1 MGKPFWR
8 SVEYFFTGNY
18 SADNGNNDIVA
29 IGFGGEIHAYGGDD
43 HVTVGSIGATVH
55 TGSGN
60 DTVVGG
66 SAYLR
71 VEDSTGHLSVKG
83 AAGYADI
90 NKSGDGNV
98 SFAGAAGGVSID
110 HLGHHG
116 DVSYGGAAAYNSVK
130 RKGLSGNVTFKGAG
144 GYNAL
149 WHETNHGNLSFA
161 GAGAGNKLDRTWFDQ
176 YQGSRGDVSFDG
188 AGAANSISSR
198 VETGN
203 ITFRGAG
210 ADNHL
215 VRKGKVGDITLQGAG
230 ASNRI
235 ERTRQAED
243 VYQQTHGNIRFEGVG
258 GYNSFY
264 SDVAHGDIHFS
275 GGGAYNTITR
285 KGSGSSFDAQGM
297 EYAKAEDIVL
307 TTAKMHGSW
316 IGSGTH
322 AVTAVKSE
330 REPNTYLFAIADGT
344 YTKINK
350 VRLSNDPKTGK
361 LKYYSE
367 AWYKQGNHLSGL
379 ARSDVSSAGG
389 FEVNPINGGY
399 TLSNIAVEHQQS
411 LTVHA
416 MEKDL
421 TEYEWVTYANGA
433 LIDAKDVVLSDA
445 KMGGHAISTDGTKV
459 DVQAIKSNR
468 KPNTYVY
475 AKVLGPYTKI
485 VVVELAN
492 DAETGVLKYQARSW
506 YKEGDHTANLA
517 NEDISSANGYHSMG
531 KGGYSL
537 SALNYSVNAIRS
549 MSETVADID
558 EYTDQTLFKP
568 ATDSGESS
576 GDVHFSGAGG
586 GNVIKSNVTRGNVY
600 FNGGGIANV
609 ILHSSQFGNTEFNGG
624 GAANVIVKSGEEGD
638 LTFRGAGLA
647 NVLVH
652 QSKQGKMDVYAG
664 GAVNV
669 LVRIGDGQYL
679 AHLLAYGNISV
690 HKGNGNSRV
699 AMLGGYNTHTQIG
712 SGHGLWLAA
721 GGFNVM
727 TQVGNGEVTSVL
739 AGGAN
744 VLTKVGEG
752 ELTAGMLGGANVMT
766 HISGDEQASNTT
778 AVALGGANILTKKG
792 KGDTLAVMGGGAN
805 VLTHVGDGS
814 TTGVM
819 VGGANILTKVGNGDT
834 TGIMLGVGNVLTH
847 VGDGQTLG
855 VMGAAGNIFT
865 KVGDGTSIAAMIG
878 AGNIFTHVGEGNAW
892 ALMGG
897 LGNVFTK
904 VGNGDALALMVA
916 EANVFTHIGD
926 GMSVALMLAKG
937 NVATKVGNGTT
948 LAAMVGNAN
957 IFTHIGNGSTFA
969 AMIGQANVMTKV
981 GNDLTA
987 ALMVGKANI
996 YTHVGDGTS
1005 LGLFAGEMNVMT
1017 KVGNGTT
1024 LAAMFGKANIM
1035 THVGDGLTGVLALG
1049 EANIVTKVGDD
1060 FMGVVAAAKAN
1071 VVTHVGD
1078 ATTAAVLAGK
1088 GNILTKVGEGTTV
1101 GLLISDIGNVMTH
1114 VGDGTTIGIAKGKA
1128 NIVTKVGDGL
1138 GINVAWGQAN
1148 VFTQV
1153 GDGDRYN
1160 FAKGEANILTKVGDG
1175 QEVSVV
1181 QGKAN
1186 IITHVGNGD
1195 DYTGAWGKANV
1206 ITKVGDGRNVV
1217 LAKGEANIVTQ
1228 VGDGDSFNALWSKGN
1243 VVTKVGDG
1251 MQVTA
1256 AKGKANITTT
1266 VGNGLS
1272 VTAAYGDANINTKV
1286 GNGVSVNVAWGKY
1299 NINTK
1304 VGDGLNVAVMKGK
1317 ANANIHIGDGLN
1329 INASYARN
1337 NVAIKVG
1344 NGDFYSLAVASSN
1357 TSSNKL
1363 SALFDNVKQTLLG
1376 VGGSQAI
1383 NYLVQ
1388 GDEASTSGTQKGRG
1402 AIATPEITK
1411 LDGFQ
1416 MDAIEEVGSDLG
1428 DSLTGSVTK
1437 VDTPDL
1443 NEMDNDLN
1451 IDGASDHAPNLI
1463 VNGDFEQG
1471 DRGWQST
1478 HGVEASYSGSV
1489 YGVNGEG
1496 HGTRVTE
1503 LDTHTNTSLYQ
1514 DLTDLTEG
1522 EVIAVSFDFAK
1533 RAGLSN
1539 NEGIEV
1545 LWNGEVV
1552 FSSSGD
1558 ASAWQQKT
1566 LKLTA
1571 HAGSNRIEFK
1581 GTGHNDGLGYILDNV
1596 VAKSESSPQAN
1607 AVSEH
1612 AKQNQA
1618 SQNALSDKERAE
1630 ADRQRL
1636 EQEKQKQLDAVA
1648 GSQSQLESTDQQ
1660 AIENNGQ
1667 AQRDAVKEE
1676 SEAVTAELTTLAQGL
1691 DVLDGQATHTGK
1703 SGEQWRN
1710 DFAGG
1715 LLDGVQSQ
1723 IDDAKQL
1730 ASDKM
1735 AAAKQTQSDN
1745 NSKVKDSIAK
1755 SEAGVAKGEQN
1766 RAGAEQ
1772 DIAEAKADAETRK
1785 ADAVAKS
1792 HDAKQAES
1800 DAHSAAN
1807 DAQSRGDRDAMNAE
1821 NKANQAQN
1829 DAQGAKQNEGDRPDR
1844 QGVAGSGLSG
1854 NAHRVEG
1861 AGETGSHVNTD
1872 SQTNADGRFS
1882 DGLTEQELEALEGA
1896 TNAVNRLQINAGIR
1910 SKNSGSTI
1918 TSMFMEANADS
1929 IVVDTTASQDVVRK
1943 EVRISGVNLVGLGE
1957 ASHDSAESLVAA
1969 RAEKVANLYR
1979 WLDTDNDVATDKY
1992 VPVPGFERV
2001 DADVSD
2007 EVKQRMIQ
2015 SMSGYIEH
2023 TDNQVPKDQAQALA
2037 TLFVESTLDYDWDK
2051 RVEFLTKLESYGYSF
2066 ETPHAEKSIVS
2077 FWSGKNFKQY
2087 RDVLDNAQTD
2097 GKKVVYDIDV
2107 KGNAFAIDLNKHLM
2121 RWGGLFLDPDNAE
2134 QNQLKSSID
2143 AATFSNTGFWSS
2155 VYATGAQHDVYV
2167 IAEGGVRLGNY
2178 FWHVELPALR
2188 QLQREGLVGEIRLLD
2203 KPVSEYKDLPADEI
2217 GRRLTDAGVG
2227 VKVRFDALSS
2237 ARQAELLADNPD
2249 DYRADTLVEL
2259 DVKLSAIDSMLRESL
2274 PFYSLRTERNLLV
2287 QEGDEGF
2294 EVRSWPGS
2302 DDKSKTI
2309 LLDNPEDAAQQKA
2322 IERFILANFD
2332 NFEQMP
2338 DELFLVDNKVL
2349 SHHDG
2354 RTRILAQKEDGAWTY
2369 NTNSELMSVTELLDA
2384 AHVSG
2389 KVRGESYQKVIDAL
2403 AEYHASTAEHADY
2416 ELESVEQLVNLRK
2429 KIEGYALGHPD
2440 SGRLEAMNSLLNQVN
2455 SRLEEVSVLAVSEQ
2469 SIKAHDSFSR
2479 LYDQLD
2485 NAHLKQ
2491 SKHLYLDGNG
2501 DFVTKGKGNLAK
2513 IDQLGGS
2520 DAVLEKVKASV
2531 NHEYGQ
2537 AIADTIFAGLS
2548 ANELAKDGKGIDITG
2563 LNRIHQA
2570 LEQHM
2575 SPVSATMYIWKPS
2588 DHSALGHAALQIGQ
2602 GRTQIDAQAAAD
2614 FNKQNYVSWW
2624 PLGSKSSNIRNIFN
2638 VATEYQPDLKLRWS
2652 DFSQPAHQNDTLEH
2666 DMASEENDG
2675 FGLND
2680 GETKLKRFIEKLN
2693 AAKGI
2698 DAAYKDASEGYAS
2711 VLLGN
2716 PDMLVST
2723 GIPAHVF
2730 QPFVDQWNDT
2740 SYDMMDVANRFA
2752 QELQKQA
2759 QASGD
2764 PALVAKR
2771 IDNVVRLFAERALEE
2786 IEAFKAS
2793 QADEGR
2799 VFRINLEGLD
2809 VAAMQA
2815 EWNRLSHD
2823 PDARYQLL
2831 TKNCSST
2838 VAKVLKAG
2846 GADKLIGHTWRPKFG
2861 VWTPTE
2867 LFNFGQALQEAQL
2880 EIAAKKQSHQ
2890 VNDDLDALSGSEKHK
2905 DKVAIENDG
2914 TPPRDKVPLSPL
2926 TRFLNNELY
2935 GERDARRKIGDITQ
2949 TLLDHAVE
2957 KGESQK
2963 VTLKGE
2969 AGRLTGY
2976 YHQGTASSDD
2986 ETSTTSGKVVLFLH
3000 GSGSSAEEQASAIR
3014 SHYQKQG
3021 IDMLAVNLRGYGESD
3036 GGPSEKGLYQDAR
3049 TMFNYLV
3056 NDKGI
3061 DPSNIIL
3068 HGYSMG
3074 GPIAADLARY
3084 AAQNGQAVSGLLLDR
3099 PMPSMTKAITAHEVA
3114 NPAGI
3119 VGTIAKAVNGQ
3130 FSVEKNL
3137 KGLPQETPILL
3148 LTDNEG
3154 LGEEG
3159 EKLRVKLSNSGFNVT
3174 GEQTFYG
3181 HEASN
3186 RLMSQYTGQI
3196 VSDLLNTQ
3204 HIKHNEAK
3212 LNLEPHGKNYESRD
3226 LILKP
3231 ISQPETVELGMPE
3244 VDQKVLA
3251 DIAERENVIIGVRP
3265 VDEKSKSL
3273 IASKMYSSKGLFV
3286 KAKSSDWGPMSGF
3299 IPVDQSFAKASARR
3313 DLETFN
3319 RHAEQSIQ
3327 SGNAVSADLY
3337 LNQVRV
3343 EELVSKYHSLT
3354 PLELDDQSGMYKT
3367 TATNGD
3373 QSVPFFLNRVTV
3385 DGNELWQVHY
3395 ITNGELAPF
3404 KVIGDPVSKQPMT
3417 ADYDLLTVMY
3427 SYGDLGPQDKVKQ
3440 PLTWQQWKDS
3450 VTYEDLT
3457 PKYKELYSNEDLY
3470 NKKDGAS
3477 LGNVSGRLK
3486 ELKDRINVDLGRTNG
3501 LEMVHHGADDAN
3513 PYAVMADNFPATFFV
3528 PKSLF
3533 AEDGLGEGKGSIQT
3547 YFNVNEQGA
3556 VVIRNPQEFSDFQQV
3571 TINAS
3576 FRASFNDKWN
3586 HGLDEPLFTTK
3597 RKLSH
3602 EFLNKRDQLLKKLSG
3617 GRLDAQDETLVAL
3630 GNPDDV
3636 SGNKAIVAVDVSQIF
3651 TRQELKERA
3660 NVFAKPI
3667 GASYQG
3673 ILDQLDLV
3681 HQTVSRDQIVASFE
3695 LNKKVN
3701 AYIAEHPTSGRNQ
3714 ALTQLKEQ
3722 ITSAL
3727 FIGKMQVAQV
3737 DIDAIAQ
3744 TRPELAARIFMVA
3757 IEEANGEH
3765 RGLTDMMVRWANED
3779 PYLAP
3784 KQGYKGETPNDLGF
3798 DAKYHVDLGDH
3809 YADFKQWLETSQSN
3823 GLLSKATL
3831 DESTKTVHLGY
3842 SYQELQDLTGVESV
3856 QMAFYFLKEAAKKVD
3871 PISGDSAEMI
3881 LLKKFADKSYLSQL
3895 DSDRM
3900 DQIEGIYRSS
3910 HETDVDAWDRRYSGA
3925 GYDELTNKLAG
3936 ATGVDE
3942 QLSVLLD
3949 DRKGLLIGEVHG
3961 SDVNGLRFVNEQMDA
3976 LKKQGVTV
3984 IGLEHLRSDLAQ
3996 PLIDRYLATGVMS
4009 SELSA
4014 MLKTKHLDA
4023 TLFENARANGMR
4035 IVALDANSSAR
4046 PNVQGTEHGLMYRA
4060 GAANN
4065 IAVEVLQSL
4074 PDDEKFVAIY
4084 GKAHLQSHK
4093 GIEGF
4098 VPGITHRLDLPALRV
4113 SDSNQFRVEQ
4123 DDMTLRVVYDDVAN
4137 KPKLT
4142 FKDSLSGA
4150 NTAIHNQNVN
4160 DWERVAVTPTADGG
4174 ETRFDGQII
4183 VQMENDSVV
4192 ANAAANLAGKHPES
4206 SVVVQLDSDGN
4217 YRVVY
4222 GDPSKLD
4229 GKLRWQLVGH
4239 GRDDSDSNNTHLS
4252 GYSAEDLAAKLAN
4265 FQQSFSQAENINNTP
4280 DHISIVGCSLVSD
4293 DKQKGFG
4300 HQFINA
4306 MDVNGLRVDV
4316 SARSSELAVDATGRK
4331 HTKDENGD
4339 WIQKA
4344 ETNKVSLSWNEQGEV
4359 IAKEERI
4366 RNGIAEGD
4374 IDLSRIGVSDVG
4386 EIARGAIG
4394 DNNDVF
4400 DAPEKRK
4407 VETETSS
4414 SAANNK
4420 LSYSGNI
4427 QVNVGDGEFTAV
4439 NWGTSNVGIKV
4450 GSGGFKSLAFGDN
4463 NVMVHIGNGES
4474 KHSVD
4479 MGGYQALEGA
4489 QMFIGNRNV
4498 SFNLGQS
4505 NDLLVMMD
4513 KSIPTP
4519 PLVNPFDGAAR
4530 ISGVLQS
4537 IATSGEDQDWLAAQE
4552 QQWTL
4557 SGAKKFVKDMSGL
4570 DQSSSVDYT
4579 CLVELDSHNERSSR
4593 GLKHDTEAALN
4604 KQYNQWLSGNS
4615 DSSAGK
4621 LSRADK
4627 LRQANEKLAFNF
4639 AVGGQ
4644 GADIQVTTGNWNFMF
4659 GDNIQSILDTNLGS
4673 LFGLMTQQFSATG
4686 QAKTTFTYTPEDLPR
4701 QLKNKLLGQM
4711 AGIGAETTL
4720 ADIFGVDYTT
4730 SGQIVS
4736 RNGEAVD
4743 GVAILTE
4750 MLEVIGEFSGDQLQ
4764 AFVDPA
4770 KLLDSLK
4777 SGIDMGAD
4785 GIQSFAETHGL
4796 KDKAPEEEENKSA
4809 VSVNG
4814 TSVNSAQ
4821 GATASDGNTETAE
4834 TQDRAFGF
4842 NSLNL
4847 PNLFA
4852 TIFSQDKQKE
4862 MKSLVE
4868 NLKEN
4873 LTADLLNMKEKTFD
4887 FLRNSGHLQGDG
4899 DINLSLGNYNF
4910 NWGGDG
4916 KDLGAYL
4923 GDNNN
4928 FWGGRGDD
4936 VFYATGTSNIF
4947 TGGEGSDMGVLMGR
4961 ENMMFGGDGNDTA
4974 VVAGRINH
4982 VFLGAGDDQSFVFGE
4997 GGEIDTGLGRDY
5009 VVTSGNFNRVDTGD
5023 GQDYSVTIGNNNQV
5037 ELGAG
5042 NDFANVFGN
5051 YNRINASAGNDV
5063 VKLMGYHAVLN
5074 GGEGEDH
5081 LIAAAISKFSQFNG
5095 EEGRDLMV
5103 LGGYQNTFKGGTD
5116 VDSFVVSGDV
5126 IDNLVEDI
5134 SSEDNIVFNG
5144 IDWQKL
5150 WFERSGYDLKLSILR
5165 DPVSETDQAK
5175 FEHIGSV
5182 TFNDYFDGKRAQMI
5196 IAMGEKDANG
5206 EREYTTLS
5214 ESSIDALVQAMS
5226 GFDPQA
5232 GDNGFIDNLD
5242 SKSRVAISTAWADVV
5257 HKKGIT
5263 V

>member
-18 SADNGNNDIVA
+18 SADDGNNNIVA
-29 IGFGGEIHAYGGDD
+29 IGFGGQIHAYGGDD
-43 HVTVGSIGATVH
+43 HVTVGSIGATVY

-66 SAYLR
+66 SAYLK
-71 VEDSTGHLSVKG
+71 VEDSTGHLTVKG

-110 HLGHHG
+110 HLGNHG
-116 DVSYGGAAAYNSVK
+116 DVSYGGAAAYNGIT
-130 RKGLSGNVTFKGAG
+130 RKGLSGNVTFAGAG

-149 WHETNHGNLSFA
+149 WHETNQGNLSFT
-161 GAGAGNKLDRTWFDQ
+161 GAGAGNKLDRTWFNR
-176 YQGSRGDVSFDG
+176 YQGSHGDVTFDG

-235 ERTRQAED
+235 ERTHQAED
-243 VYQQTHGNIRFEGVG
+243 VYTQTRGNIRFEGVG
-258 GYNSFY
+258 GYNSLY

-275 GGGAYNTITR
+275 GGGAYNTIIR
-285 KGSGSSFDAQGM
+285 KGSGNDFAKEGM
-297 EYAKAEDIVL
+297 TNAKADEIVL
-307 TTAKMHGSW
+307 TKAVMSGSW
-316 IGSGTH
+316 IGQDH
-322 AVTAVKSE
+322 HVTAVKSAS
-330 REPNTYLFAIADGT
+330 EPNTYLFAFADST

-350 VRLSNDPKTGK
+350 VQLRNDPQTGE
-361 LKYYSE
+361 LKYYST
-367 AWYKQGNHLSGL
+367 AWYKEGNHLSNL
-379 ARSDVSSAGG
+379 ANQDISDNGG
-389 FEVNPINGGY
+389 FTAVNINGAY
-399 TLSNIAVEHQQS
+399 TLSDLKVEHQQS
-411 LTVHA
+411 VTVHA
-416 MEKDL
+416 VEKSL

-433 LIDAKDVVLSDA
+433 VIDAKEVSLSDA
-445 KMGGHAISTDGTKV
+445 KMGGHAIYADGTKV
-459 DVQAIKSNR
+459 DVKAVKSNR
-468 KPNTYVY
+468 QPNTYIY

-492 DAETGVLKYQARSW
+492 DPETGALKYQARSW
-506 YKEGDHTANLA
+506 YKEGDHTANIA
-517 NEDISSANGYHSMG
+517 NQDISSATGYNPMG

-537 SALNYSVNAIRS
+537 SDLHYSVNAVRS
-549 MSETVADID
+549 TSETVADIE

-568 ATDSGESS
+568 ANDSGESS
-576 GDVHFSGAGG
+576 GDVRFNGAGG
-586 GNVIKSNVTRGNVY
+586 GNVIKSNVTRGNVH

-652 QSKQGKMDVYAG
+652 QSQQGKMDVYAG

-669 LVRIGDGQYL
+669 LVRLGDGQYL

-690 HKGNGNSRV
+690 QKGSGDSRV
-699 AMLGGYNTHTQIG
+699 VMLGGYNTHTQIG
-712 SGHGLWLAA
+712 SGNGLWLAA

-727 TQVGNGEVTSVL
+727 TQVGQGDVAAVL

-744 VLTKVGEG
+744 VLTKMGEG
-752 ELTAGMLGGANVMT
+752 ELTSGMLGGANVIT
-766 HISGDEQASNTT
+766 HISNDDQLSNTT

-792 KGDTLAVMGGGAN
+792 KGNTLAVVGGGAN
-805 VLTHVGDGS
+805 VLTHVGDGT

-865 KVGDGTSIAAMIG
+865 KVGDGTSIAVMIG

-948 LAAMVGNAN
+948 LAAMVGNVN
-957 IFTHIGNGSTFA
+957 IFTHIGHGSTFA
-969 AMIGQANVMTKV
+969 AMIGQANIMTKV

-996 YTHVGDGTS
+996 MTHVGDGTS
-1005 LGLFAGEMNVMT
+1005 LGLFAGEVNVMT

-1101 GLLISDIGNVMTH
+1101 GLLISDVGNVMTH

-1128 NIVTKVGDGL
+1128 NLITKVGDGL
-1138 GINVAWGQAN
+1138 GVNVAWGQAN

-1160 FAKGEANILTKVGDG
+1160 FAKGEANLITKVGDG

-1181 QGKAN
+1181 QGEAN

-1206 ITKVGDGRNVV
+1206 ITKVGHGQNVV

-1243 VVTKVGDG
+1243 IVTKVGDG

-1256 AKGKANITTT
+1256 AKGQANITTT
-1266 VGNGLS
+1266 VGNGLN

-1286 GNGVSVNVAWGKY
+1286 GDGVSVNVAWGKY

-1317 ANANIHIGDGLN
+1317 ANANIHVGDGLN
-1329 INASYARN
+1329 INASYAQN

-1363 SALFDNVKQTLLG
+1363 SALFDNIKQTVLG

-1388 GDEASTSGTQKGRG
+1388 GDEASSSGTHKGRG

-1416 MDAIEEVGSDLG
+1416 MDAIKEVSSDLG

-1443 NEMDNDLN
+1443 NKMQHALN
-1451 IDGASDHAPNLI
+1451 VDDSSVQAPNLI
-1463 VNGDFEQG
+1463 VNGDFELG
-1471 DRGWQST
+1471 EHGWQST
-1478 HGVEASYSGSV
+1478 HGVEASYAGSV
-1489 YGVNGEG
+1489 YGVEGEG
-1496 HGTRVTE
+1496 HGARVTE
-1503 LDTHTNTSLYQ
+1503 LDTYTNTSLYQ
-1514 DLTDLTEG
+1514 DLANLAQG

-1558 ASAWQQKT
+1558 ESTWQQKT

-1571 HAGSNRIEFK
+1571 QAGSNRIEFK

-1596 VAKSESSPQAN
+1596 VATSESSQQAN
-1607 AVSEH
+1607 AIREH
-1612 AKQNQA
+1612 ATQNPA
-1618 SQNALSDKERAE
+1618 AQNALSDKERAE

-1660 AIENNGQ
+1660 ALENNGQ
-1667 AQRDAVKEE
+1667 AQRDAVQEE
-1676 SEAVTAELTTLAQGL
+1676 SEAITAELTKLAQGL
-1691 DVLDGQATHTGK
+1691 DVLDSQATHTGE
-1703 SGEQWRN
+1703 SGDQWRN
-1710 DFAGG
+1710 EFASG
-1715 LLDGVQSQ
+1715 LLAGVQTQ
-1723 IDDAKQL
+1723 LDDAKQL
-1730 ASDKM
+1730 ANGKI
-1735 AAAKQTQSDN
+1735 AEAKQTHADN
-1745 NSKVKDSIAK
+1745 QNKVKDAVAK

-1772 DIAEAKADAETRK
+1772 DIADAQADAEKRK
-1785 ADAVAKS
+1785 ADALAKGK
-1792 HDAKQAES
+1792 DAQQAES
-1800 DAHSAAN
+1800 DAHHAVN
-1807 DAQSRGDRDAMNAE
+1807 NAQSRGDRDVQVAE
-1821 NKANQAQN
+1821 NKANQAQA

-1844 QGVAGSGLSG
+1844 QGVTGSGLSG
-1854 NAHRVEG
+1854 NAHSVEG
-1861 AGETGSHVNTD
+1861 AGETDSHVKTD

-1882 DGLTEQELEALEGA
+1882 EGLTEQEQEALEGA

-1910 SKNSGSTI
+1910 AKNSGSSM
-1918 TSMFMEANADS
+1918 TSMFSETNSKS
-1929 IVVDTTASQDVVRK
+1929 IVVPTKVSPEPDRQEVTRRD
-1943 EVRISGVNLVGLGE
+1943 VRISGVNL
-1957 ASHDSAESLVAA
+1957 ESLSAVQGSQPTGQLAS
-1969 RAEKVANLYR
+1969 KS
-1979 WLDTDNDVATDKY
+1979 
-1992 VPVPGFERV
+1992 VPGFKSHFASTSIGIENELSGLVVVLPKNSAQTFGYVHDSQGNPLFMLTKDMNQGGYSNPVGINDIQGVNNWQTHTIELVTYPSEISDTAAVESRKEAMLWLAKEFT
-2001 DADVSD
+2001 DHINQSNHQSLPHLVSD
-2007 EVKQRMIQ
+2007 DGRF
-2015 SMSGYIEH
+2015 
-2023 TDNQVPKDQAQALA
+2023 
-2037 TLFVESTLDYDWDK
+2037 TLVISN
-2051 RVEFLTKLESYGYSF
+2051 S
-2066 ETPHAEKSIVS
+2066 
-2077 FWSGKNFKQY
+2077 
-2087 RDVLDNAQTD
+2087 
-2097 GKKVVYDIDV
+2097 
-2107 KGNAFAIDLNKHLM
+2107 KHLIAA
-2121 RWGGLFLDPDNAE
+2121 GNGT
-2134 QNQLKSSID
+2134 SID
-2143 AATFSNTGFWSS
+2143 AEGKTIGMTPSGQQATMAISAKEFGTSSSSEVRLLESAPWYQAGLRDEFLANAKNTTLDDPATAQNVYAYLTS
-2155 VYATGAQHDVYV
+2155 VYSKTADLAKEYGIYINDWDPASEGFSPNAQGLTDPKVKNAWSILPRTKPVRMLELLSAEDSRYV
-2167 IAEGGVRLGNY
+2167 RQQIAEKLKGTYSESLAKNVFEYFQYGGEVAGHGINNATTGS
-2178 FWHVELPALR
+2178 VQQPEPAILFEFR
-2188 QLQREGLVGEIRLLD
+2188 SVPSALSDFVP
-2203 KPVSEYKDLPADEI
+2203 KTAS
-2217 GRRLTDAGVG
+2217 T
-2227 VKVRFDALSS
+2227 VKVDVKALDHFDSANRKAIITEVNALVSGSEDFDAWYQEYRASKGQPPVKNPKSS
-2237 ARQAELLADNPD
+2237 ASANHKAEWLMTQHAEQWAKITAPYTDNHETLTSTKLASNDKE
-2249 DYRADTLVEL
+2249 EL
-2259 DVKLSAIDSMLRESL
+2259 HALGETSNLENNKQQENVASIINTMLNDML
-2274 PFYSLRTERNLLV
+2274 PFYALRTERNLLV

-2294 EVRSWPGS
+2294 EVRAWPGTE
-2302 DDKSKTI
+2302 DKSKTI
-2309 LLDNPEDAAQQKA
+2309 ILEDPEDAAQHKA

-2338 DELFLVDNKVL
+2338 DELFLVDNKVI
-2349 SHHDG
+2349 SHHEG
-2354 RTRILAQKEDGAWTY
+2354 RTHVLAQKVDGAWQY
-2369 NTNSELMSVTELLDA
+2369 NATVELMSVTELLDA
-2384 AHVSG
+2384 ANVTG
-2389 KVRGESYQKVIDAL
+2389 KIRGESYQQVIDAL
-2403 AEYHASTAEHADY
+2403 TDYHASITEHADY
-2416 ELESVEQLVNLRK
+2416 EPESVEKLLNLRK
-2429 KIEGYALGHPD
+2429 KIEGYVLGHPD
-2440 SGRLEAMNSLLNQVN
+2440 SGRVEAMNSLLNQVN
-2455 SRLEEVSVLAVSEQ
+2455 TRLDEVSLLSVAEQ
-2469 SIKAHDSFSR
+2469 AIQAQDSFSR
-2479 LYDQLD
+2479 LYDQLEAA
-2485 NAHLKQ
+2485 NLKE
-2491 SKHLYLDGNG
+2491 SKHLYLDQNG
-2501 DFVTKGKGNLAK
+2501 DFVTKGKGNLAN
-2513 IDQLGGS
+2513 IDLLGS
-2520 DAVLEKVKASV
+2520 REAVLEKVKLTVS
-2531 NHEYGQ
+2531 NEYGQ
-2537 AIADTIFAGLS
+2537 TVADTIFAGLS
-2548 ANELAKDGKGIDITG
+2548 AKDLAKDGKGIDIAG
-2563 LNRIHQA
+2563 LNKVHQA
-2570 LEQHM
+2570 IEQHL
-2575 SPVSATMYIWKPS
+2575 SPVSATLYIWKPS

-2602 GRTQIDAQAAAD
+2602 GRTQLEGQAAAD
-2614 FNKQNYVSWW
+2614 FNQQNYVSWW
-2624 PLGSKSSNIRNIFN
+2624 PLGSKSSNISNILN
-2638 VATEYQPDLKLRWS
+2638 VATKDQPDLKLRWS

-2666 DMASEENDG
+2666 DVASEENDG
-2675 FGLND
+2675 FGLHD
-2680 GETKLKRFIEKLN
+2680 GDIKLKRFIEKLN

-2698 DAAYKDASEGYAS
+2698 DASFKEASEGYAS

-2716 PDMLVST
+2716 PDMLETT

-2730 QPFVDQWNDT
+2730 QPFVEQWNDT
-2740 SYDMMDVANRFA
+2740 SYDMMDVAHRFA
-2752 QELQKQA
+2752 QELRLQA
-2759 QASGD
+2759 QRSDD
-2764 PALVAKR
+2764 PELLEKR
-2771 IDNVVRLFAERALEE
+2771 IGNVVRQFAERALEE
-2786 IEAFKAS
+2786 IETFKAS
-2793 QADEGR
+2793 QADQGR

-2815 EWNRLSHD
+2815 EWHRLSND

-2846 GADKLIGHTWRPKFG
+2846 GADKLIGHTWLPKFG

-2890 VNDDLDALSGSEKHK
+2890 VTDVLDALSGNEKPK
-2905 DKVAIENDG
+2905 ENVAIENDG
-2914 TPPRDKVPLSPL
+2914 TPPRDKESLSPL

-2935 GERDARRKIGDITQ
+2935 GDKEARRKIGEITQ

-2963 VTLKGE
+2963 ITLQGE

-2976 YHQGTASSDD
+2976 YHQGTAPR
-2986 ETSTTSGKVVLFLH
+2986 EGEASTTSGKVVLFLH

-3014 SHYQKQG
+3014 NHYQKQG

-3061 DPSNIIL
+3061 DPSNIII

-3119 VGTIAKAVNGQ
+3119 VGAIAKAVNGQ

-3137 KGLPQETPILL
+3137 EGLPKETSILL

-3154 LGEEG
+3154 LGNEG
-3159 EKLRVKLSNSGFNVT
+3159 EKLRTKLTASGYNVT

-3186 RLMSQYTGQI
+3186 RLMSQYADQI
-3196 VSDLLNTQ
+3196 VSGLSSSASVDEDLDQQGLDTTSTKDQGVSNKDDHLQ
-3204 HIKHNEAK
+3204 VVDSKEA
-3212 LNLEPHGKNYESRD
+3212 
-3226 LILKP
+3226 
-3231 ISQPETVELGMPE
+3231 
-3244 VDQKVLA
+3244 LA
-3251 DIAERENVIIGVRP
+3251 DGKI
-3265 VDEKSKSL
+3265 L
-3273 IASKMYSSKGLFV
+3273 
-3286 KAKSSDWGPMSGF
+3286 
-3299 IPVDQSFAKASARR
+3299 
-3313 DLETFN
+3313 
-3319 RHAEQSIQ
+3319 H
-3327 SGNAVSADLY
+3327 
-3337 LNQVRV
+3337 NQ
-3343 EELVSKYHSLT
+3343 
-3354 PLELDDQSGMYKT
+3354 
-3367 TATNGD
+3367 
-3373 QSVPFFLNRVTV
+3373 
-3385 DGNELWQVHY
+3385 
-3395 ITNGELAPF
+3395 
-3404 KVIGDPVSKQPMT
+3404 
-3417 ADYDLLTVMY
+3417 
-3427 SYGDLGPQDKVKQ
+3427 
-3440 PLTWQQWKDS
+3440 
-3450 VTYEDLT
+3450 
-3457 PKYKELYSNEDLY
+3457 
-3470 NKKDGAS
+3470 
-3477 LGNVSGRLK
+3477 
-3486 ELKDRINVDLGRTNG
+3486 
-3501 LEMVHHGADDAN
+3501 
-3513 PYAVMADNFPATFFV
+3513 
-3528 PKSLF
+3528 
-3533 AEDGLGEGKGSIQT
+3533 
-3547 YFNVNEQGA
+3547 
-3556 VVIRNPQEFSDFQQV
+3556 
-3571 TINAS
+3571 
-3576 FRASFNDKWN
+3576 
-3586 HGLDEPLFTTK
+3586 
-3597 RKLSH
+3597 
-3602 EFLNKRDQLLKKLSG
+3602 
-3617 GRLDAQDETLVAL
+3617 
-3630 GNPDDV
+3630 
-3636 SGNKAIVAVDVSQIF
+3636 
-3651 TRQELKERA
+3651 
-3660 NVFAKPI
+3660 
-3667 GASYQG
+3667 
-3673 ILDQLDLV
+3673 
-3681 HQTVSRDQIVASFE
+3681 
-3695 LNKKVN
+3695 
-3701 AYIAEHPTSGRNQ
+3701 
-3714 ALTQLKEQ
+3714 
-3722 ITSAL
+3722 
-3727 FIGKMQVAQV
+3727 
-3737 DIDAIAQ
+3737 
-3744 TRPELAARIFMVA
+3744 
-3757 IEEANGEH
+3757 
-3765 RGLTDMMVRWANED
+3765 
-3779 PYLAP
+3779 
-3784 KQGYKGETPNDLGF
+3784 
-3798 DAKYHVDLGDH
+3798 
-3809 YADFKQWLETSQSN
+3809 
-3823 GLLSKATL
+3823 
-3831 DESTKTVHLGY
+3831 
-3842 SYQELQDLTGVESV
+3842 
-3856 QMAFYFLKEAAKKVD
+3856 
-3871 PISGDSAEMI
+3871 
-3881 LLKKFADKSYLSQL
+3881 
-3895 DSDRM
+3895 
-3900 DQIEGIYRSS
+3900 
-3910 HETDVDAWDRRYSGA
+3910 
-3925 GYDELTNKLAG
+3925 
-3936 ATGVDE
+3936 
-3942 QLSVLLD
+3942 
-3949 DRKGLLIGEVHG
+3949 
-3961 SDVNGLRFVNEQMDA
+3961 DVNGW
-3976 LKKQGVTV
+3976 G
-3984 IGLEHLRSDLAQ
+3984 
-3996 PLIDRYLATGVMS
+3996 P
-4009 SELSA
+4009 
-4014 MLKTKHLDA
+4014 
-4023 TLFENARANGMR
+4023 
-4035 IVALDANSSAR
+4035 
-4046 PNVQGTEHGLMYRA
+4046 
-4060 GAANN
+4060 
-4065 IAVEVLQSL
+4065 
-4074 PDDEKFVAIY
+4074 
-4084 GKAHLQSHK
+4084 
-4093 GIEGF
+4093 
-4098 VPGITHRLDLPALRV
+4098 IT
-4113 SDSNQFRVEQ
+4113 
-4123 DDMTLRVVYDDVAN
+4123 
-4137 KPKLT
+4137 
-4142 FKDSLSGA
+4142 
-4150 NTAIHNQNVN
+4150 
-4160 DWERVAVTPTADGG
+4160 VTPTTDGG

-4183 VQMENDSVV
+4183 VQMENDDVV
-4192 ANAAANLAGKHPES
+4192 AKAAANLAGKHPES

-4239 GRDDSDSNNTHLS
+4239 GRDHSESNNTRLS
-4252 GYSAEDLAAKLAN
+4252 GYSADELAVKLAK
-4265 FQQSFSQAENINNTP
+4265 FQQSFNQAENINNKP

-4306 MDVNGLRVDV
+4306 MDANGLRVDV
-4316 SARSSELAVDATGRK
+4316 SVRSSELAVDEAGRK
-4331 HTKDENGD
+4331 HTKDANGD
-4339 WIQKA
+4339 WVQKA
-4344 ETNKVSLSWNEQGEV
+4344 ENNKVSLSWDAQGEV
-4359 IAKEERI
+4359 VAKDERI

-4374 IDLSRIGVSDVG
+4374 IDLSRIGVNNVD
-4386 EIARGAIG
+4386 EPARGAIG
-4394 DNNDVF
+4394 DNSDVF

-4407 VETETSS
+4407 PETEVIANSS
-4414 SAANNK
+4414 SSNQ

-4427 QVNVGDGEFTAV
+4427 QVNVGEGEFTAV

-4450 GSGGFKSLAFGDN
+4450 GTGGFKSLAFGDN
-4463 NVMVHIGNGES
+4463 NVMVHIGDGES

-4479 MGGYQALEGA
+4479 IGGYQALEGA
-4489 QMFIGNRNV
+4489 QMFLGNRNV
-4498 SFNLGQS
+4498 SFNFGHS
-4505 NDLLVMMD
+4505 NDLILMMD

-4537 IATSGEDQDWLAAQE
+4537 IATSGEGEDWLAAQE

-4557 SGAKKFVKDMSGL
+4557 SSAKKFVKDMSGL

-4579 CLVELDSHNERSSR
+4579 TLVELDSQNERDSR
-4593 GLKHDTEAALN
+4593 GLKHDAEATLN
-4604 KQYNQWLSGNS
+4604 KQYNQWLSGNGNS
-4615 DSSAGK
+4615 GMSQ

-4673 LFGLMTQQFSATG
+4673 LFGLMTQQFTATG
-4686 QAKTTFTYTPEDLPR
+4686 QAKTTFTYTPQDLPR
-4701 QLKNKLLGQM
+4701 QLKNKLLGQL
-4711 AGIGAETTL
+4711 AGVGAETTL
-4720 ADIFGVDYTT
+4720 ADIFGVDYTA

-4736 RNGEAVD
+4736 RNGQAVD
-4743 GVAILTE
+4743 GVAILKE

-4777 SGIDMGAD
+4777 AGIDMGAD
-4785 GIQSFAETHGL
+4785 GIKSFAETHGL
-4796 KDKAPEEEENKSA
+4796 KEKAPEEEKDNSS

-4814 TSVNSAQ
+4814 ANVNSAQ
-4821 GATASDGNTETAE
+4821 GATVADGNTETAE

-4868 NLKEN
+4868 NLKQN

-4899 DINLSLGNYNF
+4899 DINISLGNYNF

-4947 TGGEGSDMGVLMGR
+4947 TGGEGNDMGVLMGR

-4997 GGEIDTGLGRDY
+4997 GGEIDTGSGRDY
-5009 VVTSGNFNRVDTGD
+5009 VVTTGNFNRVDTGD
-5023 GQDYSVTIGNNNQV
+5023 DQDYSVTIGNNNQV

-5051 YNRINASAGNDV
+5051 YNRINAGAGNDV

-5074 GGEGEDH
+5074 GGDGDDH

-5095 EEGRDLMV
+5095 GEGRDLMV

-5134 SSEDNIVFNG
+5134 RSEDNIVFNG

-5165 DPVSETDQAK
+5165 DPSNDSDQSK

-5182 TFNDYFDGKRAQMI
+5182 TFSDYFNGNRAQVVIGMS
-5196 IAMGEKDANG
+5196 EKDLSG
-5206 EREYTTLS
+5206 EREYTMLS
-5214 ESSIDALVQAMS
+5214 DSAIDALVQAMS
-5226 GFDPQA
+5226 GFEPQA
-5232 GDNGFIDNLD
+5232 GDNGFIDSLE
-5242 SKSRVAISTAWADVV
+5242 SKSQAAISMAWSDVV
-5257 HKKGIT
+5257 HKKGLM

>member
-18 SADNGNNDIVA
+18 SADDGNNNIVA
-29 IGFGGEIHAYGGDD
+29 IGFGGQIHAYGGDD
-43 HVTVGSIGATVH
+43 HVTVGSIGATVY

-66 SAYLR
+66 SAYLK
-71 VEDSTGHLSVKG
+71 VEDSTGHLTVKG
-83 AAGYADI
+83 AAGYANI

-110 HLGHHG
+110 HLGNHG
-116 DVSYGGAAAYNSVK
+116 DVSYGGAAAYNGIT
-130 RKGLSGNVTFKGAG
+130 RKGLSGNVTFAGAG

-149 WHETNHGNLSFA
+149 WHETNQGNLSFT
-161 GAGAGNKLDRTWFDQ
+161 GAGAGNKLDRTWFNR
-176 YQGSRGDVSFDG
+176 YQGSHGDVTFDG
-188 AGAANSISSR
+188 AGAANSIRSR

-235 ERTRQAED
+235 ERTHQAED
-243 VYQQTHGNIRFEGVG
+243 VYTQTRGNIRFEGVG
-258 GYNSFY
+258 GYNSLY

-275 GGGAYNTITR
+275 GGGAYNTIIR
-285 KGSGSSFDAQGM
+285 KGSGNDFAKEGM
-297 EYAKAEDIVL
+297 TNAKADEIVL
-307 TTAKMHGSW
+307 TKAVMSGSW
-316 IGSGTH
+316 IGQDH
-322 AVTAVKSE
+322 HVTAVKSAS
-330 REPNTYLFAIADGT
+330 EPNTYLFAFADST

-350 VRLSNDPKTGK
+350 VQLRNDPQTGE
-361 LKYYSE
+361 LKYYST
-367 AWYKQGNHLSGL
+367 AWYKEGNHLSNL
-379 ARSDVSSAGG
+379 ANQDISDNGG
-389 FEVNPINGGY
+389 FTAVNINGAY
-399 TLSNIAVEHQQS
+399 TLSDLKVEHQQS
-411 LTVHA
+411 VTVHA
-416 MEKDL
+416 VEKSL

-433 LIDAKDVVLSDA
+433 VIDAKEVSLSDA
-445 KMGGHAISTDGTKV
+445 KMGGHAIYADGTKV
-459 DVQAIKSNR
+459 DVKAVKSNR
-468 KPNTYVY
+468 QPNTYIY

-492 DAETGVLKYQARSW
+492 DPETGALKYQARSW
-506 YKEGDHTANLA
+506 YKEGDHTANIA
-517 NEDISSANGYHSMG
+517 NQDISSATGYNPMG

-537 SALNYSVNAIRS
+537 SDLHYSVNAVRS
-549 MSETVADID
+549 TSETVADIE

-568 ATDSGESS
+568 ANDSGESS
-576 GDVHFSGAGG
+576 GDVRFNGAGG
-586 GNVIKSNVTRGNVY
+586 GNVIKSNVTRGNVH

-652 QSKQGKMDVYAG
+652 QSQQGKMDVYAG

-669 LVRIGDGQYL
+669 LVRLGDGQYL

-690 HKGNGNSRV
+690 QKGSGDSRV
-699 AMLGGYNTHTQIG
+699 VMLGGYNTHTQIG
-712 SGHGLWLAA
+712 SGNGLWLAA

-727 TQVGNGEVTSVL
+727 TQVGKGDVAAVL

-744 VLTKVGEG
+744 VLTKMGEG
-752 ELTAGMLGGANVMT
+752 ELTSGMLGGANVIT
-766 HISGDEQASNTT
+766 HISNDDQLSNTT

-792 KGDTLAVMGGGAN
+792 KGNTLAVMGGGAN
-805 VLTHVGDGS
+805 VLTHVGDGT

-819 VGGANILTKVGNGDT
+819 VGAANILTKVGNGDT

-865 KVGDGTSIAAMIG
+865 KVGDGASIAVMIG

-948 LAAMVGNAN
+948 LAAMVGNVN
-957 IFTHIGNGSTFA
+957 IFTHIGHGSTFA
-969 AMIGQANVMTKV
+969 AMIGQANIMTKV

-996 YTHVGDGTS
+996 MTHVGDGTS
-1005 LGLFAGEMNVMT
+1005 LGLFAGEVNVMT

-1101 GLLISDIGNVMTH
+1101 GLLISDVGNVMTH

-1128 NIVTKVGDGL
+1128 NLITKVGDGL
-1138 GINVAWGQAN
+1138 GVNVAWGQAN
-1148 VFTQV
+1148 VLTQV

-1160 FAKGEANILTKVGDG
+1160 FAKGEANLITKVGDG

-1181 QGKAN
+1181 QGEAN

-1206 ITKVGDGRNVV
+1206 ITKVGHGQNVV

-1243 VVTKVGDG
+1243 IVTKVGDG

-1256 AKGKANITTT
+1256 AKGQANITTT
-1266 VGNGLS
+1266 VGNGLN

-1286 GNGVSVNVAWGKY
+1286 GDGVSVNVAWGKY

-1317 ANANIHIGDGLN
+1317 ANANIHVGDGLN
-1329 INASYARN
+1329 INASYAQN

-1363 SALFDNVKQTLLG
+1363 SALFDNIKQTVLG

-1388 GDEASTSGTQKGRG
+1388 GDEASSSGTHKGRG

-1416 MDAIEEVGSDLG
+1416 MDAIKEVSSDLG

-1437 VDTPDL
+1437 IDTPDL
-1443 NEMDNDLN
+1443 NKMQHALN
-1451 IDGASDHAPNLI
+1451 VDDSSVQAPNLI
-1463 VNGDFEQG
+1463 VNGDFELG
-1471 DRGWQST
+1471 EHGWQST
-1478 HGVEASYSGSV
+1478 HGVEASYAGSV
-1489 YGVNGEG
+1489 YGVEGEG
-1496 HGTRVTE
+1496 HGARVTE
-1503 LDTHTNTSLYQ
+1503 LDTYTNTSLYQ
-1514 DLTDLTEG
+1514 DLANLAQG

-1558 ASAWQQKT
+1558 ESAWQQKT

-1571 HAGSNRIEFK
+1571 QAGSNRIEFK

-1596 VAKSESSPQAN
+1596 VATSESSQQAN
-1607 AVSEH
+1607 AIREH
-1612 AKQNQA
+1612 ATQNPA
-1618 SQNALSDKERAE
+1618 TQNALSDKERAE

-1660 AIENNGQ
+1660 ALGNNGQ
-1667 AQRDAVKEE
+1667 AQRDAVQEE
-1676 SEAVTAELTTLAQGL
+1676 SEAITAELTKLAQGL
-1691 DVLDGQATHTGK
+1691 DVLDGQATHTGE
-1703 SGEQWRN
+1703 SGDQWRN
-1710 DFAGG
+1710 EFASG
-1715 LLDGVQSQ
+1715 LLAGVQTQ
-1723 IDDAKQL
+1723 LDDAKQL
-1730 ASDKM
+1730 ANDKI
-1735 AAAKQTQSDN
+1735 AEAKQTHADN
-1745 NSKVKDSIAK
+1745 QNKVKDAVAK

-1772 DIAEAKADAETRK
+1772 DIADAQADAEKRK
-1785 ADAVAKS
+1785 ADALAKGK
-1792 HDAKQAES
+1792 DAQQAES
-1800 DAHSAAN
+1800 DAHHAVN
-1807 DAQSRGDRDAMNAE
+1807 NAQSRGDRDVQVAE
-1821 NKANQAQN
+1821 NKANQAQA

-1844 QGVAGSGLSG
+1844 QGVTGSGLSG
-1854 NAHRVEG
+1854 NAHSVEG
-1861 AGETGSHVNTD
+1861 AGETDSHVKTD

-1882 DGLTEQELEALEGA
+1882 EGLTEQEQEALEGA

-1910 SKNSGSTI
+1910 AKNSGSTI
-1918 TSMFMEANADS
+1918 TTMFTEANTDS
-1929 IVVDTTASQDVVRK
+1929 IVVPTTKPQDVVRK
-1943 EVRISGVNLVGLGE
+1943 EIRISGMNLEGLGE
-1957 ASHDSAESLVAA
+1957 ASHDSAVSLVAA

-1979 WLDTDNDVATDKY
+1979 WLDSDHPRATEQY
-1992 VPVPGFERV
+1992 IPVPGFERV
-2001 DADVSD
+2001 DVNVSD
-2007 EVKQRMIQ
+2007 ETKQRLTQ
-2015 SMSGYIEH
+2015 FVSGYIEH

-2037 TLFVESTLDYDWDK
+2037 TLFVEATLNYDWDK

-2066 ETPHAEKSIVS
+2066 EAPHGENSLVS
-2077 FWSGKNFKQY
+2077 FWSGRNFKEY
-2087 RDVLDNAQTD
+2087 RNVLDNAQPD

-2107 KGNAFAIDLNKHLM
+2107 QGNAFAIKLNKQLM
-2121 RWGGLFLDPDNAE
+2121 RWGDMFLDLENAD
-2134 QNQLKSSID
+2134 QNHLQSSIE
-2143 AATFSNTGFWSS
+2143 AAAYSNTGFWSS
-2155 VYATGAQHDVYV
+2155 VYATGAKDDVYV
-2167 IAEGGVRLGNY
+2167 IAEGGMRLGNY
-2178 FWHVELPALR
+2178 FWNVELPLLR

-2203 KPVSEYKDLPADEI
+2203 KPISEYKDVPVNEI
-2217 GRRLTDAGVG
+2217 GHKLTDAGVG
-2227 VKVRFDALSS
+2227 VKVRFDALS
-2237 ARQAELLADNPD
+2237 AAQQAELLAINPKG
-2249 DYRADTLVEL
+2249 YKADSLVEL
-2259 DVKLSAIDSMLRESL
+2259 DVKLSAIDSMLRDAL

-2294 EVRSWPGS
+2294 KVRAWPGS
-2302 DDKSKTI
+2302 DGKSKTI
-2309 LLDNPEDAAQQKA
+2309 VLDNPEDATQQKT
-2322 IERFILANFD
+2322 IERFILANFQ

-2338 DELFLVDNKVL
+2338 DELFLVDNKVI
-2349 SHHDG
+2349 SHDKGITH
-2354 RTRILAQKEDGAWTY
+2354 ILAQKVDGAWLY
-2369 NTNSELMSVTELLDA
+2369 NAKVDLMSVTELLDA
-2384 AHVSG
+2384 ANVTG
-2389 KVRGESYQKVIDAL
+2389 KIRGESYQQVIDAL
-2403 AEYHASTAEHADY
+2403 SEYHSSVTEFSDY
-2416 ELESVEQLVNLRK
+2416 EQESIEKLLSLRK
-2429 KIEGYALGHPD
+2429 KIEGYVLGHPD
-2440 SGRLEAMNSLLNQVN
+2440 SGRIAAMNSLLNQVN
-2455 SRLEEVSVLAVSEQ
+2455 TRLEEVSVLAVSEPN
-2469 SIKAHDSFSR
+2469 IKAQDSFSR
-2479 LYDQLD
+2479 LYDQLETA
-2485 NAHLKQ
+2485 NLKGT
-2491 SKHLYLDGNG
+2491 KHLYLDQNG
-2501 DFVTKGKGNLAK
+2501 EFVTKGKGHLAN
-2513 IDQLGGS
+2513 IDLLGS
-2520 DAVLEKVKASV
+2520 REAVLEKVKLTVS
-2531 NHEYGQ
+2531 NEYGQ
-2537 AIADTIFAGLS
+2537 TVADTIFAGLS
-2548 ANELAKDGKGIDITG
+2548 AKDLAKDGKGIDIAG
-2563 LNRIHQA
+2563 LNKVHQA
-2570 LEQHM
+2570 IEQHL
-2575 SPVSATMYIWKPS
+2575 SPVSATLYIWKPS

-2602 GRTQIDAQAAAD
+2602 GRNQINTDQALAY
-2614 FNKQNYVSWW
+2614 NQSNYVSWW
-2624 PLGSKSSNIRNIFN
+2624 PMGSKSSSLNRLFD
-2638 VATEYQPDLKLRWS
+2638 VSSEAMPDLKLRWK
-2652 DFSQPAHQNDTLEH
+2652 DFSQPAAQGESLAF
-2666 DMASEENDG
+2666 DMQSEENDD
-2675 FGLND
+2675 FGLKSAED
-2680 GETKLKRFIEKLN
+2680 KLKDFIKQVASASGVDEKF
-2693 AAKGI
+2693 
-2698 DAAYKDASEGYAS
+2698 KDISQAFTMMA
-2711 VLLGN
+2711 LMN
-2716 PDMLVST
+2716 PDILESAN
-2723 GIPAHVF
+2723 IPEHISK
-2730 QPFVDQWNDT
+2730 PFVDQWNDT
-2740 SYDMMDVANRFA
+2740 SYDMQDVAQRFAKELQEQAKVAVNSEQMEQQISEVVRRFA
-2752 QELQKQA
+2752 QDELDKIQT
-2759 QASGD
+2759 
-2764 PALVAKR
+2764 
-2771 IDNVVRLFAERALEE
+2771 
-2786 IEAFKAS
+2786 FKET
-2793 QADEGR
+2793 QADQGR

-2815 EWNRLSHD
+2815 EWHRLSND

-2846 GADKLIGHTWRPKFG
+2846 GADKLIGHTWLPKFG

-2890 VNDDLDALSGSEKHK
+2890 VTDVLDALSGNEKPK
-2905 DKVAIENDG
+2905 ENVAIENDG
-2914 TPPRDKVPLSPL
+2914 TPPRDKESLSPL

-2935 GERDARRKIGDITQ
+2935 GDKEARRKIGEITQ

-2963 VTLKGE
+2963 ITLQGE

-2976 YHQGTASSDD
+2976 YHQGTAPREG
-2986 ETSTTSGKVVLFLH
+2986 ETSTPSGKVVLFLH

-3014 SHYQKQG
+3014 NHYQKQG

-3061 DPSNIIL
+3061 DPSNIII

-3074 GPIAADLARY
+3074 GPIAADLARF

-3119 VGTIAKAVNGQ
+3119 VGAIAKAVNGQ

-3137 KGLPQETPILL
+3137 EGLPKETSILL

-3154 LGEEG
+3154 LGNEG
-3159 EKLRVKLSNSGFNVT
+3159 EKLRTKLTASGYNVT

-3186 RLMSQYTGQI
+3186 RLMSQYADQI
-3196 VSDLLNTQ
+3196 VSGLSSSASVDEDLDQQGLDTTSTKDQGISNKNDHLQ
-3204 HIKHNEAK
+3204 VVDSKEA
-3212 LNLEPHGKNYESRD
+3212 
-3226 LILKP
+3226 
-3231 ISQPETVELGMPE
+3231 
-3244 VDQKVLA
+3244 LA
-3251 DIAERENVIIGVRP
+3251 DGKI
-3265 VDEKSKSL
+3265 L
-3273 IASKMYSSKGLFV
+3273 
-3286 KAKSSDWGPMSGF
+3286 
-3299 IPVDQSFAKASARR
+3299 
-3313 DLETFN
+3313 
-3319 RHAEQSIQ
+3319 H
-3327 SGNAVSADLY
+3327 
-3337 LNQVRV
+3337 NQ
-3343 EELVSKYHSLT
+3343 
-3354 PLELDDQSGMYKT
+3354 
-3367 TATNGD
+3367 
-3373 QSVPFFLNRVTV
+3373 
-3385 DGNELWQVHY
+3385 
-3395 ITNGELAPF
+3395 
-3404 KVIGDPVSKQPMT
+3404 
-3417 ADYDLLTVMY
+3417 
-3427 SYGDLGPQDKVKQ
+3427 
-3440 PLTWQQWKDS
+3440 
-3450 VTYEDLT
+3450 
-3457 PKYKELYSNEDLY
+3457 
-3470 NKKDGAS
+3470 
-3477 LGNVSGRLK
+3477 
-3486 ELKDRINVDLGRTNG
+3486 
-3501 LEMVHHGADDAN
+3501 
-3513 PYAVMADNFPATFFV
+3513 
-3528 PKSLF
+3528 
-3533 AEDGLGEGKGSIQT
+3533 
-3547 YFNVNEQGA
+3547 
-3556 VVIRNPQEFSDFQQV
+3556 
-3571 TINAS
+3571 
-3576 FRASFNDKWN
+3576 
-3586 HGLDEPLFTTK
+3586 
-3597 RKLSH
+3597 
-3602 EFLNKRDQLLKKLSG
+3602 
-3617 GRLDAQDETLVAL
+3617 
-3630 GNPDDV
+3630 
-3636 SGNKAIVAVDVSQIF
+3636 
-3651 TRQELKERA
+3651 
-3660 NVFAKPI
+3660 
-3667 GASYQG
+3667 
-3673 ILDQLDLV
+3673 
-3681 HQTVSRDQIVASFE
+3681 
-3695 LNKKVN
+3695 
-3701 AYIAEHPTSGRNQ
+3701 
-3714 ALTQLKEQ
+3714 
-3722 ITSAL
+3722 
-3727 FIGKMQVAQV
+3727 
-3737 DIDAIAQ
+3737 
-3744 TRPELAARIFMVA
+3744 
-3757 IEEANGEH
+3757 
-3765 RGLTDMMVRWANED
+3765 
-3779 PYLAP
+3779 
-3784 KQGYKGETPNDLGF
+3784 
-3798 DAKYHVDLGDH
+3798 
-3809 YADFKQWLETSQSN
+3809 
-3823 GLLSKATL
+3823 
-3831 DESTKTVHLGY
+3831 
-3842 SYQELQDLTGVESV
+3842 
-3856 QMAFYFLKEAAKKVD
+3856 
-3871 PISGDSAEMI
+3871 
-3881 LLKKFADKSYLSQL
+3881 
-3895 DSDRM
+3895 
-3900 DQIEGIYRSS
+3900 
-3910 HETDVDAWDRRYSGA
+3910 
-3925 GYDELTNKLAG
+3925 
-3936 ATGVDE
+3936 
-3942 QLSVLLD
+3942 
-3949 DRKGLLIGEVHG
+3949 
-3961 SDVNGLRFVNEQMDA
+3961 DVNGW
-3976 LKKQGVTV
+3976 G
-3984 IGLEHLRSDLAQ
+3984 
-3996 PLIDRYLATGVMS
+3996 P
-4009 SELSA
+4009 
-4014 MLKTKHLDA
+4014 
-4023 TLFENARANGMR
+4023 
-4035 IVALDANSSAR
+4035 
-4046 PNVQGTEHGLMYRA
+4046 
-4060 GAANN
+4060 
-4065 IAVEVLQSL
+4065 
-4074 PDDEKFVAIY
+4074 
-4084 GKAHLQSHK
+4084 
-4093 GIEGF
+4093 
-4098 VPGITHRLDLPALRV
+4098 IT
-4113 SDSNQFRVEQ
+4113 
-4123 DDMTLRVVYDDVAN
+4123 
-4137 KPKLT
+4137 
-4142 FKDSLSGA
+4142 
-4150 NTAIHNQNVN
+4150 
-4160 DWERVAVTPTADGG
+4160 VTPTTDGG

-4183 VQMENDSVV
+4183 VQMENDDVV
-4192 ANAAANLAGKHPES
+4192 AKAAANLAGKHPES

-4217 YRVVY
+4217 YRLVY

-4239 GRDDSDSNNTHLS
+4239 GRDHSESNNTRLS
-4252 GYSAEDLAAKLAN
+4252 GYSADELAVKLAK
-4265 FQQSFSQAENINNTP
+4265 FQQSFNQAENINNKP
-4280 DHISIVGCSLVSD
+4280 GHISIVGCSLVSD

-4306 MDVNGLRVDV
+4306 MDANGLRVDV
-4316 SARSSELAVDATGRK
+4316 SVRSSELAVDEAGRK
-4331 HTKDENGD
+4331 HTKDANGD
-4339 WIQKA
+4339 WVQKA
-4344 ETNKVSLSWNEQGEV
+4344 ENNKVSLSWDAQGEV
-4359 IAKEERI
+4359 VAKDERI

-4374 IDLSRIGVSDVG
+4374 IDLSRIGVSDVD
-4386 EIARGAIG
+4386 EPARGAIG

-4407 VETETSS
+4407 PETEVIANSS
-4414 SAANNK
+4414 SSNQ

-4427 QVNVGDGEFTAV
+4427 QVNVGEGEFTAV

-4450 GSGGFKSLAFGDN
+4450 GTGGFKSLAFGDN
-4463 NVMVHIGNGES
+4463 NVMVHIGDGES

-4479 MGGYQALEGA
+4479 IGGYQALEGA
-4489 QMFIGNRNV
+4489 QMFLGNRNV
-4498 SFNLGQS
+4498 SFNFGHS
-4505 NDLLVMMD
+4505 NDLILMMD

-4530 ISGVLQS
+4530 ISGVLQG
-4537 IATSGEDQDWLAAQE
+4537 IATSGEGEDWLAAQE

-4579 CLVELDSHNERSSR
+4579 TLVELDSQNERDSR
-4593 GLKHDTEAALN
+4593 GLKHDAEVTLN
-4604 KQYNQWLSGNS
+4604 KQYNQWLSGNGNS
-4615 DSSAGK
+4615 GTSQ

-4673 LFGLMTQQFSATG
+4673 LFGLMTQQFTATG
-4686 QAKTTFTYTPEDLPR
+4686 QAKTTFTYTPQDLPR
-4701 QLKNKLLGQM
+4701 QLKNKLLGQF
-4711 AGIGAETTL
+4711 AGVGAETTL
-4720 ADIFGVDYTT
+4720 ADIFGVDYTA

-4736 RNGEAVD
+4736 RNGQAVD
-4743 GVAILTE
+4743 GVAILKE

-4764 AFVDPA
+4764 AFVDLA

-4777 SGIDMGAD
+4777 AGIDMGAD
-4785 GIQSFAETHGL
+4785 GIKSFAETHGL
-4796 KDKAPEEEENKSA
+4796 KEKAPEEEKDNSS

-4814 TSVNSAQ
+4814 ANVNSAQ
-4821 GATASDGNTETAE
+4821 GATVADGNTETAE

-4868 NLKEN
+4868 NLKQN

-4899 DINLSLGNYNF
+4899 DINISLGNYNF

-4947 TGGEGSDMGVLMGR
+4947 TGGEGNDMGVLMGR

-4997 GGEIDTGLGRDY
+4997 GGEIDTGSGRDY

-5023 GQDYSVTIGNNNQV
+5023 DQDYSVTIGNNNQV

-5051 YNRINASAGNDV
+5051 YNRINAGAGNDV

-5074 GGEGEDH
+5074 GGNGDDH

-5095 EEGRDLMV
+5095 GEGRDLMV

-5134 SSEDNIVFNG
+5134 RSEDNIVFNG

-5165 DPVSETDQAK
+5165 DPSNDSDQSK

-5182 TFNDYFDGKRAQMI
+5182 TFSDYFNGNRAQVVIGMSD
-5196 IAMGEKDANG
+5196 KDLSG
-5206 EREYTTLS
+5206 EREYTMLS
-5214 ESSIDALVQAMS
+5214 DSAIDALVQAMS
-5226 GFDPQA
+5226 GFEPQA
-5232 GDNGFIDNLD
+5232 GDNGFIDSLE
-5242 SKSRVAISTAWADVV
+5242 SKSQATISMAWSDVV
-5257 HKKGIT
+5257 HKKGLM

>member
-18 SADNGNNDIVA
+18 SADDGNNNIVA
-29 IGFGGEIHAYGGDD
+29 IGFGGQIHAYGGDD
-43 HVTVGSIGATVH
+43 HVTVGSIGATVY

-66 SAYLR
+66 SAYLK
-71 VEDSTGHLSVKG
+71 VEDSTGHLTVKG

-110 HLGHHG
+110 HLGNHG
-116 DVSYGGAAAYNSVK
+116 DVSYGGAAAYNGIT
-130 RKGLSGNVTFKGAG
+130 RKGLSGNVTFAGAG

-149 WHETNHGNLSFA
+149 WHETNQGNLSFT
-161 GAGAGNKLDRTWFDQ
+161 GAGAGNKLDRTWFNR
-176 YQGSRGDVSFDG
+176 YQGSHGDVTFDG

-235 ERTRQAED
+235 ERTHQAED
-243 VYQQTHGNIRFEGVG
+243 VYTQTRGNIRFEGVG
-258 GYNSFY
+258 GYNSLY

-275 GGGAYNTITR
+275 GGGAYNTIIR
-285 KGSGSSFDAQGM
+285 KGSGNDFAKEGM
-297 EYAKAEDIVL
+297 TNAKADEIVL
-307 TTAKMHGSW
+307 TKAVMSGSW
-316 IGSGTH
+316 IGQDH
-322 AVTAVKSE
+322 HVTAVKSAS
-330 REPNTYLFAIADGT
+330 EPNTYLFAFADST

-350 VRLSNDPKTGK
+350 VQLRNDPQTGE
-361 LKYYSE
+361 LKYYST
-367 AWYKQGNHLSGL
+367 AWYKEGNHLSNL
-379 ARSDVSSAGG
+379 ANQDISDNGG
-389 FEVNPINGGY
+389 FTAVNINGAY
-399 TLSNIAVEHQQS
+399 TLSDLKVEHQQS
-411 LTVHA
+411 VTVHA
-416 MEKDL
+416 VEKSL

-433 LIDAKDVVLSDA
+433 VIDAKEVSLSDA
-445 KMGGHAISTDGTKV
+445 KMGGHAIYADGTKV
-459 DVQAIKSNR
+459 DVKAVKSNR
-468 KPNTYVY
+468 QPNTYIY

-492 DAETGVLKYQARSW
+492 DPETGALKYQARSW
-506 YKEGDHTANLA
+506 YKEGDHTANIA
-517 NEDISSANGYHSMG
+517 NQDISSATGYNPMG

-537 SALNYSVNAIRS
+537 SDLHYSVNAVRS
-549 MSETVADID
+549 TSETVADIE

-568 ATDSGESS
+568 ANDSGESS
-576 GDVHFSGAGG
+576 GDVRFNGAGG
-586 GNVIKSNVTRGNVY
+586 GNVIKSNVTRGNVH

-652 QSKQGKMDVYAG
+652 QSQQGKMDVYAG

-669 LVRIGDGQYL
+669 LVRLGDGQYL

-690 HKGNGNSRV
+690 QKGSGDSRV
-699 AMLGGYNTHTQIG
+699 VMLGGYNTHTQIG
-712 SGHGLWLAA
+712 SGNGLWLAA

-727 TQVGNGEVTSVL
+727 TQVGQGDVAAVL

-744 VLTKVGEG
+744 VLTKMGEG
-752 ELTAGMLGGANVMT
+752 ELTSGMLGGANVIT
-766 HISGDEQASNTT
+766 HISGDNETSNTT

-792 KGDTLAVMGGGAN
+792 KGNTLAMMGGGAN
-805 VLTHVGDGS
+805 VLTHVGDGT

-865 KVGDGTSIAAMIG
+865 KVGDGTSIAVMIG

-957 IFTHIGNGSTFA
+957 IFTHIGHGSTFA
-969 AMIGQANVMTKV
+969 AMIGQANIMTKV

-996 YTHVGDGTS
+996 MTHVGDGTS
-1005 LGLFAGEMNVMT
+1005 LGLFAGEVNVMT

-1101 GLLISDIGNVMTH
+1101 GLLISDVGNVMTH
-1114 VGDGTTIGIAKGKA
+1114 VGEGTTIGIAKGKA
-1128 NIVTKVGDGL
+1128 NLITKVGDGL
-1138 GINVAWGQAN
+1138 GVNVAWGQAN

-1160 FAKGEANILTKVGDG
+1160 FAKGEANLITKVGDG

-1181 QGKAN
+1181 QGEAN
-1186 IITHVGNGD
+1186 IITHVGNGE

-1206 ITKVGDGRNVV
+1206 ITKVGHGQNVV

-1243 VVTKVGDG
+1243 IVTKVGDG

-1256 AKGKANITTT
+1256 AKGQANITTT
-1266 VGNGLS
+1266 VGNGLN

-1286 GNGVSVNVAWGKY
+1286 GDGVSVNVAWGKY

-1317 ANANIHIGDGLN
+1317 ANANIHVGDGLN
-1329 INASYARN
+1329 INASYAQN

-1363 SALFDNVKQTLLG
+1363 SALFDNIKQTVLG

-1388 GDEASTSGTQKGRG
+1388 GDEASSSGTHKGRG

-1416 MDAIEEVGSDLG
+1416 MDAIKEVGSDLG

-1443 NEMDNDLN
+1443 NKMQHALN
-1451 IDGASDHAPNLI
+1451 VDDSSVQAPNLI
-1463 VNGDFEQG
+1463 VNGDFELG
-1471 DRGWQST
+1471 EHGWQST
-1478 HGVEASYSGSV
+1478 HGVEASYAGSV
-1489 YGVNGEG
+1489 YGVEGEG
-1496 HGTRVTE
+1496 HGARVTE
-1503 LDTHTNTSLYQ
+1503 LDTYTNTSLYQ
-1514 DLTDLTEG
+1514 DLANLAQG
-1522 EVIAVSFDFAK
+1522 EIIAVSFDFAK

-1558 ASAWQQKT
+1558 ESAWQQKT

-1571 HAGSNRIEFK
+1571 QAGSNRIEFK

-1596 VAKSESSPQAN
+1596 VATSESSQQAN
-1607 AVSEH
+1607 AIREH
-1612 AKQNQA
+1612 ATQNPA
-1618 SQNALSDKERAE
+1618 AQNALSDKERAE

-1660 AIENNGQ
+1660 ALENNGQ
-1667 AQRDAVKEE
+1667 AQRDAVQEE
-1676 SEAVTAELTTLAQGL
+1676 SEAITAELKKLAQGL
-1691 DVLDGQATHTGK
+1691 DVLDSQATHTGE
-1703 SGEQWRN
+1703 SGDQWRN
-1710 DFAGG
+1710 EFASG
-1715 LLDGVQSQ
+1715 LLAGVQTQ
-1723 IDDAKQL
+1723 LDDAKQL
-1730 ASDKM
+1730 ANDKI
-1735 AAAKQTQSDN
+1735 AEAKQTHADN
-1745 NSKVKDSIAK
+1745 QNKVKDAVAK

-1772 DIAEAKADAETRK
+1772 DIADAQADAEKRK
-1785 ADAVAKS
+1785 ADALAKGK
-1792 HDAKQAES
+1792 DAQQAES
-1800 DAHSAAN
+1800 DAHHAVN
-1807 DAQSRGDRDAMNAE
+1807 NAQSRGDRDVQVAE
-1821 NKANQAQN
+1821 NKANQAQA

-1844 QGVAGSGLSG
+1844 QGVTGSGLSG
-1854 NAHRVEG
+1854 NAHSVEG
-1861 AGETGSHVNTD
+1861 AGETDSHVNTD

-1882 DGLTEQELEALEGA
+1882 EGLTEQEQEALEGA

-1910 SKNSGSTI
+1910 AKNSVSSM
-1918 TSMFMEANADS
+1918 TSMFSETNSKS
-1929 IVVDTTASQDVVRK
+1929 IVVPTKVSPEPVRQ
-1943 EVRISGVNLVGLGE
+1943 EVTRRDVRISGVNL
-1957 ASHDSAESLVAA
+1957 ESLSAVQGNQPTGQLAS
-1969 RAEKVANLYR
+1969 KS
-1979 WLDTDNDVATDKY
+1979 
-1992 VPVPGFERV
+1992 VPGFKSHFASTSIGIENELSGLVVVLPKNSAQTFGYVHDSQGNPLFMLTKDMNQGGYSNPVGINDIQGVNNWQTHTIELVTYPSEISDTAAVESRKEAMLWLAKEFT
-2001 DADVSD
+2001 DHINQSNHQSLPHLVSD
-2007 EVKQRMIQ
+2007 DGRF
-2015 SMSGYIEH
+2015 
-2023 TDNQVPKDQAQALA
+2023 
-2037 TLFVESTLDYDWDK
+2037 TLVISN
-2051 RVEFLTKLESYGYSF
+2051 S
-2066 ETPHAEKSIVS
+2066 
-2077 FWSGKNFKQY
+2077 
-2087 RDVLDNAQTD
+2087 
-2097 GKKVVYDIDV
+2097 
-2107 KGNAFAIDLNKHLM
+2107 KHLIAA
-2121 RWGGLFLDPDNAE
+2121 GNGT
-2134 QNQLKSSID
+2134 SID
-2143 AATFSNTGFWSS
+2143 AQGKTIGMTPSGQQATMAISAKEFGTSSSSEVRLLESAPWYQAGLRDEFLANAKNTTLDDPATAQNVYAYLTS
-2155 VYATGAQHDVYV
+2155 VYSKTADLAKEYGIYINDWDPASEGFSPNAQGLTDPKVKNAWSILPRTKPVRMLELLSAEDSRYV
-2167 IAEGGVRLGNY
+2167 RQQIAEKLKGTYSESLAKNVFEYFQYGGEVAGHGINNATTGS
-2178 FWHVELPALR
+2178 VQQPEPAILFEFR
-2188 QLQREGLVGEIRLLD
+2188 SVPSALSDFVP
-2203 KPVSEYKDLPADEI
+2203 KTAS
-2217 GRRLTDAGVG
+2217 T
-2227 VKVRFDALSS
+2227 VKVDVKALDHFDSASRKAIITEVNALVSGSEDFDAWYQEYRASKGQPPVKNPKSS
-2237 ARQAELLADNPD
+2237 ASANHKAEWLMTQLAEQWAKITAPYTDNHE
-2249 DYRADTLVEL
+2249 TLTSTKLASNDKEEL
-2259 DVKLSAIDSMLRESL
+2259 HALGETSNLEHNKQQENVASIINTMLNDML
-2274 PFYSLRTERNLLV
+2274 PFYALRTERNLLV

-2294 EVRSWPGS
+2294 EVRAWPGTE
-2302 DDKSKTI
+2302 DKSKTI
-2309 LLDNPEDAAQQKA
+2309 ILENPEDAAQHKA

-2338 DELFLVDNKVL
+2338 DELFLVDNKVI
-2349 SHHDG
+2349 SHHEG
-2354 RTRILAQKEDGAWTY
+2354 RTHVLAQKVDGAWQY
-2369 NTNSELMSVTELLDA
+2369 NATVELMSVTELLDA
-2384 AHVSG
+2384 ANVTG
-2389 KVRGESYQKVIDAL
+2389 KIRGESYQQVIDAL
-2403 AEYHASTAEHADY
+2403 TDYHASITEHADD
-2416 ELESVEQLVNLRK
+2416 EPEPVEKLLNLRK
-2429 KIEGYALGHPD
+2429 KIEGYVLGHPD
-2440 SGRLEAMNSLLNQVN
+2440 SGRVEAMNSLLNQVN
-2455 SRLEEVSVLAVSEQ
+2455 KRLGEVSLLSVAEQ
-2469 SIKAHDSFSR
+2469 TIQAQDSFSR
-2479 LYDQLD
+2479 LYDQLEAA
-2485 NAHLKQ
+2485 NLKER
-2491 SKHLYLDGNG
+2491 KHLYLDQNG
-2501 DFVTKGKGNLAK
+2501 DFVTKGKGNLAN
-2513 IDQLGGS
+2513 IDLLGS
-2520 DAVLEKVKASV
+2520 REAVLEKVKLTVS
-2531 NHEYGQ
+2531 NEYGQ
-2537 AIADTIFAGLS
+2537 TVADTIFAGLS
-2548 ANELAKDGKGIDITG
+2548 AKDLAKDGKGIDIAG
-2563 LNRIHQA
+2563 LNKVHQA
-2570 LEQHM
+2570 IEQHL
-2575 SPVSATMYIWKPS
+2575 SPVSATLYIWKPS

-2602 GRTQIDAQAAAD
+2602 GRTQLEGQAAAD
-2614 FNKQNYVSWW
+2614 FNQQNYVSWW
-2624 PLGSKSSNIRNIFN
+2624 PLGSKSSNISNILN
-2638 VATEYQPDLKLRWS
+2638 VATKDQPDLKLRWS

-2666 DMASEENDG
+2666 DVASEENDG
-2675 FGLND
+2675 FGLHD
-2680 GETKLKRFIEKLN
+2680 GDIKLKRFIEKLN

-2698 DAAYKDASEGYAS
+2698 DASFKEASEGYAS

-2716 PDMLVST
+2716 PDMLETT

-2730 QPFVDQWNDT
+2730 QPFVEQWNDT

-2752 QELQKQA
+2752 QELRLQA
-2759 QASGD
+2759 QRSDD
-2764 PALVAKR
+2764 PELLEKR
-2771 IDNVVRLFAERALEE
+2771 IGNVVRQFAERALEE
-2786 IEAFKAS
+2786 IETFKAS
-2793 QADEGR
+2793 QADQGR

-2815 EWNRLSHD
+2815 EWHRLSND

-2846 GADKLIGHTWRPKFG
+2846 GADKLIGHTWLPKFG

-2890 VNDDLDALSGSEKHK
+2890 VTDVLDALSGNEKPK
-2905 DKVAIENDG
+2905 ENVAIENDG
-2914 TPPRDKVPLSPL
+2914 TPPRDKESLSPL

-2935 GERDARRKIGDITQ
+2935 GDKEARRKIGEITQ

-2963 VTLKGE
+2963 ITLEGE

-2976 YHQGTASSDD
+2976 YHQGTAPSEG
-2986 ETSTTSGKVVLFLH
+2986 ETSSPSGKVVLFLH

-3014 SHYQKQG
+3014 NHYQKQG

-3061 DPSNIIL
+3061 DPSNIII

-3119 VGTIAKAVNGQ
+3119 VGAIAKAVNGQ

-3137 KGLPQETPILL
+3137 EGLPKETSILL

-3154 LGEEG
+3154 LGNEG
-3159 EKLRVKLSNSGFNVT
+3159 EKLRTKLTASGYNVT

-3186 RLMSQYTGQI
+3186 RLMSQYADQI
-3196 VSDLLNTQ
+3196 VSGLSSSASVDEDLDQQGLDTTSTKDQGVSNKDDHLQ
-3204 HIKHNEAK
+3204 VVDSKEA
-3212 LNLEPHGKNYESRD
+3212 
-3226 LILKP
+3226 
-3231 ISQPETVELGMPE
+3231 
-3244 VDQKVLA
+3244 LA
-3251 DIAERENVIIGVRP
+3251 DGKI
-3265 VDEKSKSL
+3265 L
-3273 IASKMYSSKGLFV
+3273 
-3286 KAKSSDWGPMSGF
+3286 
-3299 IPVDQSFAKASARR
+3299 
-3313 DLETFN
+3313 
-3319 RHAEQSIQ
+3319 H
-3327 SGNAVSADLY
+3327 
-3337 LNQVRV
+3337 NQ
-3343 EELVSKYHSLT
+3343 
-3354 PLELDDQSGMYKT
+3354 
-3367 TATNGD
+3367 
-3373 QSVPFFLNRVTV
+3373 
-3385 DGNELWQVHY
+3385 
-3395 ITNGELAPF
+3395 
-3404 KVIGDPVSKQPMT
+3404 
-3417 ADYDLLTVMY
+3417 
-3427 SYGDLGPQDKVKQ
+3427 
-3440 PLTWQQWKDS
+3440 
-3450 VTYEDLT
+3450 
-3457 PKYKELYSNEDLY
+3457 
-3470 NKKDGAS
+3470 
-3477 LGNVSGRLK
+3477 
-3486 ELKDRINVDLGRTNG
+3486 
-3501 LEMVHHGADDAN
+3501 
-3513 PYAVMADNFPATFFV
+3513 
-3528 PKSLF
+3528 
-3533 AEDGLGEGKGSIQT
+3533 
-3547 YFNVNEQGA
+3547 
-3556 VVIRNPQEFSDFQQV
+3556 
-3571 TINAS
+3571 
-3576 FRASFNDKWN
+3576 
-3586 HGLDEPLFTTK
+3586 
-3597 RKLSH
+3597 
-3602 EFLNKRDQLLKKLSG
+3602 
-3617 GRLDAQDETLVAL
+3617 
-3630 GNPDDV
+3630 
-3636 SGNKAIVAVDVSQIF
+3636 
-3651 TRQELKERA
+3651 
-3660 NVFAKPI
+3660 
-3667 GASYQG
+3667 
-3673 ILDQLDLV
+3673 
-3681 HQTVSRDQIVASFE
+3681 
-3695 LNKKVN
+3695 
-3701 AYIAEHPTSGRNQ
+3701 
-3714 ALTQLKEQ
+3714 
-3722 ITSAL
+3722 
-3727 FIGKMQVAQV
+3727 
-3737 DIDAIAQ
+3737 
-3744 TRPELAARIFMVA
+3744 
-3757 IEEANGEH
+3757 
-3765 RGLTDMMVRWANED
+3765 
-3779 PYLAP
+3779 
-3784 KQGYKGETPNDLGF
+3784 
-3798 DAKYHVDLGDH
+3798 
-3809 YADFKQWLETSQSN
+3809 
-3823 GLLSKATL
+3823 
-3831 DESTKTVHLGY
+3831 
-3842 SYQELQDLTGVESV
+3842 
-3856 QMAFYFLKEAAKKVD
+3856 
-3871 PISGDSAEMI
+3871 
-3881 LLKKFADKSYLSQL
+3881 
-3895 DSDRM
+3895 
-3900 DQIEGIYRSS
+3900 
-3910 HETDVDAWDRRYSGA
+3910 
-3925 GYDELTNKLAG
+3925 
-3936 ATGVDE
+3936 
-3942 QLSVLLD
+3942 
-3949 DRKGLLIGEVHG
+3949 
-3961 SDVNGLRFVNEQMDA
+3961 DVNGW
-3976 LKKQGVTV
+3976 G
-3984 IGLEHLRSDLAQ
+3984 
-3996 PLIDRYLATGVMS
+3996 P
-4009 SELSA
+4009 
-4014 MLKTKHLDA
+4014 
-4023 TLFENARANGMR
+4023 
-4035 IVALDANSSAR
+4035 
-4046 PNVQGTEHGLMYRA
+4046 
-4060 GAANN
+4060 
-4065 IAVEVLQSL
+4065 
-4074 PDDEKFVAIY
+4074 
-4084 GKAHLQSHK
+4084 
-4093 GIEGF
+4093 
-4098 VPGITHRLDLPALRV
+4098 IT
-4113 SDSNQFRVEQ
+4113 
-4123 DDMTLRVVYDDVAN
+4123 
-4137 KPKLT
+4137 
-4142 FKDSLSGA
+4142 
-4150 NTAIHNQNVN
+4150 
-4160 DWERVAVTPTADGG
+4160 VTPTTDGG

-4183 VQMENDSVV
+4183 VQMENDDVV
-4192 ANAAANLAGKHPES
+4192 AKAAANLAGKHPES

-4239 GRDDSDSNNTHLS
+4239 GRDHSESNNTRLS
-4252 GYSAEDLAAKLAN
+4252 GYSADELAVKLTK
-4265 FQQSFSQAENINNTP
+4265 FQQSFNQAENINNKP

-4306 MDVNGLRVDV
+4306 MDANGLRVDV
-4316 SARSSELAVDATGRK
+4316 SVRSSELAVDEAGRK
-4331 HTKDENGD
+4331 HTKDANGD
-4339 WIQKA
+4339 WVQKA
-4344 ETNKVSLSWNEQGEV
+4344 ENNKVSLSWDAQGEV
-4359 IAKEERI
+4359 VAKDERI

-4374 IDLSRIGVSDVG
+4374 IALSRIGVNNVD
-4386 EIARGAIG
+4386 EPARGAIG
-4394 DNNDVF
+4394 DNSDVF

-4407 VETETSS
+4407 PETEVIANSS
-4414 SAANNK
+4414 SSNQ

-4427 QVNVGDGEFTAV
+4427 QVNVGEGEFTAV
-4439 NWGTSNVGIKV
+4439 NWGTSNVGTKV
-4450 GSGGFKSLAFGDN
+4450 GTGGFKSLAFGDN
-4463 NVMVHIGNGES
+4463 NVMVHIGDGES

-4479 MGGYQALEGA
+4479 IGGYQALEGA
-4489 QMFIGNRNV
+4489 QMFLGNRNV
-4498 SFNLGQS
+4498 SFNFGHS
-4505 NDLLVMMD
+4505 NDLILMMD

-4530 ISGVLQS
+4530 ISGVLQG
-4537 IATSGEDQDWLAAQE
+4537 IAMSGEGEDWLAAQE

-4579 CLVELDSHNERSSR
+4579 TLVELDSQNERDSR
-4593 GLKHDTEAALN
+4593 GLKHDAEATLN
-4604 KQYNQWLSGNS
+4604 KQYNQWLSGNGNS
-4615 DSSAGK
+4615 GTSQ

-4644 GADIQVTTGNWNFMF
+4644 GADIQVMTGNWNFMF

-4673 LFGLMTQQFSATG
+4673 LFGLMTQQFTATG
-4686 QAKTTFTYTPEDLPR
+4686 QAKTTFTYTPQDLPR
-4701 QLKNKLLGQM
+4701 QLKNKLLGQL
-4711 AGIGAETTL
+4711 AGVGAETTL
-4720 ADIFGVDYTT
+4720 ADIFGVDYTA
-4730 SGQIVS
+4730 SGQIIS
-4736 RNGEAVD
+4736 RNGQAVD
-4743 GVAILTE
+4743 GVAILKE

-4777 SGIDMGAD
+4777 AGIDMGAD
-4785 GIQSFAETHGL
+4785 GIKSFAETHGL
-4796 KDKAPEEEENKSA
+4796 KEKAPEEEKENSS

-4814 TSVNSAQ
+4814 ANVNSAQ
-4821 GATASDGNTETAE
+4821 GATVADGNTETAE

-4868 NLKEN
+4868 NLKQN

-4899 DINLSLGNYNF
+4899 DINISLGNYNF

-4947 TGGEGSDMGVLMGR
+4947 TGGEGNDMGVLMGR

-4997 GGEIDTGLGRDY
+4997 GGEIDTGSGRDY

-5023 GQDYSVTIGNNNQV
+5023 DQDYSVTIGNNNQV

-5051 YNRINASAGNDV
+5051 YNRINAGAGNDV

-5074 GGEGEDH
+5074 GGDGDDH
-5081 LIAAAISKFSQFNG
+5081 LIATAISKFSQFNG
-5095 EEGRDLMV
+5095 GEGRDLMV

-5134 SSEDNIVFNG
+5134 RSEDNIVFNG

-5165 DPVSETDQAK
+5165 DPSNDSDQSK

-5182 TFNDYFDGKRAQMI
+5182 TFSDYFNGNRAQVVIGMS
-5196 IAMGEKDANG
+5196 EKDLSG
-5206 EREYTTLS
+5206 EREYTMLS
-5214 ESSIDALVQAMS
+5214 DSAIDALVQAMS
-5226 GFDPQA
+5226 GFEPQA
-5232 GDNGFIDNLD
+5232 GDNGFIDSLE
-5242 SKSRVAISTAWADVV
+5242 SKSQAAISMAWSDVV
-5257 HKKGIT
+5257 HKKGLM

>member
-18 SADNGNNDIVA
+18 SADDGNNNIVA
-29 IGFGGEIHAYGGDD
+29 IGFGGQIHAYGGDD
-43 HVTVGSIGATVH
+43 HVTVGSIGATVY

-66 SAYLR
+66 SAYLK
-71 VEDSTGHLSVKG
+71 VEDSTGHLTVKG

-110 HLGHHG
+110 HLGNHG
-116 DVSYGGAAAYNSVK
+116 DVSYGGAAAYNGIT
-130 RKGLSGNVTFKGAG
+130 RKGLSGNVTFAGAG

-149 WHETNHGNLSFA
+149 WHETNQGNLSFT
-161 GAGAGNKLDRTWFDQ
+161 GAGAGNKLDRTWFNR
-176 YQGSRGDVSFDG
+176 YQGSHGDVTFDG

-235 ERTRQAED
+235 ERTHQAED
-243 VYQQTHGNIRFEGVG
+243 VYTQTRGNIRFEGVG
-258 GYNSFY
+258 GYNSLY

-275 GGGAYNTITR
+275 GGGAYNTIIR
-285 KGSGSSFDAQGM
+285 KGSGNDFAKEGM
-297 EYAKAEDIVL
+297 TNAKADEIVL
-307 TTAKMHGSW
+307 TKAVMSGSW
-316 IGSGTH
+316 IGQDH
-322 AVTAVKSE
+322 HVTAVKSAS
-330 REPNTYLFAIADGT
+330 EPNTYLFAFADST

-350 VRLSNDPKTGK
+350 VQLRNDPQTGE
-361 LKYYSE
+361 LKYYST
-367 AWYKQGNHLSGL
+367 AWYKEGNHLSNL
-379 ARSDVSSAGG
+379 ANQDISDNGG
-389 FEVNPINGGY
+389 FTAVNINGAY
-399 TLSNIAVEHQQS
+399 TLSDLKVEHQQS
-411 LTVHA
+411 VTVHA
-416 MEKDL
+416 VEKSL

-433 LIDAKDVVLSDA
+433 VIDAKEVSLSDA
-445 KMGGHAISTDGTKV
+445 KMGGHAIYADGTKV
-459 DVQAIKSNR
+459 DVKAVKSNR
-468 KPNTYVY
+468 QPNTYIY

-492 DAETGVLKYQARSW
+492 DPETGALKYQARSW
-506 YKEGDHTANLA
+506 YKEGDHTANIA
-517 NEDISSANGYHSMG
+517 NQDISSATGYNPMG
-531 KGGYSL
+531 KGYSL
-537 SALNYSVNAIRS
+537 SDLHYSVNAVRS
-549 MSETVADID
+549 TSETVADIE

-568 ATDSGESS
+568 ANDSGESS
-576 GDVHFSGAGG
+576 GDVRFNGAGG

-652 QSKQGKMDVYAG
+652 QSQQGKMDVYAG

-669 LVRIGDGQYL
+669 LVRLGDGQYL

-690 HKGNGNSRV
+690 QKGSGDSRV
-699 AMLGGYNTHTQIG
+699 VMLGGYNTHTQIG
-712 SGHGLWLAA
+712 SGNGLWLAA

-727 TQVGNGEVTSVL
+727 TQVGKGDVAAVL

-744 VLTKVGEG
+744 VLTKMGEG
-752 ELTAGMLGGANVMT
+752 ELTSGMLGGANVIT
-766 HISGDEQASNTT
+766 QISNDDQLSNTT

-792 KGDTLAVMGGGAN
+792 KGNTLAVMGGGAN
-805 VLTHVGDGS
+805 VLTHVGDGT

-865 KVGDGTSIAAMIG
+865 KVGDGTSIAVMIG

-957 IFTHIGNGSTFA
+957 IFTHIGHGSTFA
-969 AMIGQANVMTKV
+969 AMIGQANIMTKV

-996 YTHVGDGTS
+996 MTHVGDGTS
-1005 LGLFAGEMNVMT
+1005 LGLFAGEVNVMT

-1071 VVTHVGD
+1071 VVTHVGN

-1101 GLLISDIGNVMTH
+1101 GLLISDVGNVMTH

-1128 NIVTKVGDGL
+1128 NLITKVGDGL
-1138 GINVAWGQAN
+1138 GVNVAWGQAN

-1160 FAKGEANILTKVGDG
+1160 FAKGEANLITKVGDG

-1181 QGKAN
+1181 QGEAN

-1195 DYTGAWGKANV
+1195 DYTGAWGKANA
-1206 ITKVGDGRNVV
+1206 ITKVGHGQNVV

-1243 VVTKVGDG
+1243 IVTKVGDG

-1256 AKGKANITTT
+1256 AKGQANITTT

-1286 GNGVSVNVAWGKY
+1286 GDGVSVNVAWGKY

-1317 ANANIHIGDGLN
+1317 ANANIHVGDGLN
-1329 INASYARN
+1329 INASYAQN

-1363 SALFDNVKQTLLG
+1363 SALFDNIKQTVLG

-1388 GDEASTSGTQKGRG
+1388 GDEASSSGTHKGRG
-1402 AIATPEITK
+1402 AIATEITK

-1416 MDAIEEVGSDLG
+1416 MDAIKEVGSDLG

-1443 NEMDNDLN
+1443 NKMQHALN
-1451 IDGASDHAPNLI
+1451 VDDSSVQAPNLI
-1463 VNGDFEQG
+1463 VNGDFELG
-1471 DRGWQST
+1471 EHGWQST
-1478 HGVEASYSGSV
+1478 HGVEASYAGSV
-1489 YGVNGEG
+1489 YGVEVEG
-1496 HGTRVTE
+1496 HGARVTE
-1503 LDTHTNTSLYQ
+1503 LDTYTNTSLYQ
-1514 DLTDLTEG
+1514 DLANLAQG

-1558 ASAWQQKT
+1558 ESTWQQKT
-1566 LKLTA
+1566 LKLIA
-1571 HAGSNRIEFK
+1571 QAGSNRIEFK

-1596 VAKSESSPQAN
+1596 VATSESSQQAN
-1607 AVSEH
+1607 AIREH
-1612 AKQNQA
+1612 ATQNPA
-1618 SQNALSDKERAE
+1618 AQNALSDKERAE
-1630 ADRQRL
+1630 ADRQCL

-1660 AIENNGQ
+1660 ALGNNGQ
-1667 AQRDAVKEE
+1667 AQRDAVQEE
-1676 SEAVTAELTTLAQGL
+1676 SEAITAELTKLAQGL
-1691 DVLDGQATHTGK
+1691 DVLDGQATHTGE
-1703 SGEQWRN
+1703 SGDQWRN
-1710 DFAGG
+1710 EFASG
-1715 LLDGVQSQ
+1715 LLAGVQTQ
-1723 IDDAKQL
+1723 LDDAKQL
-1730 ASDKM
+1730 ANDKI
-1735 AAAKQTQSDN
+1735 AEAKQTHADN
-1745 NSKVKDSIAK
+1745 QNKVKDAVAK

-1772 DIAEAKADAETRK
+1772 DIADAQADSEKRK
-1785 ADAVAKS
+1785 ADALAKGK
-1792 HDAKQAES
+1792 DAQQAES
-1800 DAHSAAN
+1800 DAHHAVN
-1807 DAQSRGDRDAMNAE
+1807 NAQSRGDRDVELAE

-1829 DAQGAKQNEGDRPDR
+1829 DAKGTKQNEGDRPDR
-1844 QGVAGSGLSG
+1844 QGVTGSGLAG
-1854 NAHRVEG
+1854 NAHSVEG
-1861 AGETGSHVNTD
+1861 AGETDSHVNTD

-1882 DGLTEQELEALEGA
+1882 EGLTEQEQEALEGA

-1910 SKNSGSTI
+1910 GKNSGSTI
-1918 TSMFMEANADS
+1918 SSMFNETNSDS
-1929 IVVDTTASQDVVRK
+1929 IVVPTTTSQDVVRK
-1943 EVRISGVNLVGLGE
+1943 EIRISGVNLEGLGE
-1957 ASHDSAESLVAA
+1957 ASHDG
-1969 RAEKVANLYR
+1969 
-1979 WLDTDNDVATDKY
+1979 T
-1992 VPVPGFERV
+1992 
-2001 DADVSD
+2001 
-2007 EVKQRMIQ
+2007 
-2015 SMSGYIEH
+2015 
-2023 TDNQVPKDQAQALA
+2023 
-2037 TLFVESTLDYDWDK
+2037 
-2051 RVEFLTKLESYGYSF
+2051 
-2066 ETPHAEKSIVS
+2066 
-2077 FWSGKNFKQY
+2077 
-2087 RDVLDNAQTD
+2087 
-2097 GKKVVYDIDV
+2097 
-2107 KGNAFAIDLNKHLM
+2107 
-2121 RWGGLFLDPDNAE
+2121 
-2134 QNQLKSSID
+2134 
-2143 AATFSNTGFWSS
+2143 
-2155 VYATGAQHDVYV
+2155 
-2167 IAEGGVRLGNY
+2167 
-2178 FWHVELPALR
+2178 
-2188 QLQREGLVGEIRLLD
+2188 LVGTA
-2203 KPVSEYKDLPADEI
+2203 VN
-2217 GRRLTDAGVG
+2217 T
-2227 VKVRFDALSS
+2227 
-2237 ARQAELLADNPD
+2237 
-2249 DYRADTLVEL
+2249 
-2259 DVKLSAIDSMLRESL
+2259 MLRESL
-2274 PFYSLRTERNLLV
+2274 PFYSLRTERNLSV

-2294 EVRSWPGS
+2294 EVRAWPGTE
-2302 DDKSKTI
+2302 DKSKTI
-2309 LLDNPEDAAQQKA
+2309 ILENPEDAAQHKA

-2338 DELFLVDNKVL
+2338 DELFLVDNKVI
-2349 SHHDG
+2349 SHHEG
-2354 RTRILAQKEDGAWTY
+2354 RTHVLAQKVDGAWQY
-2369 NTNSELMSVTELLDA
+2369 NATVELMSVNELLDA
-2384 AHVSG
+2384 ANVTG
-2389 KVRGESYQKVIDAL
+2389 KIRGESYQQVIDAL
-2403 AEYHASTAEHADY
+2403 TDYHASITEHADY
-2416 ELESVEQLVNLRK
+2416 EPESVEKLLNLRK
-2429 KIEGYALGHPD
+2429 KIEGYVLGHPD
-2440 SGRLEAMNSLLNQVN
+2440 SGRVEAMNSLLNQVN
-2455 SRLEEVSVLAVSEQ
+2455 TRLDEVSLLSVAEQ
-2469 SIKAHDSFSR
+2469 TIQAQDSFSR
-2479 LYDQLD
+2479 LYDQLEAA
-2485 NAHLKQ
+2485 NLKE
-2491 SKHLYLDGNG
+2491 SKHLYLDQNG
-2501 DFVTKGKGNLAK
+2501 DFVTKGKGNLAN
-2513 IDQLGGS
+2513 IDLLGS
-2520 DAVLEKVKASV
+2520 REAVLEKVKLTVS
-2531 NHEYGQ
+2531 NEYGQ
-2537 AIADTIFAGLS
+2537 TVADTIFAGLS
-2548 ANELAKDGKGIDITG
+2548 AKDLAKDGKGIDIAG
-2563 LNRIHQA
+2563 LNKVHQA
-2570 LEQHM
+2570 IEQHL
-2575 SPVSATMYIWKPS
+2575 SPVSATLYIWKPS

-2602 GRTQIDAQAAAD
+2602 GRTQLEGQAAAD
-2614 FNKQNYVSWW
+2614 FNQQNYVSWW
-2624 PLGSKSSNIRNIFN
+2624 PLGSKSSNISNILN
-2638 VATEYQPDLKLRWS
+2638 VATKDQPDLKLRWS

-2666 DMASEENDG
+2666 DVASEENDG
-2675 FGLND
+2675 FGLHD
-2680 GETKLKRFIEKLN
+2680 GDIKLKRFIEKLN

-2698 DAAYKDASEGYAS
+2698 DASFKEASEGYAS

-2716 PDMLVST
+2716 PDMLETT

-2730 QPFVDQWNDT
+2730 QPFVEQWNDT

-2752 QELQKQA
+2752 QELRLQA
-2759 QASGD
+2759 QRSDD
-2764 PALVAKR
+2764 PELLEKR
-2771 IDNVVRLFAERALEE
+2771 IGNVIRQFAERALEE
-2786 IEAFKAS
+2786 IETFKAS
-2793 QADEGR
+2793 QADQGR

-2815 EWNRLSHD
+2815 EWHRLSND

-2846 GADKLIGHTWRPKFG
+2846 GADKLMGHTWLPKFG

-2880 EIAAKKQSHQ
+2880 EIAVKKQSHQ
-2890 VNDDLDALSGSEKHK
+2890 VTDVLDALSGNEKPK
-2905 DKVAIENDG
+2905 ENVAIENDG
-2914 TPPRDKVPLSPL
+2914 TPPRDKESLSPL

-2935 GERDARRKIGDITQ
+2935 GDKEARRKIGEITQ
-2949 TLLDHAVE
+2949 TLLDHVVE

-2963 VTLKGE
+2963 ITLQGE

-2976 YHQGTASSDD
+2976 YHQGTAPSEG
-2986 ETSTTSGKVVLFLH
+2986 ETSSPSGKVVLFLH

-3014 SHYQKQG
+3014 NHYQKQG

-3061 DPSNIIL
+3061 DPSNIII

-3119 VGTIAKAVNGQ
+3119 VGAIAKAVNGQ

-3137 KGLPQETPILL
+3137 EGLPKETSILL

-3154 LGEEG
+3154 LGNEG
-3159 EKLRVKLSNSGFNVT
+3159 EKLRTKLTASGYNVT

-3186 RLMSQYTGQI
+3186 RLMSQYASQI
-3196 VSDLLNTQ
+3196 LSHFSEAQKVEGSDSFAAQN
-3204 HIKHNEAK
+3204 K
-3212 LNLEPHGKNYESRD
+3212 NLKSYQSRD
-3226 LILKP
+3226 LVLEP
-3231 ISQPETVELGMPE
+3231 IVQPETIELGMPDI
-3244 VDQKVLA
+3244 DQKILA
-3251 DIAERENVIIGVRP
+3251 EVAERENVIIGVRP

-3273 IASKMYSSKGLFV
+3273 IDSKLYSSKGLFV

-3299 IPVDQSFAKASARR
+3299 IPVDQAFAKASARR
-3313 DLETFN
+3313 DLDKFN
-3319 RHAEQSIQ
+3319 GYAEQSIE

-3337 LNQVRV
+3337 LNQVRID
-3343 EELVSKYHSLT
+3343 ELVSKYQSLT
-3354 PLELDDQSGMYKT
+3354 ALEFDAESGMYKT

-3373 QSVPFFLNRVTV
+3373 QTATFFLNKVTV
-3385 DGNELWQVHY
+3385 DSKDLWQVHY
-3395 ITNGELAPF
+3395 MKDGELALF

-3427 SYGDLGPQDKVKQ
+3427 SYADLGPQDKVKQ
-3440 PLTWQQWKDS
+3440 PLTWEQWKES

-3457 PKYKELYSNEDLY
+3457 PKYKELYNSEVLY

-3477 LGNVSGRLK
+3477 LGVVSDRLK
-3486 ELKDRINVDLGRTNG
+3486 ALKDVINTSLGRTDG

-3528 PKSLF
+3528 PKSF
-3533 AEDGLGEGKGSIQT
+3533 FMEDGLGEGKGSIQT

-3556 VVIRNPQEFSDFQQV
+3556 VVIRDPHEFSNFQQV
-3571 TINAS
+3571 AINVS
-3576 FRASFNDKWN
+3576 YRASLNDKWN
-3586 HGLDEPLFTTK
+3586 VGLDDPLFTPK

-3602 EFLNKRDQLLKKLSG
+3602 EFLDVRDELAN
-3617 GRLDAQDETLVAL
+3617 RLNAKV
-3630 GNPDDV
+3630 
-3636 SGNKAIVAVDVSQIF
+3636 VDF
-3651 TRQELKERA
+3651 EKE
-3660 NVFAKPI
+3660 I
-3667 GASYQG
+3667 
-3673 ILDQLDLV
+3673 QLD
-3681 HQTVSRDQIVASFE
+3681 R
-3695 LNKKVN
+3695 
-3701 AYIAEHPTSGRNQ
+3701 
-3714 ALTQLKEQ
+3714 
-3722 ITSAL
+3722 
-3727 FIGKMQVAQV
+3727 
-3737 DIDAIAQ
+3737 
-3744 TRPELAARIFMVA
+3744 
-3757 IEEANGEH
+3757 
-3765 RGLTDMMVRWANED
+3765 
-3779 PYLAP
+3779 
-3784 KQGYKGETPNDLGF
+3784 
-3798 DAKYHVDLGDH
+3798 LGDH
-3809 YADFKQWLETSQSN
+3809 QVD
-3823 GLLSKATL
+3823 
-3831 DESTKTVHLGY
+3831 STVST
-3842 SYQELQDLTGVESV
+3842 
-3856 QMAFYFLKEAAKKVD
+3856 
-3871 PISGDSAEMI
+3871 
-3881 LLKKFADKSYLSQL
+3881 
-3895 DSDRM
+3895 
-3900 DQIEGIYRSS
+3900 
-3910 HETDVDAWDRRYSGA
+3910 
-3925 GYDELTNKLAG
+3925 
-3936 ATGVDE
+3936 
-3942 QLSVLLD
+3942 LSV
-3949 DRKGLLIGEVHG
+3949 
-3961 SDVNGLRFVNEQMDA
+3961 
-3976 LKKQGVTV
+3976 T
-3984 IGLEHLRSDLAQ
+3984 
-3996 PLIDRYLATGVMS
+3996 
-4009 SELSA
+4009 
-4014 MLKTKHLDA
+4014 
-4023 TLFENARANGMR
+4023 
-4035 IVALDANSSAR
+4035 
-4046 PNVQGTEHGLMYRA
+4046 
-4060 GAANN
+4060 
-4065 IAVEVLQSL
+4065 AV
-4074 PDDEKFVAIY
+4074 D
-4084 GKAHLQSHK
+4084 
-4093 GIEGF
+4093 
-4098 VPGITHRLDLPALRV
+4098 
-4113 SDSNQFRVEQ
+4113 
-4123 DDMTLRVVYDDVAN
+4123 
-4137 KPKLT
+4137 
-4142 FKDSLSGA
+4142 
-4150 NTAIHNQNVN
+4150 NQNVD
-4160 DWERVAVTPTADGG
+4160 DWSQIAVVPKDDGG
-4174 ETRFDGQII
+4174 ETRFDGQVI
-4183 VQMENDSVV
+4183 VQMENDPVV
-4192 ANAAANLAGKHPES
+4192 AKAAANLAGKHAES

-4239 GRDDSDSNNTHLS
+4239 GRDHSESNNTRLS
-4252 GYSAEDLAAKLAN
+4252 GYSADELAVKLAS
-4265 FQQSFSQAENINNTP
+4265 FQQMFNQAEKISSKP

-4306 MDVNGLRVDV
+4306 MDANGLRVDV
-4316 SARSSELAVDATGRK
+4316 SVRSSELAVDEAGRK
-4331 HTKDENGD
+4331 HTKDANGD
-4339 WIQKA
+4339 WVQKA
-4344 ETNKVSLSWNEQGEV
+4344 ENNKVSLSWDAQGEV
-4359 IAKEERI
+4359 VAKDERI

-4374 IDLSRIGVSDVG
+4374 IDLSRIGVSDVD
-4386 EIARGAIG
+4386 EPARGAIG

-4407 VETETSS
+4407 PETEVIANSS
-4414 SAANNK
+4414 NSNQ

-4427 QVNVGDGEFTAV
+4427 QVNVGEGEFTAV

-4450 GSGGFKSLAFGDN
+4450 GTGGFKSLAFGDN
-4463 NVMVHIGNGES
+4463 NVMVHIGDGES

-4479 MGGYQALEGA
+4479 IGGYQALEGA
-4489 QMFIGNRNV
+4489 QMFLGNRNV
-4498 SFNLGQS
+4498 SFNFGHS
-4505 NDLLVMMD
+4505 NDLILMMD

-4530 ISGVLQS
+4530 ISGVLQG
-4537 IATSGEDQDWLAAQE
+4537 IAMSGDGEDWLAAQE

-4579 CLVELDSHNERSSR
+4579 TLVELDSQNERDSR
-4593 GLKHDTEAALN
+4593 GLKHDAQATLN
-4604 KQYNQWLSGNS
+4604 KQYNQWLSGNGNS
-4615 DSSAGK
+4615 GTSQ

-4673 LFGLMTQQFSATG
+4673 LFGLMTQQFTATG
-4686 QAKTTFTYTPEDLPR
+4686 QAKTTFTYTPQDLPR
-4701 QLKNKLLGQM
+4701 QLKNKLLGQL
-4711 AGIGAETTL
+4711 AGVGAETTL
-4720 ADIFGVDYTT
+4720 ADIFGVDYTA
-4730 SGQIVS
+4730 SGQIIS
-4736 RNGEAVD
+4736 RNGQAVD
-4743 GVAILTE
+4743 GVAILKE

-4777 SGIDMGAD
+4777 AGIDMGAD
-4785 GIQSFAETHGL
+4785 GIKSFAETHGL
-4796 KDKAPEEEENKSA
+4796 KEKAPEEEKENSS

-4814 TSVNSAQ
+4814 ANVNSAQ
-4821 GATASDGNTETAE
+4821 GDGNTETAE

-4868 NLKEN
+4868 NLKQN
-4873 LTADLLNMKEKTFD
+4873 LTTDLLNMKEKTFD

-4899 DINLSLGNYNF
+4899 DINISLGNYNF

-4947 TGGEGSDMGVLMGR
+4947 TGGEGNDMGVLMGR

-4997 GGEIDTGLGRDY
+4997 GGEIDTGSGRDY

-5023 GQDYSVTIGNNNQV
+5023 DQDYSVTIGNNNQV

-5051 YNRINASAGNDV
+5051 YNRINAGAGNDV

-5074 GGEGEDH
+5074 GGDGDDH
-5081 LIAAAISKFSQFNG
+5081 LIATAISKFSQFNG
-5095 EEGRDLMV
+5095 GEGRDLMV

-5134 SSEDNIVFNG
+5134 RSEDNIVFNG

-5165 DPVSETDQAK
+5165 DPSNDSDQSK

-5182 TFNDYFDGKRAQMI
+5182 TFSDYFNGNRAQVVIGMSD
-5196 IAMGEKDANG
+5196 KDLSG
-5206 EREYTTLS
+5206 EREYTMLS
-5214 ESSIDALVQAMS
+5214 DSAIDALVQAMS
-5226 GFDPQA
+5226 GFEPQA
-5232 GDNGFIDNLD
+5232 GDNGFIDSLE
-5242 SKSRVAISTAWADVV
+5242 SKSQATISMAWSDVV
-5257 HKKGIT
+5257 HKKGLM

>member
-18 SADNGNNDIVA
+18 SADDGNNSIVA

-43 HVTVGSIGATVH
+43 HVTVGSIGATVY

-71 VEDSTGHLSVKG
+71 VEDTTGHLSVKG

-110 HLGHHG
+110 HLGNHG
-116 DVSYGGAAAYNSVK
+116 DVNYGGAAAYNGIT

-149 WHETNHGNLSFA
+149 WHETNQGNLSFA
-161 GAGAGNKLDRTWFDQ
+161 GAGAGNKLDRTWFNR
-176 YQGSRGDVSFDG
+176 YQDSRGDVTFDG

-215 VRKGKVGDITLQGAG
+215 VRKGKVGDVTLQGAG

-243 VYQQTHGNIRFEGVG
+243 VYAQTRGNIRFEGVG
-258 GYNSFY
+258 GYNSLY

-297 EYAKAEDIVL
+297 EYAKAEEIVL
-307 TTAKMHGSW
+307 TAAQMHGLS
-316 IGSGTH
+316 IDNGNKFH

-350 VRLSNDPKTGK
+350 VRLYNDPETGK

-367 AWYKQGNHLSGL
+367 AWFKRGNHLTDL

-416 MEKDL
+416 VEKDL

-433 LIDAKDVVLSDA
+433 LIDAKDVALSEA
-445 KMGGHAISTDGTKV
+445 KMGGTAISTDGTTV
-459 DVQAIKSNR
+459 DVQAVKSNR

-492 DAETGVLKYQARSW
+492 DPKTGALKYQARSW
-506 YKEGDHTANLA
+506 YKEGNHTADLA

-537 SALNYSVNAIRS
+537 SDLHYSVNAVRS
-549 MSETVADID
+549 TSETVADID

-576 GDVHFSGAGG
+576 GDVHFNGAGG

-609 ILHSSQFGNTEFNGG
+609 ILHSSQFGHTEFNGG

-699 AMLGGYNTHTQIG
+699 VMLGGYNTHTQIG
-712 SGHGLWLAA
+712 SGNGLWLAA

-727 TQVGNGEVTSVL
+727 TQVGKGDVASVL

-744 VLTKVGEG
+744 VLTKVGDG
-752 ELTAGMLGGANVMT
+752 DLTAGMLGGANVIT
-766 HISGDEQASNTT
+766 HISGDNETSNTT

-792 KGDTLAVMGGGAN
+792 KGNALAVMGGGAN
-805 VLTHVGDGS
+805 VLTHVGDGT

-865 KVGDGTSIAAMIG
+865 KVGDGTSIAVMIG

-957 IFTHIGNGSTFA
+957 IFTHVGSGSTFA
-969 AMIGQANVMTKV
+969 AMIGQANIMTKV
-981 GNDLTA
+981 GDDLTA

-1005 LGLFAGEMNVMT
+1005 LGIFAGEVNVMT

-1128 NIVTKVGDGL
+1128 NIITKVGDGL
-1138 GINVAWGQAN
+1138 GVHVAWGQAN

-1160 FAKGEANILTKVGDG
+1160 FAKGEANVITKVGDG

-1206 ITKVGDGRNVV
+1206 ITKVGNGRNVV

-1243 VVTKVGDG
+1243 IVTKVGDG

-1266 VGNGLS
+1266 VGDGLS
-1272 VTAAYGDANINTKV
+1272 VTAAYGDANINTKI
-1286 GNGVSVNVAWGKY
+1286 GDGVSVNVAWGKY

-1317 ANANIHIGDGLN
+1317 ANANIHIGDGLG
-1329 INASYARN
+1329 INASYAQN
-1337 NVAIKVG
+1337 NVAIKIG

-1363 SALFDNVKQTLLG
+1363 SALFDNIKQTVLG

-1388 GDEASTSGTQKGRG
+1388 GDEASSSGTQKGRG

-1443 NEMDNDLN
+1443 NKMQNALDV
-1451 IDGASDHAPNLI
+1451 DGSSDQTQAPNLI

-1471 DRGWQST
+1471 DQGWKST
-1478 HGVEASYSGSV
+1478 HGVEASYSGNV

-1496 HGTRVTE
+1496 HGARVTE
-1503 LDTHTNTSLYQ
+1503 LDTYTNTSLYQ

-1581 GTGHNDGLGYILDNV
+1581 GTGQNDGLGYILDNV
-1596 VAKSESSPQAN
+1596 VAKSESSQQAN

-1612 AKQNQA
+1612 ATQNQA

-1660 AIENNGQ
+1660 ALENNGQ

-1676 SEAVTAELTTLAQGL
+1676 SEAVTAELTKLAQGL
-1691 DVLDGQATHTGK
+1691 DVLDEQATHTGE
-1703 SGEQWRN
+1703 SGDQWRN

-1715 LLDGVQSQ
+1715 LLDGVQRQ
-1723 IDDAKQL
+1723 LDDAKQL
-1730 ASDKM
+1730 ANDKI

-1745 NSKVKDSIAK
+1745 NNKVKESVAK

-1772 DIAEAKADAETRK
+1772 DIADAKADAETRK

-1792 HDAKQAES
+1792 SDAKEAES

-1829 DAQGAKQNEGDRPDR
+1829 DAKGTKQNEGDRPDR
-1844 QGVAGSGLSG
+1844 EGVTGSGLSG

-1861 AGETGSHVNTD
+1861 AGETGSHVTND

-1882 DGLTEQELEALEGA
+1882 EGLSEQEQEALEGA

-1910 SKNSGSTI
+1910 GKNSGSTI
-1918 TSMFMEANADS
+1918 SSMFTETNSDS
-1929 IVVDTTASQDVVRK
+1929 IVVPTTASQDVVRK
-1943 EVRISGVNLVGLGE
+1943 EIRISGVNLEGLGE
-1957 ASHDSAESLVAA
+1957 ASDDTAESLVSA

-1979 WLDTDNDVATDKY
+1979 WLDTDNDAAKDKY

-2007 EVKQRMIQ
+2007 EAKERMIQ
-2015 SMSGYIEH
+2015 FVGGYIEH

-2037 TLFVESTLDYDWDK
+2037 TLFVEATLDYDWDK

-2066 ETPHAEKSIVS
+2066 EAPHGEKSIVS
-2077 FWSGKNFKQY
+2077 FWSGRNFKEY
-2087 RDVLDNAQTD
+2087 RNVLDNAQAD

-2107 KGNAFAIDLNKHLM
+2107 KGNAFAIDLNKQLM
-2121 RWGGLFLDPDNAE
+2121 RWGGMFLDPDNAE

-2155 VYATGAQHDVYV
+2155 VYATGAQNDVYV
-2167 IAEGGVRLGNY
+2167 IAEGGMRLGNY
-2178 FWHVELPALR
+2178 FWNVELPALR

-2203 KPVSEYKDLPADEI
+2203 KPVSAYKDIPVEDI
-2217 GRRLTDAGVG
+2217 GRRLTDAGVA
-2227 VKVRFDALSS
+2227 VKVRFDALSHEK
-2237 ARQAELLADNPD
+2237 QADLLADNPD
-2249 DYRADTLVEL
+2249 GYKADTLVEL

-2287 QEGDEGF
+2287 QEGEEGF
-2294 EVRSWPGS
+2294 EVRSWPGT
-2302 DDKSKTI
+2302 DGKSKTI
-2309 LLDNPEDAAQQKA
+2309 LLDNPEDAAQQKS

-2369 NTNSELMSVTELLDA
+2369 NANVELMSVTELLDA

-2389 KVRGESYQKVIDAL
+2389 KVRGESYQQVIDAL
-2403 AEYHASTAEHADY
+2403 TEYHASTAEHADY
-2416 ELESVEQLVNLRK
+2416 ELTSVEKLLNLRK
-2429 KIEGYALGHPD
+2429 QVEGYVLGHPD
-2440 SGRLEAMNSLLNQVN
+2440 SGRVQAMNSLLNQVN
-2455 SRLEEVSVLAVSEQ
+2455 SRLEAVSVLVVSEQ
-2469 SIKAHDSFSR
+2469 SIKAHDSFSH

-2485 NAHLKQ
+2485 NANLKE

-2501 DFVTKGKGNLAK
+2501 DFVTKGKGNLAN
-2513 IDQLGGS
+2513 IDKLGGS
-2520 DAVLEKVKASV
+2520 DAVLEKVKAAVS
-2531 NHEYGQ
+2531 HEYGQ
-2537 AIADTIFAGLS
+2537 VVADTIFAGLS
-2548 ANELAKDGKGIDITG
+2548 ANDLAKDGKGIDIAG
-2563 LNRIHQA
+2563 LNKVHQA
-2570 LEQHM
+2570 IEQHM

-2602 GRTQIDAQAAAD
+2602 GRTQLEGQAAAD

-2638 VATEYQPDLKLRWS
+2638 VATEDQPDLKLRWS

-2680 GETKLKRFIEKLN
+2680 GETKLKRFVEKLN

-2698 DAAYKDASEGYAS
+2698 DASYKDASEGYAS

-2716 PDMLVST
+2716 PDMLAST

-2752 QELQKQA
+2752 EELQKQA

-2764 PALVAKR
+2764 PALVEKR

-2815 EWNRLSHD
+2815 EWNRLSND

-2890 VNDDLDALSGSEKHK
+2890 ATDLLDALSGNEKHK
-2905 DKVAIENDG
+2905 ENVAIENDG
-2914 TPPRDKVPLSPL
+2914 TPPRDKESLSPL

-2935 GERDARRKIGDITQ
+2935 GEKDVRRKIGDITQ

-2957 KGESQK
+2957 NGESQK

-2976 YHQGTASSDD
+2976 YHQGAASSED
-2986 ETSTTSGKVVLFLH
+2986 ETSATSGKVVLFLH

-3014 SHYQKQG
+3014 NHYQKQG

-3061 DPSNIIL
+3061 DPSNIII

-3084 AAQNGQAVSGLLLDR
+3084 AAQNDQAVSGLLLDR

-3119 VGTIAKAVNGQ
+3119 VGAIAKAVNGQ

-3137 KGLPQETPILL
+3137 KGLPKETPILL

-3159 EKLRVKLSNSGFNVT
+3159 EKLRAKLAIAGYNVT
-3174 GEQTFYG
+3174 GEQTFFG

-3186 RLMSQYTGQI
+3186 RLMGQYTDQI
-3196 VSDLLNTQ
+3196 VSGLFNAEQAAVEAGEVLKGLEKDFKRYGDALKPDTSVPGKAKDIRTTKDFLNGYKNDHAKDIVDGFRSDMSIKQLVDLFVKGNWSAEQKGALAWEIESRALKVTFQNKSEKYNRLFREIASAGVVDAKATEQLAPQLMLLNLANDGFGGRCDPLS
-3204 HIKHNEAK
+3204 KLVLVAK
-3212 LNLEPHGKNYESRD
+3212 QLENDG
-3226 LILKP
+3226 
-3231 ISQPETVELGMPE
+3231 QV
-3244 VDQKVLA
+3244 
-3251 DIAERENVIIGVRP
+3251 GVARQLL
-3265 VDEKSKSL
+3265 E
-3273 IASKMYSSKGLFV
+3273 KMYSAAAVLSNPTLYSDSEKANASKLLSSLAAIH
-3286 KAKSSDWGPMSGF
+3286 AKNPMHDTSMKVWQEKLEGKQALTVNGVVEK
-3299 IPVDQSFAKASARR
+3299 ITDASANGKPV
-3313 DLETFN
+3313 L
-3319 RHAEQSIQ
+3319 
-3327 SGNAVSADLY
+3327 
-3337 LNQVRV
+3337 
-3343 EELVSKYHSLT
+3343 
-3354 PLELDDQSGMYKT
+3354 LELDAPKHAMAAWAKGSGDDRVYGFYDPNAGIVEFSSAEKFGAYLTRFFGKSDLNMAQGYKLGKNAAGEAIFNRVVVMDGNTLASYKPTFGDKT
-3367 TATNGD
+3367 TMQGILDLPVFDATPIKKPTGGVASDLEALGD
-3373 QSVPFFLNRVTV
+3373 KT
-3385 DGNELWQVHY
+3385 
-3395 ITNGELAPF
+3395 
-3404 KVIGDPVSKQPMT
+3404 KVV
-3417 ADYDLLTVMY
+3417 
-3427 SYGDLGPQDKVKQ
+3427 
-3440 PLTWQQWKDS
+3440 
-3450 VTYEDLT
+3450 
-3457 PKYKELYSNEDLY
+3457 
-3470 NKKDGAS
+3470 
-3477 LGNVSGRLK
+3477 
-3486 ELKDRINVDLGRTNG
+3486 VDL
-3501 LEMVHHGADDAN
+3501 A
-3513 PYAVMADNFPATFFV
+3513 
-3528 PKSLF
+3528 
-3533 AEDGLGEGKGSIQT
+3533 
-3547 YFNVNEQGA
+3547 
-3556 VVIRNPQEFSDFQQV
+3556 
-3571 TINAS
+3571 
-3576 FRASFNDKWN
+3576 
-3586 HGLDEPLFTTK
+3586 
-3597 RKLSH
+3597 
-3602 EFLNKRDQLLKKLSG
+3602 
-3617 GRLDAQDETLVAL
+3617 
-3630 GNPDDV
+3630 
-3636 SGNKAIVAVDVSQIF
+3636 QIF
-3651 TRQELKERA
+3651 TVQELKERA
-3660 NVFAKPI
+3660 KVFAKPI

-3681 HQTVSRDQIVASFE
+3681 HQAKGRDQIAASFE
-3695 LNKKVN
+3695 LNKKIN

-3722 ITSAL
+3722 VTSAL
-3727 FIGKMQVAQV
+3727 FIGKMQIAQAG
-3737 DIDAIAQ
+3737 IDAIAQ

-3757 IEEANGEH
+3757 IEEANGKH
-3765 RGLTDMMVRWANED
+3765 VGLTDMMVRWANED

-3784 KQGYKGETPNDLGF
+3784 KHGYKGETPSDLGF
-3798 DAKYHVDLGDH
+3798 DAKYHVDLSEH

-3856 QMAFYFLKEAAKKVD
+3856 QMAFYFLKEAAKKAD

-3881 LLKKFADKSYLSQL
+3881 LLKKFADQSYLSQL

-3910 HETDVDAWDRRYSGA
+3910 HETDVDAWDRRYSGK
-3925 GYDELTNKLAG
+3925 GYDELTNKLAS

-4014 MLKTKHLDA
+4014 MLKTKHLDVA
-4023 TLFENARANGMR
+4023 LFENARANGMR

-4065 IAVEVLQSL
+4065 IAVEVLQNL
-4074 PDDEKFVAIY
+4074 PDGEKFVAIY

-4098 VPGITHRLDLPALRV
+4098 VPGITHRLDLPALKV
-4113 SDSNQFRVEQ
+4113 SDSNQFTVEQ
-4123 DDMTLRVVYDDVAN
+4123 DDVSLRVVYDDVAN
-4137 KPKLT
+4137 KPKIT

-4150 NTAIHNQNVN
+4150 NTALHNQNVN
-4160 DWERVAVTPTADGG
+4160 DWERVVVTPTADGG

-4183 VQMENDSVV
+4183 VQMENDAV
-4192 ANAAANLAGKHPES
+4192 AAKAAANLAGKHPES

-4239 GRDDSDSNNTHLS
+4239 GRDDSESNNTRLS
-4252 GYSAEDLAAKLAN
+4252 GYSADELAVKLAK
-4265 FQQSFSQAENINNTP
+4265 FQQSFNQAENVSSKP

-4306 MDVNGLRVDV
+4306 MDLNGLRLDV
-4316 SARSSELAVDATGRK
+4316 SVRSSELAVDETGRK
-4331 HTKDENGD
+4331 HTKDANGN
-4339 WIQKA
+4339 WVQKA
-4344 ETNKVSLSWNEQGEV
+4344 ESNKVSLSWNEQGDV
-4359 IAKEERI
+4359 VAKDERI

-4374 IDLSRIGVSDVG
+4374 IDLSRIGISDVD
-4386 EIARGAIG
+4386 EPVRGAIG
-4394 DNNDVF
+4394 DNKDVF

-4407 VETETSS
+4407 AETETSS
-4414 SAANNK
+4414 SSANNK

-4450 GSGGFKSLAFGDN
+4450 GTGGFKSLAFGDN
-4463 NVMVHIGNGES
+4463 NVMIHIGNGES
-4474 KHSVD
+4474 KHSFD
-4479 MGGYQALEGA
+4479 IGGYQALEGA

-4498 SFNLGQS
+4498 SFNKGRS
-4505 NDLLVMMD
+4505 NDLIVMMD

-4537 IATSGEDQDWLAAQE
+4537 IATSGEGKDWLAAQE

-4579 CLVELDSHNERSSR
+4579 SLVELDSQNERSSR
-4593 GLKHDTEAALN
+4593 GLKHDAEAALN
-4604 KQYNQWLSGNS
+4604 KQYNQWLSGNGNNDTS
-4615 DSSAGK
+4615 K

-4701 QLKNKLLGQM
+4701 QLKNKLLGQL
-4711 AGIGAETTL
+4711 AGVGAETTL
-4720 ADIFGVDYTT
+4720 ADIFGVDYTA
-4730 SGQIVS
+4730 SGHIVS

-4743 GVAILTE
+4743 GVAILKE

-4777 SGIDMGAD
+4777 AGIKTGAD
-4785 GIQSFAETHGL
+4785 GIKSFAETHGL
-4796 KDKAPEEEENKSA
+4796 KEKAPEEEESKPS
-4809 VSVNG
+4809 VSFNG
-4814 TSVNSAQ
+4814 ESLNSTQ
-4821 GATASDGNTETAE
+4821 GATVADGSTETTE
-4834 TQDRAFGF
+4834 TPDRAFGF

-4862 MKSLVE
+4862 MKSLVA

-4947 TGGEGSDMGVLMGR
+4947 TGGEGNDMGVLMGR

-4997 GGEIDTGLGRDY
+4997 GGEIDTGSGRDY

-5023 GQDYSVTIGNNNQV
+5023 DQDYSVTIGNNNQV

-5042 NDFANVFGN
+5042 DDFANVFGN

-5095 EEGRDLMV
+5095 GDGRDLMV

-5134 SSEDNIVFNG
+5134 RSEDNIVFNG

-5165 DPVSETDQAK
+5165 DPASDSDQAK

-5182 TFNDYFDGKRAQMI
+5182 TFSDYFNGNRAQVI
-5196 IAMGEKDANG
+5196 IAMGEKDATG

-5214 ESSIDALVQAMS
+5214 ESAIDALVQAMS

-5242 SKSRVAISTAWADVV
+5242 SKSRVAITTAWADVV

>member
-18 SADNGNNDIVA
+18 SADDGNNNIVA
-29 IGFGGEIHAYGGDD
+29 IGFGGQIHAYGGDD
-43 HVTVGSIGATVH
+43 HVTVGSIGATVY

-66 SAYLR
+66 SAYLK
-71 VEDSTGHLSVKG
+71 VEDSTGHLTVKG

-110 HLGHHG
+110 HLGNQG
-116 DVSYGGAAAYNSVK
+116 DVSYGGAAAYNGIT
-130 RKGLSGNVTFKGAG
+130 RKGLSGNVTFAGAG

-149 WHETNHGNLSFA
+149 WHETNQGNLSFT
-161 GAGAGNKLDRTWFDQ
+161 GAGAGNKLDRTWSNR
-176 YQGSRGDVSFDG
+176 YQGSHGDVTFDG

-235 ERTRQAED
+235 ERTHQAED
-243 VYQQTHGNIRFEGVG
+243 VYTQTRGNIRFEGVG
-258 GYNSFY
+258 GYNSLY

-275 GGGAYNTITR
+275 GGGAYNTIIR
-285 KGSGSSFDAQGM
+285 KGSGNDFAKEGM
-297 EYAKAEDIVL
+297 TNAKADEIVL
-307 TTAKMHGSW
+307 TKAVMSGSW
-316 IGSGTH
+316 IGQDH
-322 AVTAVKSE
+322 HVTAVKSAS
-330 REPNTYLFAIADGT
+330 EPNTYLFAFADST

-350 VRLSNDPKTGK
+350 VQLRNDPQTGE
-361 LKYYSE
+361 LKYYST
-367 AWYKQGNHLSGL
+367 AWYKEGNHLSNL
-379 ARSDVSSAGG
+379 ANQDISDNGG
-389 FEVNPINGGY
+389 FTAVNINGAY
-399 TLSNIAVEHQQS
+399 TLSDLKVEHQQS
-411 LTVHA
+411 VTVHA
-416 MEKDL
+416 VEKSL

-433 LIDAKDVVLSDA
+433 VIDAKEVSLSDA
-445 KMGGHAISTDGTKV
+445 KMGGHAIYADGTKV
-459 DVQAIKSNR
+459 DVKAVKSNR
-468 KPNTYVY
+468 QPNTYIY

-492 DAETGVLKYQARSW
+492 DPETGALKYQARSW
-506 YKEGDHTANLA
+506 YKEGDHTANIA
-517 NEDISSANGYHSMG
+517 NQDISSATGYNPMG

-537 SALNYSVNAIRS
+537 SDLHYSVNAVRS
-549 MSETVADID
+549 TSETVADIE

-568 ATDSGESS
+568 ANDSGESS
-576 GDVHFSGAGG
+576 GDVRFNGAGG
-586 GNVIKSNVTRGNVY
+586 GNVIKSNVTRGNVH

-652 QSKQGKMDVYAG
+652 QSQQGKMDVYAG

-669 LVRIGDGQYL
+669 LVRLGDGQYL

-690 HKGNGNSRV
+690 QKGSGDSRV
-699 AMLGGYNTHTQIG
+699 VMLGGYNTHTQIG
-712 SGHGLWLAA
+712 SGNGLWLAA

-727 TQVGNGEVTSVL
+727 TQVGKGDVAAVL

-744 VLTKVGEG
+744 VLTKMGEG
-752 ELTAGMLGGANVMT
+752 ELTSGMLGGANVIT
-766 HISGDEQASNTT
+766 HISNDDQLSNTT
-778 AVALGGANILTKKG
+778 AVALGGANILSKKG
-792 KGDTLAVMGGGAN
+792 KGNTLAVMGGGAN
-805 VLTHVGDGS
+805 VLTHVGDGT

-834 TGIMLGVGNVLTH
+834 TGILLGVGNVLTH

-865 KVGDGTSIAAMIG
+865 KVGDGTSIAVMIG

-957 IFTHIGNGSTFA
+957 IFTHIGHGSTFA
-969 AMIGQANVMTKV
+969 AMIGQANIMTKV

-996 YTHVGDGTS
+996 MTHVGDGTS
-1005 LGLFAGEMNVMT
+1005 LGLFAGEVNVMT

-1101 GLLISDIGNVMTH
+1101 GLLISDVGNVMTH

-1128 NIVTKVGDGL
+1128 NLITKVGDGL
-1138 GINVAWGQAN
+1138 GVNVAWGQAN
-1148 VFTQV
+1148 VLTQV

-1160 FAKGEANILTKVGDG
+1160 FAKGEANLITKVGDG

-1181 QGKAN
+1181 QGEAN

-1206 ITKVGDGRNVV
+1206 ITKVGHGQNVV

-1243 VVTKVGDG
+1243 IVTKVGDG

-1256 AKGKANITTT
+1256 AKGQANITTT
-1266 VGNGLS
+1266 VGNGLN

-1286 GNGVSVNVAWGKY
+1286 GDGVSVNVAWGKY

-1317 ANANIHIGDGLN
+1317 ANANIHVGDGLN
-1329 INASYARN
+1329 INASYAQN

-1363 SALFDNVKQTLLG
+1363 SALFDNIKQTVLG

-1388 GDEASTSGTQKGRG
+1388 GDEASSSGTHKGRG

-1416 MDAIEEVGSDLG
+1416 MDAIKEVGSDLG

-1443 NEMDNDLN
+1443 NKMQHAINVDD
-1451 IDGASDHAPNLI
+1451 SSVQAPNLI
-1463 VNGDFEQG
+1463 VNGDFELG
-1471 DRGWQST
+1471 EHGWQST
-1478 HGVEASYSGSV
+1478 HGVEASYAGSV
-1489 YGVNGEG
+1489 YGVEGEG
-1496 HGTRVTE
+1496 HGARVTE
-1503 LDTHTNTSLYQ
+1503 LDTYTNTSLYQ
-1514 DLTDLTEG
+1514 DLANLAQG

-1558 ASAWQQKT
+1558 ASAWKQKT

-1571 HAGSNRIEFK
+1571 QAGSNRIEFK

-1596 VAKSESSPQAN
+1596 VATSESSQQAN
-1607 AVSEH
+1607 AIREH
-1612 AKQNQA
+1612 ATQNPA
-1618 SQNALSDKERAE
+1618 TQNALSDKERAE

-1660 AIENNGQ
+1660 ALGNNGQ
-1667 AQRDAVKEE
+1667 AQRDAVQEE
-1676 SEAVTAELTTLAQGL
+1676 SEAITAELTKLAQGL
-1691 DVLDGQATHTGK
+1691 DVLDGQATHTGE
-1703 SGEQWRN
+1703 SGDQWRN
-1710 DFAGG
+1710 EFASG
-1715 LLDGVQSQ
+1715 LLAGVQTQ
-1723 IDDAKQL
+1723 LDDAKQL
-1730 ASDKM
+1730 ANDKI
-1735 AAAKQTQSDN
+1735 AEAKQTHADN
-1745 NSKVKDSIAK
+1745 QNKVKDAVAK
-1755 SEAGVAKGEQN
+1755 SEVGVAKGQQN

-1772 DIAEAKADAETRK
+1772 DIADAQADAEKRK
-1785 ADAVAKS
+1785 ADALAKGK
-1792 HDAKQAES
+1792 DAQQAES
-1800 DAHSAAN
+1800 DAHHAVN
-1807 DAQSRGDRDAMNAE
+1807 NAQSRGDRDVQLAE
-1821 NKANQAQN
+1821 NKANQAQA

-1844 QGVAGSGLSG
+1844 QGVTGSGLSG
-1854 NAHRVEG
+1854 NAHSVEG
-1861 AGETGSHVNTD
+1861 AGETDSHVNTD

-1882 DGLTEQELEALEGA
+1882 EGLTEQEQEALEGA

-1910 SKNSGSTI
+1910 AKNSGNTI
-1918 TSMFMEANADS
+1918 TSMFTEANTDS
-1929 IVVDTTASQDVVRK
+1929 IVVPTTTSQDVVRK
-1943 EVRISGVNLVGLGE
+1943 EIRISGVNLEGLGE
-1957 ASHDSAESLVAA
+1957 ASHDSAVSLVAA
-1969 RAEKVANLYR
+1969 RAEKVANIYR
-1979 WLDTDNDVATDKY
+1979 WLDSDHPRATEQY
-1992 VPVPGFERV
+1992 IPVPGFERV
-2001 DADVSD
+2001 DVNVSD
-2007 EVKQRMIQ
+2007 ETKQRLTQ
-2015 SMSGYIEH
+2015 FVSGYIEH

-2037 TLFVESTLDYDWDK
+2037 TLFVEATLNYDWDK

-2066 ETPHAEKSIVS
+2066 EAPHGENSLVS
-2077 FWSGKNFKQY
+2077 FWSGRNFKEY
-2087 RDVLDNAQTD
+2087 RNVLDNAQPD

-2107 KGNAFAIDLNKHLM
+2107 QGNAFAIKLNKQLM
-2121 RWGGLFLDPDNAE
+2121 RWGDMFLDLENAD
-2134 QNQLKSSID
+2134 QNHLQSSIE
-2143 AATFSNTGFWSS
+2143 AAAYSNTGFWSS
-2155 VYATGAQHDVYV
+2155 VYATGAKDDVYV
-2167 IAEGGVRLGNY
+2167 IAEGGMRLGNY
-2178 FWHVELPALR
+2178 FWNVELPLLR

-2203 KPVSEYKDLPADEI
+2203 KPVSEYKDVPVNEI
-2217 GRRLTDAGVG
+2217 GRKLTDAGVG
-2227 VKVRFDALSS
+2227 VKVRFDALS
-2237 ARQAELLADNPD
+2237 AAQQAELLAINPKG
-2249 DYRADTLVEL
+2249 YKADSLVEL
-2259 DVKLSAIDSMLRESL
+2259 DVKLSAIDSMLRDAL

-2294 EVRSWPGS
+2294 KVRAWPGS
-2302 DDKSKTI
+2302 DGKSKTI
-2309 LLDNPEDAAQQKA
+2309 VLDNPEDATQQKT

-2338 DELFLVDNKVL
+2338 DELFLVDNKVI
-2349 SHHDG
+2349 SHDKGITHV
-2354 RTRILAQKEDGAWTY
+2354 LAQKVDGAWLY
-2369 NTNSELMSVTELLDA
+2369 NAKVDLMSVTELLDA
-2384 AHVSG
+2384 ANVTG
-2389 KVRGESYQKVIDAL
+2389 KIRGESYQQVIDAL
-2403 AEYHASTAEHADY
+2403 TDYHASITEHADY
-2416 ELESVEQLVNLRK
+2416 EPESVEKLLNLRN
-2429 KIEGYALGHPD
+2429 KIEGYVLGHPD
-2440 SGRLEAMNSLLNQVN
+2440 SGRVEAMNSLLNQVN
-2455 SRLEEVSVLAVSEQ
+2455 TRLDEVSLLSVAEQ
-2469 SIKAHDSFSR
+2469 TIQAQDSFSR
-2479 LYDQLD
+2479 LYDQLEAA
-2485 NAHLKQ
+2485 NLKE
-2491 SKHLYLDGNG
+2491 SKHLYLDQNG
-2501 DFVTKGKGNLAK
+2501 DFVTKGKGNLAN
-2513 IDQLGGS
+2513 IDLLGS
-2520 DAVLEKVKASV
+2520 REAVLEKVKLTVS
-2531 NHEYGQ
+2531 NEYGQ
-2537 AIADTIFAGLS
+2537 TVADTIFAGLS
-2548 ANELAKDGKGIDITG
+2548 AKDLAKDGKGIDIAG
-2563 LNRIHQA
+2563 LNKVHQA
-2570 LEQHM
+2570 IEQHL
-2575 SPVSATMYIWKPS
+2575 SPVSATLYIWKPS

-2602 GRTQIDAQAAAD
+2602 GRTQLEGQAAAD
-2614 FNKQNYVSWW
+2614 FNQQNYVSWW
-2624 PLGSKSSNIRNIFN
+2624 PLGSKSSNISNILN
-2638 VATEYQPDLKLRWS
+2638 VATKDQPDLKLRWS

-2666 DMASEENDG
+2666 DVASEENDG
-2675 FGLND
+2675 FGLHD
-2680 GETKLKRFIEKLN
+2680 GDIKLKRFIEKLN

-2698 DAAYKDASEGYAS
+2698 DASFKEASEGYAS
-2711 VLLGN
+2711 ILLSN
-2716 PDMLVST
+2716 PDMLETT

-2730 QPFVDQWNDT
+2730 QPFVEQWNDT

-2752 QELQKQA
+2752 QELRLQA
-2759 QASGD
+2759 QRSDD
-2764 PALVAKR
+2764 PELLEKR
-2771 IDNVVRLFAERALEE
+2771 IGNVIRQFAERALEE
-2786 IEAFKAS
+2786 IETFKAS
-2793 QADEGR
+2793 QADQGR

-2815 EWNRLSHD
+2815 EWHRLSND

-2846 GADKLIGHTWRPKFG
+2846 GADKLIGHTWLPKFG

-2890 VNDDLDALSGSEKHK
+2890 VTDVLDALSGNEKPK
-2905 DKVAIENDG
+2905 ENVAIENDG
-2914 TPPRDKVPLSPL
+2914 TPPRDKESLSPL

-2935 GERDARRKIGDITQ
+2935 GDKEARRKIGEITQ

-2963 VTLKGE
+2963 ITLQGE

-2976 YHQGTASSDD
+2976 YHQGTAPSEG
-2986 ETSTTSGKVVLFLH
+2986 ETSSPSGKVVLFLH

-3014 SHYQKQG
+3014 NHYQKQG

-3061 DPSNIIL
+3061 DPSNIII

-3119 VGTIAKAVNGQ
+3119 VGAIAKAVNGQ

-3137 KGLPQETPILL
+3137 EGLPKETSILL

-3154 LGEEG
+3154 LGNEG
-3159 EKLRVKLSNSGFNVT
+3159 EKLRTKLTASGYNVT

-3186 RLMSQYTGQI
+3186 RLMSQYADQI
-3196 VSDLLNTQ
+3196 VSGLSSSASVDEDLDQQGLDTTSTKDQGVSNKDDHLQ
-3204 HIKHNEAK
+3204 VVDSKEA
-3212 LNLEPHGKNYESRD
+3212 
-3226 LILKP
+3226 
-3231 ISQPETVELGMPE
+3231 
-3244 VDQKVLA
+3244 LA
-3251 DIAERENVIIGVRP
+3251 DGKI
-3265 VDEKSKSL
+3265 L
-3273 IASKMYSSKGLFV
+3273 
-3286 KAKSSDWGPMSGF
+3286 
-3299 IPVDQSFAKASARR
+3299 
-3313 DLETFN
+3313 
-3319 RHAEQSIQ
+3319 H
-3327 SGNAVSADLY
+3327 
-3337 LNQVRV
+3337 NQ
-3343 EELVSKYHSLT
+3343 
-3354 PLELDDQSGMYKT
+3354 
-3367 TATNGD
+3367 
-3373 QSVPFFLNRVTV
+3373 
-3385 DGNELWQVHY
+3385 
-3395 ITNGELAPF
+3395 
-3404 KVIGDPVSKQPMT
+3404 
-3417 ADYDLLTVMY
+3417 
-3427 SYGDLGPQDKVKQ
+3427 
-3440 PLTWQQWKDS
+3440 
-3450 VTYEDLT
+3450 
-3457 PKYKELYSNEDLY
+3457 
-3470 NKKDGAS
+3470 
-3477 LGNVSGRLK
+3477 
-3486 ELKDRINVDLGRTNG
+3486 
-3501 LEMVHHGADDAN
+3501 
-3513 PYAVMADNFPATFFV
+3513 
-3528 PKSLF
+3528 
-3533 AEDGLGEGKGSIQT
+3533 
-3547 YFNVNEQGA
+3547 
-3556 VVIRNPQEFSDFQQV
+3556 
-3571 TINAS
+3571 
-3576 FRASFNDKWN
+3576 
-3586 HGLDEPLFTTK
+3586 
-3597 RKLSH
+3597 
-3602 EFLNKRDQLLKKLSG
+3602 
-3617 GRLDAQDETLVAL
+3617 
-3630 GNPDDV
+3630 
-3636 SGNKAIVAVDVSQIF
+3636 
-3651 TRQELKERA
+3651 
-3660 NVFAKPI
+3660 
-3667 GASYQG
+3667 
-3673 ILDQLDLV
+3673 
-3681 HQTVSRDQIVASFE
+3681 
-3695 LNKKVN
+3695 
-3701 AYIAEHPTSGRNQ
+3701 
-3714 ALTQLKEQ
+3714 
-3722 ITSAL
+3722 
-3727 FIGKMQVAQV
+3727 
-3737 DIDAIAQ
+3737 
-3744 TRPELAARIFMVA
+3744 
-3757 IEEANGEH
+3757 
-3765 RGLTDMMVRWANED
+3765 
-3779 PYLAP
+3779 
-3784 KQGYKGETPNDLGF
+3784 
-3798 DAKYHVDLGDH
+3798 
-3809 YADFKQWLETSQSN
+3809 
-3823 GLLSKATL
+3823 
-3831 DESTKTVHLGY
+3831 
-3842 SYQELQDLTGVESV
+3842 
-3856 QMAFYFLKEAAKKVD
+3856 
-3871 PISGDSAEMI
+3871 
-3881 LLKKFADKSYLSQL
+3881 
-3895 DSDRM
+3895 
-3900 DQIEGIYRSS
+3900 
-3910 HETDVDAWDRRYSGA
+3910 
-3925 GYDELTNKLAG
+3925 
-3936 ATGVDE
+3936 
-3942 QLSVLLD
+3942 
-3949 DRKGLLIGEVHG
+3949 
-3961 SDVNGLRFVNEQMDA
+3961 DVNGW
-3976 LKKQGVTV
+3976 G
-3984 IGLEHLRSDLAQ
+3984 
-3996 PLIDRYLATGVMS
+3996 P
-4009 SELSA
+4009 
-4014 MLKTKHLDA
+4014 
-4023 TLFENARANGMR
+4023 
-4035 IVALDANSSAR
+4035 
-4046 PNVQGTEHGLMYRA
+4046 
-4060 GAANN
+4060 
-4065 IAVEVLQSL
+4065 
-4074 PDDEKFVAIY
+4074 
-4084 GKAHLQSHK
+4084 
-4093 GIEGF
+4093 
-4098 VPGITHRLDLPALRV
+4098 IT
-4113 SDSNQFRVEQ
+4113 
-4123 DDMTLRVVYDDVAN
+4123 
-4137 KPKLT
+4137 
-4142 FKDSLSGA
+4142 
-4150 NTAIHNQNVN
+4150 
-4160 DWERVAVTPTADGG
+4160 VTPTTDGG

-4183 VQMENDSVV
+4183 VQMENDDVV
-4192 ANAAANLAGKHPES
+4192 AKAAANLAGKHPES

-4239 GRDDSDSNNTHLS
+4239 GRDHSESNNTRLS
-4252 GYSAEDLAAKLAN
+4252 GYSADELAVKLAK
-4265 FQQSFSQAENINNTP
+4265 FQQSFNQAENINNKP

-4306 MDVNGLRVDV
+4306 MDANGLRVDV
-4316 SARSSELAVDATGRK
+4316 SVRSSELAVDEVGRK
-4331 HTKDENGD
+4331 HTKDANGD
-4339 WIQKA
+4339 WVQKA
-4344 ETNKVSLSWNEQGEV
+4344 ENNKVSLSWDAQGEV
-4359 IAKEERI
+4359 VAKDERI

-4374 IDLSRIGVSDVG
+4374 IDLSRIGVSDVD
-4386 EIARGAIG
+4386 EPARGAIG
-4394 DNNDVF
+4394 DNSDVF
-4400 DAPEKRK
+4400 DAPEKRIP
-4407 VETETSS
+4407 ETEVIANSGSS
-4414 SAANNK
+4414 NQ

-4427 QVNVGDGEFTAV
+4427 QVNVGEGEFTAV

-4450 GSGGFKSLAFGDN
+4450 GTGGFKSLAFGDN
-4463 NVMVHIGNGES
+4463 NVMVHIGDGES

-4479 MGGYQALEGA
+4479 IGGYQALEGA
-4489 QMFIGNRNV
+4489 QMFLGNRNV
-4498 SFNLGQS
+4498 SFNFGHS
-4505 NDLLVMMD
+4505 NDLILMMD

-4530 ISGVLQS
+4530 ISGVLQG
-4537 IATSGEDQDWLAAQE
+4537 IAMSGEGEDWLAAQE

-4579 CLVELDSHNERSSR
+4579 TLVELDSQNERDSR
-4593 GLKHDTEAALN
+4593 GLKHNVEATLN
-4604 KQYNQWLSGNS
+4604 KQYNQWLSGNGNS
-4615 DSSAGK
+4615 GTSQ

-4673 LFGLMTQQFSATG
+4673 LFGLMTQQFTATG
-4686 QAKTTFTYTPEDLPR
+4686 QAKTTFTYTPQDLPR
-4701 QLKNKLLGQM
+4701 QLKNKLLGQL
-4711 AGIGAETTL
+4711 AGVGAETTL
-4720 ADIFGVDYTT
+4720 ADIFGVDYTA

-4736 RNGEAVD
+4736 RNGQAVD
-4743 GVAILTE
+4743 GVVILKE

-4777 SGIDMGAD
+4777 AGIDMGAD
-4785 GIQSFAETHGL
+4785 GIKSFAETHGL
-4796 KDKAPEEEENKSA
+4796 KEKAPEEEKDNSS

-4814 TSVNSAQ
+4814 ANVNSAQ
-4821 GATASDGNTETAE
+4821 GATVADGNTETAE
-4834 TQDRAFGF
+4834 TQDRALGF

-4868 NLKEN
+4868 NLKQN

-4899 DINLSLGNYNF
+4899 DINISLGNYNF

-4947 TGGEGSDMGVLMGR
+4947 TGGEGHDMGVLMGR

-4997 GGEIDTGLGRDY
+4997 GGEIDTGSGRDY

-5023 GQDYSVTIGNNNQV
+5023 DQDYSVTIGNNNQV

-5051 YNRINASAGNDV
+5051 YNRINAGAGNDV

-5074 GGEGEDH
+5074 GGDGDDH
-5081 LIAAAISKFSQFNG
+5081 LIATAISKFSQFNG
-5095 EEGRDLMV
+5095 GEGRDLMV

-5134 SSEDNIVFNG
+5134 RSEDNIVFNG

-5165 DPVSETDQAK
+5165 DPSNDSDQSK

-5182 TFNDYFDGKRAQMI
+5182 TFSDYFNGNRAQVVIGMS
-5196 IAMGEKDANG
+5196 EKDLSG
-5206 EREYTTLS
+5206 EREYTMLS
-5214 ESSIDALVQAMS
+5214 DSAIDALVQAMS
-5226 GFDPQA
+5226 GFEPQA
-5232 GDNGFIDNLD
+5232 GDNGFIDSLE
-5242 SKSRVAISTAWADVV
+5242 SKSQAAISMAWSDVV
-5257 HKKGIT
+5257 HKKGLM

>member
-18 SADNGNNDIVA
+18 SADDGNNNIVA
-29 IGFGGEIHAYGGDD
+29 IGFGGQIHAYGGDD
-43 HVTVGSIGATVH
+43 HVTVGSIGATVY

-66 SAYLR
+66 SAYLK
-71 VEDSTGHLSVKG
+71 VEDSTGHLTVKG
-83 AAGYADI
+83 ATGYADI

-110 HLGHHG
+110 HLGNHG
-116 DVSYGGAAAYNSVK
+116 DVNYGGAAAYNGIT
-130 RKGLSGNVTFKGAG
+130 RKGLSGNVTFAGAG

-149 WHETNHGNLSFA
+149 WHETNQGNLSFT
-161 GAGAGNKLDRTWFDQ
+161 GAGAGNKLDRTWFNR
-176 YQGSRGDVSFDG
+176 YQGSHGDVTFDG

-235 ERTRQAED
+235 ERSHQAED
-243 VYQQTHGNIRFEGVG
+243 VYTQTRGNIRFEGVG
-258 GYNSFY
+258 GYNSLY

-275 GGGAYNTITR
+275 GGGAYNTIIR
-285 KGSGSSFDAQGM
+285 KGSGNDFAKEGM
-297 EYAKAEDIVL
+297 TNAKADEIVL
-307 TTAKMHGSW
+307 TKAVMSGSW
-316 IGSGTH
+316 IGQDH
-322 AVTAVKSE
+322 HVTAVKSAS
-330 REPNTYLFAIADGT
+330 EPNTYLFAFADST

-350 VRLSNDPKTGK
+350 VQLRNDPQTGE
-361 LKYYSE
+361 LKYYST
-367 AWYKQGNHLSGL
+367 AWYKEGNHLSNL
-379 ARSDVSSAGG
+379 ANQDISDNGG
-389 FEVNPINGGY
+389 FTAVNINGAY
-399 TLSNIAVEHQQS
+399 TLSDLKVEHQQS
-411 LTVHA
+411 VTVHA
-416 MEKDL
+416 VEKSL

-433 LIDAKDVVLSDA
+433 VIDAKEVSLSDA
-445 KMGGHAISTDGTKV
+445 KMGGHAIYADGTKV
-459 DVQAIKSNR
+459 DVKAVKSNR
-468 KPNTYVY
+468 QPNTYIY

-492 DAETGVLKYQARSW
+492 DPETGALKYQARSW
-506 YKEGDHTANLA
+506 YKEGDHTANIA
-517 NEDISSANGYHSMG
+517 NQDISSATGYNPMG

-537 SALNYSVNAIRS
+537 SDLHYSVNAVRS
-549 MSETVADID
+549 TSETVADIE

-568 ATDSGESS
+568 ANDSGESS
-576 GDVHFSGAGG
+576 GDVRFNGAGG
-586 GNVIKSNVTRGNVY
+586 GNVIKSNVTRGNVH

-652 QSKQGKMDVYAG
+652 QSQQGKMDVYAG

-669 LVRIGDGQYL
+669 LVRLGDGQYL

-690 HKGNGNSRV
+690 QKGSGDSRV
-699 AMLGGYNTHTQIG
+699 VMLGGYNTHTQIG
-712 SGHGLWLAA
+712 SGNGLWLAA

-727 TQVGNGEVTSVL
+727 TQVGQGDVAAVL

-744 VLTKVGEG
+744 VLTKMGEG
-752 ELTAGMLGGANVMT
+752 ELTSGMLGGANVIT
-766 HISGDEQASNTT
+766 QISNDDQLSNTT

-792 KGDTLAVMGGGAN
+792 KGNTLAVMGGGAN
-805 VLTHVGDGS
+805 VLTHVGDGT

-834 TGIMLGVGNVLTH
+834 TGILLGVGNVLTH

-865 KVGDGTSIAAMIG
+865 KVGDGTSIAVMIG

-957 IFTHIGNGSTFA
+957 IFTHIGHGSTFA
-969 AMIGQANVMTKV
+969 AMIGQANIMTKV

-996 YTHVGDGTS
+996 MTHVGDGTS
-1005 LGLFAGEMNVMT
+1005 LGLFAGEVNVMT

-1101 GLLISDIGNVMTH
+1101 GLLISDVGNVMTH

-1128 NIVTKVGDGL
+1128 NLITKVGDGL
-1138 GINVAWGQAN
+1138 GVNVAWGQAN

-1160 FAKGEANILTKVGDG
+1160 FAKGEANLITKVGDG

-1181 QGKAN
+1181 QGEAN

-1206 ITKVGDGRNVV
+1206 ITRVGHGQNVV

-1243 VVTKVGDG
+1243 IVTKVGDG

-1256 AKGKANITTT
+1256 AKGQANITTT
-1266 VGNGLS
+1266 VGNGLN

-1286 GNGVSVNVAWGKY
+1286 GDGVSVNVAWGKY

-1317 ANANIHIGDGLN
+1317 ANANIHVGDGLN
-1329 INASYARN
+1329 INASYAQN

-1363 SALFDNVKQTLLG
+1363 SALFDNIKQTVLG

-1388 GDEASTSGTQKGRG
+1388 GDEASSSGTHKGRG

-1416 MDAIEEVGSDLG
+1416 MDAIKEVGSDLG

-1443 NEMDNDLN
+1443 NKMQHALN
-1451 IDGASDHAPNLI
+1451 VDDSSVQAPNLI
-1463 VNGDFEQG
+1463 VNGDFELG
-1471 DRGWQST
+1471 EHGWQST
-1478 HGVEASYSGSV
+1478 HGVEASYAGSV
-1489 YGVNGEG
+1489 YGVEGEG
-1496 HGTRVTE
+1496 HGARVTE
-1503 LDTHTNTSLYQ
+1503 LDTYTNTSLYQ
-1514 DLTDLTEG
+1514 DLANLAQG

-1558 ASAWQQKT
+1558 ESTWQQKT

-1571 HAGSNRIEFK
+1571 QAGSNRIEFK

-1596 VAKSESSPQAN
+1596 VATSESSQQAN
-1607 AVSEH
+1607 AIREH
-1612 AKQNQA
+1612 ATQNPA
-1618 SQNALSDKERAE
+1618 AQNALSDKERAE

-1660 AIENNGQ
+1660 ALENNGQ
-1667 AQRDAVKEE
+1667 AQRDAVQEE
-1676 SEAVTAELTTLAQGL
+1676 SEAITAELTKLAQGL
-1691 DVLDGQATHTGK
+1691 DVLDSQATHTGE
-1703 SGEQWRN
+1703 SGDQWRN
-1710 DFAGG
+1710 EFASG
-1715 LLDGVQSQ
+1715 LLAGVQTQ
-1723 IDDAKQL
+1723 LDDAKQL
-1730 ASDKM
+1730 ANGKI
-1735 AAAKQTQSDN
+1735 AEAKQTHADN
-1745 NSKVKDSIAK
+1745 QNKVKDAVAK

-1766 RAGAEQ
+1766 RAGAEH
-1772 DIAEAKADAETRK
+1772 DIADAQADAEKRK
-1785 ADAVAKS
+1785 ADALAKGK
-1792 HDAKQAES
+1792 DAQQAES
-1800 DAHSAAN
+1800 DAHHAVN
-1807 DAQSRGDRDAMNAE
+1807 NAQSRGDRDVQVAE
-1821 NKANQAQN
+1821 NKANQVQA

-1844 QGVAGSGLSG
+1844 QGVTGSGLSG
-1854 NAHRVEG
+1854 NAHSVEG
-1861 AGETGSHVNTD
+1861 AGETDSHVKTD

-1882 DGLTEQELEALEGA
+1882 EGLTEQEQEALEGA

-1910 SKNSGSTI
+1910 AKNSGSTI
-1918 TSMFMEANADS
+1918 TTMFTEANTDS
-1929 IVVDTTASQDVVRK
+1929 IVVPTTKPQDVVRK
-1943 EVRISGVNLVGLGE
+1943 EIRISGVNLEGLGE
-1957 ASHDSAESLVAA
+1957 ASHDSAVSLVAA

-1979 WLDTDNDVATDKY
+1979 WLDSDHPRATEQY
-1992 VPVPGFERV
+1992 IPVPGFERV
-2001 DADVSD
+2001 DVNVSD
-2007 EVKQRMIQ
+2007 ETKQRLTQ
-2015 SMSGYIEH
+2015 FVSGYIEH

-2037 TLFVESTLDYDWDK
+2037 TLFVEATLNYDWDK

-2066 ETPHAEKSIVS
+2066 EAPHGENSLVS
-2077 FWSGKNFKQY
+2077 FWSGRNFKEY
-2087 RDVLDNAQTD
+2087 RNVLDNAQPD

-2107 KGNAFAIDLNKHLM
+2107 QGNAFAIKLNKQLM
-2121 RWGGLFLDPDNAE
+2121 RWGDMFLDLENAD
-2134 QNQLKSSID
+2134 QNHLQSSIE
-2143 AATFSNTGFWSS
+2143 AAAYSNTGFWSS
-2155 VYATGAQHDVYV
+2155 VYATGAKDDVYV
-2167 IAEGGVRLGNY
+2167 IAEGGMRLGNY
-2178 FWHVELPALR
+2178 FWNVELPLLR

-2203 KPVSEYKDLPADEI
+2203 KPVSEYKDVPVNEI
-2217 GRRLTDAGVG
+2217 GHKLTDAGVG
-2227 VKVRFDALSS
+2227 VKVRFDALS
-2237 ARQAELLADNPD
+2237 AAQQAELLAINPKG
-2249 DYRADTLVEL
+2249 YKADSLVEL
-2259 DVKLSAIDSMLRESL
+2259 DVKLSAIDSMLRDAL

-2294 EVRSWPGS
+2294 KVRAWPGS
-2302 DDKSKTI
+2302 DGKSKTI
-2309 LLDNPEDAAQQKA
+2309 VLDNPEDATQQKT
-2322 IERFILANFD
+2322 IERFILANFQ

-2338 DELFLVDNKVL
+2338 DELFLVDNKVI
-2349 SHHDG
+2349 SHDKGITH
-2354 RTRILAQKEDGAWTY
+2354 ILAQKVDGAWLY
-2369 NTNSELMSVTELLDA
+2369 NAKVDLMSVTELLDA
-2384 AHVSG
+2384 ANVTG
-2389 KVRGESYQKVIDAL
+2389 KIRGESYQQVIDAL
-2403 AEYHASTAEHADY
+2403 SEYHSSVTEFSDY
-2416 ELESVEQLVNLRK
+2416 EQESIEKLLSLRK
-2429 KIEGYALGHPD
+2429 KIEGYVLGHPD
-2440 SGRLEAMNSLLNQVN
+2440 SGRIAAMNSLLNQVN
-2455 SRLEEVSVLAVSEQ
+2455 TRLEEVSVLAVSEPN
-2469 SIKAHDSFSR
+2469 IKAQDSFSR
-2479 LYDQLD
+2479 LYDQLETA
-2485 NAHLKQ
+2485 NLKGT
-2491 SKHLYLDGNG
+2491 KHLYLDQNG
-2501 DFVTKGKGNLAK
+2501 EFVTKGKGHLAN
-2513 IDQLGGS
+2513 IDLLGS
-2520 DAVLEKVKASV
+2520 REAVLEKVKLTVS
-2531 NHEYGQ
+2531 NEYGQ
-2537 AIADTIFAGLS
+2537 TVADTIFAGLS
-2548 ANELAKDGKGIDITG
+2548 AKDLAKDGKGIDIAG
-2563 LNRIHQA
+2563 LNKVHQA
-2570 LEQHM
+2570 IEQHL
-2575 SPVSATMYIWKPS
+2575 SPVSATLYIWKPS

-2602 GRTQIDAQAAAD
+2602 GRTQLEGQAAAD
-2614 FNKQNYVSWW
+2614 FNQQNYVSWW
-2624 PLGSKSSNIRNIFN
+2624 PLGSKSSNISNILN
-2638 VATEYQPDLKLRWS
+2638 VATKDQPDLKLRWK
-2652 DFSQPAHQNDTLEH
+2652 DFSQPAAHGESLAF
-2666 DMASEENDG
+2666 DMQTEENDD
-2675 FGLND
+2675 FGLKSAED
-2680 GETKLKRFIEKLN
+2680 KLKDFIKQL
-2693 AAKGI
+2693 ASASGVDKKF
-2698 DAAYKDASEGYAS
+2698 KDISQAFTMMA
-2711 VLLGN
+2711 LMN
-2716 PDMLVST
+2716 PDILESAN
-2723 GIPAHVF
+2723 IPEHISK
-2730 QPFVDQWNDT
+2730 PFVDQWNDT
-2740 SYDMMDVANRFA
+2740 SYDMQDVAQRFAKELQEQAKVAANSEQMEQQISEVVRRFA
-2752 QELQKQA
+2752 QDELDKIQT
-2759 QASGD
+2759 
-2764 PALVAKR
+2764 
-2771 IDNVVRLFAERALEE
+2771 
-2786 IEAFKAS
+2786 FKET
-2793 QADEGR
+2793 QADQGR

-2815 EWNRLSHD
+2815 EWHRLSND

-2846 GADKLIGHTWRPKFG
+2846 GADKLIGHTWLPKFG

-2890 VNDDLDALSGSEKHK
+2890 VTDVLDALSG
-2905 DKVAIENDG
+2905 N
-2914 TPPRDKVPLSPL
+2914 
-2926 TRFLNNELY
+2926 
-2935 GERDARRKIGDITQ
+2935 
-2949 TLLDHAVE
+2949 
-2957 KGESQK
+2957 
-2963 VTLKGE
+2963 
-2969 AGRLTGY
+2969 
-2976 YHQGTASSDD
+2976 
-2986 ETSTTSGKVVLFLH
+2986 
-3000 GSGSSAEEQASAIR
+3000 
-3014 SHYQKQG
+3014 
-3021 IDMLAVNLRGYGESD
+3021 
-3036 GGPSEKGLYQDAR
+3036 
-3049 TMFNYLV
+3049 
-3056 NDKGI
+3056 
-3061 DPSNIIL
+3061 
-3068 HGYSMG
+3068 
-3074 GPIAADLARY
+3074 
-3084 AAQNGQAVSGLLLDR
+3084 
-3099 PMPSMTKAITAHEVA
+3099 
-3114 NPAGI
+3114 
-3119 VGTIAKAVNGQ
+3119 
-3130 FSVEKNL
+3130 
-3137 KGLPQETPILL
+3137 
-3148 LTDNEG
+3148 
-3154 LGEEG
+3154 
-3159 EKLRVKLSNSGFNVT
+3159 
-3174 GEQTFYG
+3174 
-3181 HEASN
+3181 
-3186 RLMSQYTGQI
+3186 
-3196 VSDLLNTQ
+3196 
-3204 HIKHNEAK
+3204 
-3212 LNLEPHGKNYESRD
+3212 
-3226 LILKP
+3226 
-3231 ISQPETVELGMPE
+3231 
-3244 VDQKVLA
+3244 
-3251 DIAERENVIIGVRP
+3251 
-3265 VDEKSKSL
+3265 
-3273 IASKMYSSKGLFV
+3273 
-3286 KAKSSDWGPMSGF
+3286 KAK
-3299 IPVDQSFAKASARR
+3299 
-3313 DLETFN
+3313 
-3319 RHAEQSIQ
+3319 
-3327 SGNAVSADLY
+3327 
-3337 LNQVRV
+3337 
-3343 EELVSKYHSLT
+3343 
-3354 PLELDDQSGMYKT
+3354 
-3367 TATNGD
+3367 
-3373 QSVPFFLNRVTV
+3373 
-3385 DGNELWQVHY
+3385 
-3395 ITNGELAPF
+3395 
-3404 KVIGDPVSKQPMT
+3404 
-3417 ADYDLLTVMY
+3417 
-3427 SYGDLGPQDKVKQ
+3427 
-3440 PLTWQQWKDS
+3440 
-3450 VTYEDLT
+3450 
-3457 PKYKELYSNEDLY
+3457 
-3470 NKKDGAS
+3470 
-3477 LGNVSGRLK
+3477 
-3486 ELKDRINVDLGRTNG
+3486 
-3501 LEMVHHGADDAN
+3501 
-3513 PYAVMADNFPATFFV
+3513 
-3528 PKSLF
+3528 
-3533 AEDGLGEGKGSIQT
+3533 
-3547 YFNVNEQGA
+3547 
-3556 VVIRNPQEFSDFQQV
+3556 
-3571 TINAS
+3571 
-3576 FRASFNDKWN
+3576 
-3586 HGLDEPLFTTK
+3586 
-3597 RKLSH
+3597 
-3602 EFLNKRDQLLKKLSG
+3602 
-3617 GRLDAQDETLVAL
+3617 
-3630 GNPDDV
+3630 
-3636 SGNKAIVAVDVSQIF
+3636 VAVDLAQIF
-3651 TRQELKERA
+3651 TVQELKERA
-3660 NVFAKPI
+3660 KVFAKPI

-3681 HQTVSRDQIVASFE
+3681 HQAKGRYQIAASFE
-3695 LNKKVN
+3695 LNKKIN
-3701 AYIAEHPTSGRNQ
+3701 DYIAEHPTSGRNQ

-3722 ITSAL
+3722 VTSAL
-3727 FIGKMQVAQV
+3727 FIGKMQVAQAG
-3737 DIDAIAQ
+3737 IDAIAQ
-3744 TRPELAARIFMVA
+3744 TRPELATRIFMVA
-3757 IEEANGEH
+3757 IEEANGKH
-3765 RGLTDMMVRWANED
+3765 VGLTDMMLRWANED

-3784 KQGYKGETPNDLGF
+3784 KHGYKGEMPSDLGF
-3798 DAKYHVDLGDH
+3798 DAKYHVDLGEH

-3842 SYQELQDLTGVESV
+3842 SYQELQDLTGAESV
-3856 QMAFYFLKEAAKKVD
+3856 QMAFYFLKEAAKKAD

-3881 LLKKFADKSYLSQL
+3881 LLKKFADQNYLSQL

-3910 HETDVDAWDRRYSGA
+3910 HETDVDAWDRRYSGK
-3925 GYDELTNKLAG
+3925 GYDELTNMLAS

-3961 SDVNGLRFVNEQMDA
+3961 SDVNGLRFVNEQMEA

-4014 MLKTKHLDA
+4014 MLKTKHLDV
-4023 TLFENARANGMR
+4023 TLFENARVNGMR

-4065 IAVEVLQSL
+4065 IAVEVLQNL
-4074 PDDEKFVAIY
+4074 PDGEKFVAIY

-4098 VPGITHRLDLPALRV
+4098 VPGITHRLDLPALKV
-4113 SDSNQFRVEQ
+4113 SDSNQFTVEQ
-4123 DDMTLRVVYDDVAN
+4123 DDVSLRVVYDDVAN
-4137 KPKLT
+4137 KPKIT
-4142 FKDSLSGA
+4142 FKGSLSGA
-4150 NTAIHNQNVN
+4150 NTALHNQNVN
-4160 DWERVAVTPTADGG
+4160 DWERVVVTPIADGG

-4183 VQMENDSVV
+4183 VQMENDPVV
-4192 ANAAANLAGKHPES
+4192 AKAAANLAGKHAES

-4239 GRDDSDSNNTHLS
+4239 GRDHSESNNTRLS
-4252 GYSAEDLAAKLAN
+4252 GYSADELAVKLAK
-4265 FQQSFSQAENINNTP
+4265 FQQSFNQAENINNKP

-4306 MDVNGLRVDV
+4306 MDANGLRVDV
-4316 SARSSELAVDATGRK
+4316 SVRSSELAVDEAGRK
-4331 HTKDENGD
+4331 HTKDANGD
-4339 WIQKA
+4339 WVQKA
-4344 ETNKVSLSWNEQGEV
+4344 ENNKVSLSWDAQGEV
-4359 IAKEERI
+4359 VAKDEPI

-4374 IDLSRIGVSDVG
+4374 IDLSRIGVNNVD
-4386 EIARGAIG
+4386 EPARGAIG
-4394 DNNDVF
+4394 DNSDVF

-4407 VETETSS
+4407 PETEVIANSS
-4414 SAANNK
+4414 SSNQ

-4427 QVNVGDGEFTAV
+4427 QVNVGEGEFTAV

-4450 GSGGFKSLAFGDN
+4450 GTGGFKSLAFGDN
-4463 NVMVHIGNGES
+4463 NVMVHIGDGES

-4479 MGGYQALEGA
+4479 IGGYQALEGA
-4489 QMFIGNRNV
+4489 QMFLGNRNV
-4498 SFNLGQS
+4498 SFNFGHS
-4505 NDLLVMMD
+4505 NDLILMMD

-4530 ISGVLQS
+4530 ISGVLQG
-4537 IATSGEDQDWLAAQE
+4537 IAMSGEGEDWLAAQE

-4579 CLVELDSHNERSSR
+4579 TLVEFDSQNERDSR
-4593 GLKHDTEAALN
+4593 GLKHDAEATLN
-4604 KQYNQWLSGNS
+4604 KQYNQWLSGNGNS
-4615 DSSAGK
+4615 GTSQ

-4673 LFGLMTQQFSATG
+4673 LFGLMTQQFTATG
-4686 QAKTTFTYTPEDLPR
+4686 QAKTTFTYTPQDLPR
-4701 QLKNKLLGQM
+4701 QLKNKLLGQL
-4711 AGIGAETTL
+4711 AGVGAETTL
-4720 ADIFGVDYTT
+4720 ADIFGVDYTA

-4736 RNGEAVD
+4736 RNGQAVD
-4743 GVAILTE
+4743 GVAILKE

-4777 SGIDMGAD
+4777 AGIDMGAD
-4785 GIQSFAETHGL
+4785 GIKSFAETHGL
-4796 KDKAPEEEENKSA
+4796 KEKAPEEEKDNSS

-4814 TSVNSAQ
+4814 ANVNSAQ
-4821 GATASDGNTETAE
+4821 GATVADGNTETAE

-4868 NLKEN
+4868 NLKQN

-4899 DINLSLGNYNF
+4899 DINISLGNYNF

-4947 TGGEGSDMGVLMGR
+4947 TGGEGNDMGVLMGR

-4997 GGEIDTGLGRDY
+4997 GGEIDTGSGRDY

-5023 GQDYSVTIGNNNQV
+5023 DQDYSVTIGNNNQV

-5051 YNRINASAGNDV
+5051 YNRINAGAGNDV

-5074 GGEGEDH
+5074 GGDGDDH

-5095 EEGRDLMV
+5095 GEGRDLMV

-5134 SSEDNIVFNG
+5134 RSEDNIVFNG

-5165 DPVSETDQAK
+5165 DPSNDSDQSK

-5182 TFNDYFDGKRAQMI
+5182 TFSDYFNGNRAQVVIGMS
-5196 IAMGEKDANG
+5196 EKDLSG
-5206 EREYTTLS
+5206 EREYTMLS
-5214 ESSIDALVQAMS
+5214 DSAIDALVQAMS
-5226 GFDPQA
+5226 GFEPQA
-5232 GDNGFIDNLD
+5232 GDNGFIDSLE
-5242 SKSRVAISTAWADVV
+5242 SKSQAAISMAWSDVV
-5257 HKKGIT
+5257 HKKGLM

>member
-18 SADNGNNDIVA
+18 SADDGNNNIVA
-29 IGFGGEIHAYGGDD
+29 IGFGGQIHAYGGDD
-43 HVTVGSIGATVH
+43 HVTVGSIGAMVY

-66 SAYLR
+66 SAYLK
-71 VEDSTGHLSVKG
+71 VEDSTGHLTVKG
-83 AAGYADI
+83 AAGYAHI

-110 HLGHHG
+110 HLGNHG
-116 DVSYGGAAAYNSVK
+116 DISYGGAAAYNGIT
-130 RKGLSGNVTFKGAG
+130 RKGLSGNVTFAGAG

-149 WHETNHGNLSFA
+149 WHETNQGNLSFT
-161 GAGAGNKLDRTWFDQ
+161 GAGAGNKLDRTWFNR
-176 YQGSRGDVSFDG
+176 YQGSHGDVTFDG

-243 VYQQTHGNIRFEGVG
+243 VYAQTRGNIRFEGVG
-258 GYNSFY
+258 GYNSLY

-297 EYAKAEDIVL
+297 EYAKAEEIVL
-307 TTAKMHGSW
+307 TAAQMHGLS
-316 IGSGTH
+316 IDNGNKFH

-350 VRLSNDPKTGK
+350 VRLYNDPETGK

-367 AWYKQGNHLSGL
+367 AWFKRGNHLAEL

-411 LTVHA
+411 VTVHA
-416 MEKDL
+416 VEKNL
-421 TEYEWVTYANGA
+421 TEYEWVTYANGT
-433 LIDAKDVVLSDA
+433 LIDAKDVALSEA
-445 KMGGHAISTDGTKV
+445 KMGGHAISTDGTTV
-459 DVQAIKSNR
+459 DVQAVKSNR
-468 KPNTYVY
+468 KPNTYIY
-475 AKVLGPYTKI
+475 AKVLGPHTKI

-492 DAETGVLKYQARSW
+492 DPETGALKYQARSW
-506 YKEGDHTANLA
+506 YKGGDHTANLA
-517 NEDISSANGYHSMG
+517 NEDISSANGYHSMD

-537 SALNYSVNAIRS
+537 SDLHYSVNAVRS
-549 MSETVADID
+549 TSETVADID

-576 GDVHFSGAGG
+576 GDVRFNGAGG

-699 AMLGGYNTHTQIG
+699 VMLGGYNTHTQIG
-712 SGHGLWLAA
+712 SGNGLWLAA

-727 TQVGNGEVTSVL
+727 TQVGKGDVASVL

-744 VLTKVGEG
+744 VLTKVGDG
-752 ELTAGMLGGANVMT
+752 DLTAGMLGGANVIT
-766 HISGDEQASNTT
+766 HISGDNETSNTT

-792 KGDTLAVMGGGAN
+792 KGNTLAVMGGGAN
-805 VLTHVGDGS
+805 VLTHVGDGT

-865 KVGDGTSIAAMIG
+865 KVGDGTSIAIMIG
-878 AGNIFTHVGEGNAW
+878 VGNIFTHVGEGNAW

-948 LAAMVGNAN
+948 LTAMVGNAN
-957 IFTHIGNGSTFA
+957 IFTHVGSGSTFA
-969 AMIGQANVMTKV
+969 AMIGQANIMTKV

-1005 LGLFAGEMNVMT
+1005 LGIFAGEVNVMT

-1128 NIVTKVGDGL
+1128 NIITKVGDGL
-1138 GINVAWGQAN
+1138 GVNVAWGQAN

-1160 FAKGEANILTKVGDG
+1160 FAKGEANIITKVGDG

-1206 ITKVGDGRNVV
+1206 ITKVGNGRNVV

-1243 VVTKVGDG
+1243 IVTKVGDG

-1256 AKGKANITTT
+1256 AKGQANITTT
-1266 VGNGLS
+1266 VGNGLN

-1286 GNGVSVNVAWGKY
+1286 GDGVSVNVAWGKY

-1317 ANANIHIGDGLN
+1317 ANANIHVGDGLN
-1329 INASYARN
+1329 INASYAQN

-1363 SALFDNVKQTLLG
+1363 SALFDNIKQTVLG

-1388 GDEASTSGTQKGRG
+1388 GDEASSSGTHKGRG

-1416 MDAIEEVGSDLG
+1416 MDAIKEVSSDLG

-1443 NEMDNDLN
+1443 NKMQHALN
-1451 IDGASDHAPNLI
+1451 VDDSSVQASNLI

-1471 DRGWQST
+1471 DRGWKST
-1478 HGVEASYSGSV
+1478 HGVEASHSGKV

-1496 HGTRVTE
+1496 HGARVTE
-1503 LDTHTNTSLYQ
+1503 LDTHTNTSIYQ
-1514 DLTDLTEG
+1514 DLANLAQG

-1558 ASAWQQKT
+1558 ESAWQQKT

-1571 HAGSNRIEFK
+1571 QAGSNRIEFK

-1596 VAKSESSPQAN
+1596 VATSESSQQAN
-1607 AVSEH
+1607 AIREH
-1612 AKQNQA
+1612 ATQNPA
-1618 SQNALSDKERAE
+1618 AQNALSDKERAE

-1660 AIENNGQ
+1660 ALGNNGQ
-1667 AQRDAVKEE
+1667 AQRDAVQEE
-1676 SEAVTAELTTLAQGL
+1676 SEAITAELTKLAQGL
-1691 DVLDGQATHTGK
+1691 DVLDGQATHTGE
-1703 SGEQWRN
+1703 SGDQWRN
-1710 DFAGG
+1710 EFASG
-1715 LLDGVQSQ
+1715 LLAGVQTQ
-1723 IDDAKQL
+1723 LDDAKQL
-1730 ASDKM
+1730 ANDKI
-1735 AAAKQTQSDN
+1735 AEAKQTHADN
-1745 NSKVKDSIAK
+1745 QNKVKDAVAK

-1766 RAGAEQ
+1766 RAGAEH
-1772 DIAEAKADAETRK
+1772 DIADAQADAEKRK
-1785 ADAVAKS
+1785 ADALAKGK
-1792 HDAKQAES
+1792 DAQQAES
-1800 DAHSAAN
+1800 DAHHAVN
-1807 DAQSRGDRDAMNAE
+1807 NAQSRGDRDVQVAE
-1821 NKANQAQN
+1821 NKANQAQA
-1829 DAQGAKQNEGDRPDR
+1829 DAQGAKQNGGDRPDR
-1844 QGVAGSGLSG
+1844 QGVTGSGLSG
-1854 NAHRVEG
+1854 NAHSVEG
-1861 AGETGSHVNTD
+1861 AGETDSHVKTD

-1882 DGLTEQELEALEGA
+1882 EGLTEQEQEALDGA

-1910 SKNSGSTI
+1910 AKNSGNTI
-1918 TSMFMEANADS
+1918 TSMFTEANIDS
-1929 IVVDTTASQDVVRK
+1929 IVMPTTTSQDVVRK
-1943 EVRISGVNLVGLGE
+1943 EIRISGVNLEGLGE
-1957 ASHDSAESLVAA
+1957 TSHDSAESLVAA

-1979 WLDTDNDVATDKY
+1979 WLDIDNDVATDKY

-2015 SMSGYIEH
+2015 SMSGYIAH
-2023 TDNQVPKDQAQALA
+2023 TDNQVPKDQAEALA

-2066 ETPHAEKSIVS
+2066 EAPHAEKSIVS

-2155 VYATGAQHDVYV
+2155 VYATGAQNEVYV
-2167 IAEGGVRLGNY
+2167 IAEGGMRLGNY
-2178 FWHVELPALR
+2178 FWNVELPALR

-2203 KPVSEYKDLPADEI
+2203 KPVSEYKDLPADQI
-2217 GRRLTDAGVG
+2217 GRRLTDAGVA
-2227 VKVRFDALSS
+2227 VKVRFEALSHE
-2237 ARQAELLADNPD
+2237 RQAELLADNPD
-2249 DYRADTLVEL
+2249 GYKADTLVEL

-2287 QEGDEGF
+2287 QEGEEGF
-2294 EVRSWPGS
+2294 EVRSWPGT
-2302 DDKSKTI
+2302 DGKNKTI
-2309 LLDNPEDAAQQKA
+2309 LLDNPEDADQQKS

-2369 NTNSELMSVTELLDA
+2369 NTNVELMSVAELLDA
-2384 AHVSG
+2384 AHVNG
-2389 KVRGESYQKVIDAL
+2389 KVRGESYQQVINAL
-2403 AEYHASTAEHADY
+2403 TEYHASTVEHADY
-2416 ELESVEQLVNLRK
+2416 ELESVEKLLNLRK
-2429 KIEGYALGHPD
+2429 QIEGYVLGHPD
-2440 SGRLEAMNSLLNQVN
+2440 SGRVEAMNSLLNQVN

-2485 NAHLKQ
+2485 NANLKE

-2501 DFVTKGKGNLAK
+2501 DFVTKGKGNLAN
-2513 IDQLGGS
+2513 IDKLGGS
-2520 DAVLEKVKASV
+2520 DAVLEKVKAAV
-2531 NHEYGQ
+2531 THEYGQ
-2537 AIADTIFAGLS
+2537 VVADTIFAGLS
-2548 ANELAKDGKGIDITG
+2548 ANDLAKDGKGIDIAG
-2563 LNRIHQA
+2563 LNKVHQA
-2570 LEQHM
+2570 IEQHM

-2602 GRTQIDAQAAAD
+2602 GRTQLEGQAAAD

-2638 VATEYQPDLKLRWS
+2638 VATEDQPDLKLRWS

-2680 GETKLKRFIEKLN
+2680 GETKLKRFVEKLN

-2698 DAAYKDASEGYAS
+2698 DASYKDASEGYAS

-2716 PDMLVST
+2716 PDMLAST

-2752 QELQKQA
+2752 EELQKQA

-2764 PALVAKR
+2764 PALVEKR

-2793 QADEGR
+2793 QADESR

-2815 EWNRLSHD
+2815 EWNRLSND

-2890 VNDDLDALSGSEKHK
+2890 VTDVLDALSGNEKHK
-2905 DKVAIENDG
+2905 ENVAIENDG
-2914 TPPRDKVPLSPL
+2914 TPPRDKESLSPL

-2935 GERDARRKIGDITQ
+2935 GEKDARRKIGEITQ

-2957 KGESQK
+2957 NGESQK

-2976 YHQGTASSDD
+2976 YHQGAASSEG
-2986 ETSTTSGKVVLFLH
+2986 ETSAASGKVVLFLH

-3014 SHYQKQG
+3014 NHYQKQG

-3061 DPSNIIL
+3061 DPSNIII

-3119 VGTIAKAVNGQ
+3119 VGAIAKAVNGQ

-3137 KGLPQETPILL
+3137 KGLPKETPILL

-3159 EKLRVKLSNSGFNVT
+3159 EKLRAKLAIAGYNVT

-3186 RLMSQYTGQI
+3186 GLMGQYADQI
-3196 VSDLLNTQ
+3196 VSGLFNAKQAAVEVKDIRATEDLSVVKTVASDTELGTNTD
-3204 HIKHNEAK
+3204 A
-3212 LNLEPHGKNYESRD
+3212 PHKNYQSRD
-3226 LILKP
+3226 LVLEPIL
-3231 ISQPETVELGMPE
+3231 QPETIELGMPDI
-3244 VDQKVLA
+3244 DQKILA
-3251 DIAERENVIIGVRP
+3251 EVAERENVIIGVRP

-3273 IASKMYSSKGLFV
+3273 IDSKLYSSKGLFV

-3299 IPVDQSFAKASARR
+3299 IPVDQAFAKASARR
-3313 DLETFN
+3313 DLDKFN
-3319 RHAEQSIQ
+3319 DYAEQSIE

-3337 LNQVRV
+3337 LNQVRID
-3343 EELVSKYHSLT
+3343 ELVSKYQSLT
-3354 PLELDDQSGMYKT
+3354 ALEFDAESGMYKT

-3373 QSVPFFLNRVTV
+3373 QTVTFFLNKVTV
-3385 DGNELWQVHY
+3385 DSKDLWQVHY
-3395 ITNGELAPF
+3395 IKDGKLAPF

-3427 SYGDLGPQDKVKQ
+3427 SYSDLGPQDKVKQ
-3440 PLTWQQWKDS
+3440 PLTWEQWKES
-3450 VTYEDLT
+3450 VTYEELT
-3457 PKYKELYSNEDLY
+3457 PKYKELYNSEVLY

-3477 LGNVSGRLK
+3477 LGVVSDRLK
-3486 ELKDRINVDLGRTNG
+3486 ALKDVINTSLGRTDG

-3528 PKSLF
+3528 PKSF
-3533 AEDGLGEGKGSIQT
+3533 FMEDGLGEGKGSIQT

-3556 VVIRNPQEFSDFQQV
+3556 VVIRDPQEFSNFQQV
-3571 TINAS
+3571 AINVS
-3576 FRASFNDKWN
+3576 YRASLNDKWN
-3586 HGLDEPLFTTK
+3586 VGLDDPLFTPK

-3602 EFLNKRDQLLKKLSG
+3602 DFLNAKEEVVKKLSG
-3617 GRLDAQDETLVAL
+3617 EVEDLDQQRLDT
-3630 GNPDDV
+3630 
-3636 SGNKAIVAVDVSQIF
+3636 
-3651 TRQELKERA
+3651 T
-3660 NVFAKPI
+3660 
-3667 GASYQG
+3667 
-3673 ILDQLDLV
+3673 
-3681 HQTVSRDQIVASFE
+3681 
-3695 LNKKVN
+3695 
-3701 AYIAEHPTSGRNQ
+3701 
-3714 ALTQLKEQ
+3714 
-3722 ITSAL
+3722 
-3727 FIGKMQVAQV
+3727 
-3737 DIDAIAQ
+3737 
-3744 TRPELAARIFMVA
+3744 
-3757 IEEANGEH
+3757 
-3765 RGLTDMMVRWANED
+3765 
-3779 PYLAP
+3779 
-3784 KQGYKGETPNDLGF
+3784 
-3798 DAKYHVDLGDH
+3798 
-3809 YADFKQWLETSQSN
+3809 
-3823 GLLSKATL
+3823 
-3831 DESTKTVHLGY
+3831 STKDQGTSDKNDHLQVVD
-3842 SYQELQDLTGVESV
+3842 S
-3856 QMAFYFLKEAAKKVD
+3856 KEALADGK
-3871 PISGDSAEMI
+3871 I
-3881 LLKKFADKSYLSQL
+3881 LHNQ
-3895 DSDRM
+3895 
-3900 DQIEGIYRSS
+3900 
-3910 HETDVDAWDRRYSGA
+3910 
-3925 GYDELTNKLAG
+3925 
-3936 ATGVDE
+3936 
-3942 QLSVLLD
+3942 
-3949 DRKGLLIGEVHG
+3949 
-3961 SDVNGLRFVNEQMDA
+3961 DVNGW
-3976 LKKQGVTV
+3976 G
-3984 IGLEHLRSDLAQ
+3984 S
-3996 PLIDRYLATGVMS
+3996 
-4009 SELSA
+4009 
-4014 MLKTKHLDA
+4014 
-4023 TLFENARANGMR
+4023 
-4035 IVALDANSSAR
+4035 
-4046 PNVQGTEHGLMYRA
+4046 
-4060 GAANN
+4060 
-4065 IAVEVLQSL
+4065 
-4074 PDDEKFVAIY
+4074 
-4084 GKAHLQSHK
+4084 
-4093 GIEGF
+4093 
-4098 VPGITHRLDLPALRV
+4098 IT
-4113 SDSNQFRVEQ
+4113 
-4123 DDMTLRVVYDDVAN
+4123 
-4137 KPKLT
+4137 
-4142 FKDSLSGA
+4142 
-4150 NTAIHNQNVN
+4150 
-4160 DWERVAVTPTADGG
+4160 VTPTTDGG

-4183 VQMENDSVV
+4183 VQMENDAVV
-4192 ANAAANLAGKHPES
+4192 AKAAANLAGKHPES

-4239 GRDDSDSNNTHLS
+4239 GRDHSESNNTRLS
-4252 GYSAEDLAAKLAN
+4252 GYSADELAVKLAS
-4265 FQQSFSQAENINNTP
+4265 FQQMFNQAEKISSKP

-4300 HQFINA
+4300 YQFINA
-4306 MDVNGLRVDV
+4306 MDANGLRVDV
-4316 SARSSELAVDATGRK
+4316 SVRSAKVYINEMGRK
-4331 HTKDENGD
+4331 LYFDGKDSWVN
-4339 WIQKA
+4339 KA
-4344 ETNKVSLSWNEQGEV
+4344 INSKVLLSWNDQGEV
-4359 IAKEERI
+4359 VAKDERI

-4374 IDLSRIGVSDVG
+4374 IDLSRIGVSDVD
-4386 EIARGAIG
+4386 EPARGAIG

-4407 VETETSS
+4407 PETEVIANSS
-4414 SAANNK
+4414 NSNQ

-4427 QVNVGDGEFTAV
+4427 QVNVGEGEFTAV
-4439 NWGTSNVGIKV
+4439 NWGTSNMGIKV
-4450 GSGGFKSLAFGDN
+4450 GNGGFKSLAFGDN
-4463 NVMVHIGNGES
+4463 NVMVHIGDGES

-4479 MGGYQALEGA
+4479 IGGYQALEGA
-4489 QMFIGNRNV
+4489 QMFLGNRNV
-4498 SFNLGQS
+4498 SFNFGHS
-4505 NDLLVMMD
+4505 NDLILMMD

-4530 ISGVLQS
+4530 ISGVLQG
-4537 IATSGEDQDWLAAQE
+4537 IATSGEGEDWLAAQE

-4579 CLVELDSHNERSSR
+4579 HLAQLNSQNERDSR
-4593 GLKHDTEAALN
+4593 GLKHDAEATLN
-4604 KQYNQWLSGNS
+4604 KQYNQWLSGNGNS
-4615 DSSAGK
+4615 GTSQ

-4673 LFGLMTQQFSATG
+4673 LFGLMTQQFTATG
-4686 QAKTTFTYTPEDLPR
+4686 QAKTTFTYTPQDLPR
-4701 QLKNKLLGQM
+4701 QLKNKLLGQL
-4711 AGIGAETTL
+4711 AGVGAETTL
-4720 ADIFGVDYTT
+4720 ADIFGVDYTA

-4736 RNGEAVD
+4736 RNGQAVD
-4743 GVAILTE
+4743 GVAILKE

-4777 SGIDMGAD
+4777 AGIDMGAD
-4785 GIQSFAETHGL
+4785 GIKSFAETHGL
-4796 KDKAPEEEENKSA
+4796 KEKAPEEEKDNSS

-4814 TSVNSAQ
+4814 ANVNSAQ
-4821 GATASDGNTETAE
+4821 GATVADGNTETAE

-4868 NLKEN
+4868 NLKQN

-4899 DINLSLGNYNF
+4899 DINISLGNYNF

-4947 TGGEGSDMGVLMGR
+4947 TGGEGNDMGVLMGR

-4997 GGEIDTGLGRDY
+4997 GGEIDTGSGRDY

-5023 GQDYSVTIGNNNQV
+5023 DQDYSVTIGNNNQV

-5051 YNRINASAGNDV
+5051 YNRINAGAGNDV

-5074 GGEGEDH
+5074 GGDGDDH

-5095 EEGRDLMV
+5095 GEGRDLMV

-5134 SSEDNIVFNG
+5134 RSEDNIVFNG

-5165 DPVSETDQAK
+5165 DPSNDSDQSK

-5182 TFNDYFDGKRAQMI
+5182 TFSDYFNGNRAQVVIGMS
-5196 IAMGEKDANG
+5196 EKDLSG
-5206 EREYTTLS
+5206 EREYTMLS
-5214 ESSIDALVQAMS
+5214 DSAIDALVQAMS
-5226 GFDPQA
+5226 GFEPQA
-5232 GDNGFIDNLD
+5232 GDNGFIDSLE
-5242 SKSRVAISTAWADVV
+5242 SKSQAAISMAWSDVV
-5257 HKKGIT
+5257 HKKGLM

>member
-18 SADNGNNDIVA
+18 SADDGNNNIVA
-29 IGFGGEIHAYGGDD
+29 IGFGGQIHAYGGDD
-43 HVTVGSIGATVH
+43 HVTVGSIGATVY

-66 SAYLR
+66 SAYLK
-71 VEDSTGHLSVKG
+71 VEDSTGHLIVKG

-110 HLGHHG
+110 HLGNHG
-116 DVSYGGAAAYNSVK
+116 DVSYGGAAAYNGIT
-130 RKGLSGNVTFKGAG
+130 RKGLSGNVTFAGAG

-149 WHETNHGNLSFA
+149 LHETNQGNLSFT
-161 GAGAGNKLDRTWFDQ
+161 GAGAGNKLDRTWSNR
-176 YQGSRGDVSFDG
+176 YQGSHGDVTFDG

-235 ERTRQAED
+235 ERTHQAED
-243 VYQQTHGNIRFEGVG
+243 VYTQTRGNIRFEGVG
-258 GYNSFY
+258 GYNSLY

-275 GGGAYNTITR
+275 GGGAYNTIIR
-285 KGSGSSFDAQGM
+285 KGSGNDFAKEGM
-297 EYAKAEDIVL
+297 TNAKADEIVL
-307 TTAKMHGSW
+307 TKAVMSGSW
-316 IGSGTH
+316 IGQDH
-322 AVTAVKSE
+322 HVTAVKSAS
-330 REPNTYLFAIADGT
+330 EPNTYLFAFADST

-350 VRLSNDPKTGK
+350 VQLRNDPQTGE
-361 LKYYSE
+361 LKYYST
-367 AWYKQGNHLSGL
+367 AWYKEGNHLSNL
-379 ARSDVSSAGG
+379 ANQDISDNGG
-389 FEVNPINGGY
+389 FTAVNINGAY
-399 TLSNIAVEHQQS
+399 TLSDLKVEHQQS
-411 LTVHA
+411 VTVHA
-416 MEKDL
+416 VEKSL

-433 LIDAKDVVLSDA
+433 VIDAKEVSLSDA
-445 KMGGHAISTDGTKV
+445 KMGGHAIYADGTKV
-459 DVQAIKSNR
+459 DVKAVKSNR
-468 KPNTYVY
+468 QPNTYIY

-492 DAETGVLKYQARSW
+492 DPETGALKYQARSW
-506 YKEGDHTANLA
+506 YKEGDHTANIA
-517 NEDISSANGYHSMG
+517 NQDISSATGYNPMG

-537 SALNYSVNAIRS
+537 SDLHYSVNAVRS
-549 MSETVADID
+549 TSETVADIE

-568 ATDSGESS
+568 ANDSGESS
-576 GDVHFSGAGG
+576 GDVRFNGAGG
-586 GNVIKSNVTRGNVY
+586 GNVIKSNVTRGNVH

-652 QSKQGKMDVYAG
+652 QSEQGKMDVYAG

-669 LVRIGDGQYL
+669 LVRLGDGQYL

-690 HKGNGNSRV
+690 QKGSGDSRV
-699 AMLGGYNTHTQIG
+699 VMLGGYNTHTQIG
-712 SGHGLWLAA
+712 SGNGLWLAA

-727 TQVGNGEVTSVL
+727 TQVGKGDVAAVL

-744 VLTKVGEG
+744 VLTKMGEG
-752 ELTAGMLGGANVMT
+752 ELTSGMLGGANVIT
-766 HISGDEQASNTT
+766 HISNDDQLSNTT

-792 KGDTLAVMGGGAN
+792 KGNTLAVMGGGAN
-805 VLTHVGDGS
+805 VLTHVGDGT

-819 VGGANILTKVGNGDT
+819 VGAANILTKVGNGDT

-865 KVGDGTSIAAMIG
+865 KVGDGTSIAVMIG

-957 IFTHIGNGSTFA
+957 IFTHIGHGSTFA
-969 AMIGQANVMTKV
+969 AMIGQANIMTKV

-996 YTHVGDGTS
+996 MTHVGDGTS
-1005 LGLFAGEMNVMT
+1005 LGLFAGEVNVMT

-1049 EANIVTKVGDD
+1049 EANIVTKLGDD

-1101 GLLISDIGNVMTH
+1101 GLLISDVGNVMTH

-1128 NIVTKVGDGL
+1128 NLITKVGDGL
-1138 GINVAWGQAN
+1138 GVNVTWGQAN

-1160 FAKGEANILTKVGDG
+1160 FAKGEANLITKVGDG

-1181 QGKAN
+1181 QGEAN

-1206 ITKVGDGRNVV
+1206 ITKVGHGQNVV

-1243 VVTKVGDG
+1243 IVTKVGDG

-1256 AKGKANITTT
+1256 AKGQANITTT
-1266 VGNGLS
+1266 VGNGLN

-1286 GNGVSVNVAWGKY
+1286 GDGVSVNVAWGKY

-1317 ANANIHIGDGLN
+1317 ANANIHVGDGLN
-1329 INASYARN
+1329 INASYAQN

-1363 SALFDNVKQTLLG
+1363 SALFDNIKQTVLG

-1388 GDEASTSGTQKGRG
+1388 GDEASSSGTHKGRG

-1416 MDAIEEVGSDLG
+1416 MDAIKEVGSDLG

-1443 NEMDNDLN
+1443 NKMQHALN
-1451 IDGASDHAPNLI
+1451 VDDSSVQAPNLI
-1463 VNGDFEQG
+1463 VNGDFELG
-1471 DRGWQST
+1471 EHGWQST
-1478 HGVEASYSGSV
+1478 HGVEASYAGSV
-1489 YGVNGEG
+1489 YGVEGEG
-1496 HGTRVTE
+1496 HGARVTE
-1503 LDTHTNTSLYQ
+1503 LDTYTNTSLYQ
-1514 DLTDLTEG
+1514 DLANLAQG

-1558 ASAWQQKT
+1558 ESAWQQKT

-1571 HAGSNRIEFK
+1571 QAGSNRIEFK

-1596 VAKSESSPQAN
+1596 VATSESSQQAN
-1607 AVSEH
+1607 AIREH
-1612 AKQNQA
+1612 ATQNSA
-1618 SQNALSDKERAE
+1618 AQNALSDKERAE

-1660 AIENNGQ
+1660 ALENNGQ
-1667 AQRDAVKEE
+1667 AQRDAVQEE
-1676 SEAVTAELTTLAQGL
+1676 SEAITAELTKLAQGL
-1691 DVLDGQATHTGK
+1691 DVLDSQATHTGE
-1703 SGEQWRN
+1703 SGDQWRN
-1710 DFAGG
+1710 EFASG
-1715 LLDGVQSQ
+1715 LLAGAQ
-1723 IDDAKQL
+1723 IQLDDAKQL
-1730 ASDKM
+1730 ANGKI
-1735 AAAKQTQSDN
+1735 AEAKQTHADN
-1745 NSKVKDSIAK
+1745 QNKVKDAVAK

-1772 DIAEAKADAETRK
+1772 DIADAQADAEKRK
-1785 ADAVAKS
+1785 ADALAKGK
-1792 HDAKQAES
+1792 DAQQAES
-1800 DAHSAAN
+1800 DAHHAIN
-1807 DAQSRGDRDAMNAE
+1807 NAQSRGDRDVELAE
-1821 NKANQAQN
+1821 NKANQAQA

-1844 QGVAGSGLSG
+1844 QGVTGSGLSG
-1854 NAHRVEG
+1854 NAHSVEG
-1861 AGETGSHVNTD
+1861 AGETDSHVNTD

-1882 DGLTEQELEALEGA
+1882 EGLTEQEQEALEGA

-1910 SKNSGSTI
+1910 AKNSVSTI
-1918 TSMFMEANADS
+1918 TTMFTEANTDS
-1929 IVVDTTASQDVVRK
+1929 IVVPTTTPQDVVRK
-1943 EVRISGVNLVGLGE
+1943 EIRISGVNLEGLGE
-1957 ASHDSAESLVAA
+1957 ASHDSAVSLVAA

-1979 WLDTDNDVATDKY
+1979 WLDSDHPRATEQY
-1992 VPVPGFERV
+1992 IPVPGFERV
-2001 DADVSD
+2001 DVNVSD
-2007 EVKQRMIQ
+2007 ETKQRLTQ
-2015 SMSGYIEH
+2015 FVSGYIEH

-2037 TLFVESTLDYDWDK
+2037 TLFVEATLNYDWDK

-2066 ETPHAEKSIVS
+2066 EAPHGENSLVS
-2077 FWSGKNFKQY
+2077 FWSGRNFKEY
-2087 RDVLDNAQTD
+2087 RNVLDNAQPD

-2107 KGNAFAIDLNKHLM
+2107 QGNAFAIKLNKQLM
-2121 RWGGLFLDPDNAE
+2121 RWGDMFLDLENAD
-2134 QNQLKSSID
+2134 QNHLQSSIE
-2143 AATFSNTGFWSS
+2143 AAAYSNTGFWSS
-2155 VYATGAQHDVYV
+2155 VYATGAKDDVYV
-2167 IAEGGVRLGNY
+2167 IAEGGMRLGNY
-2178 FWHVELPALR
+2178 FWNVELPALR

-2203 KPVSEYKDLPADEI
+2203 KPVSEYKDLPADQI
-2217 GRRLTDAGVG
+2217 GRRLTDAGVA
-2227 VKVRFDALSS
+2227 VKVRFDALSHE
-2237 ARQAELLADNPD
+2237 RQAELLADNPD
-2249 DYRADTLVEL
+2249 GYKADTLVEL

-2287 QEGDEGF
+2287 QEGEEGF
-2294 EVRSWPGS
+2294 EVRSWPGI
-2302 DDKSKTI
+2302 DGKSKTI
-2309 LLDNPEDAAQQKA
+2309 ILDDPEDAAQQKA

-2338 DELFLVDNKVL
+2338 DKLFFVDNKVI
-2349 SHHDG
+2349 SHHEG
-2354 RTRILAQKEDGAWTY
+2354 RTRILAQKEEGTWKYRVKT
-2369 NTNSELMSVTELLDA
+2369 ELMSVSELFDA
-2384 AHVSG
+2384 ANVNG
-2389 KVRGESYQKVIDAL
+2389 KIRGDSYQKVVDAL
-2403 AEYHASTAEHADY
+2403 ADYHTIPLLFKAAEDLGHDAIDYADY
-2416 ELESVEQLVNLRK
+2416 NLESVEKLVNLRK
-2429 KIEGYALGHPD
+2429 QVEGYLLGHPD
-2440 SGRLEAMNSLLNQVN
+2440 SGRVEAMNSLLNQVN
-2455 SRLEEVSVLAVSEQ
+2455 TRLDEVSVLSVAEQ
-2469 SIKAHDSFSR
+2469 TIQAQDSFSR
-2479 LYDQLD
+2479 LYDQLEAA
-2485 NAHLKQ
+2485 NLKE
-2491 SKHLYLDGNG
+2491 SKHLYLDQNG
-2501 DFVTKGKGNLAK
+2501 DFVTKGKGNLAN
-2513 IDQLGGS
+2513 IDLLGS
-2520 DAVLEKVKASV
+2520 REAVLEKVKSAVS
-2531 NHEYGQ
+2531 NEYGQ
-2537 AIADTIFAGLS
+2537 TVADTIFAGLS
-2548 ANELAKDGKGIDITG
+2548 AKDLAKDGKGIDIAG
-2563 LNRIHQA
+2563 LNKVHQA
-2570 LEQHM
+2570 IEQHM

-2588 DHSALGHAALQIGQ
+2588 DHSTLGHAALQIGQ
-2602 GRTQIDAQAAAD
+2602 GRTQLEGQAAAD
-2614 FNKQNYVSWW
+2614 FNQQNYVSWW
-2624 PLGSKSSNIRNIFN
+2624 PLGSKSSNISNILN
-2638 VATEYQPDLKLRWS
+2638 VATKDQPDLKLRWS

-2666 DMASEENDG
+2666 DVASEENDG
-2675 FGLND
+2675 FGLHD
-2680 GETKLKRFIEKLN
+2680 GDIKLKRFIEKLN

-2698 DAAYKDASEGYAS
+2698 DASFKEASEGYAS

-2716 PDMLVST
+2716 PDMLETT

-2730 QPFVDQWNDT
+2730 QPFVEQWNDT

-2752 QELQKQA
+2752 QELRLQA
-2759 QASGD
+2759 QRSDD
-2764 PALVAKR
+2764 PELLEKR
-2771 IDNVVRLFAERALEE
+2771 IGNVVRQFAERALEE
-2786 IEAFKAS
+2786 IETFKAS
-2793 QADEGR
+2793 QADQGR

-2815 EWNRLSHD
+2815 EWHRLSND

-2846 GADKLIGHTWRPKFG
+2846 GADKLIGHTWLPKFG

-2890 VNDDLDALSGSEKHK
+2890 VTDVLDALSGNEKLK
-2905 DKVAIENDG
+2905 ENVAIENDG
-2914 TPPRDKVPLSPL
+2914 TPPRDKESLSPL

-2935 GERDARRKIGDITQ
+2935 GDKEARRKIGEITQ

-2963 VTLKGE
+2963 ITLQGE

-2976 YHQGTASSDD
+2976 YHQGTAPREG

-3014 SHYQKQG
+3014 NHYQKQG

-3061 DPSNIIL
+3061 DPSNIII

-3084 AAQNGQAVSGLLLDR
+3084 AAQNSQAVSGLLLDR

-3119 VGTIAKAVNGQ
+3119 VGAIAKAVNGQ

-3137 KGLPQETPILL
+3137 EGLPKETSILL

-3154 LGEEG
+3154 LGNEG
-3159 EKLRVKLSNSGFNVT
+3159 EKLRTKLTASGYNVT

-3186 RLMSQYTGQI
+3186 RLMSQYADQI
-3196 VSDLLNTQ
+3196 VSGLSSSASVDEDLDQQGLDTTSTKDQGVSNKDDHLQ
-3204 HIKHNEAK
+3204 VVDSKEA
-3212 LNLEPHGKNYESRD
+3212 
-3226 LILKP
+3226 
-3231 ISQPETVELGMPE
+3231 
-3244 VDQKVLA
+3244 LA
-3251 DIAERENVIIGVRP
+3251 DGKI
-3265 VDEKSKSL
+3265 L
-3273 IASKMYSSKGLFV
+3273 
-3286 KAKSSDWGPMSGF
+3286 
-3299 IPVDQSFAKASARR
+3299 
-3313 DLETFN
+3313 
-3319 RHAEQSIQ
+3319 H
-3327 SGNAVSADLY
+3327 
-3337 LNQVRV
+3337 NQ
-3343 EELVSKYHSLT
+3343 
-3354 PLELDDQSGMYKT
+3354 
-3367 TATNGD
+3367 
-3373 QSVPFFLNRVTV
+3373 
-3385 DGNELWQVHY
+3385 
-3395 ITNGELAPF
+3395 
-3404 KVIGDPVSKQPMT
+3404 
-3417 ADYDLLTVMY
+3417 
-3427 SYGDLGPQDKVKQ
+3427 
-3440 PLTWQQWKDS
+3440 
-3450 VTYEDLT
+3450 
-3457 PKYKELYSNEDLY
+3457 
-3470 NKKDGAS
+3470 
-3477 LGNVSGRLK
+3477 
-3486 ELKDRINVDLGRTNG
+3486 
-3501 LEMVHHGADDAN
+3501 
-3513 PYAVMADNFPATFFV
+3513 
-3528 PKSLF
+3528 
-3533 AEDGLGEGKGSIQT
+3533 
-3547 YFNVNEQGA
+3547 
-3556 VVIRNPQEFSDFQQV
+3556 
-3571 TINAS
+3571 
-3576 FRASFNDKWN
+3576 
-3586 HGLDEPLFTTK
+3586 
-3597 RKLSH
+3597 
-3602 EFLNKRDQLLKKLSG
+3602 
-3617 GRLDAQDETLVAL
+3617 
-3630 GNPDDV
+3630 
-3636 SGNKAIVAVDVSQIF
+3636 
-3651 TRQELKERA
+3651 
-3660 NVFAKPI
+3660 
-3667 GASYQG
+3667 
-3673 ILDQLDLV
+3673 
-3681 HQTVSRDQIVASFE
+3681 
-3695 LNKKVN
+3695 
-3701 AYIAEHPTSGRNQ
+3701 
-3714 ALTQLKEQ
+3714 
-3722 ITSAL
+3722 
-3727 FIGKMQVAQV
+3727 
-3737 DIDAIAQ
+3737 
-3744 TRPELAARIFMVA
+3744 
-3757 IEEANGEH
+3757 
-3765 RGLTDMMVRWANED
+3765 
-3779 PYLAP
+3779 
-3784 KQGYKGETPNDLGF
+3784 
-3798 DAKYHVDLGDH
+3798 
-3809 YADFKQWLETSQSN
+3809 
-3823 GLLSKATL
+3823 
-3831 DESTKTVHLGY
+3831 
-3842 SYQELQDLTGVESV
+3842 
-3856 QMAFYFLKEAAKKVD
+3856 
-3871 PISGDSAEMI
+3871 
-3881 LLKKFADKSYLSQL
+3881 
-3895 DSDRM
+3895 
-3900 DQIEGIYRSS
+3900 
-3910 HETDVDAWDRRYSGA
+3910 
-3925 GYDELTNKLAG
+3925 
-3936 ATGVDE
+3936 
-3942 QLSVLLD
+3942 
-3949 DRKGLLIGEVHG
+3949 
-3961 SDVNGLRFVNEQMDA
+3961 DVNGW
-3976 LKKQGVTV
+3976 G
-3984 IGLEHLRSDLAQ
+3984 
-3996 PLIDRYLATGVMS
+3996 P
-4009 SELSA
+4009 
-4014 MLKTKHLDA
+4014 
-4023 TLFENARANGMR
+4023 
-4035 IVALDANSSAR
+4035 
-4046 PNVQGTEHGLMYRA
+4046 
-4060 GAANN
+4060 
-4065 IAVEVLQSL
+4065 
-4074 PDDEKFVAIY
+4074 
-4084 GKAHLQSHK
+4084 
-4093 GIEGF
+4093 
-4098 VPGITHRLDLPALRV
+4098 IT
-4113 SDSNQFRVEQ
+4113 
-4123 DDMTLRVVYDDVAN
+4123 
-4137 KPKLT
+4137 
-4142 FKDSLSGA
+4142 
-4150 NTAIHNQNVN
+4150 
-4160 DWERVAVTPTADGG
+4160 VTPTTDGG

-4183 VQMENDSVV
+4183 VQMENDPVV
-4192 ANAAANLAGKHPES
+4192 AKAAANLAGKHAES

-4239 GRDDSDSNNTHLS
+4239 GRDHSESNNTRLS
-4252 GYSAEDLAAKLAN
+4252 GYSADELAVKLAK
-4265 FQQSFSQAENINNTP
+4265 FQQSFNQAENINNKP

-4306 MDVNGLRVDV
+4306 MDANGLRVDV
-4316 SARSSELAVDATGRK
+4316 SVRSSELAVDEAGRK
-4331 HTKDENGD
+4331 HTKDANGD
-4339 WIQKA
+4339 WVQKA
-4344 ETNKVSLSWNEQGEV
+4344 ENNKVSLSWDEQGEV
-4359 IAKEERI
+4359 VAKDERI

-4374 IDLSRIGVSDVG
+4374 IDLSRIGVSDVD
-4386 EIARGAIG
+4386 EPARGAIG

-4407 VETETSS
+4407 PETEVIANSS
-4414 SAANNK
+4414 NSNQ

-4427 QVNVGDGEFTAV
+4427 QVNVGEGEFTAV

-4450 GSGGFKSLAFGDN
+4450 GTGGFKSLAFGDN
-4463 NVMVHIGNGES
+4463 NVMVHIGDGES

-4479 MGGYQALEGA
+4479 IGGYQALEGA

-4498 SFNLGQS
+4498 SFNLGRS
-4505 NDLLVMMD
+4505 NDLIVMMD

-4537 IATSGEDQDWLAAQE
+4537 IATSGEGQDWLAAQE

-4557 SGAKKFVKDMSGL
+4557 SGTKKFVKDMSGL

-4579 CLVELDSHNERSSR
+4579 SLVELDSQNERSSR
-4593 GLKHDTEAALN
+4593 GLKHDAEAALN

-4615 DSSAGK
+4615 DSDTSK

-4673 LFGLMTQQFSATG
+4673 LFGLITQQFSATG

-4701 QLKNKLLGQM
+4701 QLKNKLLGQL
-4711 AGIGAETTL
+4711 AGVGAETTL
-4720 ADIFGVDYTT
+4720 ADIFGVDYTA

-4743 GVAILTE
+4743 GVAILKE

-4777 SGIDMGAD
+4777 SGINMGAD
-4785 GIQSFAETHGL
+4785 GIKSFAETHGL
-4796 KDKAPEEEENKSA
+4796 KEKAPEEEEDNSS

-4814 TSVNSAQ
+4814 ASVNSAQ
-4821 GATASDGNTETAE
+4821 GATVADGSTETAE

-4868 NLKEN
+4868 NLKQN

-4899 DINLSLGNYNF
+4899 DINISLGNYNF

-4947 TGGEGSDMGVLMGR
+4947 TGGEGNDMGVLMGR

-4997 GGEIDTGLGRDY
+4997 GGEIDTGSGRDY

-5023 GQDYSVTIGNNNQV
+5023 DQDYSVTIGNNNQV

-5051 YNRINASAGNDV
+5051 YNRINAGAGNDV
-5063 VKLMGYHAVLN
+5063 VKLMGYHGVLN
-5074 GGEGEDH
+5074 GGDGDDH

-5095 EEGRDLMV
+5095 GEGRDLMV

-5134 SSEDNIVFNG
+5134 RSEDNIVFNG

-5165 DPVSETDQAK
+5165 DPSNDSDQSK

-5182 TFNDYFDGKRAQMI
+5182 TFSDYFNGNRAQVVIGMS
-5196 IAMGEKDANG
+5196 EKDLSG
-5206 EREYTTLS
+5206 EREYTMLS
-5214 ESSIDALVQAMS
+5214 DSAIDALVQAMS
-5226 GFDPQA
+5226 GFEPQA
-5232 GDNGFIDNLD
+5232 GDNGFIDSLE
-5242 SKSRVAISTAWADVV
+5242 SKSQATISMAWSDVV
-5257 HKKGIT
+5257 HKKGLM

>member
-18 SADNGNNDIVA
+18 SADDGNNSIVA

-43 HVTVGSIGATVH
+43 HVTVGSIGATVY

-71 VEDSTGHLSVKG
+71 VEDTTGHLSVKG

-110 HLGHHG
+110 HLGNHG
-116 DVSYGGAAAYNSVK
+116 DVNYGGAAAYNGIT

-149 WHETNHGNLSFA
+149 WHETNQGNLSFA
-161 GAGAGNKLDRTWFDQ
+161 GAGAGNKLDRTWFNR
-176 YQGSRGDVSFDG
+176 YQDSRGDVTFDG

-215 VRKGKVGDITLQGAG
+215 VRKGKVGDVTLQGAG

-243 VYQQTHGNIRFEGVG
+243 VYAQTRGNIRFEGVG
-258 GYNSFY
+258 GYNSLY

-297 EYAKAEDIVL
+297 EYAKAEEIVL
-307 TTAKMHGSW
+307 TAAQMHGLS
-316 IGSGTH
+316 IDNGNKLH

-350 VRLSNDPKTGK
+350 VRLYNDPETGK

-367 AWYKQGNHLSGL
+367 AWFKRGNHLTDL

-399 TLSNIAVEHQQS
+399 TLANIAVEHQQS
-411 LTVHA
+411 VTVHA
-416 MEKDL
+416 VEKNL

-433 LIDAKDVVLSDA
+433 LIDAKEVSLSEA
-445 KMGGHAISTDGTKV
+445 KMGGDAIYADGTKV
-459 DVQAIKSNR
+459 DVQAVKSNR
-468 KPNTYVY
+468 KPNTYIY
-475 AKVLGPYTKI
+475 AKLLGRHTKI

-492 DAETGVLKYQARSW
+492 DPKTGALKYQARSW
-506 YKEGDHTANLA
+506 YKEGDHTADLA

-537 SALNYSVNAIRS
+537 SDLHYSVNAVRS
-549 MSETVADID
+549 TSETVADID

-576 GDVHFSGAGG
+576 GDVHFNGAGG

-609 ILHSSQFGNTEFNGG
+609 ILHSSQFGHTEFNGS

-699 AMLGGYNTHTQIG
+699 VMLGGYNTHTQIG
-712 SGHGLWLAA
+712 SGNGLWLAA

-727 TQVGNGEVTSVL
+727 TQVGKGDVASVL

-744 VLTKVGEG
+744 VLTKVGDG
-752 ELTAGMLGGANVMT
+752 DLTAGMLGGANVIT
-766 HISGDEQASNTT
+766 HISGDNETSNTT

-792 KGDTLAVMGGGAN
+792 KGNALAVMGGGAN
-805 VLTHVGDGS
+805 VLTHVGDGT

-865 KVGDGTSIAAMIG
+865 KVGDGTSIAVMIG

-957 IFTHIGNGSTFA
+957 IFTHVGSGSTFA
-969 AMIGQANVMTKV
+969 AMIGQANIMTKV
-981 GNDLTA
+981 GDDLTA

-1005 LGLFAGEMNVMT
+1005 LGIFAGEVNVMT

-1128 NIVTKVGDGL
+1128 NIITKVGDGL
-1138 GINVAWGQAN
+1138 GVNVAWGQAN

-1160 FAKGEANILTKVGDG
+1160 FAKGEANVITKVGDG

-1206 ITKVGDGRNVV
+1206 ITKVGNGRNVV

-1243 VVTKVGDG
+1243 IVTKVGDG

-1266 VGNGLS
+1266 VGDGLS

-1286 GNGVSVNVAWGKY
+1286 GDGVSVNVAWGKY

-1317 ANANIHIGDGLN
+1317 ANANIHIGDGLG
-1329 INASYARN
+1329 INASYAQN
-1337 NVAIKVG
+1337 NVAIKIG

-1363 SALFDNVKQTLLG
+1363 SALFDNIKQTVLG

-1388 GDEASTSGTQKGRG
+1388 GDEASSSGTQKGRG

-1443 NEMDNDLN
+1443 NKMQNALDV
-1451 IDGASDHAPNLI
+1451 DGSSDQTQAPNLI

-1471 DRGWQST
+1471 DQGWKST
-1478 HGVEASYSGSV
+1478 HGVEASHSGNV

-1496 HGTRVTE
+1496 HGARVTE
-1503 LDTHTNTSLYQ
+1503 LDTYTNTSLYQ

-1581 GTGHNDGLGYILDNV
+1581 GTGQNDGLGYILDNV
-1596 VAKSESSPQAN
+1596 VAKSESSQQAN

-1612 AKQNQA
+1612 ATQNQA

-1648 GSQSQLESTDQQ
+1648 GSQSQLESTDQK
-1660 AIENNGQ
+1660 ALENNGQ

-1676 SEAVTAELTTLAQGL
+1676 SEAVTAELTKLAQGL
-1691 DVLDGQATHTGK
+1691 DVLDGQATHTGE
-1703 SGEQWRN
+1703 SGDQWRN

-1715 LLDGVQSQ
+1715 LLDGVQRQ
-1723 IDDAKQL
+1723 LDDAKQL
-1730 ASDKM
+1730 ANDKI

-1745 NSKVKDSIAK
+1745 NSKVKESVAK

-1772 DIAEAKADAETRK
+1772 DIADAKADAETRK

-1792 HDAKQAES
+1792 NDAKQAES

-1829 DAQGAKQNEGDRPDR
+1829 DAKGTKQNEGDRPDR
-1844 QGVAGSGLSG
+1844 EGVTGSGLSG

-1861 AGETGSHVNTD
+1861 AGETGSHVTND

-1882 DGLTEQELEALEGA
+1882 EGLSEQEQEALEGA

-1910 SKNSGSTI
+1910 GKNSGSTI
-1918 TSMFMEANADS
+1918 SSMFTETNSDS
-1929 IVVDTTASQDVVRK
+1929 IVVPTAASQDVVRK
-1943 EVRISGVNLVGLGE
+1943 EIRISGVNLEGLGE
-1957 ASHDSAESLVAA
+1957 ASHDG
-1969 RAEKVANLYR
+1969 
-1979 WLDTDNDVATDKY
+1979 T
-1992 VPVPGFERV
+1992 
-2001 DADVSD
+2001 
-2007 EVKQRMIQ
+2007 
-2015 SMSGYIEH
+2015 
-2023 TDNQVPKDQAQALA
+2023 
-2037 TLFVESTLDYDWDK
+2037 
-2051 RVEFLTKLESYGYSF
+2051 
-2066 ETPHAEKSIVS
+2066 
-2077 FWSGKNFKQY
+2077 
-2087 RDVLDNAQTD
+2087 
-2097 GKKVVYDIDV
+2097 
-2107 KGNAFAIDLNKHLM
+2107 
-2121 RWGGLFLDPDNAE
+2121 
-2134 QNQLKSSID
+2134 
-2143 AATFSNTGFWSS
+2143 
-2155 VYATGAQHDVYV
+2155 
-2167 IAEGGVRLGNY
+2167 
-2178 FWHVELPALR
+2178 
-2188 QLQREGLVGEIRLLD
+2188 LVGTA
-2203 KPVSEYKDLPADEI
+2203 VN
-2217 GRRLTDAGVG
+2217 T
-2227 VKVRFDALSS
+2227 
-2237 ARQAELLADNPD
+2237 
-2249 DYRADTLVEL
+2249 
-2259 DVKLSAIDSMLRESL
+2259 MLRESL

-2294 EVRSWPGS
+2294 EVRAWAGT
-2302 DDKSKTI
+2302 DGKSKTI
-2309 LLDNPEDAAQQKA
+2309 ILKDPEDPAQHKA

-2338 DELFLVDNKVL
+2338 DELFLVDNKVI
-2349 SHHDG
+2349 SHHEG
-2354 RTRILAQKEDGAWTY
+2354 RTHVLAQKVDGAWQY
-2369 NTNSELMSVTELLDA
+2369 NAKVELMSVTELLDA
-2384 AHVSG
+2384 ANVTG
-2389 KVRGESYQKVIDAL
+2389 KIRGESYQQVIDAL
-2403 AEYHASTAEHADY
+2403 TDYHASITEHADY
-2416 ELESVEQLVNLRK
+2416 EPESVEKLLNLRK
-2429 KIEGYALGHPD
+2429 KIEGYVLGHPD
-2440 SGRLEAMNSLLNQVN
+2440 SGRVEAMNSLLNQVN
-2455 SRLEEVSVLAVSEQ
+2455 TRLDEVSLLSVAEQ
-2469 SIKAHDSFSR
+2469 TIQAQDSFSR
-2479 LYDQLD
+2479 LYDQLEAA
-2485 NAHLKQ
+2485 NLKE
-2491 SKHLYLDGNG
+2491 SKHLYLDQNG
-2501 DFVTKGKGNLAK
+2501 DFVTKGKGNLAN
-2513 IDQLGGS
+2513 IELLGS
-2520 DAVLEKVKASV
+2520 REAVLEKVKLTVS
-2531 NHEYGQ
+2531 NEYGQ
-2537 AIADTIFAGLS
+2537 TVADTIFAGLS
-2548 ANELAKDGKGIDITG
+2548 AKDLAKDGKGVDIAG
-2563 LNRIHQA
+2563 LNKVHQA
-2570 LEQHM
+2570 IEQHL
-2575 SPVSATMYIWKPS
+2575 SPVSATLYIWKPS

-2602 GRTQIDAQAAAD
+2602 GRMQLEGQAAAD

-2624 PLGSKSSNIRNIFN
+2624 PLGSKSSNLFN
-2638 VATEYQPDLKLRWS
+2638 VATKDQPDLKLRWK
-2652 DFSQPAHQNDTLEH
+2652 DFSQPAAHGESLAF
-2666 DMASEENDG
+2666 DMQSEENDD
-2675 FGLND
+2675 FGLKNAED
-2680 GETKLKRFIEKLN
+2680 KLKDFIKQLASASGVDEKF
-2693 AAKGI
+2693 
-2698 DAAYKDASEGYAS
+2698 KDISQAFTMMA
-2711 VLLGN
+2711 LMN
-2716 PDMLVST
+2716 PDILESAN
-2723 GIPAHVF
+2723 IPEHISK
-2730 QPFVDQWNDT
+2730 PFVDQWNDT
-2740 SYDMMDVANRFA
+2740 SYDMQDVAQRFAKELQEQAKVAVNSEQMEQQISEVVQRFA
-2752 QELQKQA
+2752 QDELDKIQ
-2759 QASGD
+2759 
-2764 PALVAKR
+2764 
-2771 IDNVVRLFAERALEE
+2771 
-2786 IEAFKAS
+2786 AFKET
-2793 QADEGR
+2793 QADQGR

-2815 EWNRLSHD
+2815 EWNRLSND

-2890 VNDDLDALSGSEKHK
+2890 VADLLDALSGNEKHK
-2905 DKVAIENDG
+2905 ENVAIENDG
-2914 TPPRDKVPLSPL
+2914 TPPRDKESLSPL

-2935 GERDARRKIGDITQ
+2935 GEKDARRKIGDITQ

-2957 KGESQK
+2957 NGESQK

-2976 YHQGTASSDD
+2976 YHQGAASSEG
-2986 ETSTTSGKVVLFLH
+2986 ETSATSGKVVLFLH
-3000 GSGSSAEEQASAIR
+3000 GSASSAEEQASAIR
-3014 SHYQKQG
+3014 NHYQKQG

-3061 DPSNIIL
+3061 DPSNIII

-3119 VGTIAKAVNGQ
+3119 VGAIAKAVNGQ

-3137 KGLPQETPILL
+3137 KGLPKETPILL

-3159 EKLRVKLSNSGFNVT
+3159 EKLRAKLAIAGYNVT

-3186 RLMSQYTGQI
+3186 RLMGQYADQI
-3196 VSDLLNTQ
+3196 VSGLFNAEQAAVEVKDIRATEDLSVVKTVASDTELGTNTD
-3204 HIKHNEAK
+3204 A
-3212 LNLEPHGKNYESRD
+3212 PHKNYQSRD
-3226 LILKP
+3226 LVLEP
-3231 ISQPETVELGMPE
+3231 IVQPETIELGMPDI
-3244 VDQKVLA
+3244 DQKILA
-3251 DIAERENVIIGVRP
+3251 EVAERENVIIGVRP

-3273 IASKMYSSKGLFV
+3273 IDSKLYSSKGLFV

-3299 IPVDQSFAKASARR
+3299 IPVDQAFAKASARR
-3313 DLETFN
+3313 DLDKFN
-3319 RHAEQSIQ
+3319 GYAEQSIE

-3337 LNQVRV
+3337 LNQFRID
-3343 EELVSKYHSLT
+3343 ELVSKYQSLT
-3354 PLELDDQSGMYKT
+3354 ALEFDAESGMYKT

-3373 QSVPFFLNRVTV
+3373 QTVTFFLNKVTV
-3385 DGNELWQVHY
+3385 DSKDLWQVHY
-3395 ITNGELAPF
+3395 IKDGKLAPF

-3427 SYGDLGPQDKVKQ
+3427 SYSDLGPQDKLKQ
-3440 PLTWQQWKDS
+3440 PLTWEQWKES
-3450 VTYEDLT
+3450 VTYEELT
-3457 PKYKELYSNEDLY
+3457 PKYKELYNSEVLY

-3477 LGNVSGRLK
+3477 LGVVSERLK
-3486 ELKDRINVDLGRTNG
+3486 ALKDVINTSLGRTDG

-3528 PKSLF
+3528 PKSF
-3533 AEDGLGEGKGSIQT
+3533 FMEDGLGEGKGSIQT

-3556 VVIRNPQEFSDFQQV
+3556 VVIRDPQEFSNFQQV
-3571 TINAS
+3571 AINVS
-3576 FRASFNDKWN
+3576 YRASLNDKWN
-3586 HGLDEPLFTTK
+3586 VGLDDPLFTPK

-3602 EFLNKRDQLLKKLSG
+3602 DFLNAKEEVVKKLSG
-3617 GRLDAQDETLVAL
+3617 EVKD
-3630 GNPDDV
+3630 
-3636 SGNKAIVAVDVSQIF
+3636 
-3651 TRQELKERA
+3651 
-3660 NVFAKPI
+3660 
-3667 GASYQG
+3667 
-3673 ILDQLDLV
+3673 LDQQGLD
-3681 HQTVSRDQIVASFE
+3681 T
-3695 LNKKVN
+3695 
-3701 AYIAEHPTSGRNQ
+3701 T
-3714 ALTQLKEQ
+3714 
-3722 ITSAL
+3722 
-3727 FIGKMQVAQV
+3727 
-3737 DIDAIAQ
+3737 
-3744 TRPELAARIFMVA
+3744 
-3757 IEEANGEH
+3757 
-3765 RGLTDMMVRWANED
+3765 
-3779 PYLAP
+3779 
-3784 KQGYKGETPNDLGF
+3784 
-3798 DAKYHVDLGDH
+3798 
-3809 YADFKQWLETSQSN
+3809 
-3823 GLLSKATL
+3823 
-3831 DESTKTVHLGY
+3831 STKDQSTSDKNDHLQVVD
-3842 SYQELQDLTGVESV
+3842 S
-3856 QMAFYFLKEAAKKVD
+3856 KEALADGK
-3871 PISGDSAEMI
+3871 I
-3881 LLKKFADKSYLSQL
+3881 L
-3895 DSDRM
+3895 
-3900 DQIEGIYRSS
+3900 
-3910 HETDVDAWDRRYSGA
+3910 
-3925 GYDELTNKLAG
+3925 
-3936 ATGVDE
+3936 
-3942 QLSVLLD
+3942 
-3949 DRKGLLIGEVHG
+3949 
-3961 SDVNGLRFVNEQMDA
+3961 
-3976 LKKQGVTV
+3976 
-3984 IGLEHLRSDLAQ
+3984 
-3996 PLIDRYLATGVMS
+3996 
-4009 SELSA
+4009 
-4014 MLKTKHLDA
+4014 
-4023 TLFENARANGMR
+4023 
-4035 IVALDANSSAR
+4035 
-4046 PNVQGTEHGLMYRA
+4046 
-4060 GAANN
+4060 
-4065 IAVEVLQSL
+4065 
-4074 PDDEKFVAIY
+4074 
-4084 GKAHLQSHK
+4084 
-4093 GIEGF
+4093 
-4098 VPGITHRLDLPALRV
+4098 
-4113 SDSNQFRVEQ
+4113 
-4123 DDMTLRVVYDDVAN
+4123 
-4137 KPKLT
+4137 
-4142 FKDSLSGA
+4142 
-4150 NTAIHNQNVN
+4150 HNRNVN
-4160 DWERVAVTPTADGG
+4160 DWERVVVTPTADGG

-4183 VQMENDSVV
+4183 VQMENDAV
-4192 ANAAANLAGKHPES
+4192 AAKAAANLAGKHPES

-4239 GRDDSDSNNTHLS
+4239 GRDDSESNNTRLS
-4252 GYSAEDLAAKLAN
+4252 GYSADELAMKLAK
-4265 FQQSFSQAENINNTP
+4265 FQQSFNQAENVSSKP

-4306 MDVNGLRVDV
+4306 MDANGLRLDV
-4316 SARSSELAVDATGRK
+4316 SVRSSELAVDETGRK
-4331 HTKDENGD
+4331 HTKDANGN
-4339 WIQKA
+4339 WVQKA
-4344 ETNKVSLSWNEQGEV
+4344 ESNKVSLSWNEQGDV
-4359 IAKEERI
+4359 VAKDERI

-4374 IDLSRIGVSDVG
+4374 IDLSRIGISDVD
-4386 EIARGAIG
+4386 EPARGAIG
-4394 DNNDVF
+4394 DNKDVF

-4407 VETETSS
+4407 AETETSS
-4414 SAANNK
+4414 SSANNK

-4450 GSGGFKSLAFGDN
+4450 GTGGFKSLAFGDN
-4463 NVMVHIGNGES
+4463 NVMIHIGNGES
-4474 KHSVD
+4474 KHSFD
-4479 MGGYQALEGA
+4479 IGGYQALEGA

-4498 SFNLGQS
+4498 SFNKGRS
-4505 NDLLVMMD
+4505 NDLIVMMD

-4537 IATSGEDQDWLAAQE
+4537 IATSGEGKDWLAAQE

-4579 CLVELDSHNERSSR
+4579 SLVELDSQNERSSR
-4593 GLKHDTEAALN
+4593 GLKHDAEAALN
-4604 KQYNQWLSGNS
+4604 KQYNQWLSGNGNNDTS
-4615 DSSAGK
+4615 K

-4701 QLKNKLLGQM
+4701 QLKNKLLGQL
-4711 AGIGAETTL
+4711 AGVGAETTL
-4720 ADIFGVDYTT
+4720 ADIFGVDYTA
-4730 SGQIVS
+4730 SGHIVS

-4743 GVAILTE
+4743 GVAILKE

-4764 AFVDPA
+4764 AFVDPT
-4770 KLLDSLK
+4770 KLLNSLEA
-4777 SGIDMGAD
+4777 GIDMGAD
-4785 GIQSFAETHGL
+4785 GIKSFAETHGL
-4796 KDKAPEEEENKSA
+4796 KEKAPEEEESKPS
-4809 VSVNG
+4809 VSFNG
-4814 TSVNSAQ
+4814 ETLNSTQ
-4821 GATASDGNTETAE
+4821 GATVADGSTETTE
-4834 TQDRAFGF
+4834 KPDRAFGF

-4862 MKSLVE
+4862 MKSLVA

-4947 TGGEGSDMGVLMGR
+4947 TGGEGNDMGVLMGR

-4997 GGEIDTGLGRDY
+4997 GGEIDTGSGRDY

-5023 GQDYSVTIGNNNQV
+5023 DQDYSVTIGNNNQV

-5042 NDFANVFGN
+5042 DDFANVFGN

-5095 EEGRDLMV
+5095 GEGRDLMV

-5134 SSEDNIVFNG
+5134 RSEDNIVFNG

-5165 DPVSETDQAK
+5165 DPASDSDQAK

-5182 TFNDYFDGKRAQMI
+5182 TFSDYFNGNRAQVI
-5196 IAMGEKDANG
+5196 IAMGEKDATG

-5214 ESSIDALVQAMS
+5214 ESAIDALVQAMS

-5242 SKSRVAISTAWADVV
+5242 SKSRVAITTAWADVV

>member
-18 SADNGNNDIVA
+18 SADDGNNNIVA
-29 IGFGGEIHAYGGDD
+29 IGFGGQIHAYGGDD
-43 HVTVGSIGATVH
+43 HVTVGSIGATVY

-66 SAYLR
+66 SAYLK
-71 VEDSTGHLSVKG
+71 VEDSTGHLTVKG

-110 HLGHHG
+110 HLGNHG
-116 DVSYGGAAAYNSVK
+116 DVSYGGAAAYNGIT
-130 RKGLSGNVTFKGAG
+130 RKGLSGNVTFAGAG

-149 WHETNHGNLSFA
+149 WHETNQGNLSFT
-161 GAGAGNKLDRTWFDQ
+161 GAGAGNKLDRTWFNR
-176 YQGSRGDVSFDG
+176 YQGSHGDVTFDG

-235 ERTRQAED
+235 ERTHQAED
-243 VYQQTHGNIRFEGVG
+243 VYTQTRGNIRFEGVG
-258 GYNSFY
+258 GYNSLY

-275 GGGAYNTITR
+275 GGGAYNTIIR
-285 KGSGSSFDAQGM
+285 KGSGNDFAKEGM
-297 EYAKAEDIVL
+297 TNAKADEIVL
-307 TTAKMHGSW
+307 TKAVMSGSW
-316 IGSGTH
+316 IGQDH
-322 AVTAVKSE
+322 HVTAVKSAS
-330 REPNTYLFAIADGT
+330 EPNTYLFAFADST

-350 VRLSNDPKTGK
+350 VQLRNDPQTGE
-361 LKYYSE
+361 LKYYST
-367 AWYKQGNHLSGL
+367 AWYKEGNHLSNL
-379 ARSDVSSAGG
+379 ANQDISDNGG
-389 FEVNPINGGY
+389 FTAVNINGAY
-399 TLSNIAVEHQQS
+399 TLSDLKVEHQQS
-411 LTVHA
+411 VTVHA
-416 MEKDL
+416 VEKSL

-433 LIDAKDVVLSDA
+433 VIDAKEVSLSDA
-445 KMGGHAISTDGTKV
+445 KMGGHAIYADGTKV
-459 DVQAIKSNR
+459 DVKAVKSNR
-468 KPNTYVY
+468 QPNTYIY

-492 DAETGVLKYQARSW
+492 DPETGALKYQARSW
-506 YKEGDHTANLA
+506 YKEGDHTANIA
-517 NEDISSANGYHSMG
+517 NQDISSATGYNPMG

-537 SALNYSVNAIRS
+537 SDLHYSVNAVRS
-549 MSETVADID
+549 TSETVADIE

-568 ATDSGESS
+568 ANDSGESS
-576 GDVHFSGAGG
+576 GDVRFNGAGG
-586 GNVIKSNVTRGNVY
+586 GNVIKSNVTRGNVH

-624 GAANVIVKSGEEGD
+624 GAANVIVKSGEEGE

-652 QSKQGKMDVYAG
+652 QSQQGKMDVYAG

-669 LVRIGDGQYL
+669 LVRLGDGQYL

-690 HKGNGNSRV
+690 QKGSGDSRV
-699 AMLGGYNTHTQIG
+699 VMLGGYNTHTQIG
-712 SGHGLWLAA
+712 SGNGLWLAA

-727 TQVGNGEVTSVL
+727 TQVGQGDVAAVL

-744 VLTKVGEG
+744 VLTKMGEG
-752 ELTAGMLGGANVMT
+752 ELTSGVLGGANVIT
-766 HISGDEQASNTT
+766 HISNDDQLSNTT

-792 KGDTLAVMGGGAN
+792 KGNTLAVMGGGAN
-805 VLTHVGDGS
+805 VLTHVGDGT

-865 KVGDGTSIAAMIG
+865 KVGDGTSIAVMIG

-957 IFTHIGNGSTFA
+957 IFTHIGHGSTFA
-969 AMIGQANVMTKV
+969 AMIGQANIMTKV

-996 YTHVGDGTS
+996 MTHVGDGTS
-1005 LGLFAGEMNVMT
+1005 LGLFAGEVNVMT

-1128 NIVTKVGDGL
+1128 NIITKVGDGL
-1138 GINVAWGQAN
+1138 GVNVAWGQAN

-1160 FAKGEANILTKVGDG
+1160 FAKGEANVITKVGDG

-1195 DYTGAWGKANV
+1195 DYTGAWGKANI
-1206 ITKVGDGRNVV
+1206 ITKVGNGRNVV

-1243 VVTKVGDG
+1243 IVTKVGDG

-1266 VGNGLS
+1266 VGDGLS

-1286 GNGVSVNVAWGKY
+1286 GDGVSVNVAWGKY

-1317 ANANIHIGDGLN
+1317 ANANIHIGDGLG
-1329 INASYARN
+1329 INASYAQN

-1363 SALFDNVKQTLLG
+1363 SALFDNIKQTVLG

-1388 GDEASTSGTQKGRG
+1388 GDEASSSGTHKGRG

-1416 MDAIEEVGSDLG
+1416 MDAIKEVGSDLG

-1443 NEMDNDLN
+1443 NKMQHALN
-1451 IDGASDHAPNLI
+1451 VDDSSVQAPNLI
-1463 VNGDFEQG
+1463 VNGDFELG
-1471 DRGWQST
+1471 EHGWQST
-1478 HGVEASYSGSV
+1478 HGVEASYAGSV
-1489 YGVNGEG
+1489 YGVEGEG
-1496 HGTRVTE
+1496 HGARVTE
-1503 LDTHTNTSLYQ
+1503 LDTYTNTSLYQ
-1514 DLTDLTEG
+1514 DLANLAQG

-1558 ASAWQQKT
+1558 ESAWQQKT

-1571 HAGSNRIEFK
+1571 QAGSNRIEFK

-1596 VAKSESSPQAN
+1596 VATSESSQQAN
-1607 AVSEH
+1607 AIREH
-1612 AKQNQA
+1612 ATQNPA
-1618 SQNALSDKERAE
+1618 AQNALSDKERAE

-1660 AIENNGQ
+1660 ALENNGQ
-1667 AQRDAVKEE
+1667 AQRDAVQEE
-1676 SEAVTAELTTLAQGL
+1676 SEAITAELTKLAQGL
-1691 DVLDGQATHTGK
+1691 DVLDGQATHTGE
-1703 SGEQWRN
+1703 SGDQWRN
-1710 DFAGG
+1710 EFASG
-1715 LLDGVQSQ
+1715 LLAGVQTQ
-1723 IDDAKQL
+1723 LDDAKQL
-1730 ASDKM
+1730 ANDKI
-1735 AAAKQTQSDN
+1735 AEAKQTHADN
-1745 NSKVKDSIAK
+1745 QNKVKDAVAK

-1772 DIAEAKADAETRK
+1772 DIADAQADSEKRK
-1785 ADAVAKS
+1785 ADALAKGK
-1792 HDAKQAES
+1792 DAQQAES
-1800 DAHSAAN
+1800 DAHHAVN
-1807 DAQSRGDRDAMNAE
+1807 NAQSRGDRDVQLAE
-1821 NKANQAQN
+1821 NKANQAQA
-1829 DAQGAKQNEGDRPDR
+1829 DAQGAKQNGGDRPDR
-1844 QGVAGSGLSG
+1844 QGVTGSGLSG
-1854 NAHRVEG
+1854 NAHSVEG
-1861 AGETGSHVNTD
+1861 AGETDSHVNTD
-1872 SQTNADGRFS
+1872 SQTNADGRFIE
-1882 DGLTEQELEALEGA
+1882 GLTEQEQEALEGA

-1910 SKNSGSTI
+1910 AKNSVSSM
-1918 TSMFMEANADS
+1918 TSMFSETNSES
-1929 IVVDTTASQDVVRK
+1929 IVVPTKVSPEPDRQEVTRRD
-1943 EVRISGVNLVGLGE
+1943 VRISGVNL
-1957 ASHDSAESLVAA
+1957 ESLSAVKGSQPTGQLAS
-1969 RAEKVANLYR
+1969 KS
-1979 WLDTDNDVATDKY
+1979 
-1992 VPVPGFERV
+1992 VPGFKSHFASTSIGIENELSGLVVVLPKNSAQTFGYVHDSQGNPLFMLTKDMNQGGYSNPVGINDIQGVNNWQTHTIELVTYPSEISDTAAVESRKEAMLWLAKEFT
-2001 DADVSD
+2001 DHINQSNHQSLPHLVSD
-2007 EVKQRMIQ
+2007 DGRF
-2015 SMSGYIEH
+2015 
-2023 TDNQVPKDQAQALA
+2023 
-2037 TLFVESTLDYDWDK
+2037 TLVISN
-2051 RVEFLTKLESYGYSF
+2051 S
-2066 ETPHAEKSIVS
+2066 
-2077 FWSGKNFKQY
+2077 
-2087 RDVLDNAQTD
+2087 
-2097 GKKVVYDIDV
+2097 
-2107 KGNAFAIDLNKHLM
+2107 KHLIAA
-2121 RWGGLFLDPDNAE
+2121 GNGT
-2134 QNQLKSSID
+2134 SID
-2143 AATFSNTGFWSS
+2143 AQGKTIGMTPSGQQATMAISAKEFGTSSSSEVRLLESAPWYQAGLRDEFLANAKNTTLDDPATAQNVYAYLTS
-2155 VYATGAQHDVYV
+2155 VYSKTADLAKEYGIYINDWDPASEGFSPNAQGLTDPKVKNAWSILPRTKPVRMLELLSAEDSRYV
-2167 IAEGGVRLGNY
+2167 RQQIAEKLKGTYSESLAKNVFEYFQYGGEVAGHGINNATTGSMQQP
-2178 FWHVELPALR
+2178 EPAILFEFR
-2188 QLQREGLVGEIRLLD
+2188 SVPSALSDFVPKTASTVKVDVKALDHFDSSSRKAIITEVNGLVS
-2203 KPVSEYKDLPADEI
+2203 VSED
-2217 GRRLTDAGVG
+2217 
-2227 VKVRFDALSS
+2227 FDAWYQEYRASKGQPPVKNPKSS
-2237 ARQAELLADNPD
+2237 ASANHKAEWLMTQHAEQWAKITAPYTDNHETLTSTKLASNDKE
-2249 DYRADTLVEL
+2249 EL
-2259 DVKLSAIDSMLRESL
+2259 HALDETSNLEHNKQQENVSSIINTMLNDML

-2294 EVRSWPGS
+2294 EVRAWPGTE
-2302 DDKSKTI
+2302 DKSKTI
-2309 LLDNPEDAAQQKA
+2309 ILEDPEDAAQHKA

-2338 DELFLVDNKVL
+2338 DELFLVDNKVI
-2349 SHHDG
+2349 SHHEG
-2354 RTRILAQKEDGAWTY
+2354 RTHVLAQKVDGAWQY
-2369 NTNSELMSVTELLDA
+2369 NAKVELMSVTELLDA
-2384 AHVSG
+2384 ANVTG
-2389 KVRGESYQKVIDAL
+2389 KIRGESYQQVIDAL
-2403 AEYHASTAEHADY
+2403 ADYHASITEHADY
-2416 ELESVEQLVNLRK
+2416 EPESVEKLLNLRK
-2429 KIEGYALGHPD
+2429 KIEGYVLGHPD
-2440 SGRLEAMNSLLNQVN
+2440 SGRVEAMNSLLNQVN
-2455 SRLEEVSVLAVSEQ
+2455 TRLDEVSLLSVAEQ
-2469 SIKAHDSFSR
+2469 TIQAQDSFSR
-2479 LYDQLD
+2479 LYDQLEAA
-2485 NAHLKQ
+2485 NLKE
-2491 SKHLYLDGNG
+2491 SKHLYLDQNG
-2501 DFVTKGKGNLAK
+2501 DFVTKGKGNLAN
-2513 IDQLGGS
+2513 IDLLGS
-2520 DAVLEKVKASV
+2520 REAVLEKVKSAVS
-2531 NHEYGQ
+2531 NEYGQ
-2537 AIADTIFAGLS
+2537 TVADTIFAGLS
-2548 ANELAKDGKGIDITG
+2548 AKDLAKDGKGIDIAG
-2563 LNRIHQA
+2563 LNKVHQA
-2570 LEQHM
+2570 IEQHL
-2575 SPVSATMYIWKPS
+2575 SPVSATLYIWKPS

-2602 GRTQIDAQAAAD
+2602 GRTQLEGQAAAD
-2614 FNKQNYVSWW
+2614 FNQQNYVSWW
-2624 PLGSKSSNIRNIFN
+2624 PLGSKSSNISNILN
-2638 VATEYQPDLKLRWS
+2638 VATKDQPDLKLRWS

-2666 DMASEENDG
+2666 DVASEENDG
-2675 FGLND
+2675 FGLHD
-2680 GETKLKRFIEKLN
+2680 GDIKLKRFIEKLN

-2698 DAAYKDASEGYAS
+2698 DASFKEASEGYAS

-2716 PDMLVST
+2716 PDMLETT

-2730 QPFVDQWNDT
+2730 QPFVEQWNDT

-2752 QELQKQA
+2752 QELRLQA
-2759 QASGD
+2759 QRSDD
-2764 PALVAKR
+2764 PELLEKR
-2771 IDNVVRLFAERALEE
+2771 IGNVVRQFAERALEE
-2786 IEAFKAS
+2786 IETFKAS
-2793 QADEGR
+2793 QADQGR

-2815 EWNRLSHD
+2815 EWHRLSND

-2846 GADKLIGHTWRPKFG
+2846 GADKLIGHTWLPKFG

-2890 VNDDLDALSGSEKHK
+2890 VTDVLDALSGNEKPK
-2905 DKVAIENDG
+2905 ENVAIENDG
-2914 TPPRDKVPLSPL
+2914 TPPRDKESLSPL

-2935 GERDARRKIGDITQ
+2935 GDKEARRKIGEITQ

-2963 VTLKGE
+2963 ITLQGE

-2976 YHQGTASSDD
+2976 YHQGTAPREG

-3014 SHYQKQG
+3014 NHYQKQG

-3061 DPSNIIL
+3061 DPSNIII

-3119 VGTIAKAVNGQ
+3119 VGAIAKAVNGQ

-3137 KGLPQETPILL
+3137 EGLPKETSILL

-3154 LGEEG
+3154 LGNEG
-3159 EKLRVKLSNSGFNVT
+3159 EKLRTKLTASGYNVT

-3186 RLMSQYTGQI
+3186 RLMSQYADQI
-3196 VSDLLNTQ
+3196 VSGLSSSASVDEDLDQQGLDTTSTKDQGISNKNDHLQ
-3204 HIKHNEAK
+3204 VVDSKEA
-3212 LNLEPHGKNYESRD
+3212 
-3226 LILKP
+3226 
-3231 ISQPETVELGMPE
+3231 
-3244 VDQKVLA
+3244 LA
-3251 DIAERENVIIGVRP
+3251 DGKI
-3265 VDEKSKSL
+3265 L
-3273 IASKMYSSKGLFV
+3273 
-3286 KAKSSDWGPMSGF
+3286 
-3299 IPVDQSFAKASARR
+3299 
-3313 DLETFN
+3313 
-3319 RHAEQSIQ
+3319 H
-3327 SGNAVSADLY
+3327 
-3337 LNQVRV
+3337 NQ
-3343 EELVSKYHSLT
+3343 
-3354 PLELDDQSGMYKT
+3354 
-3367 TATNGD
+3367 
-3373 QSVPFFLNRVTV
+3373 
-3385 DGNELWQVHY
+3385 
-3395 ITNGELAPF
+3395 
-3404 KVIGDPVSKQPMT
+3404 
-3417 ADYDLLTVMY
+3417 
-3427 SYGDLGPQDKVKQ
+3427 
-3440 PLTWQQWKDS
+3440 
-3450 VTYEDLT
+3450 
-3457 PKYKELYSNEDLY
+3457 
-3470 NKKDGAS
+3470 
-3477 LGNVSGRLK
+3477 
-3486 ELKDRINVDLGRTNG
+3486 
-3501 LEMVHHGADDAN
+3501 
-3513 PYAVMADNFPATFFV
+3513 
-3528 PKSLF
+3528 
-3533 AEDGLGEGKGSIQT
+3533 
-3547 YFNVNEQGA
+3547 
-3556 VVIRNPQEFSDFQQV
+3556 
-3571 TINAS
+3571 
-3576 FRASFNDKWN
+3576 
-3586 HGLDEPLFTTK
+3586 
-3597 RKLSH
+3597 
-3602 EFLNKRDQLLKKLSG
+3602 
-3617 GRLDAQDETLVAL
+3617 
-3630 GNPDDV
+3630 
-3636 SGNKAIVAVDVSQIF
+3636 
-3651 TRQELKERA
+3651 
-3660 NVFAKPI
+3660 
-3667 GASYQG
+3667 
-3673 ILDQLDLV
+3673 
-3681 HQTVSRDQIVASFE
+3681 
-3695 LNKKVN
+3695 
-3701 AYIAEHPTSGRNQ
+3701 
-3714 ALTQLKEQ
+3714 
-3722 ITSAL
+3722 
-3727 FIGKMQVAQV
+3727 
-3737 DIDAIAQ
+3737 
-3744 TRPELAARIFMVA
+3744 
-3757 IEEANGEH
+3757 
-3765 RGLTDMMVRWANED
+3765 
-3779 PYLAP
+3779 
-3784 KQGYKGETPNDLGF
+3784 
-3798 DAKYHVDLGDH
+3798 
-3809 YADFKQWLETSQSN
+3809 
-3823 GLLSKATL
+3823 
-3831 DESTKTVHLGY
+3831 
-3842 SYQELQDLTGVESV
+3842 
-3856 QMAFYFLKEAAKKVD
+3856 
-3871 PISGDSAEMI
+3871 
-3881 LLKKFADKSYLSQL
+3881 
-3895 DSDRM
+3895 
-3900 DQIEGIYRSS
+3900 
-3910 HETDVDAWDRRYSGA
+3910 
-3925 GYDELTNKLAG
+3925 
-3936 ATGVDE
+3936 
-3942 QLSVLLD
+3942 
-3949 DRKGLLIGEVHG
+3949 
-3961 SDVNGLRFVNEQMDA
+3961 DVNSWE
-3976 LKKQGVTV
+3976 
-3984 IGLEHLRSDLAQ
+3984 
-3996 PLIDRYLATGVMS
+3996 P
-4009 SELSA
+4009 
-4014 MLKTKHLDA
+4014 
-4023 TLFENARANGMR
+4023 
-4035 IVALDANSSAR
+4035 
-4046 PNVQGTEHGLMYRA
+4046 
-4060 GAANN
+4060 
-4065 IAVEVLQSL
+4065 
-4074 PDDEKFVAIY
+4074 
-4084 GKAHLQSHK
+4084 
-4093 GIEGF
+4093 
-4098 VPGITHRLDLPALRV
+4098 IT
-4113 SDSNQFRVEQ
+4113 
-4123 DDMTLRVVYDDVAN
+4123 
-4137 KPKLT
+4137 
-4142 FKDSLSGA
+4142 
-4150 NTAIHNQNVN
+4150 
-4160 DWERVAVTPTADGG
+4160 VTPTTDGG

-4183 VQMENDSVV
+4183 VQMENDPVV
-4192 ANAAANLAGKHPES
+4192 AKAAANLAGKHAES

-4222 GDPSKLD
+4222 GDPLKLD

-4239 GRDDSDSNNTHLS
+4239 GRDHSESSNTRLS
-4252 GYSAEDLAAKLAN
+4252 GYSADELAVKLAK
-4265 FQQSFSQAENINNTP
+4265 FQQSFNQAENINNKP
-4280 DHISIVGCSLVSD
+4280 GHISIVGCSLVSD

-4306 MDVNGLRVDV
+4306 MDANGLRVDV
-4316 SARSSELAVDATGRK
+4316 SVRSSELAVDEAGRK
-4331 HTKDENGD
+4331 HTKDANGD
-4339 WIQKA
+4339 WVQKA
-4344 ETNKVSLSWNEQGEV
+4344 ENNKVSLSWDAQGEV
-4359 IAKEERI
+4359 VAKDERI

-4374 IDLSRIGVSDVG
+4374 IDLSRIGVSDVD
-4386 EIARGAIG
+4386 EPARGAIG

-4407 VETETSS
+4407 PETEVIANSS
-4414 SAANNK
+4414 SSNQ

-4427 QVNVGDGEFTAV
+4427 QVNVGEGEFTAV

-4450 GSGGFKSLAFGDN
+4450 GTGGFKSLAFGDN
-4463 NVMVHIGNGES
+4463 NVMVHIGDGES

-4479 MGGYQALEGA
+4479 IGGYQALEGA
-4489 QMFIGNRNV
+4489 QMFLGNRNV
-4498 SFNLGQS
+4498 SFNFGHS
-4505 NDLLVMMD
+4505 NDLILMMD

-4530 ISGVLQS
+4530 ISGVLQG
-4537 IATSGEDQDWLAAQE
+4537 IATSGEGEDWLAAQE

-4579 CLVELDSHNERSSR
+4579 TLVELDSQNERDSR
-4593 GLKHDTEAALN
+4593 GLKHDAEVTLN
-4604 KQYNQWLSGNS
+4604 KQYNQWLSGNGNS
-4615 DSSAGK
+4615 GTSQ

-4673 LFGLMTQQFSATG
+4673 LFGLMTQQFTATG
-4686 QAKTTFTYTPEDLPR
+4686 QAKTTFTYTPQDLPR
-4701 QLKNKLLGQM
+4701 QLKNKLLGQF
-4711 AGIGAETTL
+4711 AGVGAETTL
-4720 ADIFGVDYTT
+4720 ADIFGVDYTA

-4736 RNGEAVD
+4736 RNGQAVD
-4743 GVAILTE
+4743 GVAILKE

-4764 AFVDPA
+4764 AFVDLA

-4777 SGIDMGAD
+4777 AGIDMGAD
-4785 GIQSFAETHGL
+4785 GIKSFAETHGL
-4796 KDKAPEEEENKSA
+4796 KEKAPEEEKDNSS

-4814 TSVNSAQ
+4814 ANVNSAQ
-4821 GATASDGNTETAE
+4821 GATVADGNTETAE

-4868 NLKEN
+4868 NLKQN

-4899 DINLSLGNYNF
+4899 DINISLGNYNF

-4947 TGGEGSDMGVLMGR
+4947 TGGEGNDMGVLMGR

-4997 GGEIDTGLGRDY
+4997 GGEIDTGSGRDY

-5023 GQDYSVTIGNNNQV
+5023 DQDYSVTIGNNNQV

-5051 YNRINASAGNDV
+5051 YNRINAGAGNDV

-5074 GGEGEDH
+5074 GGNGDDH

-5095 EEGRDLMV
+5095 GEGRDLMV

-5134 SSEDNIVFNG
+5134 RSEDNIVFNG

-5165 DPVSETDQAK
+5165 DPSNDSDQSK

-5182 TFNDYFDGKRAQMI
+5182 TFSDYFNGNRAQVVIGMSD
-5196 IAMGEKDANG
+5196 KDLSG
-5206 EREYTTLS
+5206 EREYTMLS
-5214 ESSIDALVQAMS
+5214 DSAIDALVQAMS
-5226 GFDPQA
+5226 GFEPQA
-5232 GDNGFIDNLD
+5232 GDNGFIDSLE
-5242 SKSRVAISTAWADVV
+5242 SKSQATISMAWSDVV
-5257 HKKGIT
+5257 HKKGLM

>member
-18 SADNGNNDIVA
+18 SADDGNNNIVA
-29 IGFGGEIHAYGGDD
+29 IGFGGQIHAYGGDD
-43 HVTVGSIGATVH
+43 HVTVGSIGATVY

-66 SAYLR
+66 SAYLK
-71 VEDSTGHLSVKG
+71 VEDSTGHLTVKG

-110 HLGHHG
+110 HLGNHG
-116 DVSYGGAAAYNSVK
+116 DVNYGGAAAYNGIT
-130 RKGLSGNVTFKGAG
+130 RKGLSGNVTFAGAG
-144 GYNAL
+144 GYNTL
-149 WHETNHGNLSFA
+149 WHETNQGNLSFT
-161 GAGAGNKLDRTWFDQ
+161 GAGAGNKLDRTWFNR
-176 YQGSRGDVSFDG
+176 YQGSHGDVTFDG

-235 ERTRQAED
+235 ERTHQAED
-243 VYQQTHGNIRFEGVG
+243 VYTQTRGNIRFEGVG
-258 GYNSFY
+258 GYNSLY
-264 SDVAHGDIHFS
+264 SDVAHGDIYFS
-275 GGGAYNTITR
+275 GGGAYNTIIR
-285 KGSGSSFDAQGM
+285 KGSGNDFAKEGM
-297 EYAKAEDIVL
+297 TNAKADEIVL
-307 TTAKMHGSW
+307 TKAVMSGSW
-316 IGSGTH
+316 IGQDH
-322 AVTAVKSE
+322 HVTAVKSAS
-330 REPNTYLFAIADGT
+330 EPNTYLFAFADST

-350 VRLSNDPKTGK
+350 VQLRNDPQTGE
-361 LKYYSE
+361 LKYYST
-367 AWYKQGNHLSGL
+367 AWYKEGNHLSNL
-379 ARSDVSSAGG
+379 ANQDISDNGG
-389 FEVNPINGGY
+389 FTAVNINGAY
-399 TLSNIAVEHQQS
+399 TLSDLKVEHQQS
-411 LTVHA
+411 VTVHA
-416 MEKDL
+416 VEKSL

-433 LIDAKDVVLSDA
+433 VIDAKEVSLSDA
-445 KMGGHAISTDGTKV
+445 KMGGHAIYADGTKV
-459 DVQAIKSNR
+459 DVKAVKSNR
-468 KPNTYVY
+468 QPNTYIY

-492 DAETGVLKYQARSW
+492 DPETGALKYQARSW
-506 YKEGDHTANLA
+506 YKEGDHTANIA
-517 NEDISSANGYHSMG
+517 NQDISSATGYNPMG

-537 SALNYSVNAIRS
+537 SDLHYSVNAVRS
-549 MSETVADID
+549 TSETVADIE

-568 ATDSGESS
+568 ANDSGESS
-576 GDVHFSGAGG
+576 GDVRFNGAGG
-586 GNVIKSNVTRGNVY
+586 GNVIKSNVTRGNVH

-652 QSKQGKMDVYAG
+652 QSQQGKMDVYAG

-669 LVRIGDGQYL
+669 LVRLGDGQYL

-690 HKGNGNSRV
+690 QKGSGDSRV
-699 AMLGGYNTHTQIG
+699 VMLGGYNTHTQIG
-712 SGHGLWLAA
+712 SGNGLWLAA

-727 TQVGNGEVTSVL
+727 TQVGKGDVAAVL

-744 VLTKVGEG
+744 VLTKMGEG
-752 ELTAGMLGGANVMT
+752 ELTSGMLGGANVIT
-766 HISGDEQASNTT
+766 HISNDDQLSNTT
-778 AVALGGANILTKKG
+778 AVALGGANILSKKG
-792 KGDTLAVMGGGAN
+792 KGNTLAVMGGGAN
-805 VLTHVGDGS
+805 VLTHVGDGT

-834 TGIMLGVGNVLTH
+834 TGILLGVGNVLTH
-847 VGDGQTLG
+847 VGDDQTLG

-865 KVGDGTSIAAMIG
+865 KVGDGTSIAVMIG

-957 IFTHIGNGSTFA
+957 IFTHIGHGSTFA
-969 AMIGQANVMTKV
+969 AMIGQANIMTKV

-996 YTHVGDGTS
+996 MTHVGDGTS
-1005 LGLFAGEMNVMT
+1005 LGLFAGEVNVMT
-1017 KVGNGTT
+1017 KVGNGST

-1101 GLLISDIGNVMTH
+1101 GLLISDVGNVMTH

-1128 NIVTKVGDGL
+1128 NLITKVGDGL
-1138 GINVAWGQAN
+1138 GVNVAWGQAN

-1160 FAKGEANILTKVGDG
+1160 FAKGEANLITKVGDG

-1181 QGKAN
+1181 QGEAN

-1206 ITKVGDGRNVV
+1206 ITKVGHGQNVV

-1243 VVTKVGDG
+1243 IVTKVGDG

-1256 AKGKANITTT
+1256 AKGQANITTT
-1266 VGNGLS
+1266 VGNGLN

-1286 GNGVSVNVAWGKY
+1286 GDGVSVNVAWGKY

-1317 ANANIHIGDGLN
+1317 ANANIHVGDGLN
-1329 INASYARN
+1329 INASYAQN

-1363 SALFDNVKQTLLG
+1363 SALFDNIKQTVLG

-1388 GDEASTSGTQKGRG
+1388 GDEASSSGTHKGRG

-1416 MDAIEEVGSDLG
+1416 MDAIKEVGSDLG

-1443 NEMDNDLN
+1443 NKMQHALN
-1451 IDGASDHAPNLI
+1451 VDDSSVQAPNLI
-1463 VNGDFEQG
+1463 VNGDFELG
-1471 DRGWQST
+1471 EHGWQST
-1478 HGVEASYSGSV
+1478 HGVEASYAGSV
-1489 YGVNGEG
+1489 YGVEGEG
-1496 HGTRVTE
+1496 HGARVTE
-1503 LDTHTNTSLYQ
+1503 LDTYTNTSLYQ
-1514 DLTDLTEG
+1514 DLANLAQG

-1558 ASAWQQKT
+1558 ESAWQQKT

-1571 HAGSNRIEFK
+1571 QAGSNRIEFK

-1596 VAKSESSPQAN
+1596 VATSESSQQAN
-1607 AVSEH
+1607 AIREH
-1612 AKQNQA
+1612 ATQNPA
-1618 SQNALSDKERAE
+1618 AQNALSDKERAE

-1660 AIENNGQ
+1660 ALGNNGQ
-1667 AQRDAVKEE
+1667 AQRDAVQEE
-1676 SEAVTAELTTLAQGL
+1676 SEAITAELTKLAQGL
-1691 DVLDGQATHTGK
+1691 DVLDGQATHTGE
-1703 SGEQWRN
+1703 SGDQWRN
-1710 DFAGG
+1710 EFASG
-1715 LLDGVQSQ
+1715 LLAGVQTQ
-1723 IDDAKQL
+1723 LDDAKQL
-1730 ASDKM
+1730 ANDKI
-1735 AAAKQTQSDN
+1735 AEAKQTHADN
-1745 NSKVKDSIAK
+1745 QNKVKDAVAK

-1772 DIAEAKADAETRK
+1772 DIADAQADAEKRK
-1785 ADAVAKS
+1785 ADALAKGK
-1792 HDAKQAES
+1792 DAQQAES
-1800 DAHSAAN
+1800 DAHHAVN
-1807 DAQSRGDRDAMNAE
+1807 NAQSRGDRDVQVAE
-1821 NKANQAQN
+1821 NKANQAQA

-1844 QGVAGSGLSG
+1844 QGVTGSGLSG
-1854 NAHRVEG
+1854 NAHSVEG
-1861 AGETGSHVNTD
+1861 AGETDSHVNTD

-1882 DGLTEQELEALEGA
+1882 EGLTEQEQEALEGA

-1910 SKNSGSTI
+1910 AKNSVSSM
-1918 TSMFMEANADS
+1918 TSMFSETNSKS
-1929 IVVDTTASQDVVRK
+1929 IVVPTKVSPEPERQEVTRRD
-1943 EVRISGVNLVGLGE
+1943 VRISGVNL
-1957 ASHDSAESLVAA
+1957 ESLSAVQGSQPTGQLAS
-1969 RAEKVANLYR
+1969 KS
-1979 WLDTDNDVATDKY
+1979 
-1992 VPVPGFERV
+1992 VPGFKSHFASTSIGIENELSGLVVVLPKNSAQTFGYVHDSQGNPLFMLTKDMSQGGYSNPVGINDIQGVNNWQTHTIELVTYPSEISDKAAIESRKEAMLWLAKEFT
-2001 DADVSD
+2001 DHINQSNHQSLPHLVSD
-2007 EVKQRMIQ
+2007 DGRF
-2015 SMSGYIEH
+2015 
-2023 TDNQVPKDQAQALA
+2023 
-2037 TLFVESTLDYDWDK
+2037 TLVISN
-2051 RVEFLTKLESYGYSF
+2051 S
-2066 ETPHAEKSIVS
+2066 
-2077 FWSGKNFKQY
+2077 
-2087 RDVLDNAQTD
+2087 
-2097 GKKVVYDIDV
+2097 
-2107 KGNAFAIDLNKHLM
+2107 KHLIAA
-2121 RWGGLFLDPDNAE
+2121 GNGT
-2134 QNQLKSSID
+2134 SID
-2143 AATFSNTGFWSS
+2143 AQGKTIGMTPSGQQATMAISAKEFGTSSSPEVRLLESAPWYQAGLRDEFLANAKNTTLDDPATAQNVYAYLTS
-2155 VYATGAQHDVYV
+2155 VYSKTADLAKEYGIYINDWDPASEGFSPNAQGLTDPKVKNAWSILPRTKPVRMLELLSAEDSRYV
-2167 IAEGGVRLGNY
+2167 RQQIAEKLKGTYSESLAKNVFEYFQYGGEVAGHGINNATTGS
-2178 FWHVELPALR
+2178 VQQPEPAILFEFR
-2188 QLQREGLVGEIRLLD
+2188 SVPSALSDFVP
-2203 KPVSEYKDLPADEI
+2203 KTAS
-2217 GRRLTDAGVG
+2217 T
-2227 VKVRFDALSS
+2227 VKVDVKALDHFDSASRKAIITEVNALVSGSEDFDAWYQEYRASKGQPPVKNPKSS
-2237 ARQAELLADNPD
+2237 ASANHKAEWLMTQHAEQWAKITAPYTDNHETLTSTKLASNDKE
-2249 DYRADTLVEL
+2249 EL
-2259 DVKLSAIDSMLRESL
+2259 HALGETSNLENNKQQENVASIINTMLNDML
-2274 PFYSLRTERNLLV
+2274 PFYALRTERNLLV

-2294 EVRSWPGS
+2294 EVRAWPGTE
-2302 DDKSKTI
+2302 DKSKTI
-2309 LLDNPEDAAQQKA
+2309 ILEDPEDAAQHKA

-2338 DELFLVDNKVL
+2338 DELFLVDNKVI
-2349 SHHDG
+2349 SHHEG
-2354 RTRILAQKEDGAWTY
+2354 RTHVLAQKVDGAWQY
-2369 NTNSELMSVTELLDA
+2369 NATVELMSVTELLDA
-2384 AHVSG
+2384 ANVTG
-2389 KVRGESYQKVIDAL
+2389 KIRGESYQQVIDAL
-2403 AEYHASTAEHADY
+2403 TDYHASITEHADY
-2416 ELESVEQLVNLRK
+2416 EPESVEKLLNLRK
-2429 KIEGYALGHPD
+2429 KIEGYVLGHPD
-2440 SGRLEAMNSLLNQVN
+2440 SGRVEAMNSLLNQVN
-2455 SRLEEVSVLAVSEQ
+2455 TRLGEVSLLSVAEQ
-2469 SIKAHDSFSR
+2469 TIQAQDSFSR
-2479 LYDQLD
+2479 LYDQLEAA
-2485 NAHLKQ
+2485 NLKE
-2491 SKHLYLDGNG
+2491 SKHLYLDQNG
-2501 DFVTKGKGNLAK
+2501 DFVTKGKGNLAN
-2513 IDQLGGS
+2513 IDLLGS
-2520 DAVLEKVKASV
+2520 REAVLEKVKLTVS
-2531 NHEYGQ
+2531 NEYGQ
-2537 AIADTIFAGLS
+2537 TVADTIFAGLS
-2548 ANELAKDGKGIDITG
+2548 AKDLAKDGKGIDIEG
-2563 LNRIHQA
+2563 LNKVHQA
-2570 LEQHM
+2570 IEQHL
-2575 SPVSATMYIWKPS
+2575 SPVSATLYIWKPS

-2602 GRTQIDAQAAAD
+2602 GRTQLEGQAAAD
-2614 FNKQNYVSWW
+2614 FNQQNYVSWW
-2624 PLGSKSSNIRNIFN
+2624 PLGSKSSNISNILN
-2638 VATEYQPDLKLRWS
+2638 VATKDQPDLKLRWS

-2666 DMASEENDG
+2666 DVASEENDG
-2675 FGLND
+2675 FGLHD
-2680 GETKLKRFIEKLN
+2680 GDIKLKRFIEKLN

-2698 DAAYKDASEGYAS
+2698 DASFKEASEGYAS

-2716 PDMLVST
+2716 PDMLETT

-2730 QPFVDQWNDT
+2730 QPFVEQWNDT

-2752 QELQKQA
+2752 QELRLQA
-2759 QASGD
+2759 QRSDD
-2764 PALVAKR
+2764 PELLEKR
-2771 IDNVVRLFAERALEE
+2771 IGNVVRQFAERALEE
-2786 IEAFKAS
+2786 IETFKAS
-2793 QADEGR
+2793 QADQGR

-2815 EWNRLSHD
+2815 EWHRLSND

-2846 GADKLIGHTWRPKFG
+2846 GADKLIGHTWLPKFG

-2890 VNDDLDALSGSEKHK
+2890 VTDVLDALSGNEKPK
-2905 DKVAIENDG
+2905 ENVAIENDG
-2914 TPPRDKVPLSPL
+2914 TPPRDKESLSPL

-2935 GERDARRKIGDITQ
+2935 GDKEARRKIGEITQ

-2963 VTLKGE
+2963 ITLQGE

-2976 YHQGTASSDD
+2976 YHQGTAPSEG
-2986 ETSTTSGKVVLFLH
+2986 ETSSPSGKVVLFLH

-3014 SHYQKQG
+3014 NHYQKQG

-3061 DPSNIIL
+3061 DPSNIII

-3119 VGTIAKAVNGQ
+3119 VGAIAKAVNGQ

-3137 KGLPQETPILL
+3137 EGLPKETSILL

-3154 LGEEG
+3154 LGNEG
-3159 EKLRVKLSNSGFNVT
+3159 EKLRTILTVSGYNVT

-3186 RLMSQYTGQI
+3186 RLMSQYADQI
-3196 VSDLLNTQ
+3196 VSGLSSSASVDEDLDQQGLDTTSTKDQGVSNKDDHLQ
-3204 HIKHNEAK
+3204 VVDSKEA
-3212 LNLEPHGKNYESRD
+3212 
-3226 LILKP
+3226 
-3231 ISQPETVELGMPE
+3231 
-3244 VDQKVLA
+3244 LA
-3251 DIAERENVIIGVRP
+3251 DGKI
-3265 VDEKSKSL
+3265 L
-3273 IASKMYSSKGLFV
+3273 
-3286 KAKSSDWGPMSGF
+3286 
-3299 IPVDQSFAKASARR
+3299 
-3313 DLETFN
+3313 
-3319 RHAEQSIQ
+3319 H
-3327 SGNAVSADLY
+3327 
-3337 LNQVRV
+3337 NQ
-3343 EELVSKYHSLT
+3343 
-3354 PLELDDQSGMYKT
+3354 
-3367 TATNGD
+3367 
-3373 QSVPFFLNRVTV
+3373 
-3385 DGNELWQVHY
+3385 
-3395 ITNGELAPF
+3395 
-3404 KVIGDPVSKQPMT
+3404 
-3417 ADYDLLTVMY
+3417 
-3427 SYGDLGPQDKVKQ
+3427 
-3440 PLTWQQWKDS
+3440 
-3450 VTYEDLT
+3450 
-3457 PKYKELYSNEDLY
+3457 
-3470 NKKDGAS
+3470 
-3477 LGNVSGRLK
+3477 
-3486 ELKDRINVDLGRTNG
+3486 
-3501 LEMVHHGADDAN
+3501 
-3513 PYAVMADNFPATFFV
+3513 
-3528 PKSLF
+3528 
-3533 AEDGLGEGKGSIQT
+3533 
-3547 YFNVNEQGA
+3547 
-3556 VVIRNPQEFSDFQQV
+3556 
-3571 TINAS
+3571 
-3576 FRASFNDKWN
+3576 
-3586 HGLDEPLFTTK
+3586 
-3597 RKLSH
+3597 
-3602 EFLNKRDQLLKKLSG
+3602 
-3617 GRLDAQDETLVAL
+3617 
-3630 GNPDDV
+3630 
-3636 SGNKAIVAVDVSQIF
+3636 
-3651 TRQELKERA
+3651 
-3660 NVFAKPI
+3660 
-3667 GASYQG
+3667 
-3673 ILDQLDLV
+3673 
-3681 HQTVSRDQIVASFE
+3681 
-3695 LNKKVN
+3695 
-3701 AYIAEHPTSGRNQ
+3701 
-3714 ALTQLKEQ
+3714 
-3722 ITSAL
+3722 
-3727 FIGKMQVAQV
+3727 
-3737 DIDAIAQ
+3737 
-3744 TRPELAARIFMVA
+3744 
-3757 IEEANGEH
+3757 
-3765 RGLTDMMVRWANED
+3765 
-3779 PYLAP
+3779 
-3784 KQGYKGETPNDLGF
+3784 
-3798 DAKYHVDLGDH
+3798 
-3809 YADFKQWLETSQSN
+3809 
-3823 GLLSKATL
+3823 
-3831 DESTKTVHLGY
+3831 
-3842 SYQELQDLTGVESV
+3842 
-3856 QMAFYFLKEAAKKVD
+3856 
-3871 PISGDSAEMI
+3871 
-3881 LLKKFADKSYLSQL
+3881 
-3895 DSDRM
+3895 
-3900 DQIEGIYRSS
+3900 
-3910 HETDVDAWDRRYSGA
+3910 
-3925 GYDELTNKLAG
+3925 
-3936 ATGVDE
+3936 
-3942 QLSVLLD
+3942 
-3949 DRKGLLIGEVHG
+3949 
-3961 SDVNGLRFVNEQMDA
+3961 DVNGW
-3976 LKKQGVTV
+3976 G
-3984 IGLEHLRSDLAQ
+3984 
-3996 PLIDRYLATGVMS
+3996 P
-4009 SELSA
+4009 
-4014 MLKTKHLDA
+4014 
-4023 TLFENARANGMR
+4023 
-4035 IVALDANSSAR
+4035 
-4046 PNVQGTEHGLMYRA
+4046 
-4060 GAANN
+4060 
-4065 IAVEVLQSL
+4065 
-4074 PDDEKFVAIY
+4074 
-4084 GKAHLQSHK
+4084 
-4093 GIEGF
+4093 
-4098 VPGITHRLDLPALRV
+4098 IT
-4113 SDSNQFRVEQ
+4113 
-4123 DDMTLRVVYDDVAN
+4123 
-4137 KPKLT
+4137 
-4142 FKDSLSGA
+4142 
-4150 NTAIHNQNVN
+4150 
-4160 DWERVAVTPTADGG
+4160 VTPTTDGG

-4183 VQMENDSVV
+4183 VQMENDDVV
-4192 ANAAANLAGKHPES
+4192 AKAAANLAGKHPES

-4239 GRDDSDSNNTHLS
+4239 GRDHSESNNTRLS
-4252 GYSAEDLAAKLAN
+4252 GYSADELAVKLAK
-4265 FQQSFSQAENINNTP
+4265 FQQSFNQAENINNKP

-4306 MDVNGLRVDV
+4306 MDANGLRVDV
-4316 SARSSELAVDATGRK
+4316 SVRSSELAIDEAGRK
-4331 HTKDENGD
+4331 HTKDANGD
-4339 WIQKA
+4339 WVQKA
-4344 ETNKVSLSWNEQGEV
+4344 ENNKVSLSWDAQGEV
-4359 IAKEERI
+4359 VAKDERI

-4374 IDLSRIGVSDVG
+4374 IDLSRIGVSDVD
-4386 EIARGAIG
+4386 EPARGAIG
-4394 DNNDVF
+4394 DNSDVF

-4407 VETETSS
+4407 PETEVIANSS
-4414 SAANNK
+4414 SSNQ

-4427 QVNVGDGEFTAV
+4427 QVNVGEGEFTAV

-4450 GSGGFKSLAFGDN
+4450 GTGGFKSLAFGDN
-4463 NVMVHIGNGES
+4463 NVMVHIGDGES

-4479 MGGYQALEGA
+4479 IGGYQALEGA
-4489 QMFIGNRNV
+4489 QMFLGNRNV
-4498 SFNLGQS
+4498 SFNFGHS
-4505 NDLLVMMD
+4505 NDLILMMD

-4530 ISGVLQS
+4530 ISGVLQG
-4537 IATSGEDQDWLAAQE
+4537 IAMSGEGEDWLAAQE

-4557 SGAKKFVKDMSGL
+4557 SGAKKFVKDMSAL

-4579 CLVELDSHNERSSR
+4579 TLVELDSQNERDSR
-4593 GLKHDTEAALN
+4593 GLKHDAEATLN
-4604 KQYNQWLSGNS
+4604 KQYNQWLSGNGNS
-4615 DSSAGK
+4615 GTSQ

-4673 LFGLMTQQFSATG
+4673 LFGLMTQQFTATG
-4686 QAKTTFTYTPEDLPR
+4686 QAKTTFTYTPQDLPR
-4701 QLKNKLLGQM
+4701 QLKNKLLGQL
-4711 AGIGAETTL
+4711 AGVGAETTL
-4720 ADIFGVDYTT
+4720 ADIFGVDYTA

-4736 RNGEAVD
+4736 RNGQAVD
-4743 GVAILTE
+4743 GVAILKE

-4777 SGIDMGAD
+4777 AGIDMGAD
-4785 GIQSFAETHGL
+4785 GIKSFAETHGL
-4796 KDKAPEEEENKSA
+4796 KEKAPEEEKENSS

-4814 TSVNSAQ
+4814 ENVNSAQ
-4821 GATASDGNTETAE
+4821 GATVADGSTETAE
-4834 TQDRAFGF
+4834 TPDRAFGF

-4899 DINLSLGNYNF
+4899 DINISLGNYNF

-4947 TGGEGSDMGVLMGR
+4947 TGGEGNDMGVLMGR

-4997 GGEIDTGLGRDY
+4997 GGEIDTGSGRDY

-5023 GQDYSVTIGNNNQV
+5023 DQDYSVTIGNNNQV

-5095 EEGRDLMV
+5095 GEGRDLMV

-5134 SSEDNIVFNG
+5134 RSEDNIVFNG

-5150 WFERSGYDLKLSILR
+5150 WFERSGYDLRLSILR
-5165 DPVSETDQAK
+5165 DPSNDSDQSK

-5182 TFNDYFDGKRAQMI
+5182 TFSDYFNGNRAQVVIGMS
-5196 IAMGEKDANG
+5196 EKDLSG
-5206 EREYTTLS
+5206 EREYTMLS
-5214 ESSIDALVQAMS
+5214 DSAIDALVQAMS
-5226 GFDPQA
+5226 GFEPQA
-5232 GDNGFIDNLD
+5232 GDNGFIDSLE
-5242 SKSRVAISTAWADVV
+5242 SKSQAAISMAWSDVV
-5257 HKKGIT
+5257 HKKGLM

>member
-18 SADNGNNDIVA
+18 SADDGNNNIVA
-29 IGFGGEIHAYGGDD
+29 IGFGGQIHAYGGDD
-43 HVTVGSIGATVH
+43 HVTVGSIGATVY

-66 SAYLR
+66 SAYLK
-71 VEDSTGHLSVKG
+71 VEDSTGHLTVKG

-110 HLGHHG
+110 HLGNHG
-116 DVSYGGAAAYNSVK
+116 DVSYGGAAAYNGIT
-130 RKGLSGNVTFKGAG
+130 RKGLSGNVTFAGAG

-149 WHETNHGNLSFA
+149 WHETNQGNLSFT
-161 GAGAGNKLDRTWFDQ
+161 GAGAGNKLDRTWFNR
-176 YQGSRGDVSFDG
+176 YQGSHGDVTFDG

-235 ERTRQAED
+235 ERTHQAED
-243 VYQQTHGNIRFEGVG
+243 VYTQTRGNIRFEGVG
-258 GYNSFY
+258 GYNSLY

-275 GGGAYNTITR
+275 GGGAYNTIIR
-285 KGSGSSFDAQGM
+285 KGSGNDFAKEGM
-297 EYAKAEDIVL
+297 TNAKADEIVL
-307 TTAKMHGSW
+307 TKAVMSGSW
-316 IGSGTH
+316 IGQDH
-322 AVTAVKSE
+322 HVTAVKSAS
-330 REPNTYLFAIADGT
+330 EPNTYLFAFADST

-350 VRLSNDPKTGK
+350 VQLRNDPQTGE
-361 LKYYSE
+361 LKYYST
-367 AWYKQGNHLSGL
+367 AWYKEGNHLSNL
-379 ARSDVSSAGG
+379 ANQDISDNGG
-389 FEVNPINGGY
+389 FTAVNINGAY
-399 TLSNIAVEHQQS
+399 TLSHLKVEHQQS
-411 LTVHA
+411 VTVHA
-416 MEKDL
+416 VEKSL

-433 LIDAKDVVLSDA
+433 VIDAKEVSLSDA
-445 KMGGHAISTDGTKV
+445 KMGGHAIYADGTKV
-459 DVQAIKSNR
+459 DVKAVKSNR
-468 KPNTYVY
+468 QPNTYIY

-492 DAETGVLKYQARSW
+492 DPETGALKYQARSW
-506 YKEGDHTANLA
+506 YKEGDHTANIA
-517 NEDISSANGYHSMG
+517 NQDISSATGYNPMG

-537 SALNYSVNAIRS
+537 SDLHYSVNAVRS
-549 MSETVADID
+549 TSETVADIE

-568 ATDSGESS
+568 ANDSGESS
-576 GDVHFSGAGG
+576 GDVRFNGAGG
-586 GNVIKSNVTRGNVY
+586 GNVIKSNVTRGNVH

-652 QSKQGKMDVYAG
+652 QSQQGKMDVYAG

-669 LVRIGDGQYL
+669 LVRLGDGQYL

-690 HKGNGNSRV
+690 QKGSGDSRV
-699 AMLGGYNTHTQIG
+699 VMLGGYNTHTQIG
-712 SGHGLWLAA
+712 SGNGLWLAA

-727 TQVGNGEVTSVL
+727 TQVGQGDVAAVL

-744 VLTKVGEG
+744 VLTKMGEG
-752 ELTAGMLGGANVMT
+752 ELTSGMLGGANVIT
-766 HISGDEQASNTT
+766 HISNDDQLSNTT

-792 KGDTLAVMGGGAN
+792 KGNTLAVMGGGAN
-805 VLTHVGDGS
+805 VLTHVGDGT

-865 KVGDGTSIAAMIG
+865 KVGDGTSIAVMIG

-957 IFTHIGNGSTFA
+957 IFTHVGSGSTFA
-969 AMIGQANVMTKV
+969 AMIGQANIMTKV

-996 YTHVGDGTS
+996 MTHVGDGTS
-1005 LGLFAGEMNVMT
+1005 LGLFAGEVNVMT

-1101 GLLISDIGNVMTH
+1101 GLLISDVGNVMTH

-1128 NIVTKVGDGL
+1128 NLITKVGDGL
-1138 GINVAWGQAN
+1138 GVNVAWGQAN

-1160 FAKGEANILTKVGDG
+1160 FAKGEANLITKVGDG

-1181 QGKAN
+1181 QGEAN

-1206 ITKVGDGRNVV
+1206 ITKVGHGQNVV

-1243 VVTKVGDG
+1243 IVTKVGDG

-1256 AKGKANITTT
+1256 AKGQANITTT
-1266 VGNGLS
+1266 VGNGLN

-1286 GNGVSVNVAWGKY
+1286 GDGVSVNVAWGKY

-1317 ANANIHIGDGLN
+1317 ANANIHVGDGLN
-1329 INASYARN
+1329 INASYAQN

-1363 SALFDNVKQTLLG
+1363 SALFDNIKQTVLG

-1388 GDEASTSGTQKGRG
+1388 GDEASSSGTHKGRG

-1416 MDAIEEVGSDLG
+1416 MDAIKEVGSDLG

-1443 NEMDNDLN
+1443 NKMQHAINVDD
-1451 IDGASDHAPNLI
+1451 SSVQAPNLI
-1463 VNGDFEQG
+1463 VNGDFELG
-1471 DRGWQST
+1471 EHGWQST
-1478 HGVEASYSGSV
+1478 HGVEASYAGSV
-1489 YGVNGEG
+1489 YGVEGEG
-1496 HGTRVTE
+1496 HGARVTE
-1503 LDTHTNTSLYQ
+1503 LDTYTNTSLYQ
-1514 DLTDLTEG
+1514 DLANLAQG

-1558 ASAWQQKT
+1558 ESAWQQKT

-1571 HAGSNRIEFK
+1571 QAGSNRIEFK

-1596 VAKSESSPQAN
+1596 VATSESSQQAN
-1607 AVSEH
+1607 AIREH
-1612 AKQNQA
+1612 ATQNPA
-1618 SQNALSDKERAE
+1618 AQNALSDKERAE
-1630 ADRQRL
+1630 ADRHRL

-1660 AIENNGQ
+1660 ALENNGQ
-1667 AQRDAVKEE
+1667 AQRDAVQEE
-1676 SEAVTAELTTLAQGL
+1676 SEAITAELTKLAQGL
-1691 DVLDGQATHTGK
+1691 DVLDSQATHTGE
-1703 SGEQWRN
+1703 SGDQWRN
-1710 DFAGG
+1710 EFASG
-1715 LLDGVQSQ
+1715 LLAGVQTQ
-1723 IDDAKQL
+1723 LDDAKQL
-1730 ASDKM
+1730 ANEKI
-1735 AAAKQTQSDN
+1735 AEAKQTHADN
-1745 NSKVKDSIAK
+1745 QNKVKDAVAK

-1766 RAGAEQ
+1766 RAGAEH
-1772 DIAEAKADAETRK
+1772 DIADAQADAEKRK
-1785 ADAVAKS
+1785 ADALAKGK
-1792 HDAKQAES
+1792 DAQQAES
-1800 DAHSAAN
+1800 DAHHAVN
-1807 DAQSRGDRDAMNAE
+1807 NAQSRGDRDVQVAE
-1821 NKANQAQN
+1821 NKANQVQA

-1844 QGVAGSGLSG
+1844 QGVTGSGLSG
-1854 NAHRVEG
+1854 NAHSVEG
-1861 AGETGSHVNTD
+1861 AGETDSHVNTD

-1882 DGLTEQELEALEGA
+1882 EGLTEQEQEALEGA

-1910 SKNSGSTI
+1910 AKNSVSSM
-1918 TSMFMEANADS
+1918 TSMFSETNSKS
-1929 IVVDTTASQDVVRK
+1929 IVVPTKVSPEPDRQEVTRRD
-1943 EVRISGVNLVGLGE
+1943 VRISGVNL
-1957 ASHDSAESLVAA
+1957 ESLSAVQGSQPTGQLAS
-1969 RAEKVANLYR
+1969 KS
-1979 WLDTDNDVATDKY
+1979 
-1992 VPVPGFERV
+1992 VPGFKSHFASTSIGIENELSGLVVVLPKNSAQTFGYVHDSQGNPLFMLTKDMNQGGYSNPVGINDIQGVNNWQTHTLELVTYPSEISDTAAIESRKEAMLWLAKEFT
-2001 DADVSD
+2001 DHINQSNHQSLPHLVSD
-2007 EVKQRMIQ
+2007 DGRF
-2015 SMSGYIEH
+2015 
-2023 TDNQVPKDQAQALA
+2023 
-2037 TLFVESTLDYDWDK
+2037 TLVISN
-2051 RVEFLTKLESYGYSF
+2051 S
-2066 ETPHAEKSIVS
+2066 
-2077 FWSGKNFKQY
+2077 
-2087 RDVLDNAQTD
+2087 
-2097 GKKVVYDIDV
+2097 
-2107 KGNAFAIDLNKHLM
+2107 KHLIAA
-2121 RWGGLFLDPDNAE
+2121 GNGT
-2134 QNQLKSSID
+2134 SID
-2143 AATFSNTGFWSS
+2143 AQGKTIGMTPSGQQATMAISAKEFGTSSSPEVRLLESAPWYQAGLRDEFLANAKNTTLDDPATAQNVYAYLTS
-2155 VYATGAQHDVYV
+2155 VYSKTADLAKEYGIYINDWDPASEGFSPNAQGLTDPKVKNAWSILPRTKPVRMLELLSAEDSRYV
-2167 IAEGGVRLGNY
+2167 RQQIAEKLKGTYSESLAKNVFEYFQYGGEVAGHGINNATTGS
-2178 FWHVELPALR
+2178 VQQPEPAILFEFR
-2188 QLQREGLVGEIRLLD
+2188 SVPSALSDFVP
-2203 KPVSEYKDLPADEI
+2203 KTAS
-2217 GRRLTDAGVG
+2217 T
-2227 VKVRFDALSS
+2227 VKVDVKALDHFDSASRKAIITEVNALVSGSEDFDAWYQEYRASKGQPPVKNPKSS
-2237 ARQAELLADNPD
+2237 ASANHKAEWLMTQHAEQWAKITAPYTDNHETLTSTKLASNDKE
-2249 DYRADTLVEL
+2249 EL
-2259 DVKLSAIDSMLRESL
+2259 HALGGTSNLEHNKQQENVASIINTMLNDML
-2274 PFYSLRTERNLLV
+2274 PFYALRTERNLLV

-2294 EVRSWPGS
+2294 EVRAWPGTE
-2302 DDKSKTI
+2302 DKSKTI
-2309 LLDNPEDAAQQKA
+2309 ILGDPEDAAQHKA

-2338 DELFLVDNKVL
+2338 DELFLVDNKVI
-2349 SHHDG
+2349 SHHEG
-2354 RTRILAQKEDGAWTY
+2354 RTHVLAQKVDGAWQY
-2369 NTNSELMSVTELLDA
+2369 NAKVDLMSVTELLDA
-2384 AHVSG
+2384 ANVTG
-2389 KVRGESYQKVIDAL
+2389 KIRGESYQQVIDAL
-2403 AEYHASTAEHADY
+2403 TDYHASITEHADY
-2416 ELESVEQLVNLRK
+2416 EPESVEKLLNLRK
-2429 KIEGYALGHPD
+2429 KVEGYVLGHPD
-2440 SGRLEAMNSLLNQVN
+2440 SGRIAAMNSLLNQVN
-2455 SRLEEVSVLAVSEQ
+2455 TRLDEVSVLSVAEQ
-2469 SIKAHDSFSR
+2469 NIQAQDSFSR
-2479 LYDQLD
+2479 LYDQLEAA
-2485 NAHLKQ
+2485 NLKE
-2491 SKHLYLDGNG
+2491 SKHLYLDQNG
-2501 DFVTKGKGNLAK
+2501 DFVTKGKGNLAN
-2513 IDQLGGS
+2513 IDLLGS
-2520 DAVLEKVKASV
+2520 REAVLEKVKLTVS
-2531 NHEYGQ
+2531 NEYGQ
-2537 AIADTIFAGLS
+2537 TVADTIFAGLS
-2548 ANELAKDGKGIDITG
+2548 AKDLAKDGKGIDIAG
-2563 LNRIHQA
+2563 LNKVHQA
-2570 LEQHM
+2570 IEQHL
-2575 SPVSATMYIWKPS
+2575 SPVSATLYIWKPS

-2602 GRTQIDAQAAAD
+2602 GRTQLEGQAAAD
-2614 FNKQNYVSWW
+2614 FNQQNYVSWW
-2624 PLGSKSSNIRNIFN
+2624 PLGSKSSNISNILN
-2638 VATEYQPDLKLRWS
+2638 VATKDQPDLKLRWS

-2666 DMASEENDG
+2666 DVASEENDG
-2675 FGLND
+2675 FGLHD
-2680 GETKLKRFIEKLN
+2680 GDIKLKRFIEKLN

-2698 DAAYKDASEGYAS
+2698 DASFKEASEGYAS

-2716 PDMLVST
+2716 PDMLETT

-2730 QPFVDQWNDT
+2730 QPFVEQWNDT

-2752 QELQKQA
+2752 QELRLQA
-2759 QASGD
+2759 QRSDD
-2764 PALVAKR
+2764 PELLEKR
-2771 IDNVVRLFAERALEE
+2771 IGNVVRQFAERALEE
-2786 IEAFKAS
+2786 IETFKAS
-2793 QADEGR
+2793 QADQGR

-2815 EWNRLSHD
+2815 EWHRLSND

-2846 GADKLIGHTWRPKFG
+2846 GADKLIGHTWLPKFG

-2890 VNDDLDALSGSEKHK
+2890 VTDVLDALSGNEKPK
-2905 DKVAIENDG
+2905 ENVAIENDG
-2914 TPPRDKVPLSPL
+2914 TPPRDKESLSPL

-2935 GERDARRKIGDITQ
+2935 GDKEARRKIGEITQ

-2963 VTLKGE
+2963 ITLQGE

-2976 YHQGTASSDD
+2976 YHQGTAPSEG
-2986 ETSTTSGKVVLFLH
+2986 ETSSPSGKVVLFLH

-3014 SHYQKQG
+3014 NHYQKQG

-3061 DPSNIIL
+3061 DPSNIII

-3119 VGTIAKAVNGQ
+3119 VGAIAKAVNGQ

-3137 KGLPQETPILL
+3137 EGLPKETSILL

-3154 LGEEG
+3154 LGNEG
-3159 EKLRVKLSNSGFNVT
+3159 EKLRTKLTASGYNVT

-3186 RLMSQYTGQI
+3186 RLMSQYADQI
-3196 VSDLLNTQ
+3196 VSGLSSS
-3204 HIKHNEAK
+3204 A
-3212 LNLEPHGKNYESRD
+3212 S
-3226 LILKP
+3226 
-3231 ISQPETVELGMPE
+3231 
-3244 VDQKVLA
+3244 
-3251 DIAERENVIIGVRP
+3251 
-3265 VDEKSKSL
+3265 VDEDLDQQGLDTTSTKDQGISNKNDHLQVVDSKEAL
-3273 IASKMYSSKGLFV
+3273 
-3286 KAKSSDWGPMSGF
+3286 SDGKILHNQDVNSWGP
-3299 IPVDQSFAKASARR
+3299 
-3313 DLETFN
+3313 
-3319 RHAEQSIQ
+3319 
-3327 SGNAVSADLY
+3327 
-3337 LNQVRV
+3337 
-3343 EELVSKYHSLT
+3343 
-3354 PLELDDQSGMYKT
+3354 
-3367 TATNGD
+3367 
-3373 QSVPFFLNRVTV
+3373 
-3385 DGNELWQVHY
+3385 
-3395 ITNGELAPF
+3395 IT
-3404 KVIGDPVSKQPMT
+3404 
-3417 ADYDLLTVMY
+3417 
-3427 SYGDLGPQDKVKQ
+3427 
-3440 PLTWQQWKDS
+3440 
-3450 VTYEDLT
+3450 
-3457 PKYKELYSNEDLY
+3457 
-3470 NKKDGAS
+3470 
-3477 LGNVSGRLK
+3477 
-3486 ELKDRINVDLGRTNG
+3486 
-3501 LEMVHHGADDAN
+3501 
-3513 PYAVMADNFPATFFV
+3513 
-3528 PKSLF
+3528 
-3533 AEDGLGEGKGSIQT
+3533 
-3547 YFNVNEQGA
+3547 
-3556 VVIRNPQEFSDFQQV
+3556 
-3571 TINAS
+3571 
-3576 FRASFNDKWN
+3576 
-3586 HGLDEPLFTTK
+3586 
-3597 RKLSH
+3597 
-3602 EFLNKRDQLLKKLSG
+3602 
-3617 GRLDAQDETLVAL
+3617 
-3630 GNPDDV
+3630 
-3636 SGNKAIVAVDVSQIF
+3636 
-3651 TRQELKERA
+3651 
-3660 NVFAKPI
+3660 
-3667 GASYQG
+3667 
-3673 ILDQLDLV
+3673 
-3681 HQTVSRDQIVASFE
+3681 
-3695 LNKKVN
+3695 
-3701 AYIAEHPTSGRNQ
+3701 
-3714 ALTQLKEQ
+3714 
-3722 ITSAL
+3722 
-3727 FIGKMQVAQV
+3727 
-3737 DIDAIAQ
+3737 
-3744 TRPELAARIFMVA
+3744 
-3757 IEEANGEH
+3757 
-3765 RGLTDMMVRWANED
+3765 
-3779 PYLAP
+3779 
-3784 KQGYKGETPNDLGF
+3784 
-3798 DAKYHVDLGDH
+3798 
-3809 YADFKQWLETSQSN
+3809 
-3823 GLLSKATL
+3823 
-3831 DESTKTVHLGY
+3831 
-3842 SYQELQDLTGVESV
+3842 
-3856 QMAFYFLKEAAKKVD
+3856 
-3871 PISGDSAEMI
+3871 
-3881 LLKKFADKSYLSQL
+3881 
-3895 DSDRM
+3895 
-3900 DQIEGIYRSS
+3900 
-3910 HETDVDAWDRRYSGA
+3910 
-3925 GYDELTNKLAG
+3925 
-3936 ATGVDE
+3936 
-3942 QLSVLLD
+3942 
-3949 DRKGLLIGEVHG
+3949 
-3961 SDVNGLRFVNEQMDA
+3961 
-3976 LKKQGVTV
+3976 
-3984 IGLEHLRSDLAQ
+3984 
-3996 PLIDRYLATGVMS
+3996 
-4009 SELSA
+4009 
-4014 MLKTKHLDA
+4014 
-4023 TLFENARANGMR
+4023 
-4035 IVALDANSSAR
+4035 
-4046 PNVQGTEHGLMYRA
+4046 
-4060 GAANN
+4060 
-4065 IAVEVLQSL
+4065 
-4074 PDDEKFVAIY
+4074 
-4084 GKAHLQSHK
+4084 
-4093 GIEGF
+4093 
-4098 VPGITHRLDLPALRV
+4098 
-4113 SDSNQFRVEQ
+4113 
-4123 DDMTLRVVYDDVAN
+4123 
-4137 KPKLT
+4137 
-4142 FKDSLSGA
+4142 
-4150 NTAIHNQNVN
+4150 
-4160 DWERVAVTPTADGG
+4160 VTPTTDGG

-4183 VQMENDSVV
+4183 VQMENDPVV
-4192 ANAAANLAGKHPES
+4192 AKAAANLAGKHAES

-4239 GRDDSDSNNTHLS
+4239 GRDHSESNNTRLS
-4252 GYSAEDLAAKLAN
+4252 GYSADELAVKLAK
-4265 FQQSFSQAENINNTP
+4265 FQQSFNQAENINNKP

-4306 MDVNGLRVDV
+4306 MDANGLRVDV
-4316 SARSSELAVDATGRK
+4316 SVRSSELAVDEAGRK
-4331 HTKDENGD
+4331 HTKDANGD
-4339 WIQKA
+4339 WVQKA
-4344 ETNKVSLSWNEQGEV
+4344 ENNKVSLSWDAQGEV
-4359 IAKEERI
+4359 VAKDERI

-4374 IDLSRIGVSDVG
+4374 IDLSRIGVSDVD
-4386 EIARGAIG
+4386 EPARGAIG

-4407 VETETSS
+4407 PETEVIANSS
-4414 SAANNK
+4414 NSNQ

-4427 QVNVGDGEFTAV
+4427 QVNVGEGEFTAV

-4450 GSGGFKSLAFGDN
+4450 GTGGFKSLAFGDN
-4463 NVMVHIGNGES
+4463 NVMVHIGDGES

-4479 MGGYQALEGA
+4479 IGGYQALEGA
-4489 QMFIGNRNV
+4489 QMFLGNRNV
-4498 SFNLGQS
+4498 SFNFGHS
-4505 NDLLVMMD
+4505 NDLILMMD

-4537 IATSGEDQDWLAAQE
+4537 IATSGEGEDWLAAQE

-4579 CLVELDSHNERSSR
+4579 HLVQLDSQNERDSR
-4593 GLKHDTEAALN
+4593 GLKHDAEATLN
-4604 KQYNQWLSGNS
+4604 KQYNQWLSGNGNS
-4615 DSSAGK
+4615 GTSQ
-4621 LSRADK
+4621 LSRAGK

-4673 LFGLMTQQFSATG
+4673 LFGLMTQQFTATG
-4686 QAKTTFTYTPEDLPR
+4686 QAKTTFTYTPQDLPR
-4701 QLKNKLLGQM
+4701 QLKNKLLGQL
-4711 AGIGAETTL
+4711 AGVGAETTL
-4720 ADIFGVDYTT
+4720 ADIFGVDYTA

-4736 RNGEAVD
+4736 RNGQAVD
-4743 GVAILTE
+4743 GVAILKE

-4777 SGIDMGAD
+4777 AGIDMGAD
-4785 GIQSFAETHGL
+4785 GIKSFAETHGL
-4796 KDKAPEEEENKSA
+4796 KEKAPEEEKDNSS

-4814 TSVNSAQ
+4814 ASANSTQ
-4821 GATASDGNTETAE
+4821 GAADGNIETTEK
-4834 TQDRAFGF
+4834 QDRAFGF

-4852 TIFSQDKQKE
+4852 TIFSQDKQQE
-4862 MKSLVE
+4862 MTSLVE
-4868 NLKEN
+4868 NLKQN

-4899 DINLSLGNYNF
+4899 DINISLGNYNF

-4947 TGGEGSDMGVLMGR
+4947 TGGEGNDMGVLMGR

-4997 GGEIDTGLGRDY
+4997 GGEIDTGSGRDY

-5023 GQDYSVTIGNNNQV
+5023 DQDYSVTIGNNNQV

-5051 YNRINASAGNDV
+5051 YNRINAGAGNDV

-5074 GGEGEDH
+5074 GGDGDDH
-5081 LIAAAISKFSQFNG
+5081 LIATAISKFSQFNG
-5095 EEGRDLMV
+5095 GEGRDLMV

-5134 SSEDNIVFNG
+5134 RSEDNIVFNG

-5165 DPVSETDQAK
+5165 DPSNDSDQSK

-5182 TFNDYFDGKRAQMI
+5182 TFSDYFNGNRAQVVIGMS
-5196 IAMGEKDANG
+5196 EKDLSG
-5206 EREYTTLS
+5206 EREYTMLS
-5214 ESSIDALVQAMS
+5214 DSAIDALVQAMS
-5226 GFDPQA
+5226 GFEPQA
-5232 GDNGFIDNLD
+5232 GDNGFIDSLE
-5242 SKSRVAISTAWADVV
+5242 SKSQAAISMAWSDVV
-5257 HKKGIT
+5257 HKKGLM

>member
-18 SADNGNNDIVA
+18 SADDGNNNIVA
-29 IGFGGEIHAYGGDD
+29 IGFGGQIHAYGGDD
-43 HVTVGSIGATVH
+43 HVTVGSIGATVY

-66 SAYLR
+66 SAYLK
-71 VEDSTGHLSVKG
+71 VEDSTGHLTVKG

-110 HLGHHG
+110 HLGNHG
-116 DVSYGGAAAYNSVK
+116 DISYGGAAAYNGIT
-130 RKGLSGNVTFKGAG
+130 RKGLSGNVTFAGAG

-149 WHETNHGNLSFA
+149 WHETNQGNLSFT
-161 GAGAGNKLDRTWFDQ
+161 GAGAGNKLDRTWFNR
-176 YQGSRGDVSFDG
+176 YQGSHGDVTFDG

-235 ERTRQAED
+235 ERTHQAED
-243 VYQQTHGNIRFEGVG
+243 VYTQTRGNIRFEGVG
-258 GYNSFY
+258 GYNSLY
-264 SDVAHGDIHFS
+264 SDVAHGDIHFL
-275 GGGAYNTITR
+275 GGGAYNTIIR
-285 KGSGSSFDAQGM
+285 KGSGNDFAKEGM
-297 EYAKAEDIVL
+297 TNAKADEIVL
-307 TTAKMHGSW
+307 TKAVMSGSW
-316 IGSGTH
+316 IGQDH
-322 AVTAVKSE
+322 HVTAVKSAS
-330 REPNTYLFAIADGT
+330 EPNTYLFAFTDST

-350 VRLSNDPKTGK
+350 VQLRNDPQTGE
-361 LKYYSE
+361 LKYYST
-367 AWYKQGNHLSGL
+367 AWYKEGNHLSNL
-379 ARSDVSSAGG
+379 ANQDISDNGG
-389 FEVNPINGGY
+389 FTAVNINGAY
-399 TLSNIAVEHQQS
+399 TLSDLKVEHQQS
-411 LTVHA
+411 VTVHA
-416 MEKDL
+416 VEKSL

-433 LIDAKDVVLSDA
+433 VIDAKEVSLSDA
-445 KMGGHAISTDGTKV
+445 KMGGHAIYADGTKV
-459 DVQAIKSNR
+459 DVKAVKSNR
-468 KPNTYVY
+468 QPNTYIY

-492 DAETGVLKYQARSW
+492 DPETGALKYQARSW
-506 YKEGDHTANLA
+506 YKEGDHTANIA
-517 NEDISSANGYHSMG
+517 NQDISSATGYNPMG

-537 SALNYSVNAIRS
+537 SDLHYSVNAVRS
-549 MSETVADID
+549 TSETVADIE

-568 ATDSGESS
+568 ANDSGESS
-576 GDVHFSGAGG
+576 GDVRFNGAGG
-586 GNVIKSNVTRGNVY
+586 GNVIKSNVTRGNVH

-624 GAANVIVKSGEEGD
+624 GAANVIVKSGEEGE

-652 QSKQGKMDVYAG
+652 QSQQGKMDVYAG

-669 LVRIGDGQYL
+669 LVRLGDGQYL

-690 HKGNGNSRV
+690 QKGSGDSRV
-699 AMLGGYNTHTQIG
+699 VMLGGYNTHTQIG
-712 SGHGLWLAA
+712 SGNGLWLAA

-727 TQVGNGEVTSVL
+727 TQVGQGDVAAVL

-744 VLTKVGEG
+744 VLTKMGEG
-752 ELTAGMLGGANVMT
+752 ELTSGVLGGANVIT
-766 HISGDEQASNTT
+766 HISNDDQLSNTT

-792 KGDTLAVMGGGAN
+792 KGNTLAVMGGGAN
-805 VLTHVGDGS
+805 VLTHVGDGT

-865 KVGDGTSIAAMIG
+865 KVGDGTSIAVMIG

-957 IFTHIGNGSTFA
+957 IFTHIGHGSTFA
-969 AMIGQANVMTKV
+969 AMIGQANIMTKV

-996 YTHVGDGTS
+996 MTHVGDGTS
-1005 LGLFAGEMNVMT
+1005 LGLFAGEVNVMT

-1128 NIVTKVGDGL
+1128 NIITKVGDGL
-1138 GINVAWGQAN
+1138 GVNVAWGQAN

-1160 FAKGEANILTKVGDG
+1160 FAKGEANVITKVGDG

-1195 DYTGAWGKANV
+1195 DYTGAWGKANI
-1206 ITKVGDGRNVV
+1206 ITKVGNGRNVV

-1243 VVTKVGDG
+1243 IVTKVGDG

-1266 VGNGLS
+1266 VGDGLS

-1286 GNGVSVNVAWGKY
+1286 GDGVSVNVAWGKY

-1317 ANANIHIGDGLN
+1317 ANANIHIGDGLG
-1329 INASYARN
+1329 INASYAQN

-1363 SALFDNVKQTLLG
+1363 SALFDNIKQTVLG

-1388 GDEASTSGTQKGRG
+1388 GDEATSSGTHKGRG

-1416 MDAIEEVGSDLG
+1416 MDAIKEVSSDLG

-1443 NEMDNDLN
+1443 NKMQHALN
-1451 IDGASDHAPNLI
+1451 VDDSSVQASNLI
-1463 VNGDFEQG
+1463 VNGDFELG
-1471 DRGWQST
+1471 EHGWQST
-1478 HGVEASYSGSV
+1478 HGVEASYAGSV
-1489 YGVNGEG
+1489 YGVEGEG
-1496 HGTRVTE
+1496 HGARVTE
-1503 LDTHTNTSLYQ
+1503 LDTYTNTSLYQ
-1514 DLTDLTEG
+1514 DLANLAQG

-1533 RAGLSN
+1533 RAGISN
-1539 NEGIEV
+1539 NEGIDV

-1558 ASAWQQKT
+1558 ESAWQQKT

-1571 HAGSNRIEFK
+1571 QAGSNRIEFK

-1596 VAKSESSPQAN
+1596 VATSESSQQAN
-1607 AVSEH
+1607 AIREH
-1612 AKQNQA
+1612 ATQNPA
-1618 SQNALSDKERAE
+1618 AQNALSDKERAE

-1660 AIENNGQ
+1660 ALENNGQ
-1667 AQRDAVKEE
+1667 AQRDAVQEE
-1676 SEAVTAELTTLAQGL
+1676 SEAITAELTKLAQGL
-1691 DVLDGQATHTGK
+1691 DVLDGQATHTGE
-1703 SGEQWRN
+1703 SGDQWRN
-1710 DFAGG
+1710 EFASG
-1715 LLDGVQSQ
+1715 LLAGVQTQ
-1723 IDDAKQL
+1723 LDDAKQL
-1730 ASDKM
+1730 ANDKI
-1735 AAAKQTQSDN
+1735 AEAKQTHADN
-1745 NSKVKDSIAK
+1745 QNKVKDAVAK

-1772 DIAEAKADAETRK
+1772 DIADAQADAEKRK
-1785 ADAVAKS
+1785 ADALAKGK
-1792 HDAKQAES
+1792 DAQQAES
-1800 DAHSAAN
+1800 DAHHAVN
-1807 DAQSRGDRDAMNAE
+1807 NAQSRGDRDVQLAE
-1821 NKANQAQN
+1821 NKANQAQA
-1829 DAQGAKQNEGDRPDR
+1829 DAQGVKQNEGDRPDR
-1844 QGVAGSGLSG
+1844 QGVTGSGLSG
-1854 NAHRVEG
+1854 NAHSVEG
-1861 AGETGSHVNTD
+1861 AGETDSHVNTD
-1872 SQTNADGRFS
+1872 SQTNADGRFIE
-1882 DGLTEQELEALEGA
+1882 GLTEQEQEALEGA

-1910 SKNSGSTI
+1910 AKNSVSSM
-1918 TSMFMEANADS
+1918 TSMFSETNSES
-1929 IVVDTTASQDVVRK
+1929 IVVPTKVSPEPDRQEVTRRD
-1943 EVRISGVNLVGLGE
+1943 VRISGVNL
-1957 ASHDSAESLVAA
+1957 ESLSAVKGSQPTGQLAS
-1969 RAEKVANLYR
+1969 KS
-1979 WLDTDNDVATDKY
+1979 
-1992 VPVPGFERV
+1992 VPGFKSHFASTSIGIENELSGLVVVLPKNSAQTFGYVHDSQGNPLFMLTKDMNQGGYSNPVGINDIQGVNNWQTHTIELVTYPSEISDTAAVESRKEAMLWLAKEFT
-2001 DADVSD
+2001 DHINQSNHQSLPHLVSD
-2007 EVKQRMIQ
+2007 DGRF
-2015 SMSGYIEH
+2015 
-2023 TDNQVPKDQAQALA
+2023 
-2037 TLFVESTLDYDWDK
+2037 TLVISN
-2051 RVEFLTKLESYGYSF
+2051 S
-2066 ETPHAEKSIVS
+2066 
-2077 FWSGKNFKQY
+2077 
-2087 RDVLDNAQTD
+2087 
-2097 GKKVVYDIDV
+2097 
-2107 KGNAFAIDLNKHLM
+2107 KHLIAA
-2121 RWGGLFLDPDNAE
+2121 GNGT
-2134 QNQLKSSID
+2134 SID
-2143 AATFSNTGFWSS
+2143 AQGKTIGMTPSGQQATMAISAKEFGTSSSSEVRLLESAPWYQAGLRDEFLANAKNTTLDDPATAQNVYAYLTS
-2155 VYATGAQHDVYV
+2155 VYSKTADLAKEYGIYINDWDPASEGFSPNAQGLTDPKVKNAWSILPRTKPVRMLELLSAEDSRYV
-2167 IAEGGVRLGNY
+2167 RQQIAEKLKGTYSESLAKNVFEYFQYGGEVAGHGINNATTGSMQQP
-2178 FWHVELPALR
+2178 EPAILFEFR
-2188 QLQREGLVGEIRLLD
+2188 SVPSALSDFVPKTASTVKVDVKALDHFDSSSRKAIITEVNGLVS
-2203 KPVSEYKDLPADEI
+2203 VSEDFNAWYQEYRASKGQPP
-2217 GRRLTDAGVG
+2217 
-2227 VKVRFDALSS
+2227 VKNPKSS
-2237 ARQAELLADNPD
+2237 ASANHKAEWLMTQHAEQWAKITAPYTDNHETLTSTKLASNDKE
-2249 DYRADTLVEL
+2249 EL
-2259 DVKLSAIDSMLRESL
+2259 HALDETSNLEHNKQQENVSSIINTMLNDML

-2294 EVRSWPGS
+2294 EVRAWPGTE
-2302 DDKSKTI
+2302 DKSKTI
-2309 LLDNPEDAAQQKA
+2309 ILEDPEDAAQHKA

-2338 DELFLVDNKVL
+2338 DELFLVDNKVI
-2349 SHHDG
+2349 SHHEG
-2354 RTRILAQKEDGAWTY
+2354 RTHVLAQKVDGAWQY
-2369 NTNSELMSVTELLDA
+2369 NAKVELMSVTELLDA
-2384 AHVSG
+2384 ANVTG
-2389 KVRGESYQKVIDAL
+2389 KIRGESYQQVIDAL
-2403 AEYHASTAEHADY
+2403 TDYHASITEHADY
-2416 ELESVEQLVNLRK
+2416 EPESVEKLLNLRK
-2429 KIEGYALGHPD
+2429 KIEGYVLGHPD
-2440 SGRLEAMNSLLNQVN
+2440 SGRVEAMNSLLNQVN
-2455 SRLEEVSVLAVSEQ
+2455 TRLDEVSLLSVAEQ
-2469 SIKAHDSFSR
+2469 TIQAQDSFSR
-2479 LYDQLD
+2479 LYDQLEAA
-2485 NAHLKQ
+2485 NLKE
-2491 SKHLYLDGNG
+2491 SKHLYLDQNG
-2501 DFVTKGKGNLAK
+2501 DFVTKGKGNLAN
-2513 IDQLGGS
+2513 IDLLGS
-2520 DAVLEKVKASV
+2520 REAVLEKVKSAVS
-2531 NHEYGQ
+2531 NEYGQ
-2537 AIADTIFAGLS
+2537 TVADTIFAGLS
-2548 ANELAKDGKGIDITG
+2548 AKDLAKDGKGIDIAG
-2563 LNRIHQA
+2563 LNKVHQA
-2570 LEQHM
+2570 IEQHL
-2575 SPVSATMYIWKPS
+2575 SPVSATLYIWKPS

-2602 GRTQIDAQAAAD
+2602 GRTQLEGQAAAD
-2614 FNKQNYVSWW
+2614 FNQQNYVSWW
-2624 PLGSKSSNIRNIFN
+2624 PLGSKSSNISNILN
-2638 VATEYQPDLKLRWS
+2638 VATKDQPDLKLRWS

-2666 DMASEENDG
+2666 DVASEENDG
-2675 FGLND
+2675 FGLHD
-2680 GETKLKRFIEKLN
+2680 GDIKLKRFIEKLN

-2698 DAAYKDASEGYAS
+2698 DASFKEASEGYAS

-2716 PDMLVST
+2716 PDMLETT

-2730 QPFVDQWNDT
+2730 QPFVEQWNDT

-2752 QELQKQA
+2752 QELRLQA
-2759 QASGD
+2759 QRSDD
-2764 PALVAKR
+2764 PELLEKR
-2771 IDNVVRLFAERALEE
+2771 IGNVVRQFAERALEE
-2786 IEAFKAS
+2786 IETFKAS
-2793 QADEGR
+2793 QADQGR

-2815 EWNRLSHD
+2815 EWHRLSND

-2846 GADKLIGHTWRPKFG
+2846 GADKLIGHTWLPKFG

-2890 VNDDLDALSGSEKHK
+2890 VTDVLDALSGNEKPK
-2905 DKVAIENDG
+2905 ENVAIENDG
-2914 TPPRDKVPLSPL
+2914 TPPRDKESLSPL

-2935 GERDARRKIGDITQ
+2935 GDKEARRKIGEITQ

-2963 VTLKGE
+2963 ITLQGE

-2976 YHQGTASSDD
+2976 YHQGTVPSEG
-2986 ETSTTSGKVVLFLH
+2986 ETSTPSGKVVLFLH

-3014 SHYQKQG
+3014 NHYQKQG

-3061 DPSNIIL
+3061 DPSNIII

-3119 VGTIAKAVNGQ
+3119 VGAIAKAVNGQ

-3137 KGLPQETPILL
+3137 EGLPKETSILL

-3154 LGEEG
+3154 LGNEG
-3159 EKLRVKLSNSGFNVT
+3159 EKLRTKLTASGYNVT

-3186 RLMSQYTGQI
+3186 RLMSQYADQI
-3196 VSDLLNTQ
+3196 VSGLSSSASVDEDLDQQGLDTTSTKDQGISNKNDHLQ
-3204 HIKHNEAK
+3204 VVDSKEA
-3212 LNLEPHGKNYESRD
+3212 
-3226 LILKP
+3226 
-3231 ISQPETVELGMPE
+3231 
-3244 VDQKVLA
+3244 LA
-3251 DIAERENVIIGVRP
+3251 DGKI
-3265 VDEKSKSL
+3265 L
-3273 IASKMYSSKGLFV
+3273 
-3286 KAKSSDWGPMSGF
+3286 
-3299 IPVDQSFAKASARR
+3299 
-3313 DLETFN
+3313 
-3319 RHAEQSIQ
+3319 H
-3327 SGNAVSADLY
+3327 
-3337 LNQVRV
+3337 NQ
-3343 EELVSKYHSLT
+3343 
-3354 PLELDDQSGMYKT
+3354 
-3367 TATNGD
+3367 
-3373 QSVPFFLNRVTV
+3373 
-3385 DGNELWQVHY
+3385 
-3395 ITNGELAPF
+3395 
-3404 KVIGDPVSKQPMT
+3404 
-3417 ADYDLLTVMY
+3417 
-3427 SYGDLGPQDKVKQ
+3427 
-3440 PLTWQQWKDS
+3440 
-3450 VTYEDLT
+3450 
-3457 PKYKELYSNEDLY
+3457 
-3470 NKKDGAS
+3470 
-3477 LGNVSGRLK
+3477 
-3486 ELKDRINVDLGRTNG
+3486 
-3501 LEMVHHGADDAN
+3501 
-3513 PYAVMADNFPATFFV
+3513 
-3528 PKSLF
+3528 
-3533 AEDGLGEGKGSIQT
+3533 
-3547 YFNVNEQGA
+3547 
-3556 VVIRNPQEFSDFQQV
+3556 
-3571 TINAS
+3571 
-3576 FRASFNDKWN
+3576 
-3586 HGLDEPLFTTK
+3586 
-3597 RKLSH
+3597 
-3602 EFLNKRDQLLKKLSG
+3602 
-3617 GRLDAQDETLVAL
+3617 
-3630 GNPDDV
+3630 
-3636 SGNKAIVAVDVSQIF
+3636 
-3651 TRQELKERA
+3651 
-3660 NVFAKPI
+3660 
-3667 GASYQG
+3667 
-3673 ILDQLDLV
+3673 
-3681 HQTVSRDQIVASFE
+3681 
-3695 LNKKVN
+3695 
-3701 AYIAEHPTSGRNQ
+3701 
-3714 ALTQLKEQ
+3714 
-3722 ITSAL
+3722 
-3727 FIGKMQVAQV
+3727 
-3737 DIDAIAQ
+3737 
-3744 TRPELAARIFMVA
+3744 
-3757 IEEANGEH
+3757 
-3765 RGLTDMMVRWANED
+3765 
-3779 PYLAP
+3779 
-3784 KQGYKGETPNDLGF
+3784 
-3798 DAKYHVDLGDH
+3798 
-3809 YADFKQWLETSQSN
+3809 
-3823 GLLSKATL
+3823 
-3831 DESTKTVHLGY
+3831 
-3842 SYQELQDLTGVESV
+3842 
-3856 QMAFYFLKEAAKKVD
+3856 
-3871 PISGDSAEMI
+3871 
-3881 LLKKFADKSYLSQL
+3881 
-3895 DSDRM
+3895 
-3900 DQIEGIYRSS
+3900 
-3910 HETDVDAWDRRYSGA
+3910 
-3925 GYDELTNKLAG
+3925 
-3936 ATGVDE
+3936 
-3942 QLSVLLD
+3942 
-3949 DRKGLLIGEVHG
+3949 
-3961 SDVNGLRFVNEQMDA
+3961 DVNGW
-3976 LKKQGVTV
+3976 G
-3984 IGLEHLRSDLAQ
+3984 
-3996 PLIDRYLATGVMS
+3996 P
-4009 SELSA
+4009 
-4014 MLKTKHLDA
+4014 
-4023 TLFENARANGMR
+4023 
-4035 IVALDANSSAR
+4035 
-4046 PNVQGTEHGLMYRA
+4046 
-4060 GAANN
+4060 
-4065 IAVEVLQSL
+4065 
-4074 PDDEKFVAIY
+4074 
-4084 GKAHLQSHK
+4084 
-4093 GIEGF
+4093 
-4098 VPGITHRLDLPALRV
+4098 IT
-4113 SDSNQFRVEQ
+4113 
-4123 DDMTLRVVYDDVAN
+4123 
-4137 KPKLT
+4137 
-4142 FKDSLSGA
+4142 
-4150 NTAIHNQNVN
+4150 
-4160 DWERVAVTPTADGG
+4160 VTPTTDGG

-4183 VQMENDSVV
+4183 VQMENDDVV
-4192 ANAAANLAGKHPES
+4192 AKAAANLAGKHPES

-4239 GRDDSDSNNTHLS
+4239 GRDHSESNNTRLS
-4252 GYSAEDLAAKLAN
+4252 GYSADELAVKLAK
-4265 FQQSFSQAENINNTP
+4265 FQQSFNQAENINNKP

-4306 MDVNGLRVDV
+4306 MDANGLRVDV
-4316 SARSSELAVDATGRK
+4316 SVRSSELAVDEAGRK
-4331 HTKDENGD
+4331 HTKDANGD
-4339 WIQKA
+4339 WVQKA
-4344 ETNKVSLSWNEQGEV
+4344 GNNKVSLSWDAQGEV
-4359 IAKEERI
+4359 VAKDERI

-4374 IDLSRIGVSDVG
+4374 IDLSRIGVNNVD
-4386 EIARGAIG
+4386 EPARGAIG

-4407 VETETSS
+4407 PETEVIANSS
-4414 SAANNK
+4414 NSNQ

-4427 QVNVGDGEFTAV
+4427 QVNVGEGEFTAV

-4450 GSGGFKSLAFGDN
+4450 GTGGFKSLAFGDN
-4463 NVMVHIGNGES
+4463 NVMVHIGDGES

-4479 MGGYQALEGA
+4479 IGGYQALEGA
-4489 QMFIGNRNV
+4489 QMFLGNRNV
-4498 SFNLGQS
+4498 SFNFGHS
-4505 NDLLVMMD
+4505 NDLILMMD

-4530 ISGVLQS
+4530 ISGVLQG
-4537 IATSGEDQDWLAAQE
+4537 IAMSGDGEDWLAAQE

-4579 CLVELDSHNERSSR
+4579 TLVELDSQNERDSR
-4593 GLKHDTEAALN
+4593 GLKHDAEATLN
-4604 KQYNQWLSGNS
+4604 KQYNQWLSGNGNS
-4615 DSSAGK
+4615 GTSQ

-4673 LFGLMTQQFSATG
+4673 LFGLMTQQFTATG
-4686 QAKTTFTYTPEDLPR
+4686 QAKTTFTYTPQDLPR
-4701 QLKNKLLGQM
+4701 QLKNKLLGQL
-4711 AGIGAETTL
+4711 AGVGAETTL
-4720 ADIFGVDYTT
+4720 ADIFGVDYTA

-4736 RNGEAVD
+4736 RNGQAVD
-4743 GVAILTE
+4743 GVAILKE

-4777 SGIDMGAD
+4777 AGIDMGAD
-4785 GIQSFAETHGL
+4785 GIKSFAETHGL
-4796 KDKAPEEEENKSA
+4796 KEKAPEEEKDNSS

-4814 TSVNSAQ
+4814 ANVNSAQ
-4821 GATASDGNTETAE
+4821 GATMADGNTETAE
-4834 TQDRAFGF
+4834 TQDRALGF

-4868 NLKEN
+4868 NLKQN

-4899 DINLSLGNYNF
+4899 DINISLGNYNF

-4947 TGGEGSDMGVLMGR
+4947 TGGEGHDMGVLMGR

-4997 GGEIDTGLGRDY
+4997 GGEIDTGSGRDY

-5023 GQDYSVTIGNNNQV
+5023 DQDYSVTIGNNNQV

-5042 NDFANVFGN
+5042 NDFANIFGN
-5051 YNRINASAGNDV
+5051 YNRINAGAGNDV

-5074 GGEGEDH
+5074 GGDGDDH

-5095 EEGRDLMV
+5095 GEGRDLMV

-5134 SSEDNIVFNG
+5134 RSEDNIVFNG

-5165 DPVSETDQAK
+5165 DPSNDSDQSK

-5182 TFNDYFDGKRAQMI
+5182 TFSDYFNGNRAQVVIGMS
-5196 IAMGEKDANG
+5196 EKDLSG
-5206 EREYTTLS
+5206 EREYTMLS
-5214 ESSIDALVQAMS
+5214 DSAIDALIQAMS
-5226 GFDPQA
+5226 GFEPQA
-5232 GDNGFIDNLD
+5232 GDNGFIDSLE
-5242 SKSRVAISTAWADVV
+5242 SKSQAAISMAWSDVV
-5257 HKKGIT
+5257 HKKGLM

>member
-1 MGKPFWR
+1 MGDVVDFFEDVGDWIEGAAEDTIDWFEGAAKDTIDW
-8 SVEYFFTGNY
+8 VENAAEDVVDFVGNDVKDFFETDVKNFLNGVGQSLEFFITGVTNGDDG
-18 SADNGNNDIVA
+18 DNTIVA
-29 IGFGGEIHAYGGDD
+29 LGFGGTINAYGGNDEIITGGFYVDIYTGSGDD
-43 HVTVGSIGATVH
+43 NVYGAGGGIDITDTDGNLGVYGASGSLSVNKTGNGNIDVGQASVASVIVH
-55 TGSGN
+55 TGAN
-60 DTVVGG
+60 
-66 SAYLR
+66 
-71 VEDSTGHLSVKG
+71 
-83 AAGYADI
+83 
-90 NKSGDGNV
+90 GDLA
-98 SFAGAAGGVSID
+98 F
-110 HLGHHG
+110 
-116 DVSYGGAAAYNSVK
+116 GGASACNK
-130 RKGLSGNVTFKGAG
+130 LTRKGLSGNVTFKGAG

-149 WHETNHGNLSFA
+149 WHETNQGNLSFA
-161 GAGAGNKLDRTWFDQ
+161 GAGAGNKLDRTWFNR
-176 YQGSRGDVSFDG
+176 YQDSRGDVTFDG

-215 VRKGKVGDITLQGAG
+215 VRKGKVGDVTLQGAG

-243 VYQQTHGNIRFEGVG
+243 VYAQTRGNIRFEGVG
-258 GYNSFY
+258 GYNSLY

-297 EYAKAEDIVL
+297 EYAKAEEIVL
-307 TTAKMHGSW
+307 TAAQMHGLS
-316 IGSGTH
+316 IDNGNKFH

-350 VRLSNDPKTGK
+350 VRLYNDPETGK

-367 AWYKQGNHLSGL
+367 AWFKRGNHLTDL

-389 FEVNPINGGY
+389 FDVNPINGGY

-416 MEKDL
+416 VEKDL

-433 LIDAKDVVLSDA
+433 LIDAKDVALSEA
-445 KMGGHAISTDGTKV
+445 KMGGTAISTDGTTV
-459 DVQAIKSNR
+459 DVQAVKSNR

-492 DAETGVLKYQARSW
+492 DPKTGALKYQARSW
-506 YKEGDHTANLA
+506 YKDGDHTADLA

-537 SALNYSVNAIRS
+537 SDLHYSVNAVRS
-549 MSETVADID
+549 TSETVADID

-576 GDVHFSGAGG
+576 GDVRFNGAGG

-609 ILHSSQFGNTEFNGG
+609 ILHSSQFGHTEFNGG

-699 AMLGGYNTHTQIG
+699 VMLGGYNTHTQIG
-712 SGHGLWLAA
+712 SGNGLWLAA

-727 TQVGNGEVTSVL
+727 TQVGKGDVASVL

-744 VLTKVGEG
+744 VLTKVGDG
-752 ELTAGMLGGANVMT
+752 DLTAGMLGGANVIT
-766 HISGDEQASNTT
+766 HISGDNETSNTT

-792 KGDTLAVMGGGAN
+792 KGNALAVMGGGAN
-805 VLTHVGDGS
+805 VLTHVGDGT

-855 VMGAAGNIFT
+855 VMGAVGNIFT
-865 KVGDGTSIAAMIG
+865 KVGDGTSIAVMIG

-957 IFTHIGNGSTFA
+957 IFTHVGSGSTFA
-969 AMIGQANVMTKV
+969 AMIGQANIMTKV
-981 GNDLTA
+981 GDDLTA

-1005 LGLFAGEMNVMT
+1005 LGIFAGEVNVMT

-1128 NIVTKVGDGL
+1128 NIITKVGDGL
-1138 GINVAWGQAN
+1138 GVNVAWGQAN

-1160 FAKGEANILTKVGDG
+1160 FAKGEANVITKVGDG

-1206 ITKVGDGRNVV
+1206 ITKVGNGRNVV

-1243 VVTKVGDG
+1243 IVTKVGDG

-1266 VGNGLS
+1266 VGDGLS

-1286 GNGVSVNVAWGKY
+1286 GDGVSVNVAWGKY

-1317 ANANIHIGDGLN
+1317 ANANIHIGDGLG
-1329 INASYARN
+1329 INVSYAQN

-1363 SALFDNVKQTLLG
+1363 SALFDNIKQTILG

-1388 GDEASTSGTQKGRG
+1388 GDEASSSGTQKGRG

-1443 NEMDNDLN
+1443 NKMQNALDV
-1451 IDGASDHAPNLI
+1451 DGSSDQTQAPNLI

-1471 DRGWQST
+1471 DQGWKST
-1478 HGVEASYSGSV
+1478 HGVEASYSGNV

-1496 HGTRVTE
+1496 HGARVTE
-1503 LDTHTNTSLYQ
+1503 LDTYTNTSLYQ

-1581 GTGHNDGLGYILDNV
+1581 GTGQNDGLGYILDNV
-1596 VAKSESSPQAN
+1596 VAKSESSQQAN

-1612 AKQNQA
+1612 ATQNQA

-1636 EQEKQKQLDAVA
+1636 EQEKQKQIDAVA

-1660 AIENNGQ
+1660 ALENNGQ
-1667 AQRDAVKEE
+1667 SQRDAVKEE
-1676 SEAVTAELTTLAQGL
+1676 SEAVTADLTKLAQGL
-1691 DVLDGQATHTGK
+1691 DVFDGQATHTGE
-1703 SGEQWRN
+1703 SGDQWRN

-1723 IDDAKQL
+1723 LDDAKQL
-1730 ASDKM
+1730 ANDKI

-1745 NSKVKDSIAK
+1745 NSKVKESVAK

-1792 HDAKQAES
+1792 NDAKQAES

-1829 DAQGAKQNEGDRPDR
+1829 DAKGTKQNEGDRPDR
-1844 QGVAGSGLSG
+1844 EGVTGSGLSG

-1861 AGETGSHVNTD
+1861 AGETGSHVTND

-1882 DGLTEQELEALEGA
+1882 EGLSEQEQEALEGA

-1910 SKNSGSTI
+1910 GKNSGSTI
-1918 TSMFMEANADS
+1918 SSMFTETNTDS
-1929 IVVDTTASQDVVRK
+1929 IVVPTTASQDVVRK
-1943 EVRISGVNLVGLGE
+1943 EIRISGVNLEGLGE

-2066 ETPHAEKSIVS
+2066 EAPHAEKSIVS

-2155 VYATGAQHDVYV
+2155 VYATGAQDDVYV

-2178 FWHVELPALR
+2178 FWNVELPALR

-2217 GRRLTDAGVG
+2217 GRRLTDAGVA
-2227 VKVRFDALSS
+2227 VKVRFDALSHE
-2237 ARQAELLADNPD
+2237 RQAELLAINPEG
-2249 DYRADTLVEL
+2249 YKADTLVEL

-2287 QEGDEGF
+2287 QEGEEGF
-2294 EVRSWPGS
+2294 EVRSWPGT
-2302 DDKSKTI
+2302 DGKSKTI
-2309 LLDNPEDAAQQKA
+2309 LLDNPEDAAQQKS

-2369 NTNSELMSVTELLDA
+2369 NANVELMSVTELLDA
-2384 AHVSG
+2384 AHVNG
-2389 KVRGESYQKVIDAL
+2389 KVRGDSYQQVIDAL
-2403 AEYHASTAEHADY
+2403 TEYHASTVEHADY
-2416 ELESVEQLVNLRK
+2416 ELESVEKLLNLRK
-2429 KIEGYALGHPD
+2429 QIEGYVLGHPD
-2440 SGRLEAMNSLLNQVN
+2440 SGRAQAMNSLLNQVN
-2455 SRLEEVSVLAVSEQ
+2455 SRLEEVSALAVSEQ

-2485 NAHLKQ
+2485 NANLKE

-2501 DFVTKGKGNLAK
+2501 DFVTKGKGNLAT

-2520 DAVLEKVKASV
+2520 DAVLEKVKAAVS
-2531 NHEYGQ
+2531 HEYGQ
-2537 AIADTIFAGLS
+2537 AVADTIFAGLS
-2548 ANELAKDGKGIDITG
+2548 ANELAKDGKGIDIAG
-2563 LNRIHQA
+2563 LNKVHQA
-2570 LEQHM
+2570 IEQHM

-2602 GRTQIDAQAAAD
+2602 GRTQLEGQAAAD

-2638 VATEYQPDLKLRWS
+2638 VATEDQPDLKLRWS

-2680 GETKLKRFIEKLN
+2680 GETKLKRFVEKLN

-2698 DAAYKDASEGYAS
+2698 DASYKDASEGYAS

-2716 PDMLVST
+2716 PDMLAST

-2752 QELQKQA
+2752 EELQKQA

-2764 PALVAKR
+2764 PALVEKR

-2815 EWNRLSHD
+2815 EWNRLSND

-2890 VNDDLDALSGSEKHK
+2890 ATDLLDALSGNEKHK
-2905 DKVAIENDG
+2905 ENVAIENDG
-2914 TPPRDKVPLSPL
+2914 TPPRDKESLSPL

-2935 GERDARRKIGDITQ
+2935 GEKDARRKIGDITQ

-2957 KGESQK
+2957 NGESEK

-2976 YHQGTASSDD
+2976 YHQGAASSEG
-2986 ETSTTSGKVVLFLH
+2986 ETSATSGKVVLFLH

-3014 SHYQKQG
+3014 NHYQKQG

-3061 DPSNIIL
+3061 DPSNIII

-3119 VGTIAKAVNGQ
+3119 VGAIAKAVNGQ

-3137 KGLPQETPILL
+3137 KGLPKETPILL

-3159 EKLRVKLSNSGFNVT
+3159 EKLRAKLAIAGYNVT

-3186 RLMSQYTGQI
+3186 RLMGQYTDQI
-3196 VSDLLNTQ
+3196 VSGLFNAEQAAVEAGEVLKGLEKDFKRYGDALKPDTSVPGKSKDIRTTKDFLNGYKNDHAKEIVDGFRSDMSIKQLVDLFVKGNWSAEQKGALAWEIESRALKVTFQNKSEKYNRLFREIASAGVVDAKATEQLAPQLMLLNLANDGFGGRCDPLS
-3204 HIKHNEAK
+3204 KLVLVAK
-3212 LNLEPHGKNYESRD
+3212 QLENDG
-3226 LILKP
+3226 
-3231 ISQPETVELGMPE
+3231 QV
-3244 VDQKVLA
+3244 
-3251 DIAERENVIIGVRP
+3251 GVARQLL
-3265 VDEKSKSL
+3265 E
-3273 IASKMYSSKGLFV
+3273 KMYSAAAVLSNPTLYSDSEKANASKLLSSLAAIH
-3286 KAKSSDWGPMSGF
+3286 AKNPMHDTSMKVWQEKLEGKQALTVNGVVEK
-3299 IPVDQSFAKASARR
+3299 ITDASANGKPV
-3313 DLETFN
+3313 L
-3319 RHAEQSIQ
+3319 
-3327 SGNAVSADLY
+3327 
-3337 LNQVRV
+3337 
-3343 EELVSKYHSLT
+3343 
-3354 PLELDDQSGMYKT
+3354 LELDAPGYAMAAWAKGSGDDRVYGFYDPNAGIVEFSSAEKFGDYLTRFFGKSDLNMAQGYKLGKNAAGEAIFNRVVVMDGNTLASYKPTFGDKT
-3367 TATNGD
+3367 T
-3373 QSVPFFLNRVTV
+3373 
-3385 DGNELWQVHY
+3385 
-3395 ITNGELAPF
+3395 
-3404 KVIGDPVSKQPMT
+3404 M
-3417 ADYDLLTVMY
+3417 
-3427 SYGDLGPQDKVKQ
+3427 
-3440 PLTWQQWKDS
+3440 
-3450 VTYEDLT
+3450 
-3457 PKYKELYSNEDLY
+3457 
-3470 NKKDGAS
+3470 
-3477 LGNVSGRLK
+3477 
-3486 ELKDRINVDLGRTNG
+3486 
-3501 LEMVHHGADDAN
+3501 
-3513 PYAVMADNFPATFFV
+3513 
-3528 PKSLF
+3528 
-3533 AEDGLGEGKGSIQT
+3533 
-3547 YFNVNEQGA
+3547 
-3556 VVIRNPQEFSDFQQV
+3556 
-3571 TINAS
+3571 
-3576 FRASFNDKWN
+3576 
-3586 HGLDEPLFTTK
+3586 
-3597 RKLSH
+3597 
-3602 EFLNKRDQLLKKLSG
+3602 
-3617 GRLDAQDETLVAL
+3617 
-3630 GNPDDV
+3630 
-3636 SGNKAIVAVDVSQIF
+3636 
-3651 TRQELKERA
+3651 
-3660 NVFAKPI
+3660 
-3667 GASYQG
+3667 QG
-3673 ILDQLDLV
+3673 ILDLPV
-3681 HQTVSRDQIVASFE
+3681 
-3695 LNKKVN
+3695 
-3701 AYIAEHPTSGRNQ
+3701 
-3714 ALTQLKEQ
+3714 
-3722 ITSAL
+3722 
-3727 FIGKMQVAQV
+3727 
-3737 DIDAIAQ
+3737 
-3744 TRPELAARIFMVA
+3744 
-3757 IEEANGEH
+3757 
-3765 RGLTDMMVRWANED
+3765 
-3779 PYLAP
+3779 
-3784 KQGYKGETPNDLGF
+3784 F
-3798 DAKYHVDLGDH
+3798 DATPIKKPGTSDVDGNAKVVDV
-3809 YADFKQWLETSQSN
+3809 T
-3823 GLLSKATL
+3823 
-3831 DESTKTVHLGY
+3831 
-3842 SYQELQDLTGVESV
+3842 
-3856 QMAFYFLKEAAKKVD
+3856 KEA
-3871 PISGDSAEMI
+3871 
-3881 LLKKFADKSYLSQL
+3881 
-3895 DSDRM
+3895 
-3900 DQIEGIYRSS
+3900 
-3910 HETDVDAWDRRYSGA
+3910 
-3925 GYDELTNKLAG
+3925 LAG
-3936 ATGVDE
+3936 
-3942 QLSVLLD
+3942 
-3949 DRKGLLIGEVHG
+3949 
-3961 SDVNGLRFVNEQMDA
+3961 
-3976 LKKQGVTV
+3976 
-3984 IGLEHLRSDLAQ
+3984 
-3996 PLIDRYLATGVMS
+3996 
-4009 SELSA
+4009 
-4014 MLKTKHLDA
+4014 
-4023 TLFENARANGMR
+4023 
-4035 IVALDANSSAR
+4035 
-4046 PNVQGTEHGLMYRA
+4046 
-4060 GAANN
+4060 
-4065 IAVEVLQSL
+4065 
-4074 PDDEKFVAIY
+4074 
-4084 GKAHLQSHK
+4084 GKIL
-4093 GIEGF
+4093 
-4098 VPGITHRLDLPALRV
+4098 
-4113 SDSNQFRVEQ
+4113 
-4123 DDMTLRVVYDDVAN
+4123 
-4137 KPKLT
+4137 
-4142 FKDSLSGA
+4142 
-4150 NTAIHNQNVN
+4150 HNQNVN
-4160 DWERVAVTPTADGG
+4160 DWERVVVTPTADGG

-4183 VQMENDSVV
+4183 VQMENDAV
-4192 ANAAANLAGKHPES
+4192 AAKAAANLAGKHPES

-4239 GRDDSDSNNTHLS
+4239 GRDDSESNNTRLS
-4252 GYSAEDLAAKLAN
+4252 GYSADELAVKLAK
-4265 FQQSFSQAENINNTP
+4265 FQQSFNQAENVSSKP

-4306 MDVNGLRVDV
+4306 MDLNGLRLDV
-4316 SARSSELAVDATGRK
+4316 SVRSSELAVDETGRK
-4331 HTKDENGD
+4331 HTKDANGN
-4339 WIQKA
+4339 WVQKA
-4344 ETNKVSLSWNEQGEV
+4344 ESNKVSLSWNEQGEV
-4359 IAKEERI
+4359 VAKDERI

-4374 IDLSRIGVSDVG
+4374 IDLSRIGVSDVD
-4386 EIARGAIG
+4386 EPARGAIG

-4407 VETETSS
+4407 AETETSS
-4414 SAANNK
+4414 SSANNK

-4450 GSGGFKSLAFGDN
+4450 GTGGFKSLAFGDN

-4474 KHSVD
+4474 KHSFD
-4479 MGGYQALEGA
+4479 IGGYQALEGA

-4498 SFNLGQS
+4498 SFNLGRS
-4505 NDLLVMMD
+4505 NDLIVMMD

-4537 IATSGEDQDWLAAQE
+4537 IATSGEGQDWLAAQE

-4579 CLVELDSHNERSSR
+4579 SLVELDSQNERSSR
-4593 GLKHDTEAALN
+4593 GLKHDAEATLN
-4604 KQYNQWLSGNS
+4604 KQYNQWLSGNGNNDTS
-4615 DSSAGK
+4615 K

-4673 LFGLMTQQFSATG
+4673 LFGLMTQQFSVTG

-4701 QLKNKLLGQM
+4701 QLKNKLLGQL
-4711 AGIGAETTL
+4711 AGVGAETTL
-4720 ADIFGVDYTT
+4720 ADIFGVDYTA
-4730 SGQIVS
+4730 SGHIVS

-4743 GVAILTE
+4743 GVAILKE

-4777 SGIDMGAD
+4777 SGINMGAD
-4785 GIQSFAETHGL
+4785 GIKSFAETHGL
-4796 KDKAPEEEENKSA
+4796 KEKAPEEEEDNSS

-4814 TSVNSAQ
+4814 ANVNSAQ
-4821 GATASDGNTETAE
+4821 GATVADGSTETAK
-4834 TQDRAFGF
+4834 TPDRAFGF

-4862 MKSLVE
+4862 MKSLVA

-4899 DINLSLGNYNF
+4899 DINISLGNYNF

-4947 TGGEGSDMGVLMGR
+4947 TGGEGNDMGVLMGR

-4997 GGEIDTGLGRDY
+4997 GGEIDTGSGRDY
-5009 VVTSGNFNRVDTGD
+5009 VVTSGNFNRVDAGD
-5023 GQDYSVTIGNNNQV
+5023 DQDYSVTIGNNNQV

-5051 YNRINASAGNDV
+5051 YNRVNASAGNDV

-5074 GGEGEDH
+5074 GGEGDDH
-5081 LIAAAISKFSQFNG
+5081 LIAAALSKFSQFSG
-5095 EEGRDLMV
+5095 DEGSDVMV
-5103 LGGYQNTFKGGTD
+5103 LGGFQNTFKGGTG

-5134 SSEDNIVFNG
+5134 RSEDNIVFNG

-5150 WFERSGYDLKLSILR
+5150 WLERSGYDLKLSILR
-5165 DPVSETDQAK
+5165 DPKSDTDQAK

-5182 TFNDYFDGKRAQMI
+5182 TFNDYFNGNRAQVVV
-5196 IAMGEKDANG
+5196 AMGEQG
-5206 EREYTTLS
+5206 TPQEHTVLS
-5214 ESSIDALVQAMS
+5214 NNAVDALVQAMS
-5226 GFDPQA
+5226 AFEPQA

-5242 SKSRVAISTAWADVV
+5242 SKSRVAITTAWSDVSQV
-5257 HKKGIT
+5257 KNAIA
-5263 V
+5263 

>member
-18 SADNGNNDIVA
+18 SADDGNNNIVA
-29 IGFGGEIHAYGGDD
+29 IGFGGQIHAYGGDD
-43 HVTVGSIGATVH
+43 HVTVGSIGATVY

-66 SAYLR
+66 SAYLK
-71 VEDSTGHLSVKG
+71 VEDSTGHLTVKG

-110 HLGHHG
+110 HLGNHG
-116 DVSYGGAAAYNSVK
+116 DVSYGGAAAYNGIN
-130 RKGLSGNVTFKGAG
+130 RKGLSGNVTFAGAG

-149 WHETNHGNLSFA
+149 WHETNQGNLSFT
-161 GAGAGNKLDRTWFDQ
+161 GAGAGNKLDRTWFNR
-176 YQGSRGDVSFDG
+176 YQGSHGDVTFDG

-235 ERTRQAED
+235 ERTHQAED
-243 VYQQTHGNIRFEGVG
+243 VYTQTRGNIRFEGVG
-258 GYNSFY
+258 GYNSLY

-275 GGGAYNTITR
+275 GGGAYNTIIR
-285 KGSGSSFDAQGM
+285 KGSGNDFAKEGM
-297 EYAKAEDIVL
+297 TNAKADEIVL
-307 TTAKMHGSW
+307 TKAVMSGSW
-316 IGSGTH
+316 IGQDH
-322 AVTAVKSE
+322 HVTAVKSAS
-330 REPNTYLFAIADGT
+330 EPNTYLFAFADST

-350 VRLSNDPKTGK
+350 VQLRNDPQTGE
-361 LKYYSE
+361 LKYYST
-367 AWYKQGNHLSGL
+367 AWYKEGNHLSNL
-379 ARSDVSSAGG
+379 ANQDISDNGG
-389 FEVNPINGGY
+389 FTAVNINGAY
-399 TLSNIAVEHQQS
+399 TLSDLKVEHQQS
-411 LTVHA
+411 VTVHA
-416 MEKDL
+416 VEKSL

-433 LIDAKDVVLSDA
+433 VIDAKEVSLSDA
-445 KMGGHAISTDGTKV
+445 KMGGHAIYADGTKV
-459 DVQAIKSNR
+459 DVKAVKSNR
-468 KPNTYVY
+468 QPNTYIY

-492 DAETGVLKYQARSW
+492 DPETGALKYQARSW
-506 YKEGDHTANLA
+506 YKEGDHTANIA
-517 NEDISSANGYHSMG
+517 NQDISSATGYNPMG

-537 SALNYSVNAIRS
+537 SDLHYSVNAVRS
-549 MSETVADID
+549 TSETVADIE

-568 ATDSGESS
+568 ANDSGESS
-576 GDVHFSGAGG
+576 GDVRFNGAGG
-586 GNVIKSNVTRGNVY
+586 GNVIKSNVTRGNVH

-652 QSKQGKMDVYAG
+652 QSQQGKMDVYAG

-669 LVRIGDGQYL
+669 LVRLGDGQYL

-690 HKGNGNSRV
+690 QKGSGDSRV
-699 AMLGGYNTHTQIG
+699 VMLGGYNTHTQIG
-712 SGHGLWLAA
+712 SGNGLWLAA

-727 TQVGNGEVTSVL
+727 TQVGQGDVAAVL

-744 VLTKVGEG
+744 VLTKMGEG
-752 ELTAGMLGGANVMT
+752 ELTSGMLGGANVIT
-766 HISGDEQASNTT
+766 HISNDDQLSNTT

-792 KGDTLAVMGGGAN
+792 KGNTLAVMGGGAN
-805 VLTHVGDGS
+805 VLTHVGDGT

-855 VMGAAGNIFT
+855 VMGAVGNIFT
-865 KVGDGTSIAAMIG
+865 KVGDGTSIAVMIG

-948 LAAMVGNAN
+948 LAAMVGNVN
-957 IFTHIGNGSTFA
+957 IFTHIGHGSTFA
-969 AMIGQANVMTKV
+969 AMIGQANIMTKV

-996 YTHVGDGTS
+996 MTHVGDGTS
-1005 LGLFAGEMNVMT
+1005 LGLFAGEVNVMT

-1101 GLLISDIGNVMTH
+1101 GLLISDVGNVMTH

-1128 NIVTKVGDGL
+1128 NLITKVGNGL
-1138 GINVAWGQAN
+1138 GVNVAWGQAN

-1160 FAKGEANILTKVGDG
+1160 FAKGEANLITKVGDG

-1181 QGKAN
+1181 QGEAN

-1206 ITKVGDGRNVV
+1206 ITKVGNGQNVV

-1228 VGDGDSFNALWSKGN
+1228 VGNGDSFNALWSKGN
-1243 VVTKVGDG
+1243 IVTKVGDG

-1256 AKGKANITTT
+1256 AKGQANITTT

-1286 GNGVSVNVAWGKY
+1286 GDGVSVNVAWGKY

-1317 ANANIHIGDGLN
+1317 ANANIHVGDGLN
-1329 INASYARN
+1329 INASYAQN

-1363 SALFDNVKQTLLG
+1363 SALFDNIKQTVLG

-1388 GDEASTSGTQKGRG
+1388 GDEASSSGTHKGRG

-1416 MDAIEEVGSDLG
+1416 MDAIKEVGSDLG

-1443 NEMDNDLN
+1443 NKMQHALN
-1451 IDGASDHAPNLI
+1451 VDDSSVQAPNLI
-1463 VNGDFEQG
+1463 VNGDFELG
-1471 DRGWQST
+1471 EHGWQST
-1478 HGVEASYSGSV
+1478 HGVEASYAGSV
-1489 YGVNGEG
+1489 YGVEGEG
-1496 HGTRVTE
+1496 HGARVTE
-1503 LDTHTNTSLYQ
+1503 LDTYTNTSLYQ
-1514 DLTDLTEG
+1514 DLANLAQG

-1552 FSSSGD
+1552 FSASGD
-1558 ASAWQQKT
+1558 ESAWQQKT

-1571 HAGSNRIEFK
+1571 QAGSNRIEFK

-1596 VAKSESSPQAN
+1596 VATSESSQQAN
-1607 AVSEH
+1607 AIRAH
-1612 AKQNQA
+1612 ATQNPA
-1618 SQNALSDKERAE
+1618 AQNALSDKERAE

-1660 AIENNGQ
+1660 ALGNNGQ
-1667 AQRDAVKEE
+1667 AQRDAVQEE
-1676 SEAVTAELTTLAQGL
+1676 SEAITAELTKLAQGL
-1691 DVLDGQATHTGK
+1691 DVLDGQATHTGE
-1703 SGEQWRN
+1703 SGDQWRN
-1710 DFAGG
+1710 EFASG
-1715 LLDGVQSQ
+1715 LLAGVQTQ
-1723 IDDAKQL
+1723 LDDAKQL
-1730 ASDKM
+1730 ANDKI
-1735 AAAKQTQSDN
+1735 AEAKQTHADN
-1745 NSKVKDSIAK
+1745 QNKVKDAVAK

-1772 DIAEAKADAETRK
+1772 DIADAQADAEKRK
-1785 ADAVAKS
+1785 ADALAKGK
-1792 HDAKQAES
+1792 DAQQAES
-1800 DAHSAAN
+1800 DAHHAVN
-1807 DAQSRGDRDAMNAE
+1807 NAQSRGDRDVQLAE
-1821 NKANQAQN
+1821 NKANQVQA

-1844 QGVAGSGLSG
+1844 QGVTGSGLSG
-1854 NAHRVEG
+1854 NAHSVES
-1861 AGETGSHVNTD
+1861 AGETDSHVNTD

-1882 DGLTEQELEALEGA
+1882 EGLTEQEQEALEGA

-1910 SKNSGSTI
+1910 AKNSVSCM
-1918 TSMFMEANADS
+1918 TSMFSETNSKS
-1929 IVVDTTASQDVVRK
+1929 IVVPTKVSPEPVRQ
-1943 EVRISGVNLVGLGE
+1943 EVTRRDVRISGVNL
-1957 ASHDSAESLVAA
+1957 ESLSAVQGNQPTGQLAS
-1969 RAEKVANLYR
+1969 KS
-1979 WLDTDNDVATDKY
+1979 
-1992 VPVPGFERV
+1992 VPGFKSHFASTSIGIENELSGLVVVLPKNSAQTFGYVHDSQGNPLFMLTKDMNQGGYSNPVGINDIQGVNNWQTHTIELVTYPSEISDTAAVESRKEAMLWLAKEFT
-2001 DADVSD
+2001 DHINQSNHQSLPHLVSD
-2007 EVKQRMIQ
+2007 DGRF
-2015 SMSGYIEH
+2015 
-2023 TDNQVPKDQAQALA
+2023 
-2037 TLFVESTLDYDWDK
+2037 TLVISN
-2051 RVEFLTKLESYGYSF
+2051 S
-2066 ETPHAEKSIVS
+2066 
-2077 FWSGKNFKQY
+2077 
-2087 RDVLDNAQTD
+2087 
-2097 GKKVVYDIDV
+2097 
-2107 KGNAFAIDLNKHLM
+2107 KHLIAA
-2121 RWGGLFLDPDNAE
+2121 GNGT
-2134 QNQLKSSID
+2134 SID
-2143 AATFSNTGFWSS
+2143 AQGKTIGMTPSGQQATMAISAKEFGTSSSSEVRLLESAPWYQAGLRDEFLANAKNTTLDDPATAQNVYAYLTS
-2155 VYATGAQHDVYV
+2155 VYSKTADLAKEYGIYINDWDPASEGFSPNAQGLTDPKVKNAWSILPRTKPVRMLELLSAEDSRYV
-2167 IAEGGVRLGNY
+2167 RQQIAEKLKGTYSESLAKNVFEYFQYGGEVAGHGINNATTGS
-2178 FWHVELPALR
+2178 VQQPEPAILFEFR
-2188 QLQREGLVGEIRLLD
+2188 SVPSALSDFVP
-2203 KPVSEYKDLPADEI
+2203 KTAS
-2217 GRRLTDAGVG
+2217 T
-2227 VKVRFDALSS
+2227 VKVDVKALDHFDSASRKAIITEVNALVSGSEDFDAWYQEYRASKGQPPVKNPKSS
-2237 ARQAELLADNPD
+2237 ASANHKAEWLMTQHAEQWAKITAPYTDNHETLTSTKLASNDKE
-2249 DYRADTLVEL
+2249 EL
-2259 DVKLSAIDSMLRESL
+2259 HALGETSNLEHNKQQENVASIINTMLNDML
-2274 PFYSLRTERNLLV
+2274 PFYALRTERNLLV

-2294 EVRSWPGS
+2294 EVRAWPGTE
-2302 DDKSKTI
+2302 DKSKTI
-2309 LLDNPEDAAQQKA
+2309 ILENPEDAALHKA

-2338 DELFLVDNKVL
+2338 DELFLVDNKVI
-2349 SHHDG
+2349 SHHEG
-2354 RTRILAQKEDGAWTY
+2354 RTHVLAQKVDGAWQY
-2369 NTNSELMSVTELLDA
+2369 NAKVELMSVTELLDA
-2384 AHVSG
+2384 ANVTG
-2389 KVRGESYQKVIDAL
+2389 KIRGESYQQVIDAL
-2403 AEYHASTAEHADY
+2403 TDYHASITEHADY
-2416 ELESVEQLVNLRK
+2416 EPESVEKLLNLRK
-2429 KIEGYALGHPD
+2429 KIEGYVLGHPD
-2440 SGRLEAMNSLLNQVN
+2440 SGRVEAMNSLLNQVN
-2455 SRLEEVSVLAVSEQ
+2455 TRLDEVSLLSVAEQ
-2469 SIKAHDSFSR
+2469 TIQAQNSFSR
-2479 LYDQLD
+2479 LYDQLEAA
-2485 NAHLKQ
+2485 NLKE
-2491 SKHLYLDGNG
+2491 SKHLYLDQNG
-2501 DFVTKGKGNLAK
+2501 DFVTKGKGNLAN
-2513 IDQLGGS
+2513 IDLLGS
-2520 DAVLEKVKASV
+2520 REAVLEKVKLTVS
-2531 NHEYGQ
+2531 NEYGQ
-2537 AIADTIFAGLS
+2537 TVADTIFAGLS
-2548 ANELAKDGKGIDITG
+2548 AKDLAKDGKGVDIAG
-2563 LNRIHQA
+2563 LNKVHQA
-2570 LEQHM
+2570 IEQHL
-2575 SPVSATMYIWKPS
+2575 SPVSATLYIWKPS

-2602 GRTQIDAQAAAD
+2602 GRTQLEGQAAAD
-2614 FNKQNYVSWW
+2614 FNQQNYVSWW
-2624 PLGSKSSNIRNIFN
+2624 PLGSKSSNISNILN
-2638 VATEYQPDLKLRWS
+2638 VATKDQPDLKLRWS

-2666 DMASEENDG
+2666 DVASEENDG
-2675 FGLND
+2675 FGLHD
-2680 GETKLKRFIEKLN
+2680 GDIKLKRFIEKLN

-2698 DAAYKDASEGYAS
+2698 DASFKEASEGYAS

-2716 PDMLVST
+2716 PDMLETT

-2730 QPFVDQWNDT
+2730 QPFVEQWNDT
-2740 SYDMMDVANRFA
+2740 SYDMMDVAHRFA
-2752 QELQKQA
+2752 QELRLQA
-2759 QASGD
+2759 QRSDD
-2764 PALVAKR
+2764 PELLEKR
-2771 IDNVVRLFAERALEE
+2771 IGNVIRQFAERALEE
-2786 IEAFKAS
+2786 IETFKAS
-2793 QADEGR
+2793 QADQGR

-2815 EWNRLSHD
+2815 EWHRLSND

-2846 GADKLIGHTWRPKFG
+2846 GADKLIGHTWLPKFG

-2890 VNDDLDALSGSEKHK
+2890 VTDVLDALSGNEKPK
-2905 DKVAIENDG
+2905 ENVAIENDG
-2914 TPPRDKVPLSPL
+2914 TPPRDKESLSPL

-2935 GERDARRKIGDITQ
+2935 GDKEARRKIGEITQ

-2963 VTLKGE
+2963 ITLQGE

-2976 YHQGTASSDD
+2976 YHQGTAPSEG
-2986 ETSTTSGKVVLFLH
+2986 ETSSPSGKVVLFLH

-3014 SHYQKQG
+3014 NHYQKQG

-3061 DPSNIIL
+3061 DPSNIII

-3119 VGTIAKAVNGQ
+3119 VGAIAKAVNGQ

-3137 KGLPQETPILL
+3137 EGLPKETSILL

-3154 LGEEG
+3154 LGNEG
-3159 EKLRVKLSNSGFNVT
+3159 EKLRIKLTASGYNVT

-3186 RLMSQYTGQI
+3186 RLMSQYADQI
-3196 VSDLLNTQ
+3196 VSGFSSSASVDEDLDQQGLDTTSTKDQGISNKNDHLQ
-3204 HIKHNEAK
+3204 VVDSKEA
-3212 LNLEPHGKNYESRD
+3212 
-3226 LILKP
+3226 
-3231 ISQPETVELGMPE
+3231 
-3244 VDQKVLA
+3244 LA
-3251 DIAERENVIIGVRP
+3251 DGKILHNQDVN
-3265 VDEKSKSL
+3265 S
-3273 IASKMYSSKGLFV
+3273 
-3286 KAKSSDWGPMSGF
+3286 WGP
-3299 IPVDQSFAKASARR
+3299 
-3313 DLETFN
+3313 
-3319 RHAEQSIQ
+3319 
-3327 SGNAVSADLY
+3327 
-3337 LNQVRV
+3337 
-3343 EELVSKYHSLT
+3343 
-3354 PLELDDQSGMYKT
+3354 
-3367 TATNGD
+3367 
-3373 QSVPFFLNRVTV
+3373 
-3385 DGNELWQVHY
+3385 
-3395 ITNGELAPF
+3395 IT
-3404 KVIGDPVSKQPMT
+3404 
-3417 ADYDLLTVMY
+3417 
-3427 SYGDLGPQDKVKQ
+3427 
-3440 PLTWQQWKDS
+3440 
-3450 VTYEDLT
+3450 
-3457 PKYKELYSNEDLY
+3457 
-3470 NKKDGAS
+3470 
-3477 LGNVSGRLK
+3477 
-3486 ELKDRINVDLGRTNG
+3486 
-3501 LEMVHHGADDAN
+3501 
-3513 PYAVMADNFPATFFV
+3513 
-3528 PKSLF
+3528 
-3533 AEDGLGEGKGSIQT
+3533 
-3547 YFNVNEQGA
+3547 
-3556 VVIRNPQEFSDFQQV
+3556 
-3571 TINAS
+3571 
-3576 FRASFNDKWN
+3576 
-3586 HGLDEPLFTTK
+3586 
-3597 RKLSH
+3597 
-3602 EFLNKRDQLLKKLSG
+3602 
-3617 GRLDAQDETLVAL
+3617 
-3630 GNPDDV
+3630 
-3636 SGNKAIVAVDVSQIF
+3636 
-3651 TRQELKERA
+3651 
-3660 NVFAKPI
+3660 
-3667 GASYQG
+3667 
-3673 ILDQLDLV
+3673 
-3681 HQTVSRDQIVASFE
+3681 
-3695 LNKKVN
+3695 
-3701 AYIAEHPTSGRNQ
+3701 
-3714 ALTQLKEQ
+3714 
-3722 ITSAL
+3722 
-3727 FIGKMQVAQV
+3727 
-3737 DIDAIAQ
+3737 
-3744 TRPELAARIFMVA
+3744 
-3757 IEEANGEH
+3757 
-3765 RGLTDMMVRWANED
+3765 
-3779 PYLAP
+3779 
-3784 KQGYKGETPNDLGF
+3784 
-3798 DAKYHVDLGDH
+3798 
-3809 YADFKQWLETSQSN
+3809 
-3823 GLLSKATL
+3823 
-3831 DESTKTVHLGY
+3831 
-3842 SYQELQDLTGVESV
+3842 
-3856 QMAFYFLKEAAKKVD
+3856 
-3871 PISGDSAEMI
+3871 
-3881 LLKKFADKSYLSQL
+3881 
-3895 DSDRM
+3895 
-3900 DQIEGIYRSS
+3900 
-3910 HETDVDAWDRRYSGA
+3910 
-3925 GYDELTNKLAG
+3925 
-3936 ATGVDE
+3936 
-3942 QLSVLLD
+3942 
-3949 DRKGLLIGEVHG
+3949 
-3961 SDVNGLRFVNEQMDA
+3961 
-3976 LKKQGVTV
+3976 
-3984 IGLEHLRSDLAQ
+3984 
-3996 PLIDRYLATGVMS
+3996 
-4009 SELSA
+4009 
-4014 MLKTKHLDA
+4014 
-4023 TLFENARANGMR
+4023 
-4035 IVALDANSSAR
+4035 
-4046 PNVQGTEHGLMYRA
+4046 
-4060 GAANN
+4060 
-4065 IAVEVLQSL
+4065 
-4074 PDDEKFVAIY
+4074 
-4084 GKAHLQSHK
+4084 
-4093 GIEGF
+4093 
-4098 VPGITHRLDLPALRV
+4098 
-4113 SDSNQFRVEQ
+4113 
-4123 DDMTLRVVYDDVAN
+4123 
-4137 KPKLT
+4137 
-4142 FKDSLSGA
+4142 
-4150 NTAIHNQNVN
+4150 
-4160 DWERVAVTPTADGG
+4160 VTPTTDGG

-4183 VQMENDSVV
+4183 VQMENDDVV
-4192 ANAAANLAGKHPES
+4192 AKAAANLAGKHPES

-4239 GRDDSDSNNTHLS
+4239 GRDHSESNNTRLS
-4252 GYSAEDLAAKLAN
+4252 GYSADELAVKLAK
-4265 FQQSFSQAENINNTP
+4265 FQQSFNQAENINNKP

-4306 MDVNGLRVDV
+4306 MDANGLRVDV
-4316 SARSSELAVDATGRK
+4316 SVRSSELAIDEAGRK
-4331 HTKDENGD
+4331 HTKDANGD
-4339 WIQKA
+4339 WVQKA
-4344 ETNKVSLSWNEQGEV
+4344 ENNKVSLSWDAQGEV
-4359 IAKEERI
+4359 VAKDERI

-4374 IDLSRIGVSDVG
+4374 IDLSRIGVSDVD
-4386 EIARGAIG
+4386 EPARGAIG
-4394 DNNDVF
+4394 DNSDVF

-4407 VETETSS
+4407 PETEVIANSS
-4414 SAANNK
+4414 SSNQ

-4427 QVNVGDGEFTAV
+4427 QVNVGEGEFTAV

-4450 GSGGFKSLAFGDN
+4450 GTGGFKSLAFGDN
-4463 NVMVHIGNGES
+4463 NVMVHIGDGES

-4479 MGGYQALEGA
+4479 IGGYQALEGA
-4489 QMFIGNRNV
+4489 QMFLGNRNV
-4498 SFNLGQS
+4498 SFNFGHS
-4505 NDLLVMMD
+4505 NDLILMMD

-4530 ISGVLQS
+4530 ISGVLQG
-4537 IATSGEDQDWLAAQE
+4537 IAMSGEGEDWLAAQE

-4579 CLVELDSHNERSSR
+4579 TLVELDSQNERDSR
-4593 GLKHDTEAALN
+4593 GLKHDAEATLN
-4604 KQYNQWLSGNS
+4604 KQYNQWLSGNGNS
-4615 DSSAGK
+4615 GTSQ

-4673 LFGLMTQQFSATG
+4673 LFGLMTQQFTATG
-4686 QAKTTFTYTPEDLPR
+4686 QAKTTFTYTPQDLPR
-4701 QLKNKLLGQM
+4701 QLKNKLLGQL
-4711 AGIGAETTL
+4711 AGVGAETTL
-4720 ADIFGVDYTT
+4720 ADIFGVDYTA

-4736 RNGEAVD
+4736 RNGQAVD
-4743 GVAILTE
+4743 GVAILKE

-4777 SGIDMGAD
+4777 AGIDMGAD
-4785 GIQSFAETHGL
+4785 GIKSFAETHGL
-4796 KDKAPEEEENKSA
+4796 KEKAPEEEKENSS

-4814 TSVNSAQ
+4814 ENVNSAQ
-4821 GATASDGNTETAE
+4821 GATVADGSTETAE
-4834 TQDRAFGF
+4834 TPDRAFGF

-4899 DINLSLGNYNF
+4899 DINISLGNYNF

-4947 TGGEGSDMGVLMGR
+4947 TGGEGNDMGVLMGR

-4997 GGEIDTGLGRDY
+4997 GGEIDTGSGRDY

-5023 GQDYSVTIGNNNQV
+5023 DQDYSVTIGNNNQV

-5095 EEGRDLMV
+5095 GEGRDLMV

-5134 SSEDNIVFNG
+5134 RSEDNIVFNG

-5165 DPVSETDQAK
+5165 DPSNDSDQSK

-5182 TFNDYFDGKRAQMI
+5182 TFSDYFNGNRAQVVIGMS
-5196 IAMGEKDANG
+5196 EKDLSG
-5206 EREYTTLS
+5206 EREYTMLS
-5214 ESSIDALVQAMS
+5214 DSAIDALVQAMS
-5226 GFDPQA
+5226 GFEPQA
-5232 GDNGFIDNLD
+5232 GDNGFIDSLE
-5242 SKSRVAISTAWADVV
+5242 SKSQAAISMAWSDVV
-5257 HKKGIT
+5257 HKKGLM

>member
-18 SADNGNNDIVA
+18 SADDGNNSIVA

-43 HVTVGSIGATVH
+43 HVTVGSIGATVY

-71 VEDSTGHLSVKG
+71 VEDTTGHLSVKG

-110 HLGHHG
+110 HLGNHG
-116 DVSYGGAAAYNSVK
+116 DVSYGGAAAYNGIT

-149 WHETNHGNLSFA
+149 WHETNQGNLSFA
-161 GAGAGNKLDRTWFDQ
+161 GAGAGNKLDRTWFNR
-176 YQGSRGDVSFDG
+176 YQGSRGDVTFDG

-243 VYQQTHGNIRFEGVG
+243 VYTQTRGNIRFEGVG
-258 GYNSFY
+258 GYNSLY

-307 TTAKMHGSW
+307 TAAQMHGLS
-316 IGSGTH
+316 IDNGNKFH

-350 VRLSNDPKTGK
+350 VRLYNDPETGK

-367 AWYKQGNHLSGL
+367 AWFKRGNHLAEL

-416 MEKDL
+416 VEKDL

-433 LIDAKDVVLSDA
+433 LIDAKDVALSEA
-445 KMGGHAISTDGTKV
+445 KMGGHAISTDGTTV
-459 DVQAIKSNR
+459 DVQAVKSNR

-492 DAETGVLKYQARSW
+492 DPKTGALKYQARSW
-506 YKEGDHTANLA
+506 YKEGNHTANLA

-537 SALNYSVNAIRS
+537 SDLHYSVNAVRS
-549 MSETVADID
+549 TSETVADID

-576 GDVHFSGAGG
+576 GDVRFNGAGG

-699 AMLGGYNTHTQIG
+699 VMLGGYNTHTQIG
-712 SGHGLWLAA
+712 SGNGLWLAA

-727 TQVGNGEVTSVL
+727 TQVGKGDVASVL

-744 VLTKVGEG
+744 VLTKVGDG
-752 ELTAGMLGGANVMT
+752 DLSAGMLGGANVIT
-766 HISGDEQASNTT
+766 HISGDNETSNTT

-792 KGDTLAVMGGGAN
+792 KGNTLAVMGGGAN
-805 VLTHVGDGS
+805 VLTHVGDGT

-865 KVGDGTSIAAMIG
+865 KVGDGTSIAVMIG

-957 IFTHIGNGSTFA
+957 IFTHVGSGSTFA
-969 AMIGQANVMTKV
+969 AMIGQANIMTKV

-1005 LGLFAGEMNVMT
+1005 LGIFAGEVNVMT

-1128 NIVTKVGDGL
+1128 NIITKVGDGL
-1138 GINVAWGQAN
+1138 GVNVAWGQAN

-1160 FAKGEANILTKVGDG
+1160 FAKGEANIITKVGDG

-1206 ITKVGDGRNVV
+1206 ITKVGNGRNVV

-1243 VVTKVGDG
+1243 IVTKVGDG

-1266 VGNGLS
+1266 VGDGLS

-1286 GNGVSVNVAWGKY
+1286 GDGVSVNVAWGKY

-1317 ANANIHIGDGLN
+1317 ANANIHVGDGLN
-1329 INASYARN
+1329 INASYAQN

-1363 SALFDNVKQTLLG
+1363 SALFDNIKQTLLG

-1388 GDEASTSGTQKGRG
+1388 GDEASSSGTQKGRG

-1416 MDAIEEVGSDLG
+1416 MEAIEEVGSDLG
-1428 DSLTGSVTK
+1428 DSLTGSVTN

-1443 NEMDNDLN
+1443 NKMQNALDV
-1451 IDGASDHAPNLI
+1451 DGSSDQTQAPNLI

-1471 DRGWQST
+1471 DRGWKST
-1478 HGVEASYSGSV
+1478 HGVEASYSGNV

-1496 HGTRVTE
+1496 HGARVTE
-1503 LDTHTNTSLYQ
+1503 LDTYTNTSLYQ

-1596 VAKSESSPQAN
+1596 VAKSESSQQAN

-1612 AKQNQA
+1612 ATQNQA

-1648 GSQSQLESTDQQ
+1648 GSQSQLESTEQQ
-1660 AIENNGQ
+1660 ALENNGQ

-1676 SEAVTAELTTLAQGL
+1676 SEAVTAELTKLAQGL
-1691 DVLDGQATHTGK
+1691 DVLDGQATH
-1703 SGEQWRN
+1703 SGESGDQWRN

-1723 IDDAKQL
+1723 LDDAKQL
-1730 ASDKM
+1730 ANDKI

-1745 NSKVKDSIAK
+1745 NSKVKESVAK

-1792 HDAKQAES
+1792 NDAKQAES

-1829 DAQGAKQNEGDRPDR
+1829 DAKGTKQNEGDRPDR
-1844 QGVAGSGLSG
+1844 EGVAGSGLSG
-1854 NAHRVEG
+1854 NAHSVEG

-1872 SQTNADGRFS
+1872 SPTNADGRFS
-1882 DGLTEQELEALEGA
+1882 EGLSEQEQEALEGA

-1910 SKNSGSTI
+1910 GKNSGSTI
-1918 TSMFMEANADS
+1918 TSMFTETNSDS
-1929 IVVDTTASQDVVRK
+1929 IVVPTTASQDVVRK
-1943 EVRISGVNLVGLGE
+1943 EIRISGVNLEGLGE
-1957 ASHDSAESLVAA
+1957 ASHDSAESLVAT

-1979 WLDTDNDVATDKY
+1979 WLDTENDVATDKY

-2023 TDNQVPKDQAQALA
+2023 TDNQVPKDQVEALA

-2066 ETPHAEKSIVS
+2066 EAPHAEKSIVS

-2155 VYATGAQHDVYV
+2155 VYATGAQNDVYV

-2178 FWHVELPALR
+2178 FWNVELPALR

-2203 KPVSEYKDLPADEI
+2203 KPVSEYKDLPADQI
-2217 GRRLTDAGVG
+2217 GRRLTDAGVA
-2227 VKVRFDALSS
+2227 VKVRFDALSHE
-2237 ARQAELLADNPD
+2237 RQAELLADNPD
-2249 DYRADTLVEL
+2249 GYKADTLVEL

-2287 QEGDEGF
+2287 QEGEEGF
-2294 EVRSWPGS
+2294 EVRSWPGT
-2302 DDKSKTI
+2302 DGKSKTI
-2309 LLDNPEDAAQQKA
+2309 LLDNPEDAAQQKS

-2369 NTNSELMSVTELLDA
+2369 NTNVELMSVNELLDA
-2384 AHVSG
+2384 AHVNG
-2389 KVRGESYQKVIDAL
+2389 KVRGESYQQVIDAL
-2403 AEYHASTAEHADY
+2403 TEYHASTVEHADY
-2416 ELESVEQLVNLRK
+2416 ELESVEKLLNLRK
-2429 KIEGYALGHPD
+2429 QIEGYVLGHPD
-2440 SGRLEAMNSLLNQVN
+2440 SGRVEAMNSLLNQVN

-2485 NAHLKQ
+2485 NANLKE

-2501 DFVTKGKGNLAK
+2501 DFVTKGKGNLAN
-2513 IDQLGGS
+2513 IDKLGGS
-2520 DAVLEKVKASV
+2520 DAVLEKVKAAV
-2531 NHEYGQ
+2531 THEYGQ
-2537 AIADTIFAGLS
+2537 VVADTIFAGLS
-2548 ANELAKDGKGIDITG
+2548 ANDLAKDGKGIDIAG
-2563 LNRIHQA
+2563 LNKVHQA
-2570 LEQHM
+2570 IEQHM

-2602 GRTQIDAQAAAD
+2602 GRTQLEGQAAAD

-2638 VATEYQPDLKLRWS
+2638 VATEDQPDLKLRWS

-2675 FGLND
+2675 FGLKD

-2698 DAAYKDASEGYAS
+2698 DASYKDASEGYAS

-2716 PDMLVST
+2716 PDMLAST

-2752 QELQKQA
+2752 EELQKQA

-2764 PALVAKR
+2764 PALVEKR

-2815 EWNRLSHD
+2815 EWNRLSND

-2890 VNDDLDALSGSEKHK
+2890 VTDVLDALSGNEKHK
-2905 DKVAIENDG
+2905 ENVAIENDG
-2914 TPPRDKVPLSPL
+2914 TPPRDKESLSPL

-2935 GERDARRKIGDITQ
+2935 GEKDARRKIGEITQ

-2957 KGESQK
+2957 NGESQK

-2976 YHQGTASSDD
+2976 YHQGAASSEG
-2986 ETSTTSGKVVLFLH
+2986 ETSATSGKVVLFLH
-3000 GSGSSAEEQASAIR
+3000 GSGSSAEEQASEIR
-3014 SHYQKQG
+3014 NHYQKQG

-3061 DPSNIIL
+3061 DPSNIII

-3074 GPIAADLARY
+3074 GPIAADLVRY

-3099 PMPSMTKAITAHEVA
+3099 PMPSMTKAITAHEMA

-3119 VGTIAKAVNGQ
+3119 VGAIAKAVNGQ

-3137 KGLPQETPILL
+3137 KGLPKETPILL

-3159 EKLRVKLSNSGFNVT
+3159 EKLRAKLAIAGYNVT

-3186 RLMSQYTGQI
+3186 RLMGQYADQI
-3196 VSDLLNTQ
+3196 VSGLFNAEQAAVEAGEVLKGLEKDFKRYGDALKPDTSVPGKSKDIRTTKDFLNGYKNDHAKEIVDGFRSDMSIKQLVDLFVKGNWSAEQKGALAWEIESRALKVTFQNKSEKYNRLFREIASAGVVDAKATEQLAPQLMLLNLSNDGFGGRCDPLS
-3204 HIKHNEAK
+3204 KLVLVAK
-3212 LNLEPHGKNYESRD
+3212 QLENDG
-3226 LILKP
+3226 
-3231 ISQPETVELGMPE
+3231 QV
-3244 VDQKVLA
+3244 
-3251 DIAERENVIIGVRP
+3251 GVARQLL
-3265 VDEKSKSL
+3265 E
-3273 IASKMYSSKGLFV
+3273 KMYSAAAVLSNPTLYSDSEKANASKLLSSLAAIH
-3286 KAKSSDWGPMSGF
+3286 AKNPMHDTSMKVWQEKLEGKQALTVNGVVEK
-3299 IPVDQSFAKASARR
+3299 ITDASANGKPV
-3313 DLETFN
+3313 L
-3319 RHAEQSIQ
+3319 
-3327 SGNAVSADLY
+3327 
-3337 LNQVRV
+3337 
-3343 EELVSKYHSLT
+3343 
-3354 PLELDDQSGMYKT
+3354 LELDAPGHAMAAWAKGSGDDRVYGFYDPNAGIVEFSSAEKFGDYLTRFFGKSDLNMAQSYKLGKNDAGEAIFNRVVVMDGNTLASYKPTFGDKT
-3367 TATNGD
+3367 T
-3373 QSVPFFLNRVTV
+3373 
-3385 DGNELWQVHY
+3385 
-3395 ITNGELAPF
+3395 
-3404 KVIGDPVSKQPMT
+3404 M
-3417 ADYDLLTVMY
+3417 
-3427 SYGDLGPQDKVKQ
+3427 
-3440 PLTWQQWKDS
+3440 
-3450 VTYEDLT
+3450 
-3457 PKYKELYSNEDLY
+3457 
-3470 NKKDGAS
+3470 
-3477 LGNVSGRLK
+3477 
-3486 ELKDRINVDLGRTNG
+3486 
-3501 LEMVHHGADDAN
+3501 
-3513 PYAVMADNFPATFFV
+3513 
-3528 PKSLF
+3528 
-3533 AEDGLGEGKGSIQT
+3533 
-3547 YFNVNEQGA
+3547 
-3556 VVIRNPQEFSDFQQV
+3556 
-3571 TINAS
+3571 
-3576 FRASFNDKWN
+3576 
-3586 HGLDEPLFTTK
+3586 
-3597 RKLSH
+3597 
-3602 EFLNKRDQLLKKLSG
+3602 
-3617 GRLDAQDETLVAL
+3617 
-3630 GNPDDV
+3630 
-3636 SGNKAIVAVDVSQIF
+3636 
-3651 TRQELKERA
+3651 
-3660 NVFAKPI
+3660 
-3667 GASYQG
+3667 QG
-3673 ILDQLDLV
+3673 ILDLPV
-3681 HQTVSRDQIVASFE
+3681 
-3695 LNKKVN
+3695 
-3701 AYIAEHPTSGRNQ
+3701 
-3714 ALTQLKEQ
+3714 
-3722 ITSAL
+3722 
-3727 FIGKMQVAQV
+3727 
-3737 DIDAIAQ
+3737 
-3744 TRPELAARIFMVA
+3744 
-3757 IEEANGEH
+3757 
-3765 RGLTDMMVRWANED
+3765 
-3779 PYLAP
+3779 
-3784 KQGYKGETPNDLGF
+3784 F
-3798 DAKYHVDLGDH
+3798 DATPMKKPGALDVDGN
-3809 YADFKQWLETSQSN
+3809 A
-3823 GLLSKATL
+3823 KAVDDT
-3831 DESTKTVHLGY
+3831 
-3842 SYQELQDLTGVESV
+3842 
-3856 QMAFYFLKEAAKKVD
+3856 KEA
-3871 PISGDSAEMI
+3871 
-3881 LLKKFADKSYLSQL
+3881 
-3895 DSDRM
+3895 
-3900 DQIEGIYRSS
+3900 
-3910 HETDVDAWDRRYSGA
+3910 
-3925 GYDELTNKLAG
+3925 LAG
-3936 ATGVDE
+3936 
-3942 QLSVLLD
+3942 
-3949 DRKGLLIGEVHG
+3949 
-3961 SDVNGLRFVNEQMDA
+3961 
-3976 LKKQGVTV
+3976 
-3984 IGLEHLRSDLAQ
+3984 
-3996 PLIDRYLATGVMS
+3996 
-4009 SELSA
+4009 
-4014 MLKTKHLDA
+4014 
-4023 TLFENARANGMR
+4023 
-4035 IVALDANSSAR
+4035 
-4046 PNVQGTEHGLMYRA
+4046 
-4060 GAANN
+4060 
-4065 IAVEVLQSL
+4065 
-4074 PDDEKFVAIY
+4074 
-4084 GKAHLQSHK
+4084 GKIL
-4093 GIEGF
+4093 
-4098 VPGITHRLDLPALRV
+4098 
-4113 SDSNQFRVEQ
+4113 
-4123 DDMTLRVVYDDVAN
+4123 
-4137 KPKLT
+4137 
-4142 FKDSLSGA
+4142 
-4150 NTAIHNQNVN
+4150 HNQNVN
-4160 DWERVAVTPTADGG
+4160 DWERVVVTPTADGG
-4174 ETRFDGQII
+4174 ESRFDGQII
-4183 VQMENDSVV
+4183 VQMENDDVV
-4192 ANAAANLAGKHPES
+4192 AKAAANLAGKHPES
-4206 SVVVQLDSDGN
+4206 SVVVQIDSDGN

-4239 GRDDSDSNNTHLS
+4239 GRDDSESNNTRLS
-4252 GYSAEDLAAKLAN
+4252 GYSADELAVKLAK
-4265 FQQSFSQAENINNTP
+4265 FQQSFNQAENINNKP

-4306 MDVNGLRVDV
+4306 MDANGLRVDV
-4316 SARSSELAVDATGRK
+4316 SVRSSELAVDEAGRK
-4331 HTKDENGD
+4331 HTKDANGD
-4339 WIQKA
+4339 WVQKA
-4344 ETNKVSLSWNEQGEV
+4344 ENNKVSLSWDEQGEV
-4359 IAKEERI
+4359 VAKDERI

-4374 IDLSRIGVSDVG
+4374 IDLSRIGVSDVD
-4386 EIARGAIG
+4386 EPARGAIG

-4407 VETETSS
+4407 AETETSS
-4414 SAANNK
+4414 SSANNK

-4450 GSGGFKSLAFGDN
+4450 GTGGFKSLAFGDN

-4474 KHSVD
+4474 KHSFD
-4479 MGGYQALEGA
+4479 IGGYQALEGA

-4498 SFNLGQS
+4498 SFNLGRS
-4505 NDLLVMMD
+4505 NDLIVMMD

-4537 IATSGEDQDWLAAQE
+4537 IATSGEGQDWLATQE

-4579 CLVELDSHNERSSR
+4579 SLVELDSQNERSSR
-4593 GLKHDTEAALN
+4593 GLKHDAEAALN

-4615 DSSAGK
+4615 DSDTSK

-4701 QLKNKLLGQM
+4701 QLKNKLLGQL
-4711 AGIGAETTL
+4711 AGVGAETTL
-4720 ADIFGVDYTT
+4720 ADIFGVDYTA

-4743 GVAILTE
+4743 GVAILKE

-4777 SGIDMGAD
+4777 SGINMGAD
-4785 GIQSFAETHGL
+4785 GIKSFAETHGL
-4796 KDKAPEEEENKSA
+4796 KEKAPEEEEDNAS
-4809 VSVNG
+4809 VSVKG
-4814 TSVNSAQ
+4814 ASVNSAQ
-4821 GATASDGNTETAE
+4821 GATVADGSTETAE
-4834 TQDRAFGF
+4834 TPDRAFGF

-4899 DINLSLGNYNF
+4899 DINISLGNYNF

-4947 TGGEGSDMGVLMGR
+4947 TGGEGNDMGVLMGR

-4997 GGEIDTGLGRDY
+4997 GGEIDTGSGRDY

-5023 GQDYSVTIGNNNQV
+5023 DQDYSVTIGNNNQV

-5095 EEGRDLMV
+5095 GEGRDLMV

-5134 SSEDNIVFNG
+5134 RSEDNIVFNG
-5144 IDWQKL
+5144 IDWQRL

-5165 DPVSETDQAK
+5165 DPASDSDQAK

-5182 TFNDYFDGKRAQMI
+5182 TFSDYFNGNRAQVI
-5196 IAMGEKDANG
+5196 IAMGEKDATG

-5214 ESSIDALVQAMS
+5214 ESAIDALVQAMS

-5242 SKSRVAISTAWADVV
+5242 SKSRVAITTAWADVV

>member
-18 SADNGNNDIVA
+18 SADDGNNNIVA
-29 IGFGGEIHAYGGDD
+29 IGFGGQIHAYGGDD
-43 HVTVGSIGATVH
+43 HVTVGSIGATVY

-66 SAYLR
+66 SAYLK
-71 VEDSTGHLSVKG
+71 VEDSTGHLIVKG

-110 HLGHHG
+110 HLGNHG
-116 DVSYGGAAAYNSVK
+116 DVSYGGAAAYNGIT
-130 RKGLSGNVTFKGAG
+130 RKGLSGNVTFAGAG

-149 WHETNHGNLSFA
+149 WHETNQGNLSFT
-161 GAGAGNKLDRTWFDQ
+161 GAGAGNKLDRTWSNR
-176 YQGSRGDVSFDG
+176 YQGSHGDVTFDG

-235 ERTRQAED
+235 ERTHQAED
-243 VYQQTHGNIRFEGVG
+243 VYTQTRGNIRFEGVG
-258 GYNSFY
+258 GYNSLY

-275 GGGAYNTITR
+275 GGGAYNTIIR
-285 KGSGSSFDAQGM
+285 KGSGNDFAKEGM
-297 EYAKAEDIVL
+297 TNAKADEIVL
-307 TTAKMHGSW
+307 TKAVMSGSW
-316 IGSGTH
+316 IGQDH
-322 AVTAVKSE
+322 HVTAVKSAS
-330 REPNTYLFAIADGT
+330 EPNTYLFAFADST

-350 VRLSNDPKTGK
+350 VQLRNDPQTGE
-361 LKYYSE
+361 LKYYST
-367 AWYKQGNHLSGL
+367 AWYKEGNHLSNL
-379 ARSDVSSAGG
+379 ANQDISDNGG
-389 FEVNPINGGY
+389 FTAVNINGAY
-399 TLSNIAVEHQQS
+399 TLSDLKVEHQQS
-411 LTVHA
+411 VTVHA
-416 MEKDL
+416 VEKSL

-433 LIDAKDVVLSDA
+433 VIDAKEVSLSDA
-445 KMGGHAISTDGTKV
+445 KMGGHAIYADGTKV
-459 DVQAIKSNR
+459 DVKAVKSNR
-468 KPNTYVY
+468 QPNTYIY

-492 DAETGVLKYQARSW
+492 DPETGALKYQARSW
-506 YKEGDHTANLA
+506 YKEGDHTANIA
-517 NEDISSANGYHSMG
+517 NQDISSATGYNPMG

-537 SALNYSVNAIRS
+537 SDLHYSVNAVRS
-549 MSETVADID
+549 TSETVADIE

-568 ATDSGESS
+568 ANDSGESS
-576 GDVHFSGAGG
+576 GDVRFNGAGG
-586 GNVIKSNVTRGNVY
+586 GNVIKSNVTRGNVH

-652 QSKQGKMDVYAG
+652 QSQQGKMDVYAG

-669 LVRIGDGQYL
+669 LVRLGDGQYL

-690 HKGNGNSRV
+690 QKGSGDSRV
-699 AMLGGYNTHTQIG
+699 VMLGGYNTHTQIG
-712 SGHGLWLAA
+712 SGNGLWLAA

-727 TQVGNGEVTSVL
+727 TQVGKGDVAAVL

-744 VLTKVGEG
+744 VLTKMGEG
-752 ELTAGMLGGANVMT
+752 ELTSGMLGGANVIT
-766 HISGDEQASNTT
+766 HISNDDQLSNTT

-792 KGDTLAVMGGGAN
+792 KGNTLAVMGGGAN
-805 VLTHVGDGS
+805 VLTHVGDGT

-865 KVGDGTSIAAMIG
+865 KVGDGTSIAVMIG

-957 IFTHIGNGSTFA
+957 IFTHIGHGSTFA
-969 AMIGQANVMTKV
+969 AMIGQANIMTKV

-996 YTHVGDGTS
+996 MTHVGDGTS
-1005 LGLFAGEMNVMT
+1005 LGLFAGEVNVMT

-1049 EANIVTKVGDD
+1049 EANIVTKLGDD

-1101 GLLISDIGNVMTH
+1101 GLLISDVGNVMTH

-1128 NIVTKVGDGL
+1128 NLITKVGDGL
-1138 GINVAWGQAN
+1138 GVNVAWGQAN

-1160 FAKGEANILTKVGDG
+1160 FAKGEANLITKVGDG

-1181 QGKAN
+1181 QGEAN

-1206 ITKVGDGRNVV
+1206 ITKVGHGQNVV

-1243 VVTKVGDG
+1243 IVTKVGDG

-1256 AKGKANITTT
+1256 AKGQANITTT
-1266 VGNGLS
+1266 VGNGLN

-1286 GNGVSVNVAWGKY
+1286 GDGVSVNVAWGKY

-1317 ANANIHIGDGLN
+1317 ANANIHVGDGLN
-1329 INASYARN
+1329 INASYAQN

-1363 SALFDNVKQTLLG
+1363 SALFDNIKQTVLG

-1388 GDEASTSGTQKGRG
+1388 GDEASSSGTHKGRG

-1416 MDAIEEVGSDLG
+1416 MDAIKEVGSDLG

-1443 NEMDNDLN
+1443 NKMQHALN
-1451 IDGASDHAPNLI
+1451 VDDSSVQAPNLI
-1463 VNGDFEQG
+1463 VNGDFELG
-1471 DRGWQST
+1471 EHGWQST
-1478 HGVEASYSGSV
+1478 HGVEASYAGSV
-1489 YGVNGEG
+1489 YGVEGEG
-1496 HGTRVTE
+1496 HGARVTE
-1503 LDTHTNTSLYQ
+1503 LDTYTNTSLYQ
-1514 DLTDLTEG
+1514 DLANLAQG

-1558 ASAWQQKT
+1558 ESAWQQKT

-1571 HAGSNRIEFK
+1571 QAGSNRIEFK

-1596 VAKSESSPQAN
+1596 VATSESSQQAN
-1607 AVSEH
+1607 AIREH
-1612 AKQNQA
+1612 ATQNPA
-1618 SQNALSDKERAE
+1618 AQNALSDKERAE

-1660 AIENNGQ
+1660 ALENNGQ
-1667 AQRDAVKEE
+1667 AQRDAVQEE
-1676 SEAVTAELTTLAQGL
+1676 SEAITAELTKLAQGL
-1691 DVLDGQATHTGK
+1691 DVLDSQATHTGE
-1703 SGEQWRN
+1703 SGDQWRN
-1710 DFAGG
+1710 EFASG
-1715 LLDGVQSQ
+1715 LLAGVQTQ
-1723 IDDAKQL
+1723 LDDAKQL
-1730 ASDKM
+1730 ANGKI
-1735 AAAKQTQSDN
+1735 AEAKQTHADN
-1745 NSKVKDSIAK
+1745 QNKVKDAVAK

-1772 DIAEAKADAETRK
+1772 DIADAQADAEKRK
-1785 ADAVAKS
+1785 ADALAKGK
-1792 HDAKQAES
+1792 DAQQAES
-1800 DAHSAAN
+1800 DAHHAVN
-1807 DAQSRGDRDAMNAE
+1807 NAQSRGDRDVQVAE
-1821 NKANQAQN
+1821 NKANQAQA

-1844 QGVAGSGLSG
+1844 QGVTGSGLSG
-1854 NAHRVEG
+1854 NAHSVEG
-1861 AGETGSHVNTD
+1861 AGETDSHVKTD

-1882 DGLTEQELEALEGA
+1882 EGLTEQEQEALEGA

-1910 SKNSGSTI
+1910 AKNSGSTI
-1918 TSMFMEANADS
+1918 TTMFTEANTDS
-1929 IVVDTTASQDVVRK
+1929 IVVPTTKPQDVVRK
-1943 EVRISGVNLVGLGE
+1943 EIRISGVNLEGLGE
-1957 ASHDSAESLVAA
+1957 ASHDSAVSLVAA

-1979 WLDTDNDVATDKY
+1979 WLDSDHPRATEQY
-1992 VPVPGFERV
+1992 IPVPGFERV
-2001 DADVSD
+2001 DVNVSD
-2007 EVKQRMIQ
+2007 ETKQRLTQ
-2015 SMSGYIEH
+2015 FVSGYIEH

-2037 TLFVESTLDYDWDK
+2037 TLFVEATLNYDWDK

-2066 ETPHAEKSIVS
+2066 EAPHGENSLVS
-2077 FWSGKNFKQY
+2077 FWSGRNFKEY
-2087 RDVLDNAQTD
+2087 RNVLDNAQPD

-2107 KGNAFAIDLNKHLM
+2107 QGNAFAIKLNKQLM
-2121 RWGGLFLDPDNAE
+2121 RWGDMFLDLENAD
-2134 QNQLKSSID
+2134 QNHLQSSIE
-2143 AATFSNTGFWSS
+2143 AAAYSNTGFWSS
-2155 VYATGAQHDVYV
+2155 VYATGAKDDVYV
-2167 IAEGGVRLGNY
+2167 IAEGGMRLGNY
-2178 FWHVELPALR
+2178 FWNVELPLLR

-2203 KPVSEYKDLPADEI
+2203 KPVSEYKDVPVNEI
-2217 GRRLTDAGVG
+2217 GHKLTDAGVG
-2227 VKVRFDALSS
+2227 VKVRFDALS
-2237 ARQAELLADNPD
+2237 AAQQAELLAINPKG
-2249 DYRADTLVEL
+2249 YKADSLVEL
-2259 DVKLSAIDSMLRESL
+2259 DVKLSAIDSMLRDAL

-2294 EVRSWPGS
+2294 KVRAWPGS
-2302 DDKSKTI
+2302 DGKSKTI
-2309 LLDNPEDAAQQKA
+2309 VLDNPEDATQQKT
-2322 IERFILANFD
+2322 IERFILANFQ

-2338 DELFLVDNKVL
+2338 DELFLVDNKVI
-2349 SHHDG
+2349 SHDKGITH
-2354 RTRILAQKEDGAWTY
+2354 ILAQKVDGAWLY
-2369 NTNSELMSVTELLDA
+2369 NAKVDLMSVTELLDA
-2384 AHVSG
+2384 ANVTG
-2389 KVRGESYQKVIDAL
+2389 KIRGESYQQVIDAL
-2403 AEYHASTAEHADY
+2403 SEYHSSVTEFSDY
-2416 ELESVEQLVNLRK
+2416 EQESIEKLLSLRK
-2429 KIEGYALGHPD
+2429 KIEGYVLGHPD
-2440 SGRLEAMNSLLNQVN
+2440 SGRIAAMNSLLNQVN
-2455 SRLEEVSVLAVSEQ
+2455 TRLEEVSVLAVSEPN
-2469 SIKAHDSFSR
+2469 IKAQDSFSR
-2479 LYDQLD
+2479 LYDQLETV
-2485 NAHLKQ
+2485 NLKGT
-2491 SKHLYLDGNG
+2491 KHLYLDQNG
-2501 DFVTKGKGNLAK
+2501 EFVTKGKGHLAN
-2513 IDQLGGS
+2513 IDLLGS
-2520 DAVLEKVKASV
+2520 REAVLEKVKLTVS
-2531 NHEYGQ
+2531 NEYGQ
-2537 AIADTIFAGLS
+2537 TVADTVFAGLS
-2548 ANELAKDGKGIDITG
+2548 AKDLAKDGKGIDIAG
-2563 LNRIHQA
+2563 LKKVHLAI
-2570 LEQHM
+2570 EQHL
-2575 SPVSATMYIWKPS
+2575 SPVSATLFLWKPS
-2588 DHSALGHAALQIGQ
+2588 DHSALGHAALQISQ
-2602 GRTQIDAQAAAD
+2602 GRTQLEGQAAAD
-2614 FNKQNYVSWW
+2614 FNQQNYVSWW
-2624 PLGSKSSNIRNIFN
+2624 PLGSKSSNISNILN
-2638 VATEYQPDLKLRWS
+2638 VATKDQPDLKLRWK
-2652 DFSQPAHQNDTLEH
+2652 DFSQPAAHGESLAF
-2666 DMASEENDG
+2666 DMQTEENDD
-2675 FGLND
+2675 FGLKSAED
-2680 GETKLKRFIEKLN
+2680 KLKDFIKQL
-2693 AAKGI
+2693 ASASGVDKKF
-2698 DAAYKDASEGYAS
+2698 KDISQAFTMMA
-2711 VLLGN
+2711 LMN
-2716 PDMLVST
+2716 PDILESAN
-2723 GIPAHVF
+2723 IPEHISK
-2730 QPFVDQWNDT
+2730 PFVDQWNDT
-2740 SYDMMDVANRFA
+2740 SYDMQDVAQRFAKELQEQAKVAANSEQMEQQISEVVRRFA
-2752 QELQKQA
+2752 QDELDKIQT
-2759 QASGD
+2759 
-2764 PALVAKR
+2764 
-2771 IDNVVRLFAERALEE
+2771 
-2786 IEAFKAS
+2786 FKET
-2793 QADEGR
+2793 QADQGR

-2815 EWNRLSHD
+2815 EWHRLSND

-2846 GADKLIGHTWRPKFG
+2846 GADKLIGHTWLPKFG

-2890 VNDDLDALSGSEKHK
+2890 VTDVLDALSG
-2905 DKVAIENDG
+2905 N
-2914 TPPRDKVPLSPL
+2914 
-2926 TRFLNNELY
+2926 
-2935 GERDARRKIGDITQ
+2935 
-2949 TLLDHAVE
+2949 
-2957 KGESQK
+2957 
-2963 VTLKGE
+2963 
-2969 AGRLTGY
+2969 
-2976 YHQGTASSDD
+2976 
-2986 ETSTTSGKVVLFLH
+2986 
-3000 GSGSSAEEQASAIR
+3000 
-3014 SHYQKQG
+3014 
-3021 IDMLAVNLRGYGESD
+3021 
-3036 GGPSEKGLYQDAR
+3036 
-3049 TMFNYLV
+3049 
-3056 NDKGI
+3056 
-3061 DPSNIIL
+3061 
-3068 HGYSMG
+3068 
-3074 GPIAADLARY
+3074 
-3084 AAQNGQAVSGLLLDR
+3084 
-3099 PMPSMTKAITAHEVA
+3099 
-3114 NPAGI
+3114 
-3119 VGTIAKAVNGQ
+3119 
-3130 FSVEKNL
+3130 
-3137 KGLPQETPILL
+3137 
-3148 LTDNEG
+3148 
-3154 LGEEG
+3154 
-3159 EKLRVKLSNSGFNVT
+3159 
-3174 GEQTFYG
+3174 
-3181 HEASN
+3181 
-3186 RLMSQYTGQI
+3186 
-3196 VSDLLNTQ
+3196 
-3204 HIKHNEAK
+3204 
-3212 LNLEPHGKNYESRD
+3212 
-3226 LILKP
+3226 
-3231 ISQPETVELGMPE
+3231 
-3244 VDQKVLA
+3244 
-3251 DIAERENVIIGVRP
+3251 
-3265 VDEKSKSL
+3265 
-3273 IASKMYSSKGLFV
+3273 
-3286 KAKSSDWGPMSGF
+3286 KAK
-3299 IPVDQSFAKASARR
+3299 
-3313 DLETFN
+3313 
-3319 RHAEQSIQ
+3319 
-3327 SGNAVSADLY
+3327 
-3337 LNQVRV
+3337 
-3343 EELVSKYHSLT
+3343 
-3354 PLELDDQSGMYKT
+3354 
-3367 TATNGD
+3367 
-3373 QSVPFFLNRVTV
+3373 
-3385 DGNELWQVHY
+3385 
-3395 ITNGELAPF
+3395 
-3404 KVIGDPVSKQPMT
+3404 
-3417 ADYDLLTVMY
+3417 
-3427 SYGDLGPQDKVKQ
+3427 
-3440 PLTWQQWKDS
+3440 
-3450 VTYEDLT
+3450 
-3457 PKYKELYSNEDLY
+3457 
-3470 NKKDGAS
+3470 
-3477 LGNVSGRLK
+3477 
-3486 ELKDRINVDLGRTNG
+3486 
-3501 LEMVHHGADDAN
+3501 
-3513 PYAVMADNFPATFFV
+3513 
-3528 PKSLF
+3528 
-3533 AEDGLGEGKGSIQT
+3533 
-3547 YFNVNEQGA
+3547 
-3556 VVIRNPQEFSDFQQV
+3556 
-3571 TINAS
+3571 
-3576 FRASFNDKWN
+3576 
-3586 HGLDEPLFTTK
+3586 
-3597 RKLSH
+3597 
-3602 EFLNKRDQLLKKLSG
+3602 
-3617 GRLDAQDETLVAL
+3617 
-3630 GNPDDV
+3630 
-3636 SGNKAIVAVDVSQIF
+3636 VAVDLAQIF
-3651 TRQELKERA
+3651 TVQELKERA
-3660 NVFAKPI
+3660 KVFAKPI

-3681 HQTVSRDQIVASFE
+3681 HQAKGRYQIAASFE
-3695 LNKKVN
+3695 LNKKIN
-3701 AYIAEHPTSGRNQ
+3701 DYIAEHPTSGRNQ

-3722 ITSAL
+3722 VTSAL
-3727 FIGKMQVAQV
+3727 FIGKMQVAQAG
-3737 DIDAIAQ
+3737 IDAIAQ
-3744 TRPELAARIFMVA
+3744 TRPELATRIFMVA
-3757 IEEANGEH
+3757 IEEANGKH
-3765 RGLTDMMVRWANED
+3765 VGLTDMMLRWANED

-3784 KQGYKGETPNDLGF
+3784 KHGYKGEMPSDLGF
-3798 DAKYHVDLGDH
+3798 DAKYHVDLGEH

-3842 SYQELQDLTGVESV
+3842 SYQELQDLTGAESV
-3856 QMAFYFLKEAAKKVD
+3856 QMAFYFLKEAAKKAD

-3881 LLKKFADKSYLSQL
+3881 LLKKFADQNYLSQL

-3910 HETDVDAWDRRYSGA
+3910 HETDVDAWDRRYSGK
-3925 GYDELTNKLAG
+3925 GYDELTNMLAS

-3961 SDVNGLRFVNEQMDA
+3961 SDVNGLRFVNEQMEA

-4014 MLKTKHLDA
+4014 MLKTKHLDV
-4023 TLFENARANGMR
+4023 TLFENARVNGMR

-4065 IAVEVLQSL
+4065 IAVEVLQNL
-4074 PDDEKFVAIY
+4074 PDGEKFVAIY

-4098 VPGITHRLDLPALRV
+4098 VPGITHRLDLPALKV
-4113 SDSNQFRVEQ
+4113 SDSNQFTVEQ
-4123 DDMTLRVVYDDVAN
+4123 DDVSLRVVYDDVAN
-4137 KPKLT
+4137 KPKIT
-4142 FKDSLSGA
+4142 FKGSLSGA
-4150 NTAIHNQNVN
+4150 NTALHNQNVN
-4160 DWERVAVTPTADGG
+4160 DWERVVVTPIADGG

-4183 VQMENDSVV
+4183 VQMENDPVV
-4192 ANAAANLAGKHPES
+4192 AKAAANLAGKHAES

-4239 GRDDSDSNNTHLS
+4239 GRDHSESNNTRLS
-4252 GYSAEDLAAKLAN
+4252 GYSADELAVKLAK
-4265 FQQSFSQAENINNTP
+4265 FQQSFNQAENINNKP

-4306 MDVNGLRVDV
+4306 MDANGLRVDV
-4316 SARSSELAVDATGRK
+4316 SVRSSELAVDEAGRK
-4331 HTKDENGD
+4331 HTKDANGD
-4339 WIQKA
+4339 WVQKA
-4344 ETNKVSLSWNEQGEV
+4344 ENNKVSLSWDAQGEV
-4359 IAKEERI
+4359 VAKDEPI

-4374 IDLSRIGVSDVG
+4374 IDLSRIGVNNVD
-4386 EIARGAIG
+4386 EPARGAIG
-4394 DNNDVF
+4394 DNSDVF

-4407 VETETSS
+4407 PETEVIANSS
-4414 SAANNK
+4414 SSNQ

-4427 QVNVGDGEFTAV
+4427 QVNVGEGEFTAV

-4450 GSGGFKSLAFGDN
+4450 GTGGFKSLAFGDN
-4463 NVMVHIGNGES
+4463 NVMVHIGDGES

-4479 MGGYQALEGA
+4479 IGGYQALEGA
-4489 QMFIGNRNV
+4489 QMFLGNRNV
-4498 SFNLGQS
+4498 SFNFGHS
-4505 NDLLVMMD
+4505 NDLILMMD

-4530 ISGVLQS
+4530 ISGVLQG
-4537 IATSGEDQDWLAAQE
+4537 IAMSGEGEDWLAAQE

-4579 CLVELDSHNERSSR
+4579 TLVELDSQNERDSR
-4593 GLKHDTEAALN
+4593 GLKHDAEATLN
-4604 KQYNQWLSGNS
+4604 KQYNQWLSGNGNS
-4615 DSSAGK
+4615 GTSQ

-4673 LFGLMTQQFSATG
+4673 LFGLMTQQFTATG
-4686 QAKTTFTYTPEDLPR
+4686 QAKTTFTYTPQDLPR
-4701 QLKNKLLGQM
+4701 QLKNKLLGQL
-4711 AGIGAETTL
+4711 AGVGAETTL
-4720 ADIFGVDYTT
+4720 ADIFGVDYTA

-4736 RNGEAVD
+4736 RNGQAVD
-4743 GVAILTE
+4743 GVAILKE

-4777 SGIDMGAD
+4777 AGIDMGAD
-4785 GIQSFAETHGL
+4785 GIKSFAETHGL
-4796 KDKAPEEEENKSA
+4796 KEKAPEEEKDNSS

-4814 TSVNSAQ
+4814 ANVNSAQ
-4821 GATASDGNTETAE
+4821 GATVADGNTETAE

-4868 NLKEN
+4868 NLKQN

-4899 DINLSLGNYNF
+4899 DINISLGNYNF

-4947 TGGEGSDMGVLMGR
+4947 TGGEGNDMGVLMGR

-4997 GGEIDTGLGRDY
+4997 GGEIDTGSGRDY

-5023 GQDYSVTIGNNNQV
+5023 DQDYSVTIGNNNQV

-5051 YNRINASAGNDV
+5051 YNRINAGAGNDV

-5074 GGEGEDH
+5074 GGDGDDH

-5095 EEGRDLMV
+5095 GEGRDLMV

-5134 SSEDNIVFNG
+5134 RSEDNIVFNG

-5165 DPVSETDQAK
+5165 DPSNDSDQSK

-5182 TFNDYFDGKRAQMI
+5182 TFSDYFNGNRAQVVIGMS
-5196 IAMGEKDANG
+5196 EKDLSG
-5206 EREYTTLS
+5206 EREYTMLS
-5214 ESSIDALVQAMS
+5214 DSAIDALVQAMS
-5226 GFDPQA
+5226 GFEPQA
-5232 GDNGFIDNLD
+5232 GDNGFIDSLE
-5242 SKSRVAISTAWADVV
+5242 SKSQAAISMAWSDVV
-5257 HKKGIT
+5257 HKKGLM

>member
-18 SADNGNNDIVA
+18 SADDGNNSIVA

-43 HVTVGSIGATVH
+43 HVTVGSIGATVY

-71 VEDSTGHLSVKG
+71 VEDTTGHLSVKG

-110 HLGHHG
+110 HLGNHG
-116 DVSYGGAAAYNSVK
+116 DVNYGGAAAYNGIT

-149 WHETNHGNLSFA
+149 WHETNQGNLSFA
-161 GAGAGNKLDRTWFDQ
+161 GAGAGNKLDRTWFNR
-176 YQGSRGDVSFDG
+176 YQDSSGDVTFDG

-215 VRKGKVGDITLQGAG
+215 VRKGKVGDVTLQGAG

-243 VYQQTHGNIRFEGVG
+243 VYAQTRGNIRFEGVG
-258 GYNSFY
+258 GYNSLY

-297 EYAKAEDIVL
+297 EYAKAEEIVL
-307 TTAKMHGSW
+307 TAAQMHGLS
-316 IGSGTH
+316 IDNGNKFH

-350 VRLSNDPKTGK
+350 VRLYNDPETGK

-367 AWYKQGNHLSGL
+367 AWFKRGNHLTDL

-416 MEKDL
+416 VEKDL

-433 LIDAKDVVLSDA
+433 LIDAKDVALSEA
-445 KMGGHAISTDGTKV
+445 KMGGTAISTDGTTV
-459 DVQAIKSNR
+459 DVQAVKSNR

-492 DAETGVLKYQARSW
+492 DPKTGALKYQARSW
-506 YKEGDHTANLA
+506 YKEGDHTADLA

-537 SALNYSVNAIRS
+537 SDLHYSVNAVRS
-549 MSETVADID
+549 TSETVADID

-576 GDVHFSGAGG
+576 GDVHFNGAGG

-624 GAANVIVKSGEEGD
+624 GAANVIVKSGEEGE

-699 AMLGGYNTHTQIG
+699 VMLGGYNTHTQIG
-712 SGHGLWLAA
+712 SGNGLWLAA

-727 TQVGNGEVTSVL
+727 TQVGKGDVASVL

-744 VLTKVGEG
+744 VLTKVGDG
-752 ELTAGMLGGANVMT
+752 DLTAGMLGGANVIT
-766 HISGDEQASNTT
+766 HISGDNETSNTT

-792 KGDTLAVMGGGAN
+792 KGNALAVMGGGAN
-805 VLTHVGDGS
+805 VLTHVGDGT

-865 KVGDGTSIAAMIG
+865 KVGDGTSIAVMIG

-957 IFTHIGNGSTFA
+957 IFTHVGSGSTFA
-969 AMIGQANVMTKV
+969 AMIGQANIMTKV
-981 GNDLTA
+981 GDDLTA

-1005 LGLFAGEMNVMT
+1005 LGIFAGEVNVMT

-1128 NIVTKVGDGL
+1128 NIITKVGDGL
-1138 GINVAWGQAN
+1138 GVNVAWGQAN

-1160 FAKGEANILTKVGDG
+1160 FAKGEANVITKVGDG

-1206 ITKVGDGRNVV
+1206 ITKVGNGRNVV

-1243 VVTKVGDG
+1243 IVTKVGDG

-1266 VGNGLS
+1266 VGDGLS

-1286 GNGVSVNVAWGKY
+1286 GDGVSVNVAWGKY

-1317 ANANIHIGDGLN
+1317 ANANIHIGDGLG
-1329 INASYARN
+1329 INASYAQN
-1337 NVAIKVG
+1337 NVAIKIG

-1363 SALFDNVKQTLLG
+1363 SALFDNIKQTVLG

-1388 GDEASTSGTQKGRG
+1388 GDEASSSGTQKGRG

-1443 NEMDNDLN
+1443 NKMQNALDV
-1451 IDGASDHAPNLI
+1451 DGSSDQTQAPNLI

-1471 DRGWQST
+1471 DQGWKST
-1478 HGVEASYSGSV
+1478 HGVEASYSGNV

-1496 HGTRVTE
+1496 HGARVTE
-1503 LDTHTNTSLYQ
+1503 LDTYTNTSLYQ

-1581 GTGHNDGLGYILDNV
+1581 GTGQNDGLGYILDNV
-1596 VAKSESSPQAN
+1596 VAKSESSQQAN

-1612 AKQNQA
+1612 ATQNQA

-1660 AIENNGQ
+1660 ALENNGQ

-1676 SEAVTAELTTLAQGL
+1676 SEAVTAELTKLAQGL
-1691 DVLDGQATHTGK
+1691 DVLDEQATHTGE
-1703 SGEQWRN
+1703 SGDQWRN

-1715 LLDGVQSQ
+1715 LLDGVQRQ
-1723 IDDAKQL
+1723 LDDAKQL
-1730 ASDKM
+1730 ANDKI

-1745 NSKVKDSIAK
+1745 NNKVKESVAK

-1772 DIAEAKADAETRK
+1772 DIADAKADAETRK

-1792 HDAKQAES
+1792 SDAKEAES

-1829 DAQGAKQNEGDRPDR
+1829 DAKGTKQNEGDRPDR
-1844 QGVAGSGLSG
+1844 EGVTGSGLSG

-1861 AGETGSHVNTD
+1861 AGETGSHVTND

-1882 DGLTEQELEALEGA
+1882 EGLSEQEQEALEGA

-1910 SKNSGSTI
+1910 GKNSGSTI
-1918 TSMFMEANADS
+1918 SSMFTETNSDS
-1929 IVVDTTASQDVVRK
+1929 IVVPTTASQDVVRK
-1943 EVRISGVNLVGLGE
+1943 EIRISGVNLEGLGE
-1957 ASHDSAESLVAA
+1957 ASDDTAESLVSA

-1979 WLDTDNDVATDKY
+1979 WLDTDNDAAKDKY

-2007 EVKQRMIQ
+2007 EAKERMIQ
-2015 SMSGYIEH
+2015 FVGGYIEH

-2037 TLFVESTLDYDWDK
+2037 TLFVEATLDYDWDK

-2066 ETPHAEKSIVS
+2066 EAPHGEKSIVS
-2077 FWSGKNFKQY
+2077 FWSGRNFKEY
-2087 RDVLDNAQTD
+2087 RNVLDNAQAD

-2107 KGNAFAIDLNKHLM
+2107 KGNAFAIDLNKQLM
-2121 RWGGLFLDPDNAE
+2121 RWGGMFLDPDNAE

-2155 VYATGAQHDVYV
+2155 VYATGAQNDVYV
-2167 IAEGGVRLGNY
+2167 IAEGGMRLGNY
-2178 FWHVELPALR
+2178 FWNVELPALR

-2203 KPVSEYKDLPADEI
+2203 KPVSAYKDIPVEDI
-2217 GRRLTDAGVG
+2217 GRRLTDAGVA
-2227 VKVRFDALSS
+2227 VKVRFDALSHEK
-2237 ARQAELLADNPD
+2237 QADLLADNPD
-2249 DYRADTLVEL
+2249 GYKADTLVEL

-2287 QEGDEGF
+2287 QEGEEGF
-2294 EVRSWPGS
+2294 EVRSWPGT
-2302 DDKSKTI
+2302 DGKSKTI
-2309 LLDNPEDAAQQKA
+2309 LLDNPEDAAQQKS

-2369 NTNSELMSVTELLDA
+2369 NANVELMSVTELLDA

-2389 KVRGESYQKVIDAL
+2389 KVRGESYQQVIDAL
-2403 AEYHASTAEHADY
+2403 TEYHASTAEHADY
-2416 ELESVEQLVNLRK
+2416 ELTSVEKLLNLRK
-2429 KIEGYALGHPD
+2429 QVEGYVLGHPD
-2440 SGRLEAMNSLLNQVN
+2440 SGRVQAMNSLLNQVN
-2455 SRLEEVSVLAVSEQ
+2455 SRLEAVSVLVVSEQ
-2469 SIKAHDSFSR
+2469 SIKAHDSFSH

-2485 NAHLKQ
+2485 NANLKE

-2501 DFVTKGKGNLAK
+2501 DFVTKGKGNLAN
-2513 IDQLGGS
+2513 IDKLGGS
-2520 DAVLEKVKASV
+2520 DAVLEKVKAAVS
-2531 NHEYGQ
+2531 HEYGQ
-2537 AIADTIFAGLS
+2537 VVADTIFAGLS
-2548 ANELAKDGKGIDITG
+2548 ANDLAKDGKGIDIAG
-2563 LNRIHQA
+2563 LNKVHQA
-2570 LEQHM
+2570 IEQHM

-2602 GRTQIDAQAAAD
+2602 GRTQLEGQAAAD

-2638 VATEYQPDLKLRWS
+2638 VATEDQPDLKLRWS

-2680 GETKLKRFIEKLN
+2680 GETKLKRFVEKLN

-2698 DAAYKDASEGYAS
+2698 DASYKDASEGYAS

-2716 PDMLVST
+2716 PDMLAST

-2752 QELQKQA
+2752 EELQKQA

-2764 PALVAKR
+2764 PALVEKR

-2815 EWNRLSHD
+2815 EWNRLSND

-2890 VNDDLDALSGSEKHK
+2890 ATDLLDALSGNEKHK
-2905 DKVAIENDG
+2905 ENVAIENDG
-2914 TPPRDKVPLSPL
+2914 TPPRDKESLSPL

-2935 GERDARRKIGDITQ
+2935 GEKDARRKIGDITQ

-2957 KGESQK
+2957 NGESEK

-2976 YHQGTASSDD
+2976 YHQGAASSED
-2986 ETSTTSGKVVLFLH
+2986 ETSATSGKVVLFLH

-3014 SHYQKQG
+3014 NHYQKQG

-3061 DPSNIIL
+3061 DPSNIII

-3119 VGTIAKAVNGQ
+3119 VGAIAKAVNGQ

-3137 KGLPQETPILL
+3137 KGLPKETPILL

-3159 EKLRVKLSNSGFNVT
+3159 EKLRAKLAIAGYNVT

-3186 RLMSQYTGQI
+3186 RLMGQYADQI
-3196 VSDLLNTQ
+3196 VSGLFNAEQAAVEAGEVLKGLEKDFKRYGDALKPDTSVPGKSKDIRTTKDFLNGYKNDHAKDIVDGFRSDMSIKQLVDLFVKGNWSAEQKGALAWEIESRALKVTFQNKSEKYNRLFREIASAGVVDAKATEQLAPQLMLLNLANDGFGGRCDPLS
-3204 HIKHNEAK
+3204 KLVLVAK
-3212 LNLEPHGKNYESRD
+3212 QLENDG
-3226 LILKP
+3226 
-3231 ISQPETVELGMPE
+3231 QV
-3244 VDQKVLA
+3244 
-3251 DIAERENVIIGVRP
+3251 GVARQLL
-3265 VDEKSKSL
+3265 E
-3273 IASKMYSSKGLFV
+3273 KMYSAAAVLSNPTLYSDSEKANASKLLSSLAAIH
-3286 KAKSSDWGPMSGF
+3286 AKNPMHDTSMKVWQEKLEGKQALTVSGVVEK
-3299 IPVDQSFAKASARR
+3299 ITDASANGKPV
-3313 DLETFN
+3313 L
-3319 RHAEQSIQ
+3319 
-3327 SGNAVSADLY
+3327 
-3337 LNQVRV
+3337 
-3343 EELVSKYHSLT
+3343 
-3354 PLELDDQSGMYKT
+3354 LELDAPGHAMAAWAKGSGDDRVYGFYDPNAGIVEFSSAEKFGAYLTRFFGKSDLNMAQGYKLGKNAAGEAIFNRVVVMDGNTLASYKPTFGDKT
-3367 TATNGD
+3367 TMQGILDLPVFDATPIKKPTGGVASDLEALGD
-3373 QSVPFFLNRVTV
+3373 KT
-3385 DGNELWQVHY
+3385 
-3395 ITNGELAPF
+3395 
-3404 KVIGDPVSKQPMT
+3404 KVV
-3417 ADYDLLTVMY
+3417 
-3427 SYGDLGPQDKVKQ
+3427 
-3440 PLTWQQWKDS
+3440 
-3450 VTYEDLT
+3450 
-3457 PKYKELYSNEDLY
+3457 
-3470 NKKDGAS
+3470 
-3477 LGNVSGRLK
+3477 
-3486 ELKDRINVDLGRTNG
+3486 VDL
-3501 LEMVHHGADDAN
+3501 A
-3513 PYAVMADNFPATFFV
+3513 
-3528 PKSLF
+3528 
-3533 AEDGLGEGKGSIQT
+3533 
-3547 YFNVNEQGA
+3547 
-3556 VVIRNPQEFSDFQQV
+3556 
-3571 TINAS
+3571 
-3576 FRASFNDKWN
+3576 
-3586 HGLDEPLFTTK
+3586 
-3597 RKLSH
+3597 
-3602 EFLNKRDQLLKKLSG
+3602 
-3617 GRLDAQDETLVAL
+3617 
-3630 GNPDDV
+3630 
-3636 SGNKAIVAVDVSQIF
+3636 QIF
-3651 TRQELKERA
+3651 TLQELKERA
-3660 NVFAKPI
+3660 KVFAKPI

-3681 HQTVSRDQIVASFE
+3681 HQAKGRDQIAASFE
-3695 LNKKVN
+3695 LNKKIN

-3722 ITSAL
+3722 VTSAL
-3727 FIGKMQVAQV
+3727 FIGKMQIAQAG
-3737 DIDAIAQ
+3737 IDAIAQ

-3757 IEEANGEH
+3757 IEEANGKH
-3765 RGLTDMMVRWANED
+3765 VGLTDMMVRWANED

-3784 KQGYKGETPNDLGF
+3784 KHGYKGETPSDLGF
-3798 DAKYHVDLGDH
+3798 DAKYHVDLSEH

-3856 QMAFYFLKEAAKKVD
+3856 QMAFYFLKEAAKKAD

-3881 LLKKFADKSYLSQL
+3881 LLKKFADQSYLSQL

-3910 HETDVDAWDRRYSGA
+3910 HETDVDAWDRRYSGK
-3925 GYDELTNKLAG
+3925 GYDELTNKLAS

-4014 MLKTKHLDA
+4014 MLKTKHLDVA
-4023 TLFENARANGMR
+4023 LFENARANGMR

-4065 IAVEVLQSL
+4065 IAVEVLQNL
-4074 PDDEKFVAIY
+4074 PDGEKFVAIY

-4098 VPGITHRLDLPALRV
+4098 VPGITHRLDLPALKV
-4113 SDSNQFRVEQ
+4113 SDSNQFTVEQ
-4123 DDMTLRVVYDDVAN
+4123 DDVSLRVVYDDVAN
-4137 KPKLT
+4137 KPKIT

-4150 NTAIHNQNVN
+4150 NTALHNQNVN
-4160 DWERVAVTPTADGG
+4160 DWERVVVTPTADGG

-4183 VQMENDSVV
+4183 VQMENDAV
-4192 ANAAANLAGKHPES
+4192 AAKAAANLAGKHPES

-4239 GRDDSDSNNTHLS
+4239 GRDDSESNNTRLS
-4252 GYSAEDLAAKLAN
+4252 GYSADELAVKLAK
-4265 FQQSFSQAENINNTP
+4265 FQQSFNQAENVSSKP

-4306 MDVNGLRVDV
+4306 MDANGLRLDV
-4316 SARSSELAVDATGRK
+4316 SVRSSELAVDETGRK
-4331 HTKDENGD
+4331 HTKDANGN
-4339 WIQKA
+4339 WVQKA
-4344 ETNKVSLSWNEQGEV
+4344 ESNKVSLSWNEQGDV
-4359 IAKEERI
+4359 VAKDERI
-4366 RNGIAEGD
+4366 HNGIAEGD
-4374 IDLSRIGVSDVG
+4374 IDLSRIGISDVD
-4386 EIARGAIG
+4386 EPARGAIG
-4394 DNNDVF
+4394 DNKDVF

-4407 VETETSS
+4407 AETETSS
-4414 SAANNK
+4414 SSANNK

-4450 GSGGFKSLAFGDN
+4450 GTGGFKSLAFGDN
-4463 NVMVHIGNGES
+4463 NVMIHIGNGES
-4474 KHSVD
+4474 KHSFD
-4479 MGGYQALEGA
+4479 IGGYQALEGA

-4498 SFNLGQS
+4498 SFNKGRS
-4505 NDLLVMMD
+4505 NDLIVMMD

-4537 IATSGEDQDWLAAQE
+4537 IATSGEGKDWLAAQE

-4579 CLVELDSHNERSSR
+4579 SLVELDSQNERSSR
-4593 GLKHDTEAALN
+4593 GLKHDAEAALN
-4604 KQYNQWLSGNS
+4604 KQYNQWLSGNGNNDTS
-4615 DSSAGK
+4615 K

-4701 QLKNKLLGQM
+4701 QLKNKLLGQL
-4711 AGIGAETTL
+4711 AGVGAETTL
-4720 ADIFGVDYTT
+4720 ADIFGVDYTA
-4730 SGQIVS
+4730 SGHIVS

-4743 GVAILTE
+4743 GVAILKE

-4777 SGIDMGAD
+4777 AGIKTGAD

-4796 KDKAPEEEENKSA
+4796 KEKAPEEEESKPS
-4809 VSVNG
+4809 VSLNG
-4814 TSVNSAQ
+4814 ESLNSTQ
-4821 GATASDGNTETAE
+4821 GATVADGSTETTE
-4834 TQDRAFGF
+4834 TPDRAFGF

-4862 MKSLVE
+4862 MKSLVA

-4947 TGGEGSDMGVLMGR
+4947 TGGEGNDMGVLMGR

-4997 GGEIDTGLGRDY
+4997 GGEIDTGSGRDY

-5023 GQDYSVTIGNNNQV
+5023 DQDYSVTIGNNNQV

-5042 NDFANVFGN
+5042 DDFANVFGN

-5095 EEGRDLMV
+5095 GEGRDLMV

-5134 SSEDNIVFNG
+5134 RSEDNIVFNG

-5165 DPVSETDQAK
+5165 DPAGDSDQAK

-5182 TFNDYFDGKRAQMI
+5182 TFSDYFNGNRAQVI
-5196 IAMGEKDANG
+5196 IAMGEKDATG
-5206 EREYTTLS
+5206 EREFTTLS
-5214 ESSIDALVQAMS
+5214 ESAIDALVQAMS

-5242 SKSRVAISTAWADVV
+5242 SKSRVAITTAWADVV

>member
-116 DVSYGGAAAYNSVK
+116 DVSYGGAAAYNGIT

-144 GYNAL
+144 GYNSL
-149 WHETNHGNLSFA
+149 WHETNQGNLSFA
-161 GAGAGNKLDRTWFDQ
+161 GAGAGNKLDRTWFNQ

-258 GYNSFY
+258 GYNSLY
-264 SDVAHGDIHFS
+264 SDVAHGDIRFS

-285 KGSGSSFDAQGM
+285 KGSSSSFDAQGM

-307 TTAKMHGSW
+307 TTAQMHGLS
-316 IGSGTH
+316 IDNGNKFH

-330 REPNTYLFAIADGT
+330 REPNTYLFAIADGV

-350 VRLSNDPKTGK
+350 VRLYNDSETGQ

-367 AWYKQGNHLSGL
+367 AWFKRGNHLAEL
-379 ARSDVSSAGG
+379 ARADVSSAGD

-399 TLSNIAVEHQQS
+399 TLSSIELQHQQS
-411 LTVHA
+411 VTVHA
-416 MEKDL
+416 VEQDI
-421 TEYEWVTYANGA
+421 TEYEWITYANGA
-433 LIDAKDVVLSDA
+433 LIDAQNVVLSDA
-445 KMGGHAISTDGTKV
+445 KMGGHAISTDGTTV
-459 DVQAIKSNR
+459 DVQAVKSNR
-468 KPNTYVY
+468 QPNTYVY

-558 EYTDQTLFKP
+558 EYTDQTLFRP

-576 GDVHFSGAGG
+576 GDVHFNGAGG

-744 VLTKVGEG
+744 VLTKVGDG

-792 KGDTLAVMGGGAN
+792 KGDALAVMGGGAN

-987 ALMVGKANI
+987 ALMIGKANI

-1160 FAKGEANILTKVGDG
+1160 FAKGEANIITKVGDG

-1266 VGNGLS
+1266 VGDGLS

-1363 SALFDNVKQTLLG
+1363 SALFDNIKQTLLG

-1383 NYLVQ
+1383 NYLVH
-1388 GDEASTSGTQKGRG
+1388 GDEASSSGTQKGRG

-1428 DSLTGSVTK
+1428 DSLTGSVTE

-1451 IDGASDHAPNLI
+1451 IDGASDNAPNLI

-1514 DLTDLTEG
+1514 DLTDLTDG

-1607 AVSEH
+1607 AVSGH
-1612 AKQNQA
+1612 ATQNQA

-1829 DAQGAKQNEGDRPDR
+1829 DAQGAKQNEADRPDR

-1918 TSMFMEANADS
+1918 TSMFTEANADS
-1929 IVVDTTASQDVVRK
+1929 IVVDTTVSQDVVRK

-1957 ASHDSAESLVAA
+1957 ASHDGAEVGTA
-1969 RAEKVANLYR
+1969 V
-1979 WLDTDNDVATDKY
+1979 
-1992 VPVPGFERV
+1992 
-2001 DADVSD
+2001 
-2007 EVKQRMIQ
+2007 
-2015 SMSGYIEH
+2015 
-2023 TDNQVPKDQAQALA
+2023 
-2037 TLFVESTLDYDWDK
+2037 
-2051 RVEFLTKLESYGYSF
+2051 
-2066 ETPHAEKSIVS
+2066 
-2077 FWSGKNFKQY
+2077 
-2087 RDVLDNAQTD
+2087 
-2097 GKKVVYDIDV
+2097 
-2107 KGNAFAIDLNKHLM
+2107 
-2121 RWGGLFLDPDNAE
+2121 
-2134 QNQLKSSID
+2134 
-2143 AATFSNTGFWSS
+2143 NT
-2155 VYATGAQHDVYV
+2155 
-2167 IAEGGVRLGNY
+2167 
-2178 FWHVELPALR
+2178 
-2188 QLQREGLVGEIRLLD
+2188 
-2203 KPVSEYKDLPADEI
+2203 
-2217 GRRLTDAGVG
+2217 
-2227 VKVRFDALSS
+2227 
-2237 ARQAELLADNPD
+2237 
-2249 DYRADTLVEL
+2249 
-2259 DVKLSAIDSMLRESL
+2259 MLRESL

-2322 IERFILANFD
+2322 MERFILANFD

-2389 KVRGESYQKVIDAL
+2389 KVRGESYQQVIDAL

-2485 NAHLKQ
+2485 NANLKQ

-2531 NHEYGQ
+2531 SHEYGQ
-2537 AIADTIFAGLS
+2537 AIADSIFAGLS

-2563 LNRIHQA
+2563 LNRVHQA

-2793 QADEGR
+2793 EADEGR

-2880 EIAAKKQSHQ
+2880 EISAKKQSHQ

-2914 TPPRDKVPLSPL
+2914 TPPRDKVSLSPL

-2935 GERDARRKIGDITQ
+2935 GGRDARRKIGDITQ

-2976 YHQGTASSDD
+2976 YHQGTASSDS

-3084 AAQNGQAVSGLLLDR
+3084 AAKNGQAVSGLLLDR

-3159 EKLRVKLSNSGFNVT
+3159 EKLRAKLAVSGYQVS

-3186 RLMSQYTGQI
+3186 RLMSQYTGKI
-3196 VSDLLNTQ
+3196 VSDLFDTQ

-3212 LNLEPHGKNYESRD
+3212 LNQESHGKNYESRD

-3231 ISQPETVELGMPE
+3231 ISQPEKVELGMPE
-3244 VDQKVLA
+3244 ADQTVLA

-3373 QSVPFFLNRVTV
+3373 QSVPFFLNKVTV

-3427 SYGDLGPQDKVKQ
+3427 SYGDLGPQDKIKQ

-3457 PKYKELYSNEDLY
+3457 PKYKELYSNQDLY

-3477 LGNVSGRLK
+3477 LGNLSGRLK

-3528 PKSLF
+3528 PKSFF

-3602 EFLNKRDQLLKKLSG
+3602 EYLNKREQLLKKLSG
-3617 GRLDAQDETLVAL
+3617 DRLDAQDETLVAL

-3636 SGNKAIVAVDVSQIF
+3636 SGNKAKVAVDVSQIF

-3727 FIGKMQVAQV
+3727 FIGKMQVAQAG
-3737 DIDAIAQ
+3737 IDAIAQ

-3765 RGLTDMMVRWANED
+3765 LGLTDMMVRWANED

-3809 YADFKQWLETSQSN
+3809 YTDFKQWLETSQSN
-3823 GLLSKATL
+3823 GLLSKAVL

-3856 QMAFYFLKEAAKKVD
+3856 QMAFYFLKEAAKKAD

-3881 LLKKFADKSYLSQL
+3881 LLKKFADNSYLSQL

-3910 HETDVDAWDRRYSGA
+3910 HEADVDAWDRHYSGA
-3925 GYDELTNKLAG
+3925 AYDQLTTKLAG
-3936 ATGVDE
+3936 AAGVDE
-3942 QLSVLLD
+3942 QLSVLLN

-3961 SDVNGLRFVNEQMDA
+3961 SDVNGLRFVNQQMDA

-4023 TLFENARANGMR
+4023 TLFENARANGMH
-4035 IVALDANSSAR
+4035 IVALDANSTAR

-4137 KPKLT
+4137 KPKIT
-4142 FKDSLSGA
+4142 FKDSLSGV
-4150 NTAIHNQNVN
+4150 NTTIHNQNVN

-4217 YRVVY
+4217 YRIVY
-4222 GDPSKLD
+4222 GDPVTLD

-4239 GRDDSDSNNTHLS
+4239 GRDDSGSNNTHLS
-4252 GYSAEDLAAKLAN
+4252 GYSAEDLAEKLAN

-4407 VETETSS
+4407 VATETSS

-4579 CLVELDSHNERSSR
+4579 SLVELDSHNERSSR

-4701 QLKNKLLGQM
+4701 QLKNKLLGQI
-4711 AGIGAETTL
+4711 AGVGAETTL

-4764 AFVDPA
+4764 SFVDPA
-4770 KLLDSLK
+4770 KLLDGLK

-4796 KDKAPEEEENKSA
+4796 RDKAPEEEESKSS

-4814 TSVNSAQ
+4814 TSVNNSQ
-4821 GATASDGNTETAE
+4821 GASDSDGNTETAE

-5074 GGEGEDH
+5074 GGEDEDH

-5095 EEGRDLMV
+5095 GEGRDLMV

>member
-18 SADNGNNDIVA
+18 SADDGNNNIVA
-29 IGFGGEIHAYGGDD
+29 IGFGGQIHAYGGDD
-43 HVTVGSIGATVH
+43 HVTVGSIGATVY

-66 SAYLR
+66 SAYLK
-71 VEDSTGHLSVKG
+71 VEDSTGHLTVKG

-110 HLGHHG
+110 HLGNHG
-116 DVSYGGAAAYNSVK
+116 DVSYGGAAAYNGIT
-130 RKGLSGNVTFKGAG
+130 RKGLSGNVTFAGAG
-144 GYNAL
+144 GFNAL
-149 WHETNHGNLSFA
+149 WHETNQGNLSFT
-161 GAGAGNKLDRTWFDQ
+161 GAGAGNKLDRTWFNR
-176 YQGSRGDVSFDG
+176 YQGSHGDVTFDG

-215 VRKGKVGDITLQGAG
+215 VRKGKVGDIALQGAG

-235 ERTRQAED
+235 ERTHQAED
-243 VYQQTHGNIRFEGVG
+243 VYTQTRGNIRFEGVG
-258 GYNSFY
+258 GYNSLY

-275 GGGAYNTITR
+275 GGGAYNTIIR
-285 KGSGSSFDAQGM
+285 KGSGNDFAKEGM
-297 EYAKAEDIVL
+297 TNAKADEIVL
-307 TTAKMHGSW
+307 TKAVMSGSW
-316 IGSGTH
+316 IGQDH
-322 AVTAVKSE
+322 HVTAVKSAS
-330 REPNTYLFAIADGT
+330 EPNTYLFAFADST

-350 VRLSNDPKTGK
+350 VQLRNDPQTGE
-361 LKYYSE
+361 LKYYST
-367 AWYKQGNHLSGL
+367 AWYKEGNHLSNL
-379 ARSDVSSAGG
+379 ANQDISDNGG
-389 FEVNPINGGY
+389 FTAVNINGAY
-399 TLSNIAVEHQQS
+399 TLSDLKVEYQQS
-411 LTVHA
+411 VTVHA
-416 MEKDL
+416 VEKSL

-433 LIDAKDVVLSDA
+433 VIDAKEVSLSDA
-445 KMGGHAISTDGTKV
+445 KMGGHAIYADGTKV
-459 DVQAIKSNR
+459 DVKAVKSNR
-468 KPNTYVY
+468 QPNTYIY

-492 DAETGVLKYQARSW
+492 DPETGALKYQARSW
-506 YKEGDHTANLA
+506 YKEGDHTANIA
-517 NEDISSANGYHSMG
+517 NQDISSATGYNPMG

-537 SALNYSVNAIRS
+537 SDLHYSVNAVRS
-549 MSETVADID
+549 TSETVADIE

-568 ATDSGESS
+568 ANDSGESS
-576 GDVHFSGAGG
+576 GDVRFNGAGG
-586 GNVIKSNVTRGNVY
+586 GNVIKSNVTRGNVH

-652 QSKQGKMDVYAG
+652 QSQQGKMDVYAG

-669 LVRIGDGQYL
+669 LVRLGDGQYL

-690 HKGNGNSRV
+690 QKGSGDSRV
-699 AMLGGYNTHTQIG
+699 VMLGGYNTHTQIG
-712 SGHGLWLAA
+712 SGNGLWLAA

-727 TQVGNGEVTSVL
+727 TQVGKGDVAAVL

-744 VLTKVGEG
+744 VLTKMGEG
-752 ELTAGMLGGANVMT
+752 ELTSGMLGGANVIT
-766 HISGDEQASNTT
+766 HISNDDQLSNTT

-792 KGDTLAVMGGGAN
+792 KGNTLAVMGGGAN
-805 VLTHVGDGS
+805 VLTHVGDGT

-865 KVGDGTSIAAMIG
+865 KVGDGTSIAVMIG

-948 LAAMVGNAN
+948 LAAMVGNVN
-957 IFTHIGNGSTFA
+957 IFTHIGHGSTFA
-969 AMIGQANVMTKV
+969 AMIGQANIMTKV

-996 YTHVGDGTS
+996 MTHVGDGTS
-1005 LGLFAGEMNVMT
+1005 LGLFAGEVNVMT

-1101 GLLISDIGNVMTH
+1101 GLLISDVGNVMTH

-1128 NIVTKVGDGL
+1128 NLITKVGDGL
-1138 GINVAWGQAN
+1138 GVNVAWGQAN

-1160 FAKGEANILTKVGDG
+1160 FAKGEANLITKVGDG

-1181 QGKAN
+1181 QG
-1186 IITHVGNGD
+1186 
-1195 DYTGAWGKANV
+1195 
-1206 ITKVGDGRNVV
+1206 
-1217 LAKGEANIVTQ
+1217 EANIVTQ
-1228 VGDGDSFNALWSKGN
+1228 VGNGDSFNALWSKGN
-1243 VVTKVGDG
+1243 IVTKVGDG

-1256 AKGKANITTT
+1256 AKGQANITTT

-1286 GNGVSVNVAWGKY
+1286 GDGVSVNVAWGKY

-1317 ANANIHIGDGLN
+1317 ANANIHVGDGLN
-1329 INASYARN
+1329 INASYAQN

-1357 TSSNKL
+1357 TSSNRL
-1363 SALFDNVKQTLLG
+1363 SALFDNIKQTVLG

-1388 GDEASTSGTQKGRG
+1388 GDEASSSGTHKGRG

-1416 MDAIEEVGSDLG
+1416 MDAIKEVGSDLG

-1443 NEMDNDLN
+1443 NKMQHALN
-1451 IDGASDHAPNLI
+1451 VDDSFVQAPNLI
-1463 VNGDFEQG
+1463 VNGDFELG
-1471 DRGWQST
+1471 EHGWQST
-1478 HGVEASYSGSV
+1478 HGVEASYAGSV
-1489 YGVNGEG
+1489 YGVEGEG
-1496 HGTRVTE
+1496 HGARVTE
-1503 LDTHTNTSLYQ
+1503 LDTYTNTSLYQ
-1514 DLTDLTEG
+1514 DLANLAQG

-1558 ASAWQQKT
+1558 ESAWQQKT

-1571 HAGSNRIEFK
+1571 QAGSNRIEFK

-1596 VAKSESSPQAN
+1596 VATSESSQQAN
-1607 AVSEH
+1607 AIREH
-1612 AKQNQA
+1612 ATQNPA
-1618 SQNALSDKERAE
+1618 AQNALSDKERAE

-1660 AIENNGQ
+1660 ALENNGQ
-1667 AQRDAVKEE
+1667 AQRDAVQEE
-1676 SEAVTAELTTLAQGL
+1676 SEAITAELTKLAQGL
-1691 DVLDGQATHTGK
+1691 DVLDGQATHTGE
-1703 SGEQWRN
+1703 SGDQWRN
-1710 DFAGG
+1710 EFASG
-1715 LLDGVQSQ
+1715 LLAGVQTQ
-1723 IDDAKQL
+1723 LDDAKQL
-1730 ASDKM
+1730 ANDKI
-1735 AAAKQTQSDN
+1735 AEAKQTHADN
-1745 NSKVKDSIAK
+1745 QNKVKDAVAK

-1772 DIAEAKADAETRK
+1772 DIADAQADAEKRK
-1785 ADAVAKS
+1785 ADALAKGK
-1792 HDAKQAES
+1792 DAQQAES
-1800 DAHSAAN
+1800 DAHHAVN
-1807 DAQSRGDRDAMNAE
+1807 NAQSRGDRDVQLAE
-1821 NKANQAQN
+1821 NKANQAQA

-1844 QGVAGSGLSG
+1844 QGVTGSGLSG
-1854 NAHRVEG
+1854 NAHSVEG
-1861 AGETGSHVNTD
+1861 AGETDSHVNTD

-1882 DGLTEQELEALEGA
+1882 EGLTEQEQEALEGA

-1910 SKNSGSTI
+1910 AKNSVSSM
-1918 TSMFMEANADS
+1918 TSMFSETNSKS
-1929 IVVDTTASQDVVRK
+1929 IVVPTKVSPEPVRQ
-1943 EVRISGVNLVGLGE
+1943 EVTRRDVRISGVNL
-1957 ASHDSAESLVAA
+1957 ESLSAVQGNQPTGQLAS
-1969 RAEKVANLYR
+1969 KS
-1979 WLDTDNDVATDKY
+1979 
-1992 VPVPGFERV
+1992 VPGFKSHFASTSIGIENELSGLVVVLPKNSAQTFGYVHDSQGNPLFMLTKDMNQGGYSNPVGINDIQGVNNWQTHTIELVTYPSEISDTAAVESRKEAMLWLAKEFT
-2001 DADVSD
+2001 DHINQSNHQSLPHLVSD
-2007 EVKQRMIQ
+2007 DGRF
-2015 SMSGYIEH
+2015 
-2023 TDNQVPKDQAQALA
+2023 
-2037 TLFVESTLDYDWDK
+2037 TLVISN
-2051 RVEFLTKLESYGYSF
+2051 S
-2066 ETPHAEKSIVS
+2066 
-2077 FWSGKNFKQY
+2077 
-2087 RDVLDNAQTD
+2087 
-2097 GKKVVYDIDV
+2097 
-2107 KGNAFAIDLNKHLM
+2107 KHLIAA
-2121 RWGGLFLDPDNAE
+2121 GNGT
-2134 QNQLKSSID
+2134 SID
-2143 AATFSNTGFWSS
+2143 AQGKTIGMTPSGQQATMAISAKEFGTSS
-2155 VYATGAQHDVYV
+2155 SS
-2167 IAEGGVRLGNY
+2167 
-2178 FWHVELPALR
+2178 
-2188 QLQREGLVGEIRLLD
+2188 EIRLLESAPWYQAGLRD
-2203 KPVSEYKDLPADEI
+2203 EFLANAKNTTLDDPATAQNVYAYLTSVYSKTADLAKEYGIYINDWDPASEGFSPNAQGLTDPKVKNAWSILPRTKPVRMLELLSAEDSRYVRQQIAEKLKGTYSESLAKNVFEYFQYGGEVAGHGINNATTGSVQQPEPAILFEFRSVPSALSDFVPK
-2217 GRRLTDAGVG
+2217 TAST
-2227 VKVRFDALSS
+2227 VKVDVKALDHFDSASRKAIITEVNALVSGSEDFDAWYQEYRASKGQPPVKNPKSS
-2237 ARQAELLADNPD
+2237 ASANHKAEWLMTQHAEQWAKITAPYTDNHGTLTSTKLASNDKE
-2249 DYRADTLVEL
+2249 EL
-2259 DVKLSAIDSMLRESL
+2259 HALGETSNLENNKQQENVASIINTMLNDML
-2274 PFYSLRTERNLLV
+2274 PFYALRTERNLLV

-2294 EVRSWPGS
+2294 EVRAWPGTE
-2302 DDKSKTI
+2302 DKSKTI
-2309 LLDNPEDAAQQKA
+2309 ILEDPEDAAQHKA

-2338 DELFLVDNKVL
+2338 DELFLVDNKVI
-2349 SHHDG
+2349 SHHEG
-2354 RTRILAQKEDGAWTY
+2354 RTHVLAQKVDGAWQY
-2369 NTNSELMSVTELLDA
+2369 NATVELMSVSELLDA
-2384 AHVSG
+2384 ANVTG
-2389 KVRGESYQKVIDAL
+2389 KIRGESYQQVIDAL
-2403 AEYHASTAEHADY
+2403 TDYHASITEHADY
-2416 ELESVEQLVNLRK
+2416 EPESVEKLLNLRK
-2429 KIEGYALGHPD
+2429 KIEGYVLGHPD
-2440 SGRLEAMNSLLNQVN
+2440 SGRVEAMNSLLNQVN
-2455 SRLEEVSVLAVSEQ
+2455 TRLDEVSLLSVAEQ
-2469 SIKAHDSFSR
+2469 TIQAQDSFSR
-2479 LYDQLD
+2479 LYDQLEAA
-2485 NAHLKQ
+2485 NLKE
-2491 SKHLYLDGNG
+2491 SKHLYLDQNG
-2501 DFVTKGKGNLAK
+2501 DFVTKGKGNLAN
-2513 IDQLGGS
+2513 IDLLGS
-2520 DAVLEKVKASV
+2520 REAVLEKVKLTVS
-2531 NHEYGQ
+2531 NEYGQ
-2537 AIADTIFAGLS
+2537 TVADTIFAGLS
-2548 ANELAKDGKGIDITG
+2548 AKDLAKDGKGIDIAG
-2563 LNRIHQA
+2563 LNKVHQA
-2570 LEQHM
+2570 IEQHL
-2575 SPVSATMYIWKPS
+2575 SPVSATLYIWKPS

-2602 GRTQIDAQAAAD
+2602 GRTQLEGQAAAD
-2614 FNKQNYVSWW
+2614 FNQQNYVSWW
-2624 PLGSKSSNIRNIFN
+2624 PLGSKSSNISNILN
-2638 VATEYQPDLKLRWS
+2638 VATKDQPDLKLRWS

-2666 DMASEENDG
+2666 DVASEENDG
-2675 FGLND
+2675 FGLHD
-2680 GETKLKRFIEKLN
+2680 GDIKLKRFIEKLN

-2698 DAAYKDASEGYAS
+2698 DASFKEASEGYAS

-2716 PDMLVST
+2716 PDMLETT

-2730 QPFVDQWNDT
+2730 QPFVEQWNDT

-2752 QELQKQA
+2752 QELRLQA
-2759 QASGD
+2759 QRSDD
-2764 PALVAKR
+2764 PELLEKR
-2771 IDNVVRLFAERALEE
+2771 IGNVVRQFAERALEE
-2786 IEAFKAS
+2786 IETFKAS
-2793 QADEGR
+2793 QADQGR

-2815 EWNRLSHD
+2815 EWHRLSND

-2846 GADKLIGHTWRPKFG
+2846 GADKLIGHTWLPKFG

-2890 VNDDLDALSGSEKHK
+2890 VTDVLDALSGNEKPK
-2905 DKVAIENDG
+2905 ENVAIENDG
-2914 TPPRDKVPLSPL
+2914 TPPRDKESLSPL

-2935 GERDARRKIGDITQ
+2935 GDKEARRKIGEITQ

-2963 VTLKGE
+2963 ITLQGE

-2976 YHQGTASSDD
+2976 YHQGTAPSEG
-2986 ETSTTSGKVVLFLH
+2986 ETSSPSGKVVLFLH

-3014 SHYQKQG
+3014 NHYQKQG

-3061 DPSNIIL
+3061 DPSNIII

-3119 VGTIAKAVNGQ
+3119 VGAIAKAVNGQ

-3137 KGLPQETPILL
+3137 EGLPKETSILL

-3154 LGEEG
+3154 LGNEG
-3159 EKLRVKLSNSGFNVT
+3159 EKLRTKLTASGYNVT
-3174 GEQTFYG
+3174 GEQAFYG

-3186 RLMSQYTGQI
+3186 RLMSQYADQI
-3196 VSDLLNTQ
+3196 VSGLSSSASVDEDLDQQGLDTTSTKDQGVSNKDDHLQ
-3204 HIKHNEAK
+3204 VVDSKEA
-3212 LNLEPHGKNYESRD
+3212 
-3226 LILKP
+3226 
-3231 ISQPETVELGMPE
+3231 
-3244 VDQKVLA
+3244 LA
-3251 DIAERENVIIGVRP
+3251 DGKI
-3265 VDEKSKSL
+3265 L
-3273 IASKMYSSKGLFV
+3273 
-3286 KAKSSDWGPMSGF
+3286 
-3299 IPVDQSFAKASARR
+3299 
-3313 DLETFN
+3313 
-3319 RHAEQSIQ
+3319 H
-3327 SGNAVSADLY
+3327 
-3337 LNQVRV
+3337 NQ
-3343 EELVSKYHSLT
+3343 
-3354 PLELDDQSGMYKT
+3354 
-3367 TATNGD
+3367 
-3373 QSVPFFLNRVTV
+3373 
-3385 DGNELWQVHY
+3385 
-3395 ITNGELAPF
+3395 
-3404 KVIGDPVSKQPMT
+3404 
-3417 ADYDLLTVMY
+3417 
-3427 SYGDLGPQDKVKQ
+3427 
-3440 PLTWQQWKDS
+3440 
-3450 VTYEDLT
+3450 
-3457 PKYKELYSNEDLY
+3457 
-3470 NKKDGAS
+3470 
-3477 LGNVSGRLK
+3477 
-3486 ELKDRINVDLGRTNG
+3486 
-3501 LEMVHHGADDAN
+3501 
-3513 PYAVMADNFPATFFV
+3513 
-3528 PKSLF
+3528 
-3533 AEDGLGEGKGSIQT
+3533 
-3547 YFNVNEQGA
+3547 
-3556 VVIRNPQEFSDFQQV
+3556 
-3571 TINAS
+3571 
-3576 FRASFNDKWN
+3576 
-3586 HGLDEPLFTTK
+3586 
-3597 RKLSH
+3597 
-3602 EFLNKRDQLLKKLSG
+3602 
-3617 GRLDAQDETLVAL
+3617 
-3630 GNPDDV
+3630 
-3636 SGNKAIVAVDVSQIF
+3636 
-3651 TRQELKERA
+3651 
-3660 NVFAKPI
+3660 
-3667 GASYQG
+3667 
-3673 ILDQLDLV
+3673 
-3681 HQTVSRDQIVASFE
+3681 
-3695 LNKKVN
+3695 
-3701 AYIAEHPTSGRNQ
+3701 
-3714 ALTQLKEQ
+3714 
-3722 ITSAL
+3722 
-3727 FIGKMQVAQV
+3727 
-3737 DIDAIAQ
+3737 
-3744 TRPELAARIFMVA
+3744 
-3757 IEEANGEH
+3757 
-3765 RGLTDMMVRWANED
+3765 
-3779 PYLAP
+3779 
-3784 KQGYKGETPNDLGF
+3784 
-3798 DAKYHVDLGDH
+3798 
-3809 YADFKQWLETSQSN
+3809 
-3823 GLLSKATL
+3823 
-3831 DESTKTVHLGY
+3831 
-3842 SYQELQDLTGVESV
+3842 
-3856 QMAFYFLKEAAKKVD
+3856 
-3871 PISGDSAEMI
+3871 
-3881 LLKKFADKSYLSQL
+3881 
-3895 DSDRM
+3895 
-3900 DQIEGIYRSS
+3900 
-3910 HETDVDAWDRRYSGA
+3910 
-3925 GYDELTNKLAG
+3925 
-3936 ATGVDE
+3936 
-3942 QLSVLLD
+3942 
-3949 DRKGLLIGEVHG
+3949 
-3961 SDVNGLRFVNEQMDA
+3961 DVNGW
-3976 LKKQGVTV
+3976 G
-3984 IGLEHLRSDLAQ
+3984 
-3996 PLIDRYLATGVMS
+3996 P
-4009 SELSA
+4009 
-4014 MLKTKHLDA
+4014 
-4023 TLFENARANGMR
+4023 
-4035 IVALDANSSAR
+4035 
-4046 PNVQGTEHGLMYRA
+4046 
-4060 GAANN
+4060 
-4065 IAVEVLQSL
+4065 
-4074 PDDEKFVAIY
+4074 
-4084 GKAHLQSHK
+4084 
-4093 GIEGF
+4093 
-4098 VPGITHRLDLPALRV
+4098 IT
-4113 SDSNQFRVEQ
+4113 
-4123 DDMTLRVVYDDVAN
+4123 
-4137 KPKLT
+4137 
-4142 FKDSLSGA
+4142 
-4150 NTAIHNQNVN
+4150 
-4160 DWERVAVTPTADGG
+4160 VTPTTDGG

-4183 VQMENDSVV
+4183 VQMENDDVV
-4192 ANAAANLAGKHPES
+4192 AKAAANLAGKHPES

-4239 GRDDSDSNNTHLS
+4239 GRDDSESNNTRLS
-4252 GYSAEDLAAKLAN
+4252 GYSADELAVKLAK
-4265 FQQSFSQAENINNTP
+4265 FQQSFNQAENINNKP

-4306 MDVNGLRVDV
+4306 MDANGLRVDV
-4316 SARSSELAVDATGRK
+4316 SVRSSELAVDEAGRK
-4331 HTKDENGD
+4331 HTKDANGD
-4339 WIQKA
+4339 WVQKA
-4344 ETNKVSLSWNEQGEV
+4344 ENNKVSLSWDAQGEV
-4359 IAKEERI
+4359 VAKDERI

-4374 IDLSRIGVSDVG
+4374 IDLSRIGVSDVD
-4386 EIARGAIG
+4386 EPARGAIG
-4394 DNNDVF
+4394 DNSNVF

-4407 VETETSS
+4407 PETEVIANSS
-4414 SAANNK
+4414 SSNQ

-4427 QVNVGDGEFTAV
+4427 QVNVGEGEFTAV

-4450 GSGGFKSLAFGDN
+4450 GTGGFKSLAFGDN
-4463 NVMVHIGNGES
+4463 NVMVHIGDGES

-4479 MGGYQALEGA
+4479 IGGYQALEGA
-4489 QMFIGNRNV
+4489 QMFLGNRNV
-4498 SFNLGQS
+4498 SFNFGHS
-4505 NDLLVMMD
+4505 NDLILMMD

-4530 ISGVLQS
+4530 ISGVLQG
-4537 IATSGEDQDWLAAQE
+4537 IAMSGEGEDWLAAQE

-4579 CLVELDSHNERSSR
+4579 TLVELDSQNERDSR
-4593 GLKHDTEAALN
+4593 GLKHDVEATLN
-4604 KQYNQWLSGNS
+4604 KQYNQWLSGNGNS
-4615 DSSAGK
+4615 GTSQ

-4673 LFGLMTQQFSATG
+4673 LFGLMTQQFTATG
-4686 QAKTTFTYTPEDLPR
+4686 QAKTTFTYTPQDLPR
-4701 QLKNKLLGQM
+4701 QLKNKLLGQL
-4711 AGIGAETTL
+4711 AGVGAETTL
-4720 ADIFGVDYTT
+4720 ADIFGVDYTA

-4736 RNGEAVD
+4736 RNGQAVD
-4743 GVAILTE
+4743 GVVILKE

-4777 SGIDMGAD
+4777 AGIDMGAD
-4785 GIQSFAETHGL
+4785 GIKSFAETHGL
-4796 KDKAPEEEENKSA
+4796 KEKAPEEEKDNSS

-4814 TSVNSAQ
+4814 ANVNSAQ
-4821 GATASDGNTETAE
+4821 GATMTDGNTETAE
-4834 TQDRAFGF
+4834 TQDRALGF

-4868 NLKEN
+4868 NLKQN

-4899 DINLSLGNYNF
+4899 DINISLGNYNF

-4947 TGGEGSDMGVLMGR
+4947 TGGEGHDMGVLMGR

-4997 GGEIDTGLGRDY
+4997 GGEIDTGSGRDY

-5023 GQDYSVTIGNNNQV
+5023 DQDYSVTIGNNNQV

-5051 YNRINASAGNDV
+5051 YNRINADAGNDV

-5074 GGEGEDH
+5074 GGDGDDH
-5081 LIAAAISKFSQFNG
+5081 LIATAISKFSQFNG
-5095 EEGRDLMV
+5095 GEGRDLMV

-5134 SSEDNIVFNG
+5134 RSEDNIVFNG

-5165 DPVSETDQAK
+5165 DPSNDSDQSK

-5182 TFNDYFDGKRAQMI
+5182 TFSDYFNGNRAQVVIGMSD
-5196 IAMGEKDANG
+5196 KDLSG
-5206 EREYTTLS
+5206 EREYTMLS
-5214 ESSIDALVQAMS
+5214 DSAIDALVQAMS
-5226 GFDPQA
+5226 GFEPQA
-5232 GDNGFIDNLD
+5232 GDNGFIDSLE
-5242 SKSRVAISTAWADVV
+5242 SKSQAAISMAWSDVV
-5257 HKKGIT
+5257 HKKGLM

>member
-18 SADNGNNDIVA
+18 SADDGNNNIVA
-29 IGFGGEIHAYGGDD
+29 IGFGGQIHAYGGDD
-43 HVTVGSIGATVH
+43 HVTVGSIGATVY

-66 SAYLR
+66 SAYLK
-71 VEDSTGHLSVKG
+71 VEDSTGHLTVKG

-110 HLGHHG
+110 HLGNHG
-116 DVSYGGAAAYNSVK
+116 DVSYGGAAAYNGIT
-130 RKGLSGNVTFKGAG
+130 RKGLSGNVTFAGAG

-149 WHETNHGNLSFA
+149 WHETNQGNLSFT
-161 GAGAGNKLDRTWFDQ
+161 GAGAGNKLDRTWFNR
-176 YQGSRGDVSFDG
+176 YQGSHGDVTFDG

-235 ERTRQAED
+235 ERTHQAED
-243 VYQQTHGNIRFEGVG
+243 VYTQTRGNIRFEGVG
-258 GYNSFY
+258 GYNSLY

-275 GGGAYNTITR
+275 GGGAYNTIIR
-285 KGSGSSFDAQGM
+285 KGSGNDFAKEGM
-297 EYAKAEDIVL
+297 TNAKADEIVL
-307 TTAKMHGSW
+307 TKAVMSGSW
-316 IGSGTH
+316 IGQDH
-322 AVTAVKSE
+322 HVTAVKSAS
-330 REPNTYLFAIADGT
+330 EPNTYLFAFADST

-350 VRLSNDPKTGK
+350 VQLRNDPQTGE
-361 LKYYSE
+361 LKYYST
-367 AWYKQGNHLSGL
+367 AWYKEGNHLSNL
-379 ARSDVSSAGG
+379 ANQDISDNGG
-389 FEVNPINGGY
+389 FTAVNINGAY
-399 TLSNIAVEHQQS
+399 TLSDLKVEHQQS
-411 LTVHA
+411 VTVHA
-416 MEKDL
+416 VEKSL

-433 LIDAKDVVLSDA
+433 VIDAKEVSLSDA
-445 KMGGHAISTDGTKV
+445 KMGGHAIYADGTKV
-459 DVQAIKSNR
+459 DVKAVKSNR
-468 KPNTYVY
+468 QPNTYIY

-492 DAETGVLKYQARSW
+492 DPETGALKYQARSW
-506 YKEGDHTANLA
+506 YKEGDHTANIA
-517 NEDISSANGYHSMG
+517 NQDISSATGYNPMG

-537 SALNYSVNAIRS
+537 SDLHYSVNAVRS
-549 MSETVADID
+549 TSETVADIE

-568 ATDSGESS
+568 ANDSGESS
-576 GDVHFSGAGG
+576 GDVRFNGAGG

-652 QSKQGKMDVYAG
+652 QSQQGKMDVYAG

-669 LVRIGDGQYL
+669 LVRLGDGQYL

-690 HKGNGNSRV
+690 QKGSGDSRV
-699 AMLGGYNTHTQIG
+699 VMLGGYNTHTQIG
-712 SGHGLWLAA
+712 SGNGLWLAA

-727 TQVGNGEVTSVL
+727 TQVGKGDVAAVL

-744 VLTKVGEG
+744 VLTKMGEG
-752 ELTAGMLGGANVMT
+752 ELTSGMLGGANVIT
-766 HISGDEQASNTT
+766 QISNDDQLSNTT

-792 KGDTLAVMGGGAN
+792 KGNTLAVMGGGAN
-805 VLTHVGDGS
+805 VLTHVGDGT

-865 KVGDGTSIAAMIG
+865 KVGDGTSIAVMIG

-957 IFTHIGNGSTFA
+957 IFTHIGHGSTFA
-969 AMIGQANVMTKV
+969 AMIGQANIMTKV

-996 YTHVGDGTS
+996 MTHVGDGTS
-1005 LGLFAGEMNVMT
+1005 LGLFAGEVNVMT

-1071 VVTHVGD
+1071 VVTHVGN

-1101 GLLISDIGNVMTH
+1101 GLLISDVGNVMTH

-1128 NIVTKVGDGL
+1128 NLITKVGDGL
-1138 GINVAWGQAN
+1138 GVNVAWGQAN

-1160 FAKGEANILTKVGDG
+1160 FAKGEANLITKVGDG

-1181 QGKAN
+1181 QGEAN

-1206 ITKVGDGRNVV
+1206 ITKVGHGQNVV

-1243 VVTKVGDG
+1243 IVTKVGDG

-1256 AKGKANITTT
+1256 AKGQANITTT
-1266 VGNGLS
+1266 VGNGLN

-1286 GNGVSVNVAWGKY
+1286 GDGVSVNVAWGKY

-1317 ANANIHIGDGLN
+1317 ANANIHVGDGLN
-1329 INASYARN
+1329 INASYAQN

-1363 SALFDNVKQTLLG
+1363 SALFDNIKQTVLG

-1388 GDEASTSGTQKGRG
+1388 GDEASSSGTHKGRG

-1416 MDAIEEVGSDLG
+1416 MDAIKEVGSDLG

-1443 NEMDNDLN
+1443 NKMQHAINVDD
-1451 IDGASDHAPNLI
+1451 SSVQAPNLI
-1463 VNGDFEQG
+1463 VNGDFELG
-1471 DRGWQST
+1471 EHGWQST
-1478 HGVEASYSGSV
+1478 HGVEASYAGSV
-1489 YGVNGEG
+1489 YGVEGEG
-1496 HGTRVTE
+1496 HGARVTE
-1503 LDTHTNTSLYQ
+1503 LDTYTNTSLYQ
-1514 DLTDLTEG
+1514 DLANLAQG

-1558 ASAWQQKT
+1558 ESAWQQKT

-1571 HAGSNRIEFK
+1571 QAGSNRIEFK

-1596 VAKSESSPQAN
+1596 VATSESSQQAN
-1607 AVSEH
+1607 AIREH
-1612 AKQNQA
+1612 ATQNPA
-1618 SQNALSDKERAE
+1618 AQNALSDKERAE
-1630 ADRQRL
+1630 ADRHRL

-1660 AIENNGQ
+1660 ALENNGQ
-1667 AQRDAVKEE
+1667 AQRDAVQEE
-1676 SEAVTAELTTLAQGL
+1676 SEAITAELTKLAQGL
-1691 DVLDGQATHTGK
+1691 DVLDSQATHTGE
-1703 SGEQWRN
+1703 SGDQWRN
-1710 DFAGG
+1710 EFASG
-1715 LLDGVQSQ
+1715 LLAGVQTQ
-1723 IDDAKQL
+1723 LDDAKQL
-1730 ASDKM
+1730 ANEKI
-1735 AAAKQTQSDN
+1735 AEAKQTHADN
-1745 NSKVKDSIAK
+1745 QNKVKDAVAK

-1766 RAGAEQ
+1766 RAGAEH
-1772 DIAEAKADAETRK
+1772 DIADAQADAEKRK
-1785 ADAVAKS
+1785 ADALAKGK
-1792 HDAKQAES
+1792 DAQQAES
-1800 DAHSAAN
+1800 DAHHAVN
-1807 DAQSRGDRDAMNAE
+1807 NAQSRGDRDVQVAE
-1821 NKANQAQN
+1821 NKANQVQA

-1844 QGVAGSGLSG
+1844 QGVTGSGLSG
-1854 NAHRVEG
+1854 NAHSVEG
-1861 AGETGSHVNTD
+1861 AGETDSHVNTD

-1882 DGLTEQELEALEGA
+1882 EGLTEQEQEALEGA

-1910 SKNSGSTI
+1910 AKNSVSSM
-1918 TSMFMEANADS
+1918 TSMFSETNSKS
-1929 IVVDTTASQDVVRK
+1929 IVVPTKVSPEPDRQEVTRRD
-1943 EVRISGVNLVGLGE
+1943 VRISGVNL
-1957 ASHDSAESLVAA
+1957 ESLSAVQGSQPTGQLAS
-1969 RAEKVANLYR
+1969 KS
-1979 WLDTDNDVATDKY
+1979 
-1992 VPVPGFERV
+1992 VPGFKSHFASTSIGIENELSGLVVVLPKNSAQTFGYVHDSQGNPLFMLTKDMNQGGYSNPVGINDIQGVNNWQTHTIELVTYPSEISDTAAIESRKEAMLWLAKEFT
-2001 DADVSD
+2001 DHINQSNHQSLPHLVSD
-2007 EVKQRMIQ
+2007 DGRF
-2015 SMSGYIEH
+2015 
-2023 TDNQVPKDQAQALA
+2023 
-2037 TLFVESTLDYDWDK
+2037 TLVISN
-2051 RVEFLTKLESYGYSF
+2051 S
-2066 ETPHAEKSIVS
+2066 
-2077 FWSGKNFKQY
+2077 
-2087 RDVLDNAQTD
+2087 
-2097 GKKVVYDIDV
+2097 
-2107 KGNAFAIDLNKHLM
+2107 KHLIAA
-2121 RWGGLFLDPDNAE
+2121 GNGT
-2134 QNQLKSSID
+2134 SID
-2143 AATFSNTGFWSS
+2143 AQGKTIGMTPSGQQATMAISAKEFGTSSSPEVRLLESAPWYQAGLRDEFLANAKNTTLDDPATAQNVYAYLTS
-2155 VYATGAQHDVYV
+2155 VYSKTADLAKEYGIYINDWDPASEGFSPNAQGLTDPKVKNAWSILPRTKPVRMLELLSAEDSRYV
-2167 IAEGGVRLGNY
+2167 RQQIAEKLKGTYSESLAKNVFEYFQYGGEVAGHGINNATTGS
-2178 FWHVELPALR
+2178 VQQPEPAILFEFR
-2188 QLQREGLVGEIRLLD
+2188 SVPSALSDFVP
-2203 KPVSEYKDLPADEI
+2203 KTAS
-2217 GRRLTDAGVG
+2217 T
-2227 VKVRFDALSS
+2227 VKVDVKALDHFDSASRKAIITEVNALVSGSEDFDAWYQEYRASKGQPPVKNPKSS
-2237 ARQAELLADNPD
+2237 ASANHKAEWLMTQHAEQWAKITAPYTDNHETLTSTKLASNDKEELH
-2249 DYRADTLVEL
+2249 TLGGTSNLEHNKQQENVA
-2259 DVKLSAIDSMLRESL
+2259 SIINTMLNDML
-2274 PFYSLRTERNLLV
+2274 PFYALRTERNLLV

-2294 EVRSWPGS
+2294 EVRAWPGTE
-2302 DDKSKTI
+2302 DKSKTI
-2309 LLDNPEDAAQQKA
+2309 ILEDPEDAAQHKA

-2338 DELFLVDNKVL
+2338 DELFLVDNKVI
-2349 SHHDG
+2349 SHHEG
-2354 RTRILAQKEDGAWTY
+2354 RTHVLAQKVDGAWQY
-2369 NTNSELMSVTELLDA
+2369 NATVELMSVTELLDVA
-2384 AHVSG
+2384 NVTG
-2389 KVRGESYQKVIDAL
+2389 KIRGESYQQVIDAL
-2403 AEYHASTAEHADY
+2403 TDYHASITEHADY
-2416 ELESVEQLVNLRK
+2416 EPESVEKLLNLRK
-2429 KIEGYALGHPD
+2429 KIEGYVLGHPD
-2440 SGRLEAMNSLLNQVN
+2440 SGRVEAMNSLLNQVN
-2455 SRLEEVSVLAVSEQ
+2455 TRLDEVSLLSVAEQ
-2469 SIKAHDSFSR
+2469 TIQAQDSFSR
-2479 LYDQLD
+2479 LYDQLEAA
-2485 NAHLKQ
+2485 NLKE
-2491 SKHLYLDGNG
+2491 SKHLYLDQNG
-2501 DFVTKGKGNLAK
+2501 DFVTKGKGNLAN
-2513 IDQLGGS
+2513 IDLLGS
-2520 DAVLEKVKASV
+2520 REAVLEKVKLTVS
-2531 NHEYGQ
+2531 NEYGQ
-2537 AIADTIFAGLS
+2537 TVADTIFAGLS
-2548 ANELAKDGKGIDITG
+2548 AKDLAKDGKGIDIAG
-2563 LNRIHQA
+2563 LNKVHQA
-2570 LEQHM
+2570 IEQHL
-2575 SPVSATMYIWKPS
+2575 SPVSATLYIWKPS

-2602 GRTQIDAQAAAD
+2602 GRTQLEGQAAAD
-2614 FNKQNYVSWW
+2614 FNQQNYVSWW
-2624 PLGSKSSNIRNIFN
+2624 PLGSKSSNISNILN
-2638 VATEYQPDLKLRWS
+2638 VATKDQPDLKLRWS

-2666 DMASEENDG
+2666 DVASEENDG
-2675 FGLND
+2675 FGLHD
-2680 GETKLKRFIEKLN
+2680 GDIKLKRFIEKLN

-2698 DAAYKDASEGYAS
+2698 DASFKEASEGYAS

-2716 PDMLVST
+2716 PDMLETT

-2730 QPFVDQWNDT
+2730 QPFVEQWNDT

-2752 QELQKQA
+2752 QELRLQA
-2759 QASGD
+2759 QRSDD
-2764 PALVAKR
+2764 PELLEKR
-2771 IDNVVRLFAERALEE
+2771 IGNVVRQFAERALEE
-2786 IEAFKAS
+2786 IETFKAS
-2793 QADEGR
+2793 QADQGR

-2815 EWNRLSHD
+2815 EWHRLSND

-2846 GADKLIGHTWRPKFG
+2846 GADKLIGHTWLPKFG

-2890 VNDDLDALSGSEKHK
+2890 VTDVLDALSGNEKPK
-2905 DKVAIENDG
+2905 ENVAIENDG
-2914 TPPRDKVPLSPL
+2914 TPPRDKESLSPL

-2935 GERDARRKIGDITQ
+2935 GDKEARRKIGEITQ

-2963 VTLKGE
+2963 ITLQGE

-2976 YHQGTASSDD
+2976 YHQGTAPREG

-3014 SHYQKQG
+3014 NHYQKQG

-3061 DPSNIIL
+3061 DPSNIII

-3119 VGTIAKAVNGQ
+3119 VGAIAKAVNGQ

-3137 KGLPQETPILL
+3137 EGLPKETSILL

-3154 LGEEG
+3154 LGNEG
-3159 EKLRVKLSNSGFNVT
+3159 EKLRTKLTASGYNVT

-3186 RLMSQYTGQI
+3186 RLMSQYADQI
-3196 VSDLLNTQ
+3196 VSGLSSSASVDEELDQQGLDTTSTKDQGVSNKDDHLQ
-3204 HIKHNEAK
+3204 VEDSKEA
-3212 LNLEPHGKNYESRD
+3212 
-3226 LILKP
+3226 
-3231 ISQPETVELGMPE
+3231 
-3244 VDQKVLA
+3244 LA
-3251 DIAERENVIIGVRP
+3251 DGKI
-3265 VDEKSKSL
+3265 L
-3273 IASKMYSSKGLFV
+3273 
-3286 KAKSSDWGPMSGF
+3286 
-3299 IPVDQSFAKASARR
+3299 
-3313 DLETFN
+3313 
-3319 RHAEQSIQ
+3319 H
-3327 SGNAVSADLY
+3327 
-3337 LNQVRV
+3337 NQ
-3343 EELVSKYHSLT
+3343 
-3354 PLELDDQSGMYKT
+3354 
-3367 TATNGD
+3367 
-3373 QSVPFFLNRVTV
+3373 
-3385 DGNELWQVHY
+3385 
-3395 ITNGELAPF
+3395 
-3404 KVIGDPVSKQPMT
+3404 
-3417 ADYDLLTVMY
+3417 
-3427 SYGDLGPQDKVKQ
+3427 
-3440 PLTWQQWKDS
+3440 
-3450 VTYEDLT
+3450 
-3457 PKYKELYSNEDLY
+3457 
-3470 NKKDGAS
+3470 
-3477 LGNVSGRLK
+3477 
-3486 ELKDRINVDLGRTNG
+3486 
-3501 LEMVHHGADDAN
+3501 
-3513 PYAVMADNFPATFFV
+3513 
-3528 PKSLF
+3528 
-3533 AEDGLGEGKGSIQT
+3533 
-3547 YFNVNEQGA
+3547 
-3556 VVIRNPQEFSDFQQV
+3556 
-3571 TINAS
+3571 
-3576 FRASFNDKWN
+3576 
-3586 HGLDEPLFTTK
+3586 
-3597 RKLSH
+3597 
-3602 EFLNKRDQLLKKLSG
+3602 
-3617 GRLDAQDETLVAL
+3617 
-3630 GNPDDV
+3630 
-3636 SGNKAIVAVDVSQIF
+3636 
-3651 TRQELKERA
+3651 
-3660 NVFAKPI
+3660 
-3667 GASYQG
+3667 
-3673 ILDQLDLV
+3673 
-3681 HQTVSRDQIVASFE
+3681 
-3695 LNKKVN
+3695 
-3701 AYIAEHPTSGRNQ
+3701 
-3714 ALTQLKEQ
+3714 
-3722 ITSAL
+3722 
-3727 FIGKMQVAQV
+3727 
-3737 DIDAIAQ
+3737 
-3744 TRPELAARIFMVA
+3744 
-3757 IEEANGEH
+3757 
-3765 RGLTDMMVRWANED
+3765 
-3779 PYLAP
+3779 
-3784 KQGYKGETPNDLGF
+3784 
-3798 DAKYHVDLGDH
+3798 
-3809 YADFKQWLETSQSN
+3809 
-3823 GLLSKATL
+3823 
-3831 DESTKTVHLGY
+3831 
-3842 SYQELQDLTGVESV
+3842 
-3856 QMAFYFLKEAAKKVD
+3856 
-3871 PISGDSAEMI
+3871 
-3881 LLKKFADKSYLSQL
+3881 
-3895 DSDRM
+3895 
-3900 DQIEGIYRSS
+3900 
-3910 HETDVDAWDRRYSGA
+3910 
-3925 GYDELTNKLAG
+3925 
-3936 ATGVDE
+3936 
-3942 QLSVLLD
+3942 
-3949 DRKGLLIGEVHG
+3949 
-3961 SDVNGLRFVNEQMDA
+3961 DVNGW
-3976 LKKQGVTV
+3976 G
-3984 IGLEHLRSDLAQ
+3984 
-3996 PLIDRYLATGVMS
+3996 P
-4009 SELSA
+4009 
-4014 MLKTKHLDA
+4014 
-4023 TLFENARANGMR
+4023 
-4035 IVALDANSSAR
+4035 
-4046 PNVQGTEHGLMYRA
+4046 
-4060 GAANN
+4060 
-4065 IAVEVLQSL
+4065 
-4074 PDDEKFVAIY
+4074 
-4084 GKAHLQSHK
+4084 
-4093 GIEGF
+4093 
-4098 VPGITHRLDLPALRV
+4098 IT
-4113 SDSNQFRVEQ
+4113 
-4123 DDMTLRVVYDDVAN
+4123 
-4137 KPKLT
+4137 
-4142 FKDSLSGA
+4142 
-4150 NTAIHNQNVN
+4150 
-4160 DWERVAVTPTADGG
+4160 VTPTTDGG

-4183 VQMENDSVV
+4183 VQMENDDVV
-4192 ANAAANLAGKHPES
+4192 AKAAANLAGKHPES

-4239 GRDDSDSNNTHLS
+4239 GRDHSESNNTRLS
-4252 GYSAEDLAAKLAN
+4252 GYSADELAVKLAK
-4265 FQQSFSQAENINNTP
+4265 FQQSFNQAENINNKP

-4306 MDVNGLRVDV
+4306 MDANGLRVDV
-4316 SARSSELAVDATGRK
+4316 SVRSSELAVDEAGRK
-4331 HTKDENGD
+4331 HTKDANGD
-4339 WIQKA
+4339 WVQKA
-4344 ETNKVSLSWNEQGEV
+4344 ENNKVSLSWDAQGEV
-4359 IAKEERI
+4359 VAKDERI

-4374 IDLSRIGVSDVG
+4374 IDLSRIGVSDVD
-4386 EIARGAIG
+4386 EPARGAIG

-4407 VETETSS
+4407 PETEVIANSS
-4414 SAANNK
+4414 NSNQ

-4427 QVNVGDGEFTAV
+4427 QVNVGEGEFTAV

-4450 GSGGFKSLAFGDN
+4450 GTGGFKSLAFGDN
-4463 NVMVHIGNGES
+4463 NVMVHIGDGES

-4479 MGGYQALEGA
+4479 IGGYQALEGS
-4489 QMFIGNRNV
+4489 QMFLGNRNV
-4498 SFNLGQS
+4498 SFNFGHS
-4505 NDLLVMMD
+4505 NDLILMMD

-4537 IATSGEDQDWLAAQE
+4537 IATSGEGEDWLAAQE

-4579 CLVELDSHNERSSR
+4579 HLVQLDSQNERDSR
-4593 GLKHDTEAALN
+4593 GLKHDAEATLN
-4604 KQYNQWLSGNS
+4604 KQYNQWLSGNGNS
-4615 DSSAGK
+4615 GTSQ
-4621 LSRADK
+4621 LSRAGK

-4673 LFGLMTQQFSATG
+4673 LFGLMTQQFTATG
-4686 QAKTTFTYTPEDLPR
+4686 QAKTTFTYTPQDLPR
-4701 QLKNKLLGQM
+4701 QLKNKLLGQL
-4711 AGIGAETTL
+4711 AGVGAETTL
-4720 ADIFGVDYTT
+4720 ADIFGVDYTA

-4736 RNGEAVD
+4736 RNGQAVD
-4743 GVAILTE
+4743 GVAILKE

-4777 SGIDMGAD
+4777 AGIDMGAD
-4785 GIQSFAETHGL
+4785 GIKSFAETHGL
-4796 KDKAPEEEENKSA
+4796 KEKAPEEEKDNSS

-4814 TSVNSAQ
+4814 ASANSTQ
-4821 GATASDGNTETAE
+4821 GAADGNIETTEK
-4834 TQDRAFGF
+4834 QDRAFGF

-4852 TIFSQDKQKE
+4852 TIFSQDKQQE
-4862 MKSLVE
+4862 MTSLVE
-4868 NLKEN
+4868 NLKQN

-4899 DINLSLGNYNF
+4899 DINISLGNYNF

-4947 TGGEGSDMGVLMGR
+4947 TGGEGNDMGVLMGR

-4997 GGEIDTGLGRDY
+4997 GGEIDTGSGRDY

-5023 GQDYSVTIGNNNQV
+5023 DQDYSVTIGNNNQV

-5051 YNRINASAGNDV
+5051 YNRINAGAGNDV

-5074 GGEGEDH
+5074 GGDGDDH
-5081 LIAAAISKFSQFNG
+5081 LIATAISKFSQFNG
-5095 EEGRDLMV
+5095 GEGRDLMV

-5134 SSEDNIVFNG
+5134 RSEDNIVFNG

-5165 DPVSETDQAK
+5165 DPSNDSDQSK

-5182 TFNDYFDGKRAQMI
+5182 TFSDYFNGNRAQVVIGMS
-5196 IAMGEKDANG
+5196 EKDLSG
-5206 EREYTTLS
+5206 EREYTMLS
-5214 ESSIDALVQAMS
+5214 DSAIDALVQAMS
-5226 GFDPQA
+5226 GFEPQA
-5232 GDNGFIDNLD
+5232 GDNGFIDSLE
-5242 SKSRVAISTAWADVV
+5242 SKSQAAISMAWSDVV
-5257 HKKGIT
+5257 HKKGLM

>member
-18 SADNGNNDIVA
+18 SADDGNNNIVA
-29 IGFGGEIHAYGGDD
+29 IGFGGQIHAYGGDD
-43 HVTVGSIGATVH
+43 HVTVGSIGATVY

-66 SAYLR
+66 SAYLK
-71 VEDSTGHLSVKG
+71 VEDSTGHLTVKG

-110 HLGHHG
+110 HLGNHG
-116 DVSYGGAAAYNSVK
+116 DVNYGGAAAYNGIN
-130 RKGLSGNVTFKGAG
+130 RKGLSGNVTFAGAG

-149 WHETNHGNLSFA
+149 WHETNQGNLSFT
-161 GAGAGNKLDRTWFDQ
+161 GAGAGNKLDRTWFNR
-176 YQGSRGDVSFDG
+176 YQGSHGDVTFDG

-235 ERTRQAED
+235 ERTHQAED
-243 VYQQTHGNIRFEGVG
+243 VYTQTRGNIRFEGVG
-258 GYNSFY
+258 GYNSLY

-275 GGGAYNTITR
+275 GGGAYNTIIR
-285 KGSGSSFDAQGM
+285 KGSGNDFAKEGM
-297 EYAKAEDIVL
+297 TNAKADEIVL
-307 TTAKMHGSW
+307 TKAVMSGSW
-316 IGSGTH
+316 IGQDH
-322 AVTAVKSE
+322 HVTAVKSAS
-330 REPNTYLFAIADGT
+330 EPNTYLFAFADST

-350 VRLSNDPKTGK
+350 VQLRNDPQTGE
-361 LKYYSE
+361 LKYYST
-367 AWYKQGNHLSGL
+367 AWYKEGNHLSNL
-379 ARSDVSSAGG
+379 ANQDISDNGG
-389 FEVNPINGGY
+389 FTAVNINGAY
-399 TLSNIAVEHQQS
+399 TLSDLKVEHQQS
-411 LTVHA
+411 VTVHA
-416 MEKDL
+416 VEKSL

-433 LIDAKDVVLSDA
+433 VIDAKEVSLSDA
-445 KMGGHAISTDGTKV
+445 KMGGHAIYADGTKV
-459 DVQAIKSNR
+459 DVKAVKSNR
-468 KPNTYVY
+468 QPNTYIY

-492 DAETGVLKYQARSW
+492 DPETGALKYQARSW
-506 YKEGDHTANLA
+506 YKEGDHTANIA
-517 NEDISSANGYHSMG
+517 NQDISSATGYNPMG

-537 SALNYSVNAIRS
+537 SDLHYSVNAVRS
-549 MSETVADID
+549 TSETVADIE

-568 ATDSGESS
+568 ANDSGESS
-576 GDVHFSGAGG
+576 GDVRFNGAGG
-586 GNVIKSNVTRGNVY
+586 GNVIKSNVTRGNVH

-652 QSKQGKMDVYAG
+652 QSQQGKMDVYAG

-669 LVRIGDGQYL
+669 LVRLGDGQYL

-690 HKGNGNSRV
+690 QKGSGDSRV
-699 AMLGGYNTHTQIG
+699 VMLGGYNTHTQIG
-712 SGHGLWLAA
+712 SGNGLWLAA

-727 TQVGNGEVTSVL
+727 TQVGQGDVAAVL

-744 VLTKVGEG
+744 VLTKMGEG
-752 ELTAGMLGGANVMT
+752 ELTSGMLGGANVIT
-766 HISGDEQASNTT
+766 HISNDDQLSNTT

-792 KGDTLAVMGGGAN
+792 KGNTLAVMGGGAN
-805 VLTHVGDGS
+805 VLTHVGDGT

-834 TGIMLGVGNVLTH
+834 TGILLGVGNVLTH

-865 KVGDGTSIAAMIG
+865 KVGDGTSIAVMIG

-957 IFTHIGNGSTFA
+957 IFTHIGHGSTFA
-969 AMIGQANVMTKV
+969 AMIGQANIMTKV

-987 ALMVGKANI
+987 ALIVGKANI
-996 YTHVGDGTS
+996 MTHVGDGTS
-1005 LGLFAGEMNVMT
+1005 LGLFAGEVNVMT

-1071 VVTHVGD
+1071 VVTHVGN

-1101 GLLISDIGNVMTH
+1101 GLLISDVGNVMTH

-1128 NIVTKVGDGL
+1128 NLITKVGDGL
-1138 GINVAWGQAN
+1138 GVNVAWGQAN

-1160 FAKGEANILTKVGDG
+1160 FAKGEANLITKVGDG

-1181 QGKAN
+1181 QGEAN

-1206 ITKVGDGRNVV
+1206 ITKVGHGQNVV

-1243 VVTKVGDG
+1243 IVTKVGDG

-1256 AKGKANITTT
+1256 AKGQANITTT
-1266 VGNGLS
+1266 VGNGLN

-1286 GNGVSVNVAWGKY
+1286 GDGVSVNVAWGKY

-1317 ANANIHIGDGLN
+1317 ANANIHVGDGLN
-1329 INASYARN
+1329 INASYAQN

-1363 SALFDNVKQTLLG
+1363 SALFDNIKQTVLG

-1388 GDEASTSGTQKGRG
+1388 GDEASSSGTHKGRG

-1416 MDAIEEVGSDLG
+1416 MDAIKEVGSDFG

-1443 NEMDNDLN
+1443 NKMQHALN
-1451 IDGASDHAPNLI
+1451 VDDSSVQAPNLI
-1463 VNGDFEQG
+1463 VNGDFELG
-1471 DRGWQST
+1471 EHGWQST
-1478 HGVEASYSGSV
+1478 HGVEASYAGSV
-1489 YGVNGEG
+1489 YGVEGEG
-1496 HGTRVTE
+1496 HGARVTE
-1503 LDTHTNTSLYQ
+1503 LDTYTNTSLYQ
-1514 DLTDLTEG
+1514 DLANLAQG

-1558 ASAWQQKT
+1558 ESAWQQKT

-1571 HAGSNRIEFK
+1571 QAGSNRIEFK

-1596 VAKSESSPQAN
+1596 VATSESSQQAN
-1607 AVSEH
+1607 AIREH
-1612 AKQNQA
+1612 ATQNPA
-1618 SQNALSDKERAE
+1618 AQNALSDKERAE

-1660 AIENNGQ
+1660 ALENNGQ
-1667 AQRDAVKEE
+1667 AQRDAVQEE
-1676 SEAVTAELTTLAQGL
+1676 SEAITAELTKLAQGL
-1691 DVLDGQATHTGK
+1691 DVLDSQATHTGE
-1703 SGEQWRN
+1703 SGDQWRN
-1710 DFAGG
+1710 EFASG
-1715 LLDGVQSQ
+1715 LLAGVQTQ
-1723 IDDAKQL
+1723 LDDAKQL
-1730 ASDKM
+1730 ANGKI
-1735 AAAKQTQSDN
+1735 AEAKQTHADN
-1745 NSKVKDSIAK
+1745 QNKVKDAVAK

-1772 DIAEAKADAETRK
+1772 DIADAQADAEKRK
-1785 ADAVAKS
+1785 ADALAKGK
-1792 HDAKQAES
+1792 DAQQAES
-1800 DAHSAAN
+1800 DAHHAVN
-1807 DAQSRGDRDAMNAE
+1807 NAQSRGDRDVQVAE
-1821 NKANQAQN
+1821 NKANQAQA

-1844 QGVAGSGLSG
+1844 QGVTGSGLSG
-1854 NAHRVEG
+1854 NAHSVEG
-1861 AGETGSHVNTD
+1861 AGETDSHVKTD

-1882 DGLTEQELEALEGA
+1882 EGLTEQEQEALEGA

-1910 SKNSGSTI
+1910 AKNSVSSM
-1918 TSMFMEANADS
+1918 TSMFSETNSKS
-1929 IVVDTTASQDVVRK
+1929 IVVPTKVSPEPDRQEVTRRD
-1943 EVRISGVNLVGLGE
+1943 VRISGVNL
-1957 ASHDSAESLVAA
+1957 ESLSAVQGSQPTGQLAS
-1969 RAEKVANLYR
+1969 KS
-1979 WLDTDNDVATDKY
+1979 
-1992 VPVPGFERV
+1992 VPGFKSHFASTSIGIENELSGLVVVLPKNSAQTFGYVHDSQGNPLFMLTKDMNQGGYSNPVGINDIQGVNNWQTHTIELVTYPSEISDTAAVESRKEAMLWLAKEFT
-2001 DADVSD
+2001 DHINQSNHQSLPHLVSD
-2007 EVKQRMIQ
+2007 DGRF
-2015 SMSGYIEH
+2015 
-2023 TDNQVPKDQAQALA
+2023 
-2037 TLFVESTLDYDWDK
+2037 TLVISN
-2051 RVEFLTKLESYGYSF
+2051 S
-2066 ETPHAEKSIVS
+2066 
-2077 FWSGKNFKQY
+2077 
-2087 RDVLDNAQTD
+2087 
-2097 GKKVVYDIDV
+2097 
-2107 KGNAFAIDLNKHLM
+2107 KHLIAA
-2121 RWGGLFLDPDNAE
+2121 GNGT
-2134 QNQLKSSID
+2134 SID
-2143 AATFSNTGFWSS
+2143 AQGKTIGMTPSGQQATMAISAKEFGTSSSPEVRLLESAPWYQAGLRDEFLANAKNTTLDDPATAQNVYAYLTS
-2155 VYATGAQHDVYV
+2155 VYSKTADLAKEYGIYINDWDPASEGFSPNAQGLTDPKVKNAWSILPRTKPVRMLELLSAEDSRYV
-2167 IAEGGVRLGNY
+2167 RQQIAEKLKGTYSESLAKNVFEYFQYGGEVAGHGINNATTGS
-2178 FWHVELPALR
+2178 VQQPEPAILFEFR
-2188 QLQREGLVGEIRLLD
+2188 SVPSALSDFVP
-2203 KPVSEYKDLPADEI
+2203 KTAS
-2217 GRRLTDAGVG
+2217 T
-2227 VKVRFDALSS
+2227 VKVDVKALDHFDSASRKAIITEVNALVSGSEDFDAWYQEYRASKGQPPVKNPKSS
-2237 ARQAELLADNPD
+2237 ASANHKAEWLMTQHAEQWAKITAPYTDNHETLTSTKLASNDKE
-2249 DYRADTLVEL
+2249 EL
-2259 DVKLSAIDSMLRESL
+2259 HALGETSNLEHNKQQENVASIINTMLNDML
-2274 PFYSLRTERNLLV
+2274 PFYALRTERNLLV

-2294 EVRSWPGS
+2294 EVRAWPGTE
-2302 DDKSKTI
+2302 DKSKTI
-2309 LLDNPEDAAQQKA
+2309 ILEDPEDAAQHKA

-2338 DELFLVDNKVL
+2338 DELFLVDNKVI
-2349 SHHDG
+2349 SHHEG
-2354 RTRILAQKEDGAWTY
+2354 RTHVLAQKVDGAWQY
-2369 NTNSELMSVTELLDA
+2369 NATVELMSVTELLDA
-2384 AHVSG
+2384 ANVTG
-2389 KVRGESYQKVIDAL
+2389 KIRGESYQQVIDAL
-2403 AEYHASTAEHADY
+2403 TDYHASITEHADY
-2416 ELESVEQLVNLRK
+2416 EPESVEKLLNLRK
-2429 KIEGYALGHPD
+2429 KIEGYVLGHPD
-2440 SGRLEAMNSLLNQVN
+2440 SGRVEAMNSLLNQVN
-2455 SRLEEVSVLAVSEQ
+2455 TRLGEVSLLSVAEQ
-2469 SIKAHDSFSR
+2469 TIQAQDSFSR
-2479 LYDQLD
+2479 LYDQLEAA
-2485 NAHLKQ
+2485 NLKE
-2491 SKHLYLDGNG
+2491 SKHLYLDQNG
-2501 DFVTKGKGNLAK
+2501 DFVTKGKGNLAN
-2513 IDQLGGS
+2513 IDLLGS
-2520 DAVLEKVKASV
+2520 REAVLEKVKLTVS
-2531 NHEYGQ
+2531 NEYGQ
-2537 AIADTIFAGLS
+2537 TVADTIFAGLS
-2548 ANELAKDGKGIDITG
+2548 AKDLAKDGKGIDIAG
-2563 LNRIHQA
+2563 LNKVHQA
-2570 LEQHM
+2570 IEQHL
-2575 SPVSATMYIWKPS
+2575 SPVSATLYIWKPS

-2602 GRTQIDAQAAAD
+2602 GRTQLEGQAAAD
-2614 FNKQNYVSWW
+2614 FNQQNYVSWW
-2624 PLGSKSSNIRNIFN
+2624 PLGSKSSNISNILN
-2638 VATEYQPDLKLRWS
+2638 VATKDQPDLKLRWS

-2666 DMASEENDG
+2666 DVASEENDG
-2675 FGLND
+2675 FGLHD
-2680 GETKLKRFIEKLN
+2680 GDIKLKRFIEKLN

-2698 DAAYKDASEGYAS
+2698 DASFKEASEGYAS

-2716 PDMLVST
+2716 PDMLETT

-2730 QPFVDQWNDT
+2730 QPFVEQWNDT

-2752 QELQKQA
+2752 QELRLQA
-2759 QASGD
+2759 QRSDD
-2764 PALVAKR
+2764 PELLEKR
-2771 IDNVVRLFAERALEE
+2771 IGNVVRQFAERALEE
-2786 IEAFKAS
+2786 IETFKAS
-2793 QADEGR
+2793 QADQGR

-2815 EWNRLSHD
+2815 EWHRLSND

-2846 GADKLIGHTWRPKFG
+2846 GADKLIGHTWLPKFG

-2890 VNDDLDALSGSEKHK
+2890 VTDVLDALSGNEKPK
-2905 DKVAIENDG
+2905 ENVAIENDG
-2914 TPPRDKVPLSPL
+2914 TPPRDKESLSPL

-2935 GERDARRKIGDITQ
+2935 GDKEARRKIGEITQ

-2963 VTLKGE
+2963 ITLQGE

-2976 YHQGTASSDD
+2976 YHQGTAPSEG
-2986 ETSTTSGKVVLFLH
+2986 ETSSPSGKVVLFLH

-3014 SHYQKQG
+3014 NHYQKQG

-3061 DPSNIIL
+3061 DPSNIII

-3119 VGTIAKAVNGQ
+3119 VGAIAKAVNGQ

-3137 KGLPQETPILL
+3137 EGLPKETSILL

-3154 LGEEG
+3154 LGNEG
-3159 EKLRVKLSNSGFNVT
+3159 EKLRTKLTASGYNVT

-3186 RLMSQYTGQI
+3186 RLMSQYADQI
-3196 VSDLLNTQ
+3196 VSGLSSSASVDEDLDQQGLDTTSTKDQGVSNKDDHLQ
-3204 HIKHNEAK
+3204 VVDSKEA
-3212 LNLEPHGKNYESRD
+3212 
-3226 LILKP
+3226 
-3231 ISQPETVELGMPE
+3231 
-3244 VDQKVLA
+3244 LA
-3251 DIAERENVIIGVRP
+3251 DGKI
-3265 VDEKSKSL
+3265 L
-3273 IASKMYSSKGLFV
+3273 
-3286 KAKSSDWGPMSGF
+3286 
-3299 IPVDQSFAKASARR
+3299 
-3313 DLETFN
+3313 
-3319 RHAEQSIQ
+3319 H
-3327 SGNAVSADLY
+3327 
-3337 LNQVRV
+3337 NQ
-3343 EELVSKYHSLT
+3343 
-3354 PLELDDQSGMYKT
+3354 
-3367 TATNGD
+3367 
-3373 QSVPFFLNRVTV
+3373 
-3385 DGNELWQVHY
+3385 
-3395 ITNGELAPF
+3395 
-3404 KVIGDPVSKQPMT
+3404 
-3417 ADYDLLTVMY
+3417 
-3427 SYGDLGPQDKVKQ
+3427 
-3440 PLTWQQWKDS
+3440 
-3450 VTYEDLT
+3450 
-3457 PKYKELYSNEDLY
+3457 
-3470 NKKDGAS
+3470 
-3477 LGNVSGRLK
+3477 
-3486 ELKDRINVDLGRTNG
+3486 
-3501 LEMVHHGADDAN
+3501 
-3513 PYAVMADNFPATFFV
+3513 
-3528 PKSLF
+3528 
-3533 AEDGLGEGKGSIQT
+3533 
-3547 YFNVNEQGA
+3547 
-3556 VVIRNPQEFSDFQQV
+3556 
-3571 TINAS
+3571 
-3576 FRASFNDKWN
+3576 
-3586 HGLDEPLFTTK
+3586 
-3597 RKLSH
+3597 
-3602 EFLNKRDQLLKKLSG
+3602 
-3617 GRLDAQDETLVAL
+3617 
-3630 GNPDDV
+3630 
-3636 SGNKAIVAVDVSQIF
+3636 
-3651 TRQELKERA
+3651 
-3660 NVFAKPI
+3660 
-3667 GASYQG
+3667 
-3673 ILDQLDLV
+3673 
-3681 HQTVSRDQIVASFE
+3681 
-3695 LNKKVN
+3695 
-3701 AYIAEHPTSGRNQ
+3701 
-3714 ALTQLKEQ
+3714 
-3722 ITSAL
+3722 
-3727 FIGKMQVAQV
+3727 
-3737 DIDAIAQ
+3737 
-3744 TRPELAARIFMVA
+3744 
-3757 IEEANGEH
+3757 
-3765 RGLTDMMVRWANED
+3765 
-3779 PYLAP
+3779 
-3784 KQGYKGETPNDLGF
+3784 
-3798 DAKYHVDLGDH
+3798 
-3809 YADFKQWLETSQSN
+3809 
-3823 GLLSKATL
+3823 
-3831 DESTKTVHLGY
+3831 
-3842 SYQELQDLTGVESV
+3842 
-3856 QMAFYFLKEAAKKVD
+3856 
-3871 PISGDSAEMI
+3871 
-3881 LLKKFADKSYLSQL
+3881 
-3895 DSDRM
+3895 
-3900 DQIEGIYRSS
+3900 
-3910 HETDVDAWDRRYSGA
+3910 
-3925 GYDELTNKLAG
+3925 
-3936 ATGVDE
+3936 
-3942 QLSVLLD
+3942 
-3949 DRKGLLIGEVHG
+3949 
-3961 SDVNGLRFVNEQMDA
+3961 DVNGW
-3976 LKKQGVTV
+3976 G
-3984 IGLEHLRSDLAQ
+3984 
-3996 PLIDRYLATGVMS
+3996 P
-4009 SELSA
+4009 
-4014 MLKTKHLDA
+4014 
-4023 TLFENARANGMR
+4023 
-4035 IVALDANSSAR
+4035 
-4046 PNVQGTEHGLMYRA
+4046 
-4060 GAANN
+4060 
-4065 IAVEVLQSL
+4065 
-4074 PDDEKFVAIY
+4074 
-4084 GKAHLQSHK
+4084 
-4093 GIEGF
+4093 
-4098 VPGITHRLDLPALRV
+4098 IT
-4113 SDSNQFRVEQ
+4113 
-4123 DDMTLRVVYDDVAN
+4123 
-4137 KPKLT
+4137 
-4142 FKDSLSGA
+4142 
-4150 NTAIHNQNVN
+4150 
-4160 DWERVAVTPTADGG
+4160 VTPTTDGG

-4183 VQMENDSVV
+4183 VQMENDDVV
-4192 ANAAANLAGKHPES
+4192 AKAAANLAGKHPES

-4239 GRDDSDSNNTHLS
+4239 GRDHSESNNTRLS
-4252 GYSAEDLAAKLAN
+4252 GYSADELAVKLAK
-4265 FQQSFSQAENINNTP
+4265 FQQSFNQAENINNKP

-4306 MDVNGLRVDV
+4306 MDANGLRVDV
-4316 SARSSELAVDATGRK
+4316 SVRSSELAIDEAGRK
-4331 HTKDENGD
+4331 HTKDANGD
-4339 WIQKA
+4339 WVQKA
-4344 ETNKVSLSWNEQGEV
+4344 ENNKVSLSWDAQGEV
-4359 IAKEERI
+4359 VAKDERI

-4374 IDLSRIGVSDVG
+4374 IDLSRIGVSDVD
-4386 EIARGAIG
+4386 ELARGAIG

-4407 VETETSS
+4407 PETEVIANSS
-4414 SAANNK
+4414 SSNQ

-4427 QVNVGDGEFTAV
+4427 QVNVGEGEFTAV

-4450 GSGGFKSLAFGDN
+4450 GTGGFKSLAFGDN
-4463 NVMVHIGNGES
+4463 NVMVHIGDGES

-4479 MGGYQALEGA
+4479 IGGYQALEGA
-4489 QMFIGNRNV
+4489 QMFLGNRNV
-4498 SFNLGQS
+4498 SFNFGHS
-4505 NDLLVMMD
+4505 NDLILMMD

-4530 ISGVLQS
+4530 ISGVLQG
-4537 IATSGEDQDWLAAQE
+4537 IATSGEGEDWLAAQE

-4579 CLVELDSHNERSSR
+4579 TLVELDSQNERDSR
-4593 GLKHDTEAALN
+4593 GLKHDAEATLN
-4604 KQYNQWLSGNS
+4604 KQYNQWLSGNGNS
-4615 DSSAGK
+4615 GTSQ

-4627 LRQANEKLAFNF
+4627 LHQANEKLAFNF

-4673 LFGLMTQQFSATG
+4673 LFGLMTQQFTATG
-4686 QAKTTFTYTPEDLPR
+4686 QAKTTFTYTPQDLPR
-4701 QLKNKLLGQM
+4701 QLKNKLLGQL
-4711 AGIGAETTL
+4711 AGVGAETTL
-4720 ADIFGVDYTT
+4720 ADIFGVDYTA

-4736 RNGEAVD
+4736 RNGQAVD
-4743 GVAILTE
+4743 GVAILKE

-4777 SGIDMGAD
+4777 AGIDMGAD
-4785 GIQSFAETHGL
+4785 GIKSFAETHGL
-4796 KDKAPEEEENKSA
+4796 KEKAPEEEKDNSS

-4814 TSVNSAQ
+4814 ANVNSAQ
-4821 GATASDGNTETAE
+4821 GATMADGNTETAE
-4834 TQDRAFGF
+4834 TQDRALGF

-4868 NLKEN
+4868 NLKQN

-4899 DINLSLGNYNF
+4899 DINISLGNYNF

-4947 TGGEGSDMGVLMGR
+4947 TGGEGHDMGVLMGR

-4997 GGEIDTGLGRDY
+4997 GGEIDTGSGRDY

-5023 GQDYSVTIGNNNQV
+5023 DQDYSVTIGNNNQV

-5051 YNRINASAGNDV
+5051 YNRINAGAGNDV

-5074 GGEGEDH
+5074 GGDGDDH

-5095 EEGRDLMV
+5095 GEGRDLMV

-5134 SSEDNIVFNG
+5134 RSEDNIVFNG

-5165 DPVSETDQAK
+5165 DPSNDSDQSK

-5182 TFNDYFDGKRAQMI
+5182 TFSDYFNGNRAQVVIGMS
-5196 IAMGEKDANG
+5196 EKDLSS
-5206 EREYTTLS
+5206 EREYTMLS
-5214 ESSIDALVQAMS
+5214 DSAIDALVQAMS
-5226 GFDPQA
+5226 GFEPQA
-5232 GDNGFIDNLD
+5232 GDNGFIDSLE
-5242 SKSRVAISTAWADVV
+5242 SKSQAAISMAWSDVV
-5257 HKKGIT
+5257 HKKGLM

>member
-18 SADNGNNDIVA
+18 SADDGNNNIVA
-29 IGFGGEIHAYGGDD
+29 IGFGGQIHAYGGDD
-43 HVTVGSIGATVH
+43 HVTVGSIGATVY

-66 SAYLR
+66 SAYLK
-71 VEDSTGHLSVKG
+71 VEDSTGHLTVKG

-110 HLGHHG
+110 HLGNHG
-116 DVSYGGAAAYNSVK
+116 DVSYGGAAAYNGIT
-130 RKGLSGNVTFKGAG
+130 RKGLSGNVTFAGAG

-149 WHETNHGNLSFA
+149 LHETNQGNLSFT
-161 GAGAGNKLDRTWFDQ
+161 GAGAGNKLDRTWSNR
-176 YQGSRGDVSFDG
+176 YQGSHGDVTFDG

-235 ERTRQAED
+235 ERTHQAED
-243 VYQQTHGNIRFEGVG
+243 VYTQTRGNIRFEGVG
-258 GYNSFY
+258 GYNSLY

-275 GGGAYNTITR
+275 GGGAYNTIIR
-285 KGSGSSFDAQGM
+285 KGSGNDFAKEGM
-297 EYAKAEDIVL
+297 TNAKADEIVL
-307 TTAKMHGSW
+307 TKAVMSGSW
-316 IGSGTH
+316 IGQDH
-322 AVTAVKSE
+322 HVTAVKSAS
-330 REPNTYLFAIADGT
+330 EPNTYLFAFADST

-350 VRLSNDPKTGK
+350 VQLRNDPQTGE
-361 LKYYSE
+361 LKYYST
-367 AWYKQGNHLSGL
+367 AWYKEGNHLSNL
-379 ARSDVSSAGG
+379 ANQDISDNGG
-389 FEVNPINGGY
+389 FTAVNINGAY
-399 TLSNIAVEHQQS
+399 TLSDLKVEHQQS
-411 LTVHA
+411 VTVHA
-416 MEKDL
+416 VEKSL

-433 LIDAKDVVLSDA
+433 VIDAKEVSLSDA
-445 KMGGHAISTDGTKV
+445 KMGGHAIYADGTKV
-459 DVQAIKSNR
+459 DVKAVKSNR
-468 KPNTYVY
+468 QPNTYIY

-492 DAETGVLKYQARSW
+492 DPETGALKYQARSW
-506 YKEGDHTANLA
+506 YKEGDHTANIA
-517 NEDISSANGYHSMG
+517 NQDISSATGYNPMG

-537 SALNYSVNAIRS
+537 SDLHYSVNAVRS
-549 MSETVADID
+549 TSETVADIE

-568 ATDSGESS
+568 ANDSGESS
-576 GDVHFSGAGG
+576 GDVRFNGAGG
-586 GNVIKSNVTRGNVY
+586 GNVIKSNVTRGNVH

-652 QSKQGKMDVYAG
+652 QSQQGKMDVYAG

-669 LVRIGDGQYL
+669 LVRLGDGQYL

-690 HKGNGNSRV
+690 QKGSGDSRV
-699 AMLGGYNTHTQIG
+699 VMLGGYNTHTQIG
-712 SGHGLWLAA
+712 SGNGLWLAA

-727 TQVGNGEVTSVL
+727 TQVGQGDVAAVL

-744 VLTKVGEG
+744 VLTKMGEG
-752 ELTAGMLGGANVMT
+752 QLTSGMLGGANVIT
-766 HISGDEQASNTT
+766 HISNDDQLSNTT

-792 KGDTLAVMGGGAN
+792 KGNTLAVMGGGAN
-805 VLTHVGDGS
+805 VLTHVGDGT

-819 VGGANILTKVGNGDT
+819 VGGANILTKIGNGDT
-834 TGIMLGVGNVLTH
+834 TGILLGVGNVLTH

-865 KVGDGTSIAAMIG
+865 KVGDGTSIAVMIG

-957 IFTHIGNGSTFA
+957 IFTHVGSGSTFA
-969 AMIGQANVMTKV
+969 AMIGQANIMTKV

-996 YTHVGDGTS
+996 MTHVGDGTS
-1005 LGLFAGEMNVMT
+1005 LGLFAGEVNVMT

-1101 GLLISDIGNVMTH
+1101 GLLISDVGNVMTH

-1128 NIVTKVGDGL
+1128 NLITKVGDGL
-1138 GINVAWGQAN
+1138 GVNVAWGQAN

-1160 FAKGEANILTKVGDG
+1160 FAKGEANLITKVGDG

-1181 QGKAN
+1181 QGEAN

-1206 ITKVGDGRNVV
+1206 ITKVGHGQNVV

-1243 VVTKVGDG
+1243 IVTKVGDG

-1256 AKGKANITTT
+1256 AKGQANITTT
-1266 VGNGLS
+1266 VGNGLN

-1286 GNGVSVNVAWGKY
+1286 GDGVSVNVAWGKY

-1317 ANANIHIGDGLN
+1317 ANANIHVGDGLN
-1329 INASYARN
+1329 INASYAQN

-1363 SALFDNVKQTLLG
+1363 SALFDNIKQTVLG

-1388 GDEASTSGTQKGRG
+1388 GDEASSSGTHKGRG

-1416 MDAIEEVGSDLG
+1416 MDAIKEVGSDLG

-1443 NEMDNDLN
+1443 NKMQHALN
-1451 IDGASDHAPNLI
+1451 VDDSSVQAPNLI
-1463 VNGDFEQG
+1463 VNGDFELG
-1471 DRGWQST
+1471 EHGWQST
-1478 HGVEASYSGSV
+1478 HGVEASYAGSV
-1489 YGVNGEG
+1489 YGVEGEG
-1496 HGTRVTE
+1496 HGARVTE
-1503 LDTHTNTSLYQ
+1503 LDTYTNTSLYQ
-1514 DLTDLTEG
+1514 DLANLAQG

-1552 FSSSGD
+1552 FSASGD
-1558 ASAWQQKT
+1558 ESAWQQKT

-1571 HAGSNRIEFK
+1571 QAGSNRIEFK

-1596 VAKSESSPQAN
+1596 VATSESSQQAN
-1607 AVSEH
+1607 AIRAH
-1612 AKQNQA
+1612 ATQNPA
-1618 SQNALSDKERAE
+1618 AQNALSDKERAE

-1660 AIENNGQ
+1660 ALGNNGQ
-1667 AQRDAVKEE
+1667 AQRDAVQEE
-1676 SEAVTAELTTLAQGL
+1676 SEAITAELTKLAQGL
-1691 DVLDGQATHTGK
+1691 DVLDGQATHTGE
-1703 SGEQWRN
+1703 SGDQWRN
-1710 DFAGG
+1710 EFASG
-1715 LLDGVQSQ
+1715 LLAGVQTQ
-1723 IDDAKQL
+1723 LDDAKQL
-1730 ASDKM
+1730 ANDKI
-1735 AAAKQTQSDN
+1735 AEAKQTHADN
-1745 NSKVKDSIAK
+1745 QNKVKDAVAK

-1772 DIAEAKADAETRK
+1772 DIADAQADAEKRK
-1785 ADAVAKS
+1785 ADALAKGK
-1792 HDAKQAES
+1792 DAQQAES
-1800 DAHSAAN
+1800 DAHHAVN
-1807 DAQSRGDRDAMNAE
+1807 NAQSRGDRDVQLAE
-1821 NKANQAQN
+1821 NKANQVQA

-1844 QGVAGSGLSG
+1844 QGVTGSGLSG
-1854 NAHRVEG
+1854 NAHSVES
-1861 AGETGSHVNTD
+1861 AGETDSHVNTD

-1882 DGLTEQELEALEGA
+1882 EGLTEQEQEALEGA

-1910 SKNSGSTI
+1910 AKNSGNTI
-1918 TSMFMEANADS
+1918 TSMFTEANTDS
-1929 IVVDTTASQDVVRK
+1929 IVVPPPTTQDVVRK
-1943 EVRISGVNLVGLGE
+1943 EIRISGVNLEGLGE
-1957 ASHDSAESLVAA
+1957 ASHDSAVSLVAA

-1979 WLDTDNDVATDKY
+1979 WLDSDHPRAAEQY
-1992 VPVPGFERV
+1992 IPVPGFERV
-2001 DADVSD
+2001 DVNVSD
-2007 EVKQRMIQ
+2007 ETKQRLTQ
-2015 SMSGYIEH
+2015 FVSGYIEH

-2037 TLFVESTLDYDWDK
+2037 TLFVEATLNYDWDK

-2066 ETPHAEKSIVS
+2066 EAPHGENSLVS
-2077 FWSGKNFKQY
+2077 FWSGRNFKEY
-2087 RDVLDNAQTD
+2087 RNVLDNAQPD

-2107 KGNAFAIDLNKHLM
+2107 QGNAFAIKLNKQLM
-2121 RWGGLFLDPDNAE
+2121 RWGDMFLDLENAD
-2134 QNQLKSSID
+2134 QNHLQSSIE
-2143 AATFSNTGFWSS
+2143 AAAYSNTGFWSS
-2155 VYATGAQHDVYV
+2155 VYATGAKDDVYV
-2167 IAEGGVRLGNY
+2167 IAEGGMRLGNY
-2178 FWHVELPALR
+2178 FWNVELPLLR

-2203 KPVSEYKDLPADEI
+2203 KPVSEYKDVPVNEI
-2217 GRRLTDAGVG
+2217 GHKLTDAGVG
-2227 VKVRFDALSS
+2227 VKVRFDALS
-2237 ARQAELLADNPD
+2237 AAQQAELLAINPKG
-2249 DYRADTLVEL
+2249 YKADSLVEL
-2259 DVKLSAIDSMLRESL
+2259 DVKLSAIDSMLRDAL

-2294 EVRSWPGS
+2294 KVRAWPGS
-2302 DDKSKTI
+2302 DGKSKTI
-2309 LLDNPEDAAQQKA
+2309 VLDNPEDATQQKT
-2322 IERFILANFD
+2322 IERFILANFQ

-2338 DELFLVDNKVL
+2338 DELFLVDNKVI
-2349 SHHDG
+2349 SHDKGITH
-2354 RTRILAQKEDGAWTY
+2354 ILAQKVDGAWLY
-2369 NTNSELMSVTELLDA
+2369 NAKVDLMSVTELLDA
-2384 AHVSG
+2384 ANVTG
-2389 KVRGESYQKVIDAL
+2389 KIRGESYQQVIDAL
-2403 AEYHASTAEHADY
+2403 SEYHSSVTEFSDY
-2416 ELESVEQLVNLRK
+2416 EQESIEKLLSLRK
-2429 KIEGYALGHPD
+2429 KIEGYVLGHPD
-2440 SGRLEAMNSLLNQVN
+2440 SGRITAMNSLLNQVN
-2455 SRLEEVSVLAVSEQ
+2455 TRLEEVSVLAVSEPN
-2469 SIKAHDSFSR
+2469 IKAQDSFSR
-2479 LYDQLD
+2479 LYDQLEAA
-2485 NAHLKQ
+2485 NLKE
-2491 SKHLYLDGNG
+2491 SKHLYLDQNG
-2501 DFVTKGKGNLAK
+2501 DFVTKGKGHLAN
-2513 IDQLGGS
+2513 IDLLGS
-2520 DAVLEKVKASV
+2520 REAVLEKVKLTVS
-2531 NHEYGQ
+2531 NEYGQ
-2537 AIADTIFAGLS
+2537 TVADTIFAGLS
-2548 ANELAKDGKGIDITG
+2548 AKDLAKDGKGIDIAG
-2563 LNRIHQA
+2563 LNKVHQA
-2570 LEQHM
+2570 IEQHL
-2575 SPVSATMYIWKPS
+2575 SPVSATLYIWKPS

-2602 GRTQIDAQAAAD
+2602 GRTQLEGQAAAD
-2614 FNKQNYVSWW
+2614 FNQQNYVSWW
-2624 PLGSKSSNIRNIFN
+2624 PLGSKSSNISNILN
-2638 VATEYQPDLKLRWS
+2638 VATKDQPDLKLRWK
-2652 DFSQPAHQNDTLEH
+2652 DFSQPAAHGESLAF
-2666 DMASEENDG
+2666 DMQTEENDD
-2675 FGLND
+2675 FGLKSAED
-2680 GETKLKRFIEKLN
+2680 KLKDFIKQL
-2693 AAKGI
+2693 ASASGVDKKF
-2698 DAAYKDASEGYAS
+2698 KDISQAFTMMA
-2711 VLLGN
+2711 LMN
-2716 PDMLVST
+2716 PDILESAN
-2723 GIPAHVF
+2723 IPEHISK
-2730 QPFVDQWNDT
+2730 PFVDQWNDT
-2740 SYDMMDVANRFA
+2740 SYDMQDVAQRFAKELQEQAKVAANSEQMEQQISEVVRRFA
-2752 QELQKQA
+2752 QDELDKIQT
-2759 QASGD
+2759 
-2764 PALVAKR
+2764 
-2771 IDNVVRLFAERALEE
+2771 
-2786 IEAFKAS
+2786 FKET
-2793 QADEGR
+2793 QADQGR

-2815 EWNRLSHD
+2815 EWHRLSND

-2846 GADKLIGHTWRPKFG
+2846 GADKLIGHTWLPKFG

-2890 VNDDLDALSGSEKHK
+2890 VTDVLDALSGNEKPK
-2905 DKVAIENDG
+2905 ENVAIENDG
-2914 TPPRDKVPLSPL
+2914 TPPRDKESLSPL

-2935 GERDARRKIGDITQ
+2935 GDKEARRKIGEITQ

-2963 VTLKGE
+2963 ITLQGE

-2976 YHQGTASSDD
+2976 YHQGTTPSEG
-2986 ETSTTSGKVVLFLH
+2986 ETSSPSGKVVLFLH

-3014 SHYQKQG
+3014 NHYQKQG

-3061 DPSNIIL
+3061 DPSNIII

-3119 VGTIAKAVNGQ
+3119 VGAIAKAVNGQ

-3137 KGLPQETPILL
+3137 EGLPKETSILL

-3154 LGEEG
+3154 LGNEG
-3159 EKLRVKLSNSGFNVT
+3159 EKLRTKLTASGYNVT

-3186 RLMSQYTGQI
+3186 RLMSQYADQI
-3196 VSDLLNTQ
+3196 VSGLSSSASVDEDLDQQGLDTTSTKDQGISNKNDHLQ
-3204 HIKHNEAK
+3204 VVDSKEA
-3212 LNLEPHGKNYESRD
+3212 
-3226 LILKP
+3226 
-3231 ISQPETVELGMPE
+3231 
-3244 VDQKVLA
+3244 LA
-3251 DIAERENVIIGVRP
+3251 DGKILHNQDVN
-3265 VDEKSKSL
+3265 S
-3273 IASKMYSSKGLFV
+3273 
-3286 KAKSSDWGPMSGF
+3286 WGP
-3299 IPVDQSFAKASARR
+3299 
-3313 DLETFN
+3313 
-3319 RHAEQSIQ
+3319 
-3327 SGNAVSADLY
+3327 
-3337 LNQVRV
+3337 
-3343 EELVSKYHSLT
+3343 
-3354 PLELDDQSGMYKT
+3354 
-3367 TATNGD
+3367 
-3373 QSVPFFLNRVTV
+3373 
-3385 DGNELWQVHY
+3385 
-3395 ITNGELAPF
+3395 IT
-3404 KVIGDPVSKQPMT
+3404 
-3417 ADYDLLTVMY
+3417 
-3427 SYGDLGPQDKVKQ
+3427 
-3440 PLTWQQWKDS
+3440 
-3450 VTYEDLT
+3450 
-3457 PKYKELYSNEDLY
+3457 
-3470 NKKDGAS
+3470 
-3477 LGNVSGRLK
+3477 
-3486 ELKDRINVDLGRTNG
+3486 
-3501 LEMVHHGADDAN
+3501 
-3513 PYAVMADNFPATFFV
+3513 
-3528 PKSLF
+3528 
-3533 AEDGLGEGKGSIQT
+3533 
-3547 YFNVNEQGA
+3547 
-3556 VVIRNPQEFSDFQQV
+3556 
-3571 TINAS
+3571 
-3576 FRASFNDKWN
+3576 
-3586 HGLDEPLFTTK
+3586 
-3597 RKLSH
+3597 
-3602 EFLNKRDQLLKKLSG
+3602 
-3617 GRLDAQDETLVAL
+3617 
-3630 GNPDDV
+3630 
-3636 SGNKAIVAVDVSQIF
+3636 
-3651 TRQELKERA
+3651 
-3660 NVFAKPI
+3660 
-3667 GASYQG
+3667 
-3673 ILDQLDLV
+3673 
-3681 HQTVSRDQIVASFE
+3681 
-3695 LNKKVN
+3695 
-3701 AYIAEHPTSGRNQ
+3701 
-3714 ALTQLKEQ
+3714 
-3722 ITSAL
+3722 
-3727 FIGKMQVAQV
+3727 
-3737 DIDAIAQ
+3737 
-3744 TRPELAARIFMVA
+3744 
-3757 IEEANGEH
+3757 
-3765 RGLTDMMVRWANED
+3765 
-3779 PYLAP
+3779 
-3784 KQGYKGETPNDLGF
+3784 
-3798 DAKYHVDLGDH
+3798 
-3809 YADFKQWLETSQSN
+3809 
-3823 GLLSKATL
+3823 
-3831 DESTKTVHLGY
+3831 
-3842 SYQELQDLTGVESV
+3842 
-3856 QMAFYFLKEAAKKVD
+3856 
-3871 PISGDSAEMI
+3871 
-3881 LLKKFADKSYLSQL
+3881 
-3895 DSDRM
+3895 
-3900 DQIEGIYRSS
+3900 
-3910 HETDVDAWDRRYSGA
+3910 
-3925 GYDELTNKLAG
+3925 
-3936 ATGVDE
+3936 
-3942 QLSVLLD
+3942 
-3949 DRKGLLIGEVHG
+3949 
-3961 SDVNGLRFVNEQMDA
+3961 
-3976 LKKQGVTV
+3976 
-3984 IGLEHLRSDLAQ
+3984 
-3996 PLIDRYLATGVMS
+3996 
-4009 SELSA
+4009 
-4014 MLKTKHLDA
+4014 
-4023 TLFENARANGMR
+4023 
-4035 IVALDANSSAR
+4035 
-4046 PNVQGTEHGLMYRA
+4046 
-4060 GAANN
+4060 
-4065 IAVEVLQSL
+4065 
-4074 PDDEKFVAIY
+4074 
-4084 GKAHLQSHK
+4084 
-4093 GIEGF
+4093 
-4098 VPGITHRLDLPALRV
+4098 
-4113 SDSNQFRVEQ
+4113 
-4123 DDMTLRVVYDDVAN
+4123 
-4137 KPKLT
+4137 
-4142 FKDSLSGA
+4142 
-4150 NTAIHNQNVN
+4150 
-4160 DWERVAVTPTADGG
+4160 VTPTTDGG

-4183 VQMENDSVV
+4183 VQMENDDVV
-4192 ANAAANLAGKHPES
+4192 AKAAANLAGKHPES

-4239 GRDDSDSNNTHLS
+4239 GRDHSESNNTRLS
-4252 GYSAEDLAAKLAN
+4252 GYSADELAVKLAK
-4265 FQQSFSQAENINNTP
+4265 FQQSFNQAENINNKP

-4306 MDVNGLRVDV
+4306 MDANGLRVDV
-4316 SARSSELAVDATGRK
+4316 SVRSSELAVDEAGRK
-4331 HTKDENGD
+4331 HTKDANGD
-4339 WIQKA
+4339 WVQKA
-4344 ETNKVSLSWNEQGEV
+4344 ENNKVSLSWDAQGEV
-4359 IAKEERI
+4359 VAKDEPI

-4374 IDLSRIGVSDVG
+4374 IDLSRIGVNNVD
-4386 EIARGAIG
+4386 EPARGAIG
-4394 DNNDVF
+4394 DNSDVF
-4400 DAPEKRK
+4400 DAPEKRIP
-4407 VETETSS
+4407 ETEVIANSS
-4414 SAANNK
+4414 SSNQ

-4427 QVNVGDGEFTAV
+4427 QVNVGEGEFTAV
-4439 NWGTSNVGIKV
+4439 NWGTSNVSIKV
-4450 GSGGFKSLAFGDN
+4450 GTGGFKSLAFGDN
-4463 NVMVHIGNGES
+4463 NVMVHIGDGES

-4479 MGGYQALEGA
+4479 IGGYQALEGA
-4489 QMFIGNRNV
+4489 QMFLGNRNV
-4498 SFNLGQS
+4498 SFNFGHS
-4505 NDLLVMMD
+4505 NDLILMMD

-4530 ISGVLQS
+4530 ISGVLQG
-4537 IATSGEDQDWLAAQE
+4537 IAMSGEGEDWLAAQE

-4579 CLVELDSHNERSSR
+4579 TLVELDSQNERDSR
-4593 GLKHDTEAALN
+4593 GLKHDAEATLN
-4604 KQYNQWLSGNS
+4604 KQYNQWLSGNGNS
-4615 DSSAGK
+4615 GTSQ

-4673 LFGLMTQQFSATG
+4673 LFGLMTQQFTATG
-4686 QAKTTFTYTPEDLPR
+4686 QAKTTFTYTPQDLPR
-4701 QLKNKLLGQM
+4701 QLKNKLLGQL
-4711 AGIGAETTL
+4711 AGVGAETTL
-4720 ADIFGVDYTT
+4720 ADIFGVDYTA

-4736 RNGEAVD
+4736 RNGQAVD
-4743 GVAILTE
+4743 GVAILKE

-4777 SGIDMGAD
+4777 AGIDMGAD
-4785 GIQSFAETHGL
+4785 GIKSFAETHGL
-4796 KDKAPEEEENKSA
+4796 KEKAPEEEKDNSS

-4814 TSVNSAQ
+4814 ANVNSAQ
-4821 GATASDGNTETAE
+4821 GATVADGNTETAE

-4868 NLKEN
+4868 NLKQN

-4899 DINLSLGNYNF
+4899 DINISLGNYNF

-4947 TGGEGSDMGVLMGR
+4947 TGGEGNDMGVLMGR

-4997 GGEIDTGLGRDY
+4997 GGEIDTGSGRDY

-5023 GQDYSVTIGNNNQV
+5023 DQDYSVTIGNNNQV

-5051 YNRINASAGNDV
+5051 YNRINAGAGNDV

-5074 GGEGEDH
+5074 GGDGDDH

-5095 EEGRDLMV
+5095 GEGRDLMV

-5134 SSEDNIVFNG
+5134 RSEDNIVFNG

-5165 DPVSETDQAK
+5165 DPSNDSDQSK

-5182 TFNDYFDGKRAQMI
+5182 TFSDYFNGNRAQVVIGMS
-5196 IAMGEKDANG
+5196 EKDLSG
-5206 EREYTTLS
+5206 EREYTMLS
-5214 ESSIDALVQAMS
+5214 DSAIDALVQAMS
-5226 GFDPQA
+5226 GFEPQA
-5232 GDNGFIDNLD
+5232 GDNGFIDSLE
-5242 SKSRVAISTAWADVV
+5242 SKSQAAISMAWSDVV
-5257 HKKGIT
+5257 HKKGLM

>member
-18 SADNGNNDIVA
+18 SADDGNNSIVA

-43 HVTVGSIGATVH
+43 HVTVGSIGATVY

-71 VEDSTGHLSVKG
+71 VEDTTGHLSVKG

-110 HLGHHG
+110 HLGNHG
-116 DVSYGGAAAYNSVK
+116 DASYSGAAAYNGIT

-149 WHETNHGNLSFA
+149 WHETNQGNLSFV
-161 GAGAGNKLDRTWFDQ
+161 GAGAGNKLDRTWFNR
-176 YQGSRGDVSFDG
+176 YQGSRGDVTFDG

-243 VYQQTHGNIRFEGVG
+243 VYAQTRGNIRFEGVG
-258 GYNSFY
+258 GYNSLY

-307 TTAKMHGSW
+307 TAAQMHGLS
-316 IGSGTH
+316 IDNGDKFH

-350 VRLSNDPKTGK
+350 VRLYNDPETGK

-367 AWYKQGNHLSGL
+367 AWFKRGNHLAEL

-411 LTVHA
+411 VTVHA
-416 MEKDL
+416 VEKNL
-421 TEYEWVTYANGA
+421 TEYEWVTYANGT
-433 LIDAKDVVLSDA
+433 LIDAKDVALSDA
-445 KMGGHAISTDGTKV
+445 KMGGDAIYADGTKV
-459 DVQAIKSNR
+459 DVEAVKSNR

-475 AKVLGPYTKI
+475 AKVLGRHTKI

-492 DAETGVLKYQARSW
+492 DPKTGALKYQARSW
-506 YKEGDHTANLA
+506 YKEGNHTANLA

-537 SALNYSVNAIRS
+537 SDLHYSVNAVRS
-549 MSETVADID
+549 TSETVADID

-576 GDVHFSGAGG
+576 GDVRFNGAGG

-609 ILHSSQFGNTEFNGG
+609 ILHSSQFGHTEFNGG

-699 AMLGGYNTHTQIG
+699 VMLGGYNTHTQIG
-712 SGHGLWLAA
+712 SGNGLWLAA

-727 TQVGNGEVTSVL
+727 TQVGKGDVASVL

-744 VLTKVGEG
+744 VLTKVGDG
-752 ELTAGMLGGANVMT
+752 DLTAGMLGGANVIT
-766 HISGDEQASNTT
+766 HISGDNETSNTT

-792 KGDTLAVMGGGAN
+792 KGNTLAVMGGGAN
-805 VLTHVGDGS
+805 VLTHVGDGT

-865 KVGDGTSIAAMIG
+865 KVGDGTSIAVMIG

-957 IFTHIGNGSTFA
+957 IFTHVGSGSTFA
-969 AMIGQANVMTKV
+969 AMIGQANIMTKV

-1005 LGLFAGEMNVMT
+1005 LGIFAGEVNVMT

-1128 NIVTKVGDGL
+1128 NIITKVGDGL
-1138 GINVAWGQAN
+1138 GVNVAWGQAN

-1160 FAKGEANILTKVGDG
+1160 FAKGEANIITKVGDG

-1206 ITKVGDGRNVV
+1206 ITKVGNGRNVV

-1243 VVTKVGDG
+1243 IVTKVGDG

-1266 VGNGLS
+1266 VGDGLS

-1286 GNGVSVNVAWGKY
+1286 GDGVSVNVAWGKY

-1317 ANANIHIGDGLN
+1317 ANANIHVGDGLN
-1329 INASYARN
+1329 INASYAQN

-1363 SALFDNVKQTLLG
+1363 SALFDNIKQTLLG

-1388 GDEASTSGTQKGRG
+1388 GDEASSSGTQKGRG

-1416 MDAIEEVGSDLG
+1416 MEAIEEVGSDLG

-1443 NEMDNDLN
+1443 NKMQNALDV
-1451 IDGASDHAPNLI
+1451 DGSADQTQAPNLI

-1471 DRGWQST
+1471 DRGWKST
-1478 HGVEASYSGSV
+1478 HGVEASYSGNV

-1496 HGTRVTE
+1496 HGARVTE
-1503 LDTHTNTSLYQ
+1503 LDTYTNTSLYQ

-1596 VAKSESSPQAN
+1596 VAKSESSQQAN

-1612 AKQNQA
+1612 ATQNQA

-1660 AIENNGQ
+1660 ALENNGQ

-1676 SEAVTAELTTLAQGL
+1676 SEAVTAELTKLAQGL
-1691 DVLDGQATHTGK
+1691 DVLDGQATHTGE
-1703 SGEQWRN
+1703 SGDQWRN

-1723 IDDAKQL
+1723 LDDAKQL
-1730 ASDKM
+1730 ANDKI

-1745 NSKVKDSIAK
+1745 NSKVKESVAK

-1792 HDAKQAES
+1792 NDAKQAES

-1829 DAQGAKQNEGDRPDR
+1829 DAKGTKQNEGDRPDR
-1844 QGVAGSGLSG
+1844 EGVAGSGLSG
-1854 NAHRVEG
+1854 NAHSVEG

-1872 SQTNADGRFS
+1872 SPTNADGRFS
-1882 DGLTEQELEALEGA
+1882 EGLSEQEQEALEGA

-1910 SKNSGSTI
+1910 GKNSGSTI
-1918 TSMFMEANADS
+1918 TSMFTETNSDS
-1929 IVVDTTASQDVVRK
+1929 IVVPTTASQDVVRQ
-1943 EVRISGVNLVGLGE
+1943 EIRISGVNLEGLGE
-1957 ASHDSAESLVAA
+1957 TSHDSAESLVAA

-2023 TDNQVPKDQAQALA
+2023 TDNQVPKDQAEALA

-2066 ETPHAEKSIVS
+2066 EAPHAEKSIVS

-2155 VYATGAQHDVYV
+2155 VYATGAQNDVYV

-2178 FWHVELPALR
+2178 FWNVELPALR

-2203 KPVSEYKDLPADEI
+2203 KPVSEYKDLPADQI
-2217 GRRLTDAGVG
+2217 GRRLTDAGVA
-2227 VKVRFDALSS
+2227 VKVRFDALSHE
-2237 ARQAELLADNPD
+2237 RQAELLADNPD
-2249 DYRADTLVEL
+2249 GYKADTLVEL

-2287 QEGDEGF
+2287 QEGEEGF
-2294 EVRSWPGS
+2294 EVRSWPES
-2302 DDKSKTI
+2302 DGKSKTI
-2309 LLDNPEDAAQQKA
+2309 LLDNPEDAAQQKS

-2369 NTNSELMSVTELLDA
+2369 NTNVELMSVNELFDA
-2384 AHVSG
+2384 AHVNG
-2389 KVRGESYQKVIDAL
+2389 KVRGESYQQVIDAL
-2403 AEYHASTAEHADY
+2403 TEYHASTVEHADY
-2416 ELESVEQLVNLRK
+2416 ELESVEKLLNLRK
-2429 KIEGYALGHPD
+2429 QIEGYVLGHPD
-2440 SGRLEAMNSLLNQVN
+2440 SGRVEAMNSLLNQVN

-2485 NAHLKQ
+2485 NANLKE

-2501 DFVTKGKGNLAK
+2501 DFVTKGKGNLAT

-2520 DAVLEKVKASV
+2520 DAVLEKVKAAV
-2531 NHEYGQ
+2531 THEYGQ
-2537 AIADTIFAGLS
+2537 VVADTIFAGLS
-2548 ANELAKDGKGIDITG
+2548 ANDLAKDGKGIDIAG
-2563 LNRIHQA
+2563 LNKVHQA
-2570 LEQHM
+2570 IEQHM

-2588 DHSALGHAALQIGQ
+2588 DHSTLGHAALQIGQ
-2602 GRTQIDAQAAAD
+2602 GRTQLEGQAAAD

-2638 VATEYQPDLKLRWS
+2638 VATEDQPDLKLRWS

-2675 FGLND
+2675 FGLKD

-2698 DAAYKDASEGYAS
+2698 DASYKDASEGYAS

-2716 PDMLVST
+2716 PDMLAST

-2730 QPFVDQWNDT
+2730 QPFVEQWNDT

-2752 QELQKQA
+2752 EELQKQA

-2764 PALVAKR
+2764 PALVEKR

-2815 EWNRLSHD
+2815 EWNRLSND

-2890 VNDDLDALSGSEKHK
+2890 VTDVLDALSGNEKHK
-2905 DKVAIENDG
+2905 ENVAIENDG
-2914 TPPRDKVPLSPL
+2914 TPPRDKESLSPL

-2935 GERDARRKIGDITQ
+2935 GEKDARRKIGDITQ

-2957 KGESQK
+2957 NGESQK

-2976 YHQGTASSDD
+2976 YHQGAASSEG
-2986 ETSTTSGKVVLFLH
+2986 ETSATSGKVVLFLH
-3000 GSGSSAEEQASAIR
+3000 GSGSSAEEQASEIR
-3014 SHYQKQG
+3014 NHYQKQG

-3061 DPSNIIL
+3061 DPSNIII

-3119 VGTIAKAVNGQ
+3119 VGAIAKAVNGQ

-3137 KGLPQETPILL
+3137 KGLPKETPILL

-3159 EKLRVKLSNSGFNVT
+3159 EKLRAKLAIAGYNVT

-3186 RLMSQYTGQI
+3186 RLMGQYADQI
-3196 VSDLLNTQ
+3196 VSGLFNAEQAAVEAGEVLKGLEKDFKRYGDALKPDTSVPGKSKDIRTTKDFLNGYKNDHAKEIVDGFRSDMSIKQLVDLFVKGNWSAEQKGALAWEIESRALKVTFQNKSEKYNRLFREIASAGVVDAKATEQLAPQLMLLNLSNDGFGGRCDPLS
-3204 HIKHNEAK
+3204 KLVLVAK
-3212 LNLEPHGKNYESRD
+3212 QLENDG
-3226 LILKP
+3226 
-3231 ISQPETVELGMPE
+3231 QV
-3244 VDQKVLA
+3244 
-3251 DIAERENVIIGVRP
+3251 GVARQLL
-3265 VDEKSKSL
+3265 E
-3273 IASKMYSSKGLFV
+3273 KMYSAAAVLSNPTLYSDSEKANASKLLSSLAAIH
-3286 KAKSSDWGPMSGF
+3286 AKNPMHDTSMKVWQEKLEGKQALTVNGVVEK
-3299 IPVDQSFAKASARR
+3299 ITDASANGKPV
-3313 DLETFN
+3313 L
-3319 RHAEQSIQ
+3319 
-3327 SGNAVSADLY
+3327 
-3337 LNQVRV
+3337 
-3343 EELVSKYHSLT
+3343 
-3354 PLELDDQSGMYKT
+3354 LELDAPGHAMAAWAKGSGDDRVYGFYDPNAGIVEFSSAEKFGDYLTRFFGKSDLNMAQSYKLGKNDAGEAIFNRVVVMDGNTLASYKPTFGDKT
-3367 TATNGD
+3367 TMQGILDLPVFDATPIKKPTGGVASDLEALGD
-3373 QSVPFFLNRVTV
+3373 KT
-3385 DGNELWQVHY
+3385 
-3395 ITNGELAPF
+3395 
-3404 KVIGDPVSKQPMT
+3404 KVV
-3417 ADYDLLTVMY
+3417 
-3427 SYGDLGPQDKVKQ
+3427 
-3440 PLTWQQWKDS
+3440 
-3450 VTYEDLT
+3450 
-3457 PKYKELYSNEDLY
+3457 
-3470 NKKDGAS
+3470 
-3477 LGNVSGRLK
+3477 
-3486 ELKDRINVDLGRTNG
+3486 VDL
-3501 LEMVHHGADDAN
+3501 A
-3513 PYAVMADNFPATFFV
+3513 
-3528 PKSLF
+3528 
-3533 AEDGLGEGKGSIQT
+3533 
-3547 YFNVNEQGA
+3547 
-3556 VVIRNPQEFSDFQQV
+3556 
-3571 TINAS
+3571 
-3576 FRASFNDKWN
+3576 
-3586 HGLDEPLFTTK
+3586 
-3597 RKLSH
+3597 
-3602 EFLNKRDQLLKKLSG
+3602 
-3617 GRLDAQDETLVAL
+3617 
-3630 GNPDDV
+3630 
-3636 SGNKAIVAVDVSQIF
+3636 QIF
-3651 TRQELKERA
+3651 TVQELKERA
-3660 NVFAKPI
+3660 KVFAKPI

-3681 HQTVSRDQIVASFE
+3681 HQAKGRDQIAASFE
-3695 LNKKVN
+3695 LNKKIN
-3701 AYIAEHPTSGRNQ
+3701 DYIAEHPTSGRNQ
-3714 ALTQLKEQ
+3714 ALTQLKKQ
-3722 ITSAL
+3722 VTNAL
-3727 FIGKMQVAQV
+3727 FIGKMQVAQAG
-3737 DIDAIAQ
+3737 IDAIAQ

-3757 IEEANGEH
+3757 IEEANGKH
-3765 RGLTDMMVRWANED
+3765 VGLTDMMVRWANED

-3784 KQGYKGETPNDLGF
+3784 KHGYKGETPSDLGF
-3798 DAKYHVDLGDH
+3798 DAKYHVDLGEH

-3842 SYQELQDLTGVESV
+3842 SYQELQDLTGAESV
-3856 QMAFYFLKEAAKKVD
+3856 QMAFYFLKEAAKKAD

-3881 LLKKFADKSYLSQL
+3881 LLKKYADQSYLSQL

-3910 HETDVDAWDRRYSGA
+3910 HETDIDAWDRRYSGT
-3925 GYDELTNKLAG
+3925 GYDELTNKLAS

-3942 QLSVLLD
+3942 QLAVLLD

-4014 MLKTKHLDA
+4014 MLKTKHLDV

-4065 IAVEVLQSL
+4065 IAVEVLQNL
-4074 PDDEKFVAIY
+4074 PDGEKFVAIY

-4098 VPGITHRLDLPALRV
+4098 VPGITHRLDLPALKV
-4113 SDSNQFRVEQ
+4113 SDSNEFTVEQ
-4123 DDMTLRVVYDDVAN
+4123 DDVSLRVVYDDVAN
-4137 KPKLT
+4137 KPKIT

-4150 NTAIHNQNVN
+4150 NTALHNQNVN
-4160 DWERVAVTPTADGG
+4160 DWERVVVTPTADGG
-4174 ETRFDGQII
+4174 ESRFDGQII
-4183 VQMENDSVV
+4183 VQMENDDVV
-4192 ANAAANLAGKHPES
+4192 AKAAANLAGKHPES
-4206 SVVVQLDSDGN
+4206 SVVVQIDSDGN

-4239 GRDDSDSNNTHLS
+4239 GRDDSESNNTRLS
-4252 GYSAEDLAAKLAN
+4252 GYSADELAVKLAK
-4265 FQQSFSQAENINNTP
+4265 FQQSFNQAENINNKP

-4306 MDVNGLRVDV
+4306 MDANGLRVDV
-4316 SARSSELAVDATGRK
+4316 SVRSSELAVDEAGRK
-4331 HTKDENGD
+4331 HTKDANGD
-4339 WIQKA
+4339 WVQKA
-4344 ETNKVSLSWNEQGEV
+4344 ENNKVSLSWDEQGEV
-4359 IAKEERI
+4359 VAKDERI

-4374 IDLSRIGVSDVG
+4374 IDLSRIGVSDVD
-4386 EIARGAIG
+4386 EPARGAIG

-4407 VETETSS
+4407 AETETSS
-4414 SAANNK
+4414 SSANNK

-4450 GSGGFKSLAFGDN
+4450 GTGGFKSLAFGDN

-4474 KHSVD
+4474 KHSFD
-4479 MGGYQALEGA
+4479 IGGYQALEGA

-4498 SFNLGQS
+4498 SFNLGRS
-4505 NDLLVMMD
+4505 NDLIVMMD

-4537 IATSGEDQDWLAAQE
+4537 IATSGEGQDWLAAQE

-4579 CLVELDSHNERSSR
+4579 SLVELDSQNERSSR
-4593 GLKHDTEAALN
+4593 GLKHDAEAALN

-4615 DSSAGK
+4615 DSDTSK

-4701 QLKNKLLGQM
+4701 QLKNKLLGQL
-4711 AGIGAETTL
+4711 AGVGAETTL
-4720 ADIFGVDYTT
+4720 ADIFGVDYTA

-4743 GVAILTE
+4743 GVAILKE

-4777 SGIDMGAD
+4777 AGINMGAD
-4785 GIQSFAETHGL
+4785 GIKSFAETHGL
-4796 KDKAPEEEENKSA
+4796 KEKAPEEEEDNSS

-4814 TSVNSAQ
+4814 ASVNSAQ
-4821 GATASDGNTETAE
+4821 GATVADGSTETAE
-4834 TQDRAFGF
+4834 TPDRAFGF

-4899 DINLSLGNYNF
+4899 DINISLGNYNF

-4947 TGGEGSDMGVLMGR
+4947 TGGEGNDMGVLMGR

-4997 GGEIDTGLGRDY
+4997 GGEIDTGSGRDY

-5023 GQDYSVTIGNNNQV
+5023 DQDYSVTIGNNNQV

-5095 EEGRDLMV
+5095 GEGRDLMV

-5134 SSEDNIVFNG
+5134 RSEDNIVFNG

-5165 DPVSETDQAK
+5165 DPASDSDQAK

-5182 TFNDYFDGKRAQMI
+5182 TFSDYFNGNRAQVI
-5196 IAMGEKDANG
+5196 IAMGEKDATG

-5214 ESSIDALVQAMS
+5214 ESAIDALVQAMS

-5242 SKSRVAISTAWADVV
+5242 SKSRVAITTAWADVV

>member
-18 SADNGNNDIVA
+18 SADDGNNNIVA
-29 IGFGGEIHAYGGDD
+29 IGFGGQIHAYGGDD
-43 HVTVGSIGATVH
+43 HVTVGSIGATVY

-66 SAYLR
+66 SAYLK
-71 VEDSTGHLSVKG
+71 VEDSTGHLTVKG

-110 HLGHHG
+110 HLGNHG
-116 DVSYGGAAAYNSVK
+116 DVNYGGAAAYNGIT
-130 RKGLSGNVTFKGAG
+130 RKGLSGNVTFAGAG

-149 WHETNHGNLSFA
+149 WHETNQGNLSFT
-161 GAGAGNKLDRTWFDQ
+161 GAGAGNKLDRTWFNR
-176 YQGSRGDVSFDG
+176 YQGSHGDVTFDG

-235 ERTRQAED
+235 ERTHQAED
-243 VYQQTHGNIRFEGVG
+243 VYTQTRGNIRFDGVG
-258 GYNSFY
+258 GYNSLY

-275 GGGAYNTITR
+275 GGGAYNTIIR
-285 KGSGSSFDAQGM
+285 KGSGNDFAKEGM
-297 EYAKAEDIVL
+297 TNAKADEIVL
-307 TTAKMHGSW
+307 TKAVMSGSW
-316 IGSGTH
+316 IGQDH
-322 AVTAVKSE
+322 HVTAVKSAS
-330 REPNTYLFAIADGT
+330 EPNTYLFAFADST

-350 VRLSNDPKTGK
+350 VQLRNDPQTGE
-361 LKYYSE
+361 LKYYST
-367 AWYKQGNHLSGL
+367 AWYKEGNHLSNL
-379 ARSDVSSAGG
+379 ANQDISDNGG
-389 FEVNPINGGY
+389 FTAVNINGAY
-399 TLSNIAVEHQQS
+399 TLSDLKVEHQQS
-411 LTVHA
+411 VTVHA
-416 MEKDL
+416 VEKSL

-433 LIDAKDVVLSDA
+433 VIDAKEVSLSDA
-445 KMGGHAISTDGTKV
+445 KMGGHAIYADGTKV
-459 DVQAIKSNR
+459 DVKAVKSNR
-468 KPNTYVY
+468 QPNTYIY

-492 DAETGVLKYQARSW
+492 DPETGALKYQARSW
-506 YKEGDHTANLA
+506 YKEGDHTANIA
-517 NEDISSANGYHSMG
+517 NQDISSATGYNPMG

-537 SALNYSVNAIRS
+537 SDLHYSVNAVRS
-549 MSETVADID
+549 TSETVADIE

-568 ATDSGESS
+568 ANDSGESS
-576 GDVHFSGAGG
+576 GDVRFNGAGG

-652 QSKQGKMDVYAG
+652 QSQQGKMDVYAG

-669 LVRIGDGQYL
+669 LVRLGDGQYL

-690 HKGNGNSRV
+690 QKGRGDSRV
-699 AMLGGYNTHTQIG
+699 VMLGGYNTHTQIG
-712 SGHGLWLAA
+712 SGNGLWLAA

-727 TQVGNGEVTSVL
+727 TQVGKGDVAAVL

-744 VLTKVGEG
+744 VLTKMGEG
-752 ELTAGMLGGANVMT
+752 ELTSGMLGGANVIT
-766 HISGDEQASNTT
+766 HISNDDQLSNTT

-792 KGDTLAVMGGGAN
+792 KGNTLAVMGGGAN
-805 VLTHVGDGS
+805 VLTHVGDS
-814 TTGVM
+814 TTTGVM

-865 KVGDGTSIAAMIG
+865 KVGDGTSIAVMIG

-957 IFTHIGNGSTFA
+957 IFTHIGHGSTFA
-969 AMIGQANVMTKV
+969 AMIGQANIMTKV

-996 YTHVGDGTS
+996 MTHVGDGTS
-1005 LGLFAGEMNVMT
+1005 LGLFAGEVNVMT

-1101 GLLISDIGNVMTH
+1101 GLLISDVGNVMTH

-1128 NIVTKVGDGL
+1128 NLITKVGDGL
-1138 GINVAWGQAN
+1138 GVNVAWGQAN

-1160 FAKGEANILTKVGDG
+1160 FAKGEANLITKVGDG
-1175 QEVSVV
+1175 QELSVV
-1181 QGKAN
+1181 QGEAN

-1206 ITKVGDGRNVV
+1206 ITKVGHGQNVV

-1243 VVTKVGDG
+1243 IVTKVGDG

-1256 AKGKANITTT
+1256 AKGQANITTT
-1266 VGNGLS
+1266 VGNGLN

-1286 GNGVSVNVAWGKY
+1286 GDGVSVNVAWGKY

-1317 ANANIHIGDGLN
+1317 ANANIHVGDGLN
-1329 INASYARN
+1329 INASYAQN

-1363 SALFDNVKQTLLG
+1363 SALLDNIKQTVLG

-1388 GDEASTSGTQKGRG
+1388 GDEASSSGTHKGRG

-1416 MDAIEEVGSDLG
+1416 MDAIKEVSSDLG

-1443 NEMDNDLN
+1443 NKMQHALN
-1451 IDGASDHAPNLI
+1451 VDDSSVQAPNLI
-1463 VNGDFEQG
+1463 VNGDFELG
-1471 DRGWQST
+1471 EHGWQST
-1478 HGVEASYSGSV
+1478 HGVEASYAGSV
-1489 YGVNGEG
+1489 YGVEGEG
-1496 HGTRVTE
+1496 HGARVTE
-1503 LDTHTNTSLYQ
+1503 LDTYTNTSLYQ
-1514 DLTDLTEG
+1514 DLANLAQG

-1558 ASAWQQKT
+1558 ESAWQQKT

-1571 HAGSNRIEFK
+1571 QAGSNRIEFK

-1596 VAKSESSPQAN
+1596 VATSESSQQAN
-1607 AVSEH
+1607 AIREH
-1612 AKQNQA
+1612 ATQNPA
-1618 SQNALSDKERAE
+1618 AQNALSDKERAE

-1660 AIENNGQ
+1660 ALENNGQ
-1667 AQRDAVKEE
+1667 AQRDAVQEE
-1676 SEAVTAELTTLAQGL
+1676 SEAITAELTKLAQGL
-1691 DVLDGQATHTGK
+1691 DVLDSQATHTGE
-1703 SGEQWRN
+1703 SGDQWRN
-1710 DFAGG
+1710 EFASD
-1715 LLDGVQSQ
+1715 LLAGVQTQ
-1723 IDDAKQL
+1723 LDDAKQL
-1730 ASDKM
+1730 ANGKI
-1735 AAAKQTQSDN
+1735 AEAKQTHADN
-1745 NSKVKDSIAK
+1745 QNKVKDAVAK

-1772 DIAEAKADAETRK
+1772 DIADAQADAEKRK
-1785 ADAVAKS
+1785 ADALAKGK
-1792 HDAKQAES
+1792 DAQQAES
-1800 DAHSAAN
+1800 DAHHAVN
-1807 DAQSRGDRDAMNAE
+1807 NAQSRGDRDVQLAE
-1821 NKANQAQN
+1821 NKANQVQA

-1844 QGVAGSGLSG
+1844 QGVTGSGLSG
-1854 NAHRVEG
+1854 NAHSVEG
-1861 AGETGSHVNTD
+1861 AGETDSHVKTD

-1882 DGLTEQELEALEGA
+1882 EGLTEQEQEALEGA

-1910 SKNSGSTI
+1910 AKNSGSTI
-1918 TSMFMEANADS
+1918 TTMFTEANTDS
-1929 IVVDTTASQDVVRK
+1929 IVVPTTKPQDVVRK
-1943 EVRISGVNLVGLGE
+1943 EIRISGVNLEGLGE
-1957 ASHDSAESLVAA
+1957 ASHDSAVSLVAA

-1979 WLDTDNDVATDKY
+1979 WLDSDHPRATEQY
-1992 VPVPGFERV
+1992 IPVPGFERV
-2001 DADVSD
+2001 DVNVSD
-2007 EVKQRMIQ
+2007 ETKQRLTQ
-2015 SMSGYIEH
+2015 FVSGYIEH

-2037 TLFVESTLDYDWDK
+2037 TLFVEATLNYDWDK

-2066 ETPHAEKSIVS
+2066 EAPHGENSLVS
-2077 FWSGKNFKQY
+2077 FWSGRNFKEY
-2087 RDVLDNAQTD
+2087 RNVLDNAQPD

-2107 KGNAFAIDLNKHLM
+2107 QGNAFAIKLNKQLM
-2121 RWGGLFLDPDNAE
+2121 RWGDMFLDLENAD
-2134 QNQLKSSID
+2134 QNHLQSSIE
-2143 AATFSNTGFWSS
+2143 AAAYSNTGFWSS
-2155 VYATGAQHDVYV
+2155 VYATGAKDDVYV
-2167 IAEGGVRLGNY
+2167 IAEGGMRLGNY
-2178 FWHVELPALR
+2178 FWNVELPLLR

-2203 KPVSEYKDLPADEI
+2203 KPVSEYKDVPVNEI
-2217 GRRLTDAGVG
+2217 GHKLTDAGVG
-2227 VKVRFDALSS
+2227 VKVRFDALS
-2237 ARQAELLADNPD
+2237 AAQQAELLAINPKG
-2249 DYRADTLVEL
+2249 YKADSLVEL
-2259 DVKLSAIDSMLRESL
+2259 DVKLSAIDSMLRDAL

-2294 EVRSWPGS
+2294 KVRAWPGS
-2302 DDKSKTI
+2302 DGKSKTI
-2309 LLDNPEDAAQQKA
+2309 VLDNPEDATQQKT
-2322 IERFILANFD
+2322 IERFILANFQ

-2338 DELFLVDNKVL
+2338 DELFLVDNKVI
-2349 SHHDG
+2349 SHDKGITH
-2354 RTRILAQKEDGAWTY
+2354 ILAQKVDGAWLY
-2369 NTNSELMSVTELLDA
+2369 NAKVDLMSVTELLDA
-2384 AHVSG
+2384 ANVTG
-2389 KVRGESYQKVIDAL
+2389 KIRGESYQQVIDAL
-2403 AEYHASTAEHADY
+2403 SEYHSSVTEFSDY
-2416 ELESVEQLVNLRK
+2416 DQESIEKLLSLRK
-2429 KIEGYALGHPD
+2429 KIEGYVLGHPD
-2440 SGRLEAMNSLLNQVN
+2440 SGRIAAMNSLLNQVN
-2455 SRLEEVSVLAVSEQ
+2455 TRLEEVSVLAVSEPN
-2469 SIKAHDSFSR
+2469 IKAQDSFSR
-2479 LYDQLD
+2479 LYDQLETA
-2485 NAHLKQ
+2485 NLKGT
-2491 SKHLYLDGNG
+2491 KHLYLDQNG
-2501 DFVTKGKGNLAK
+2501 EFVTKGKGHLAN
-2513 IDQLGGS
+2513 IDLLGS
-2520 DAVLEKVKASV
+2520 REAVLEKVKLTVS
-2531 NHEYGQ
+2531 NEYGQ
-2537 AIADTIFAGLS
+2537 TVADTVFAGLS
-2548 ANELAKDGKGIDITG
+2548 AKDLAKDGKGIDIAG
-2563 LNRIHQA
+2563 LKKVHLAI
-2570 LEQHM
+2570 EQHL
-2575 SPVSATMYIWKPS
+2575 SPVSATLFLWKPS
-2588 DHSALGHAALQIGQ
+2588 DHSALGHAALQISQ
-2602 GRTQIDAQAAAD
+2602 GRTQLEGQAAAD
-2614 FNKQNYVSWW
+2614 FNQQNYVSWW
-2624 PLGSKSSNIRNIFN
+2624 PLGSKSSNISNILN
-2638 VATEYQPDLKLRWS
+2638 VATKDQPDLKLRWK
-2652 DFSQPAHQNDTLEH
+2652 DFSQPAAHGESLAF
-2666 DMASEENDG
+2666 DMQTEENDD
-2675 FGLND
+2675 FGLKSAED
-2680 GETKLKRFIEKLN
+2680 KLKDFIKQL
-2693 AAKGI
+2693 ASASGVDKKF
-2698 DAAYKDASEGYAS
+2698 KDISQAFTMMA
-2711 VLLGN
+2711 LMN
-2716 PDMLVST
+2716 PDILESAN
-2723 GIPAHVF
+2723 IPEHISK
-2730 QPFVDQWNDT
+2730 PFVDQWNDT
-2740 SYDMMDVANRFA
+2740 SYDMQDVAQRFAKELQEQAKVAANSEQMEQQISEVVRRFA
-2752 QELQKQA
+2752 QDELDKIQT
-2759 QASGD
+2759 
-2764 PALVAKR
+2764 
-2771 IDNVVRLFAERALEE
+2771 
-2786 IEAFKAS
+2786 FKET
-2793 QADEGR
+2793 QADQGR

-2815 EWNRLSHD
+2815 EWHRLSND

-2846 GADKLIGHTWRPKFG
+2846 GADKLIGHTWLPKFG

-2890 VNDDLDALSGSEKHK
+2890 VTDVLDALSG
-2905 DKVAIENDG
+2905 N
-2914 TPPRDKVPLSPL
+2914 
-2926 TRFLNNELY
+2926 
-2935 GERDARRKIGDITQ
+2935 
-2949 TLLDHAVE
+2949 
-2957 KGESQK
+2957 
-2963 VTLKGE
+2963 
-2969 AGRLTGY
+2969 
-2976 YHQGTASSDD
+2976 
-2986 ETSTTSGKVVLFLH
+2986 
-3000 GSGSSAEEQASAIR
+3000 
-3014 SHYQKQG
+3014 
-3021 IDMLAVNLRGYGESD
+3021 
-3036 GGPSEKGLYQDAR
+3036 
-3049 TMFNYLV
+3049 
-3056 NDKGI
+3056 
-3061 DPSNIIL
+3061 
-3068 HGYSMG
+3068 
-3074 GPIAADLARY
+3074 
-3084 AAQNGQAVSGLLLDR
+3084 
-3099 PMPSMTKAITAHEVA
+3099 
-3114 NPAGI
+3114 
-3119 VGTIAKAVNGQ
+3119 
-3130 FSVEKNL
+3130 
-3137 KGLPQETPILL
+3137 
-3148 LTDNEG
+3148 
-3154 LGEEG
+3154 
-3159 EKLRVKLSNSGFNVT
+3159 
-3174 GEQTFYG
+3174 
-3181 HEASN
+3181 
-3186 RLMSQYTGQI
+3186 
-3196 VSDLLNTQ
+3196 
-3204 HIKHNEAK
+3204 
-3212 LNLEPHGKNYESRD
+3212 
-3226 LILKP
+3226 
-3231 ISQPETVELGMPE
+3231 
-3244 VDQKVLA
+3244 
-3251 DIAERENVIIGVRP
+3251 
-3265 VDEKSKSL
+3265 
-3273 IASKMYSSKGLFV
+3273 
-3286 KAKSSDWGPMSGF
+3286 KAK
-3299 IPVDQSFAKASARR
+3299 
-3313 DLETFN
+3313 
-3319 RHAEQSIQ
+3319 
-3327 SGNAVSADLY
+3327 
-3337 LNQVRV
+3337 
-3343 EELVSKYHSLT
+3343 
-3354 PLELDDQSGMYKT
+3354 
-3367 TATNGD
+3367 
-3373 QSVPFFLNRVTV
+3373 
-3385 DGNELWQVHY
+3385 
-3395 ITNGELAPF
+3395 
-3404 KVIGDPVSKQPMT
+3404 
-3417 ADYDLLTVMY
+3417 
-3427 SYGDLGPQDKVKQ
+3427 
-3440 PLTWQQWKDS
+3440 
-3450 VTYEDLT
+3450 
-3457 PKYKELYSNEDLY
+3457 
-3470 NKKDGAS
+3470 
-3477 LGNVSGRLK
+3477 
-3486 ELKDRINVDLGRTNG
+3486 
-3501 LEMVHHGADDAN
+3501 
-3513 PYAVMADNFPATFFV
+3513 
-3528 PKSLF
+3528 
-3533 AEDGLGEGKGSIQT
+3533 
-3547 YFNVNEQGA
+3547 
-3556 VVIRNPQEFSDFQQV
+3556 
-3571 TINAS
+3571 
-3576 FRASFNDKWN
+3576 
-3586 HGLDEPLFTTK
+3586 
-3597 RKLSH
+3597 
-3602 EFLNKRDQLLKKLSG
+3602 
-3617 GRLDAQDETLVAL
+3617 
-3630 GNPDDV
+3630 
-3636 SGNKAIVAVDVSQIF
+3636 VAVDLAQIF
-3651 TRQELKERA
+3651 TVQELKERA
-3660 NVFAKPI
+3660 KVFAKPI

-3681 HQTVSRDQIVASFE
+3681 HQAKGRYQIAASFE
-3695 LNKKVN
+3695 LNKKIN
-3701 AYIAEHPTSGRNQ
+3701 DYIAEHPTSGRNQ

-3722 ITSAL
+3722 VTSAL
-3727 FIGKMQVAQV
+3727 FIGKMQVAQAG
-3737 DIDAIAQ
+3737 IDAIAQ
-3744 TRPELAARIFMVA
+3744 TRPELATRIFMVA
-3757 IEEANGEH
+3757 IEEANGKH
-3765 RGLTDMMVRWANED
+3765 VGLTDMMLRWANED

-3784 KQGYKGETPNDLGF
+3784 KHGYKGEMPSDLGF
-3798 DAKYHVDLGDH
+3798 DAKYHVDLGEH

-3842 SYQELQDLTGVESV
+3842 SYQELQDLTGAESV
-3856 QMAFYFLKEAAKKVD
+3856 QMAFYFLKEAAKKAD

-3881 LLKKFADKSYLSQL
+3881 LLKKFADQNYLSQL

-3910 HETDVDAWDRRYSGA
+3910 HETDVDAWDRRYSGK
-3925 GYDELTNKLAG
+3925 GYDELTNMLAS

-3961 SDVNGLRFVNEQMDA
+3961 SDVNGLRFVNEQMEA

-4014 MLKTKHLDA
+4014 MLKTKHLDV
-4023 TLFENARANGMR
+4023 TLFENARVNGIR

-4065 IAVEVLQSL
+4065 IAVEVLQNL
-4074 PDDEKFVAIY
+4074 PDGEKFVAIY

-4098 VPGITHRLDLPALRV
+4098 VPGITHRLDLPALKV
-4113 SDSNQFRVEQ
+4113 SDSNQFTVEQ
-4123 DDMTLRVVYDDVAN
+4123 DDVSLRVVYDDVAN
-4137 KPKLT
+4137 KPKIT
-4142 FKDSLSGA
+4142 FKGSLSGA
-4150 NTAIHNQNVN
+4150 NTALHNQNVN
-4160 DWERVAVTPTADGG
+4160 DWERVVVTPIADGG

-4183 VQMENDSVV
+4183 VQMENDPVV
-4192 ANAAANLAGKHPES
+4192 AKAAANLAGKHAES

-4239 GRDDSDSNNTHLS
+4239 GRDHSESNNTRLS
-4252 GYSAEDLAAKLAN
+4252 GYSADELAVKLAK
-4265 FQQSFSQAENINNTP
+4265 FQQSFNQAENINNKP

-4306 MDVNGLRVDV
+4306 MDANGLRVDV
-4316 SARSSELAVDATGRK
+4316 SVRSSELAVDEAGRK
-4331 HTKDENGD
+4331 HTKDANGD
-4339 WIQKA
+4339 WVQKA
-4344 ETNKVSLSWNEQGEV
+4344 ENNKVSLSWDAQGEV
-4359 IAKEERI
+4359 VAKDEPI

-4374 IDLSRIGVSDVG
+4374 IDLSRIGVNNVD
-4386 EIARGAIG
+4386 EPARGAIG
-4394 DNNDVF
+4394 DNSDVF

-4407 VETETSS
+4407 PETEVIANSS
-4414 SAANNK
+4414 SSNQ

-4427 QVNVGDGEFTAV
+4427 QVNVGEGEFTAV

-4450 GSGGFKSLAFGDN
+4450 GTGGFKSLAFGDN
-4463 NVMVHIGNGES
+4463 NVMVHIGDGES

-4479 MGGYQALEGA
+4479 IGGYQALEGA
-4489 QMFIGNRNV
+4489 QMFLGNRNV
-4498 SFNLGQS
+4498 SFNFGHS
-4505 NDLLVMMD
+4505 NDLILMMD

-4530 ISGVLQS
+4530 ISGVLQG
-4537 IATSGEDQDWLAAQE
+4537 IAMSGEGEDWLAAQE

-4579 CLVELDSHNERSSR
+4579 TLVELDSQNERDSR
-4593 GLKHDTEAALN
+4593 GLKHDAEATLN
-4604 KQYNQWLSGNS
+4604 KQYNQWLSGNGNS
-4615 DSSAGK
+4615 GTSQ

-4673 LFGLMTQQFSATG
+4673 LFGLMTQQFTATG
-4686 QAKTTFTYTPEDLPR
+4686 QAKTTFTYTPQDLPR
-4701 QLKNKLLGQM
+4701 QLKNKLLGQL
-4711 AGIGAETTL
+4711 AGVGAETTL
-4720 ADIFGVDYTT
+4720 ADIFGVDYTA

-4736 RNGEAVD
+4736 RNGQAVD
-4743 GVAILTE
+4743 GVAILKE

-4777 SGIDMGAD
+4777 AGIDMGAD
-4785 GIQSFAETHGL
+4785 GIKSFAETHGL
-4796 KDKAPEEEENKSA
+4796 KEKAPEEEKDNSS

-4814 TSVNSAQ
+4814 ANVNSAQ
-4821 GATASDGNTETAE
+4821 GATVADGNTETAE

-4868 NLKEN
+4868 NLKQN

-4899 DINLSLGNYNF
+4899 DINISLGNYNF

-4947 TGGEGSDMGVLMGR
+4947 TGGEGNDMGVLMGR

-4997 GGEIDTGLGRDY
+4997 GGEIDTGSGRDY

-5023 GQDYSVTIGNNNQV
+5023 DQDYSVTIGNNNQV

-5051 YNRINASAGNDV
+5051 YNRINAGAGNDV

-5074 GGEGEDH
+5074 GGDGDDH

-5095 EEGRDLMV
+5095 GEGRDLMV

-5134 SSEDNIVFNG
+5134 RSEDNIVFNG

-5165 DPVSETDQAK
+5165 DPSNDSDQSK

-5182 TFNDYFDGKRAQMI
+5182 TFSDYFNGNRAQVVIGMS
-5196 IAMGEKDANG
+5196 EKDLSG
-5206 EREYTTLS
+5206 EREYTMLS
-5214 ESSIDALVQAMS
+5214 DSAIDALVQAMS
-5226 GFDPQA
+5226 GFEPQA
-5232 GDNGFIDNLD
+5232 GDNGFIDSLE
-5242 SKSRVAISTAWADVV
+5242 SKSQAAISMAWSDVV
-5257 HKKGIT
+5257 HKKGLM

>member
-18 SADNGNNDIVA
+18 SADDGNNNIVA
-29 IGFGGEIHAYGGDD
+29 IGFGGQIHAYGGDD
-43 HVTVGSIGATVH
+43 HVTVGSIGATVY

-66 SAYLR
+66 SAYLK
-71 VEDSTGHLSVKG
+71 VEDSTGHLTVKG

-110 HLGHHG
+110 HLGNHG
-116 DVSYGGAAAYNSVK
+116 DVSYGGAAAYNGIT
-130 RKGLSGNVTFKGAG
+130 RKGLSGNVTFAGAG

-149 WHETNHGNLSFA
+149 WHETNQGNLSFT
-161 GAGAGNKLDRTWFDQ
+161 GAGAGNKLDRTWSNR
-176 YQGSRGDVSFDG
+176 YQGSHGDVTFDG

-235 ERTRQAED
+235 ERTHQAED
-243 VYQQTHGNIRFEGVG
+243 VYIQTRGNIRFEGVG
-258 GYNSFY
+258 GYNSLY

-275 GGGAYNTITR
+275 GGGAYNTIIR
-285 KGSGSSFDAQGM
+285 KGSGNDFAKEGM
-297 EYAKAEDIVL
+297 TNAKADEIVL
-307 TTAKMHGSW
+307 TKAVMSGSW
-316 IGSGTH
+316 IGQDH
-322 AVTAVKSE
+322 HVTAVKSAS
-330 REPNTYLFAIADGT
+330 EPNTYLFAFADST

-350 VRLSNDPKTGK
+350 VQLRNDPQTGE
-361 LKYYSE
+361 LKYYST
-367 AWYKQGNHLSGL
+367 AWYKEGNHLSNL
-379 ARSDVSSAGG
+379 ANQDISDNGG
-389 FEVNPINGGY
+389 FTAVNINGAY
-399 TLSNIAVEHQQS
+399 TLSDLKVEHQQS
-411 LTVHA
+411 VTVHA
-416 MEKDL
+416 VEKSL

-433 LIDAKDVVLSDA
+433 VIDAKEVSLSDA
-445 KMGGHAISTDGTKV
+445 KMGGHAIYADGTKV
-459 DVQAIKSNR
+459 DIKAVKSNR
-468 KPNTYVY
+468 QPNTYIY

-492 DAETGVLKYQARSW
+492 DLETGALKYQARSW
-506 YKEGDHTANLA
+506 YKEGDHTANIA
-517 NEDISSANGYHSMG
+517 NQDISSATGYNPMG

-537 SALNYSVNAIRS
+537 SDLHYSVNAVRS
-549 MSETVADID
+549 TSETVADIE

-568 ATDSGESS
+568 ANDSGESS
-576 GDVHFSGAGG
+576 GDVRFNGAGG
-586 GNVIKSNVTRGNVY
+586 GNVIKSNVTRGNVH

-652 QSKQGKMDVYAG
+652 QSQQGKMDVYAG

-669 LVRIGDGQYL
+669 LVRLGDGQYL

-690 HKGNGNSRV
+690 QKGSGDSRV
-699 AMLGGYNTHTQIG
+699 VMLGGYNTHTQIG
-712 SGHGLWLAA
+712 SGNGLWLAA

-727 TQVGNGEVTSVL
+727 TQVGKGDVAAVL

-744 VLTKVGEG
+744 VLTKMGEG
-752 ELTAGMLGGANVMT
+752 ELTSGMLGGANVIT
-766 HISGDEQASNTT
+766 HISNDDQLSNTT

-792 KGDTLAVMGGGAN
+792 KGNTLAVMGGGAN
-805 VLTHVGDGS
+805 VLTHVGDGT

-834 TGIMLGVGNVLTH
+834 TGILLGVGNVLTH

-865 KVGDGTSIAAMIG
+865 KVGDGTSIAVMIG

-957 IFTHIGNGSTFA
+957 IFTHIGHGSTFA
-969 AMIGQANVMTKV
+969 AMIGQANIMTKV

-996 YTHVGDGTS
+996 MTHVGDGTS
-1005 LGLFAGEMNVMT
+1005 LGLFAGEVNVMT

-1049 EANIVTKVGDD
+1049 EANIVTKLGDD

-1101 GLLISDIGNVMTH
+1101 GLLISDVGNVMTH

-1128 NIVTKVGDGL
+1128 NLITKVGDGL
-1138 GINVAWGQAN
+1138 GVNVAWGQAN

-1160 FAKGEANILTKVGDG
+1160 YAKGEANLITKVGDG
-1175 QEVSVV
+1175 QELSVV
-1181 QGKAN
+1181 QGEAN

-1206 ITKVGDGRNVV
+1206 ITKVGHGQNVV

-1243 VVTKVGDG
+1243 IVTKVGDG

-1256 AKGKANITTT
+1256 AKGQANITTT

-1286 GNGVSVNVAWGKY
+1286 GDGVSVNVAWGKY

-1317 ANANIHIGDGLN
+1317 ANANIHVGDGLN
-1329 INASYARN
+1329 INASYAQN

-1363 SALFDNVKQTLLG
+1363 SALFDNIKQTVLG

-1388 GDEASTSGTQKGRG
+1388 GDEASSSGTHKGRG

-1416 MDAIEEVGSDLG
+1416 MDAIKEVGSDLG

-1443 NEMDNDLN
+1443 NKMQHALN
-1451 IDGASDHAPNLI
+1451 VDDSSVQAPNLI

-1471 DRGWQST
+1471 EHGWQST
-1478 HGVEASYSGSV
+1478 HGVEASYAGSV
-1489 YGVNGEG
+1489 YGVEGEG
-1496 HGTRVTE
+1496 HGARVTE
-1503 LDTHTNTSLYQ
+1503 LDTYTNTSLYQ
-1514 DLTDLTEG
+1514 DLANLAQG

-1539 NEGIEV
+1539 NEGIDV

-1558 ASAWQQKT
+1558 ESAWQKKT

-1571 HAGSNRIEFK
+1571 QAGSNRIEFK

-1596 VAKSESSPQAN
+1596 VATSESSQQAN
-1607 AVSEH
+1607 AIREH
-1612 AKQNQA
+1612 ATQNPA
-1618 SQNALSDKERAE
+1618 TQNALSDKERAE

-1660 AIENNGQ
+1660 ALENNGQ
-1667 AQRDAVKEE
+1667 AQRDAVQEE
-1676 SEAVTAELTTLAQGL
+1676 SEAITAELTKLAQGL
-1691 DVLDGQATHTGK
+1691 DVLDGQATHTGE
-1703 SGEQWRN
+1703 SGDQWRN
-1710 DFAGG
+1710 EFASG
-1715 LLDGVQSQ
+1715 LLAGVQTQ
-1723 IDDAKQL
+1723 LDDAKQL
-1730 ASDKM
+1730 ANDKI
-1735 AAAKQTQSDN
+1735 AEAKQTHADN
-1745 NSKVKDSIAK
+1745 QNKVKDAVAK

-1772 DIAEAKADAETRK
+1772 DIADAQADAEKRK
-1785 ADAVAKS
+1785 TDALAKGK
-1792 HDAKQAES
+1792 DAQQAES
-1800 DAHSAAN
+1800 DAHHAVN
-1807 DAQSRGDRDAMNAE
+1807 NAQSRGDRDVQLAE
-1821 NKANQAQN
+1821 NKANQAQA
-1829 DAQGAKQNEGDRPDR
+1829 DAQSAKQNEGDRPDR
-1844 QGVAGSGLSG
+1844 QGVTGSGLSG
-1854 NAHRVEG
+1854 NAHSVESS
-1861 AGETGSHVNTD
+1861 GETDSHVNTD

-1882 DGLTEQELEALEGA
+1882 EDLTEQEQEALEGA

-1910 SKNSGSTI
+1910 AKNSSVSSM
-1918 TSMFMEANADS
+1918 TSMFSETNSKS
-1929 IVVDTTASQDVVRK
+1929 IVVPTKVSPEPDRQEVTRRD
-1943 EVRISGVNLVGLGE
+1943 VRISGVNL
-1957 ASHDSAESLVAA
+1957 ESLSAVKGSLPTGQLAS
-1969 RAEKVANLYR
+1969 KS
-1979 WLDTDNDVATDKY
+1979 
-1992 VPVPGFERV
+1992 VPGFKSHFASTSIGIENELSGLVVVLPKNSAQTFGYVHDSQGNPLFMLTKDMNQGGYSNPVGINDIQGVNNWQTHTIELVTYPSEISDTAAVESRKEAMLWLAKEFT
-2001 DADVSD
+2001 DHINQSNHQSLPHLVSD
-2007 EVKQRMIQ
+2007 DGRF
-2015 SMSGYIEH
+2015 
-2023 TDNQVPKDQAQALA
+2023 
-2037 TLFVESTLDYDWDK
+2037 TLVISN
-2051 RVEFLTKLESYGYSF
+2051 S
-2066 ETPHAEKSIVS
+2066 
-2077 FWSGKNFKQY
+2077 
-2087 RDVLDNAQTD
+2087 
-2097 GKKVVYDIDV
+2097 
-2107 KGNAFAIDLNKHLM
+2107 KHLIAA
-2121 RWGGLFLDPDNAE
+2121 GNGT
-2134 QNQLKSSID
+2134 SID
-2143 AATFSNTGFWSS
+2143 AQGKTIGMTPSGQQATMAISAKEFGTSSSSEVRLLESAPWYQAGLRDEFLANAKNTTLDDPATAQNVYAYLTS
-2155 VYATGAQHDVYV
+2155 VYSKTADLAKEYGIYINDWDPASEGFSPNAQGLTDPKVKNAWSILPRTKPVRMLELLSAEDSRYV
-2167 IAEGGVRLGNY
+2167 RQQIAEKLKGTYSESLAKNVFEYFQYGGEVAGHGINNATTGSMQQP
-2178 FWHVELPALR
+2178 EPAILFEFR
-2188 QLQREGLVGEIRLLD
+2188 SVPSALSDFVPKTASTVKVDVKALDHFDSSSRKAIITEVNGLVS
-2203 KPVSEYKDLPADEI
+2203 VSED
-2217 GRRLTDAGVG
+2217 
-2227 VKVRFDALSS
+2227 FDAWYQEYRASKGQPPVKNPKSS
-2237 ARQAELLADNPD
+2237 ASANHKAEWLMTQHAEQWAKITAPYTDNHETLTSTKLASNDKE
-2249 DYRADTLVEL
+2249 EL
-2259 DVKLSAIDSMLRESL
+2259 HALDETSNLEHNKQQENVSSIINTMLNDML

-2294 EVRSWPGS
+2294 EVRAWPGTE
-2302 DDKSKTI
+2302 DKSKTI
-2309 LLDNPEDAAQQKA
+2309 ILEDPEDAAQHKA

-2338 DELFLVDNKVL
+2338 DELFLVDNKVI
-2349 SHHDG
+2349 SHHEG
-2354 RTRILAQKEDGAWTY
+2354 RTHVLAQKVDGAWQY
-2369 NTNSELMSVTELLDA
+2369 NAKVELMSVTELLDA
-2384 AHVSG
+2384 ANVTG
-2389 KVRGESYQKVIDAL
+2389 KIRGESYQQVIDAL
-2403 AEYHASTAEHADY
+2403 ADYHASITEHADY
-2416 ELESVEQLVNLRK
+2416 EPESVEKLLNLRK
-2429 KIEGYALGHPD
+2429 KIEGYVLGHPD
-2440 SGRLEAMNSLLNQVN
+2440 SGRVEAMNSLLNQVN
-2455 SRLEEVSVLAVSEQ
+2455 TRLDEVSLLSVAEQ
-2469 SIKAHDSFSR
+2469 TIQAQDSFSR
-2479 LYDQLD
+2479 LYDQLEAA
-2485 NAHLKQ
+2485 NLKE
-2491 SKHLYLDGNG
+2491 SKHLYLDQNG
-2501 DFVTKGKGNLAK
+2501 DFVTKGKGNLAN
-2513 IDQLGGS
+2513 IDLLGS
-2520 DAVLEKVKASV
+2520 REAVLEKVKLTVS
-2531 NHEYGQ
+2531 NEYGQ
-2537 AIADTIFAGLS
+2537 TVADTIFAGLS
-2548 ANELAKDGKGIDITG
+2548 AKDLAKDGKGIDIAG
-2563 LNRIHQA
+2563 LNKVHQA
-2570 LEQHM
+2570 IEQHL
-2575 SPVSATMYIWKPS
+2575 SPVSATLYIWKPS

-2602 GRTQIDAQAAAD
+2602 GRTQLEGQAAAD
-2614 FNKQNYVSWW
+2614 FNQQNYVSWW
-2624 PLGSKSSNIRNIFN
+2624 PLGSKSSNISNILN
-2638 VATEYQPDLKLRWS
+2638 VATKDQPDLKLRWS

-2666 DMASEENDG
+2666 DVASEENDG
-2675 FGLND
+2675 FGLHD
-2680 GETKLKRFIEKLN
+2680 GDIKLKRFIEKLN

-2698 DAAYKDASEGYAS
+2698 DASFKEASEGYAS

-2716 PDMLVST
+2716 PDMLETT

-2730 QPFVDQWNDT
+2730 QPFVEQWNDT

-2752 QELQKQA
+2752 QELRLQA
-2759 QASGD
+2759 QRSDD
-2764 PALVAKR
+2764 PELLEKR
-2771 IDNVVRLFAERALEE
+2771 IGNVVRQFAERALEE
-2786 IEAFKAS
+2786 IETFKAS
-2793 QADEGR
+2793 QADQGR

-2815 EWNRLSHD
+2815 EWHRLSND

-2846 GADKLIGHTWRPKFG
+2846 GADKLIGHTWLPKFG

-2890 VNDDLDALSGSEKHK
+2890 VTDVLDALSGNEKPK
-2905 DKVAIENDG
+2905 ENVAIENDG
-2914 TPPRDKVPLSPL
+2914 TPPRDKESLSPL

-2935 GERDARRKIGDITQ
+2935 GDKEARRKIGEITQ

-2963 VTLKGE
+2963 ITLQGE

-2976 YHQGTASSDD
+2976 YHQGTAPREG

-3014 SHYQKQG
+3014 NHYQKQG

-3061 DPSNIIL
+3061 DPSNIII

-3119 VGTIAKAVNGQ
+3119 VGAIAKAVNGQ

-3137 KGLPQETPILL
+3137 EGLPKETSILL

-3154 LGEEG
+3154 LGNEG
-3159 EKLRVKLSNSGFNVT
+3159 EKLRTKLTASGYSVT

-3186 RLMSQYTGQI
+3186 RLMSQYADQI
-3196 VSDLLNTQ
+3196 VSGLSSSASVDEDLDQQGLDTTSTKDQGISNKNDHLQ
-3204 HIKHNEAK
+3204 VVDSKEA
-3212 LNLEPHGKNYESRD
+3212 
-3226 LILKP
+3226 
-3231 ISQPETVELGMPE
+3231 
-3244 VDQKVLA
+3244 LA
-3251 DIAERENVIIGVRP
+3251 DGKILHNQDVN
-3265 VDEKSKSL
+3265 S
-3273 IASKMYSSKGLFV
+3273 
-3286 KAKSSDWGPMSGF
+3286 WGP
-3299 IPVDQSFAKASARR
+3299 
-3313 DLETFN
+3313 
-3319 RHAEQSIQ
+3319 
-3327 SGNAVSADLY
+3327 
-3337 LNQVRV
+3337 
-3343 EELVSKYHSLT
+3343 
-3354 PLELDDQSGMYKT
+3354 
-3367 TATNGD
+3367 
-3373 QSVPFFLNRVTV
+3373 
-3385 DGNELWQVHY
+3385 
-3395 ITNGELAPF
+3395 IT
-3404 KVIGDPVSKQPMT
+3404 
-3417 ADYDLLTVMY
+3417 
-3427 SYGDLGPQDKVKQ
+3427 
-3440 PLTWQQWKDS
+3440 
-3450 VTYEDLT
+3450 
-3457 PKYKELYSNEDLY
+3457 
-3470 NKKDGAS
+3470 
-3477 LGNVSGRLK
+3477 
-3486 ELKDRINVDLGRTNG
+3486 
-3501 LEMVHHGADDAN
+3501 
-3513 PYAVMADNFPATFFV
+3513 
-3528 PKSLF
+3528 
-3533 AEDGLGEGKGSIQT
+3533 
-3547 YFNVNEQGA
+3547 
-3556 VVIRNPQEFSDFQQV
+3556 
-3571 TINAS
+3571 
-3576 FRASFNDKWN
+3576 
-3586 HGLDEPLFTTK
+3586 
-3597 RKLSH
+3597 
-3602 EFLNKRDQLLKKLSG
+3602 
-3617 GRLDAQDETLVAL
+3617 
-3630 GNPDDV
+3630 
-3636 SGNKAIVAVDVSQIF
+3636 
-3651 TRQELKERA
+3651 
-3660 NVFAKPI
+3660 
-3667 GASYQG
+3667 
-3673 ILDQLDLV
+3673 
-3681 HQTVSRDQIVASFE
+3681 
-3695 LNKKVN
+3695 
-3701 AYIAEHPTSGRNQ
+3701 
-3714 ALTQLKEQ
+3714 
-3722 ITSAL
+3722 
-3727 FIGKMQVAQV
+3727 
-3737 DIDAIAQ
+3737 
-3744 TRPELAARIFMVA
+3744 
-3757 IEEANGEH
+3757 
-3765 RGLTDMMVRWANED
+3765 
-3779 PYLAP
+3779 
-3784 KQGYKGETPNDLGF
+3784 
-3798 DAKYHVDLGDH
+3798 
-3809 YADFKQWLETSQSN
+3809 
-3823 GLLSKATL
+3823 
-3831 DESTKTVHLGY
+3831 
-3842 SYQELQDLTGVESV
+3842 
-3856 QMAFYFLKEAAKKVD
+3856 
-3871 PISGDSAEMI
+3871 
-3881 LLKKFADKSYLSQL
+3881 
-3895 DSDRM
+3895 
-3900 DQIEGIYRSS
+3900 
-3910 HETDVDAWDRRYSGA
+3910 
-3925 GYDELTNKLAG
+3925 
-3936 ATGVDE
+3936 
-3942 QLSVLLD
+3942 
-3949 DRKGLLIGEVHG
+3949 
-3961 SDVNGLRFVNEQMDA
+3961 
-3976 LKKQGVTV
+3976 
-3984 IGLEHLRSDLAQ
+3984 
-3996 PLIDRYLATGVMS
+3996 
-4009 SELSA
+4009 
-4014 MLKTKHLDA
+4014 
-4023 TLFENARANGMR
+4023 
-4035 IVALDANSSAR
+4035 
-4046 PNVQGTEHGLMYRA
+4046 
-4060 GAANN
+4060 
-4065 IAVEVLQSL
+4065 
-4074 PDDEKFVAIY
+4074 
-4084 GKAHLQSHK
+4084 
-4093 GIEGF
+4093 
-4098 VPGITHRLDLPALRV
+4098 
-4113 SDSNQFRVEQ
+4113 
-4123 DDMTLRVVYDDVAN
+4123 
-4137 KPKLT
+4137 
-4142 FKDSLSGA
+4142 
-4150 NTAIHNQNVN
+4150 
-4160 DWERVAVTPTADGG
+4160 VTPTTDGG

-4183 VQMENDSVV
+4183 VQMENDDVV
-4192 ANAAANLAGKHPES
+4192 AKAAANLAGKHPES

-4239 GRDDSDSNNTHLS
+4239 GRDHSESNNTHLS
-4252 GYSAEDLAAKLAN
+4252 GYSADELAVKLAK
-4265 FQQSFSQAENINNTP
+4265 FQQSFNQAENINNKP

-4306 MDVNGLRVDV
+4306 MDANGLRVDV
-4316 SARSSELAVDATGRK
+4316 SVRSSELAVDEAGRK
-4331 HTKDENGD
+4331 HTKDANGD
-4339 WIQKA
+4339 WVQKA
-4344 ETNKVSLSWNEQGEV
+4344 ENNKVSLSWDAQGEV
-4359 IAKEERI
+4359 VAKDEPI

-4374 IDLSRIGVSDVG
+4374 IDLSRIGVSDVD
-4386 EIARGAIG
+4386 EPARGAIG

-4407 VETETSS
+4407 PETEVIANSS
-4414 SAANNK
+4414 NSNQ

-4427 QVNVGDGEFTAV
+4427 QVNVGEGEFTAV

-4450 GSGGFKSLAFGDN
+4450 GTGGFKSLAFGDN
-4463 NVMVHIGNGES
+4463 NVMVHIGDGES

-4479 MGGYQALEGA
+4479 IGGYQALEGA
-4489 QMFIGNRNV
+4489 QMFLGNRNV
-4498 SFNLGQS
+4498 SFNFGHS
-4505 NDLLVMMD
+4505 NDLILMMD

-4530 ISGVLQS
+4530 ISGVLQG
-4537 IATSGEDQDWLAAQE
+4537 IAMSGDGEDWLAAQE

-4579 CLVELDSHNERSSR
+4579 TLVELDSQNERDSR
-4593 GLKHDTEAALN
+4593 GLKHDAEATLN
-4604 KQYNQWLSGNS
+4604 KQYNQWLSGNGNS
-4615 DSSAGK
+4615 GTSQ

-4673 LFGLMTQQFSATG
+4673 LFGLMTQQFTATG
-4686 QAKTTFTYTPEDLPR
+4686 QAKTTFTYTPQDLPR
-4701 QLKNKLLGQM
+4701 QLKNKLLGQL
-4711 AGIGAETTL
+4711 AGVGAETTL
-4720 ADIFGVDYTT
+4720 ADIFGVDYTA

-4736 RNGEAVD
+4736 RNGQAVD
-4743 GVAILTE
+4743 GVAILKE

-4777 SGIDMGAD
+4777 AGIDMGAD
-4785 GIQSFAETHGL
+4785 GIKSFAETHGL
-4796 KDKAPEEEENKSA
+4796 KEKAPEEEKDNSS

-4814 TSVNSAQ
+4814 ANVNSAQ
-4821 GATASDGNTETAE
+4821 GATVADGNTETAE

-4847 PNLFA
+4847 PNVFA

-4868 NLKEN
+4868 NLKQN

-4887 FLRNSGHLQGDG
+4887 FLRNNGHLQGDG
-4899 DINLSLGNYNF
+4899 DINISLGNYNF

-4947 TGGEGSDMGVLMGR
+4947 TGGEGNDMGVLMGR

-4997 GGEIDTGLGRDY
+4997 GGEIDTGSGRDY

-5023 GQDYSVTIGNNNQV
+5023 DQDYSVTIGNNNQV

-5051 YNRINASAGNDV
+5051 HNRINAGAGNDV

-5074 GGEGEDH
+5074 GGDGDDH

-5095 EEGRDLMV
+5095 GEGRDLMV

-5134 SSEDNIVFNG
+5134 RSEDNIVFNG

-5165 DPVSETDQAK
+5165 DPSNDSDQSK

-5182 TFNDYFDGKRAQMI
+5182 TFSDYFNGNRAQVVIGMS
-5196 IAMGEKDANG
+5196 EKDLSG
-5206 EREYTTLS
+5206 EREYTMLS
-5214 ESSIDALVQAMS
+5214 DSAIDALVQAMS
-5226 GFDPQA
+5226 GFEPQA
-5232 GDNGFIDNLD
+5232 GDNGFIDSLE
-5242 SKSRVAISTAWADVV
+5242 SKSQAAISMAWSDVV
-5257 HKKGIT
+5257 HKKGLM

>member
-18 SADNGNNDIVA
+18 SADDGNNNIVA
-29 IGFGGEIHAYGGDD
+29 IGFGGQIHAYGGDD
-43 HVTVGSIGATVH
+43 HVTVGSIGATVY

-66 SAYLR
+66 SAYLK
-71 VEDSTGHLSVKG
+71 VEDSTGHLTVKG

-110 HLGHHG
+110 HLGNHG
-116 DVSYGGAAAYNSVK
+116 DVSYGGAAAYNGIT
-130 RKGLSGNVTFKGAG
+130 RKGLSGNVTFAGAG

-149 WHETNHGNLSFA
+149 WHETNQGNLSFT
-161 GAGAGNKLDRTWFDQ
+161 GAGAGNKLDRTWFNR
-176 YQGSRGDVSFDG
+176 YQGSHGDVTFDG

-235 ERTRQAED
+235 ERTHQAED
-243 VYQQTHGNIRFEGVG
+243 VYTQTRGNIRFEGVG
-258 GYNSFY
+258 GYNSLY

-275 GGGAYNTITR
+275 GGGAYNTIIR
-285 KGSGSSFDAQGM
+285 KGSGNDFAKEGM
-297 EYAKAEDIVL
+297 TNAKADEIVL
-307 TTAKMHGSW
+307 TKAVMSGSW
-316 IGSGTH
+316 IGQDH
-322 AVTAVKSE
+322 HVTAVKSAS
-330 REPNTYLFAIADGT
+330 EPNTYLFAFADST

-350 VRLSNDPKTGK
+350 VQLRNDPQTGE
-361 LKYYSE
+361 LKYYST
-367 AWYKQGNHLSGL
+367 AWYKEGNHLSNL
-379 ARSDVSSAGG
+379 ANQDISDNGG
-389 FEVNPINGGY
+389 FTAVNINGAY
-399 TLSNIAVEHQQS
+399 TLSDLKVEHQQS
-411 LTVHA
+411 VTVHA
-416 MEKDL
+416 VEKSL

-433 LIDAKDVVLSDA
+433 VIDAKEVSLSDA
-445 KMGGHAISTDGTKV
+445 KMGGHAIYADGTKV
-459 DVQAIKSNR
+459 DVKAVKSNR
-468 KPNTYVY
+468 QPNTYIY

-492 DAETGVLKYQARSW
+492 DPETGALKYQARSW
-506 YKEGDHTANLA
+506 YKEGDHTANIA
-517 NEDISSANGYHSMG
+517 NQDISSATGYNPMG

-537 SALNYSVNAIRS
+537 SDLHYSVNAVRS
-549 MSETVADID
+549 TSETVADIE

-568 ATDSGESS
+568 ANDSGESS
-576 GDVHFSGAGG
+576 GDVRFNGAGG
-586 GNVIKSNVTRGNVY
+586 GNVIKSNVTRGNVH

-652 QSKQGKMDVYAG
+652 QSQQGKMDVYAG

-669 LVRIGDGQYL
+669 LVRLGDGQYL

-690 HKGNGNSRV
+690 QKGSGDSRV
-699 AMLGGYNTHTQIG
+699 VMLGGYNTHTQIG
-712 SGHGLWLAA
+712 SGNGLWLAA

-727 TQVGNGEVTSVL
+727 TQVGQGDVAAVL

-744 VLTKVGEG
+744 VLTKMGEG
-752 ELTAGMLGGANVMT
+752 ELTSGMLGGANVIT
-766 HISGDEQASNTT
+766 HISNDDQLSNTT

-792 KGDTLAVMGGGAN
+792 KGNTLAVMGGGAN
-805 VLTHVGDGS
+805 VLTHVGDGT

-865 KVGDGTSIAAMIG
+865 KVGDGTSIAVMIG

-957 IFTHIGNGSTFA
+957 IFTHVGSGSTFA
-969 AMIGQANVMTKV
+969 AMIGQANIMTKV

-996 YTHVGDGTS
+996 MTHVGDGIS
-1005 LGLFAGEMNVMT
+1005 LGLFAGEVNVMT

-1035 THVGDGLTGVLALG
+1035 THVGDGLTGVIALG

-1060 FMGVVAAAKAN
+1060 FMGVVVAAKAN

-1101 GLLISDIGNVMTH
+1101 GLLISDVGNVMTH

-1128 NIVTKVGDGL
+1128 NLITKVGDGL
-1138 GINVAWGQAN
+1138 GVNVAWGQAN

-1160 FAKGEANILTKVGDG
+1160 FAKGEANLITKVGDG

-1181 QGKAN
+1181 QGEDN

-1206 ITKVGDGRNVV
+1206 ITKVGHGQNVV

-1243 VVTKVGDG
+1243 IVTKVGDG

-1256 AKGKANITTT
+1256 AKGQANITTT

-1286 GNGVSVNVAWGKY
+1286 GDGVSVNVAWGKY

-1317 ANANIHIGDGLN
+1317 ANANIHVGDGLN
-1329 INASYARN
+1329 INASYAQN

-1363 SALFDNVKQTLLG
+1363 SALFDNIKQTVLG

-1388 GDEASTSGTQKGRG
+1388 GDEASSSGTHKGRG

-1416 MDAIEEVGSDLG
+1416 MDAIKEVGSDLG

-1443 NEMDNDLN
+1443 NKMQHALN
-1451 IDGASDHAPNLI
+1451 VDDSSVQAPNLI
-1463 VNGDFEQG
+1463 VNGDFELG
-1471 DRGWQST
+1471 EHGWQST
-1478 HGVEASYSGSV
+1478 HGVEASYAGSV
-1489 YGVNGEG
+1489 YGVEGEG
-1496 HGTRVTE
+1496 HGARVTE
-1503 LDTHTNTSLYQ
+1503 LDTYTNTSLYQ
-1514 DLTDLTEG
+1514 DLANLAQD

-1558 ASAWQQKT
+1558 ESAWQQKT

-1571 HAGSNRIEFK
+1571 QAGSNRIEFK

-1596 VAKSESSPQAN
+1596 VATSESSQQAN
-1607 AVSEH
+1607 AIREH
-1612 AKQNQA
+1612 ATQNPA
-1618 SQNALSDKERAE
+1618 AQNALSDKERAE

-1660 AIENNGQ
+1660 ALENNGQ
-1667 AQRDAVKEE
+1667 AQRDAVQEE
-1676 SEAVTAELTTLAQGL
+1676 SEAITAELTKLAQGL
-1691 DVLDGQATHTGK
+1691 DVLDGQATHTGE
-1703 SGEQWRN
+1703 SGDQWRN
-1710 DFAGG
+1710 EFASG
-1715 LLDGVQSQ
+1715 LLAGVQTQ
-1723 IDDAKQL
+1723 LDDAKQL
-1730 ASDKM
+1730 ANDKI
-1735 AAAKQTQSDN
+1735 AEAKQTHADN
-1745 NSKVKDSIAK
+1745 QNKVKDAVAK

-1772 DIAEAKADAETRK
+1772 DIADAQADAEKRK
-1785 ADAVAKS
+1785 ADALAKGK
-1792 HDAKQAES
+1792 DAQQAES
-1800 DAHSAAN
+1800 DAHHAVN
-1807 DAQSRGDRDAMNAE
+1807 NAQSCGDRDVQLAE
-1821 NKANQAQN
+1821 NKANQAQA
-1829 DAQGAKQNEGDRPDR
+1829 DAQGVKQNEGDRPDR
-1844 QGVAGSGLSG
+1844 QGVTGSGLSG
-1854 NAHRVEG
+1854 NAHSVEG
-1861 AGETGSHVNTD
+1861 AGETDSHVNTD
-1872 SQTNADGRFS
+1872 SQTNADGRFIE
-1882 DGLTEQELEALEGA
+1882 GLTEQEQEALEGA

-1910 SKNSGSTI
+1910 AKNSVSSM
-1918 TSMFMEANADS
+1918 TSMFSETNSES
-1929 IVVDTTASQDVVRK
+1929 IVVPTKVSPEPDRQEVTRRD
-1943 EVRISGVNLVGLGE
+1943 VRISGVNL
-1957 ASHDSAESLVAA
+1957 ESLSAVKGSQPTGQLAS
-1969 RAEKVANLYR
+1969 KS
-1979 WLDTDNDVATDKY
+1979 
-1992 VPVPGFERV
+1992 VPGFKSHFASTSIGIENELSGLVVVLPKNSAQTFGYVHDSQGNPLFMLTKDMNQGGYSNPVGINDIQGVNNWQTHTIELVTYPSEISDTAAVESRKEAMLWLAKEFT
-2001 DADVSD
+2001 DHINQSNHQSLPHLVSD
-2007 EVKQRMIQ
+2007 DGRF
-2015 SMSGYIEH
+2015 
-2023 TDNQVPKDQAQALA
+2023 
-2037 TLFVESTLDYDWDK
+2037 TLVISN
-2051 RVEFLTKLESYGYSF
+2051 S
-2066 ETPHAEKSIVS
+2066 
-2077 FWSGKNFKQY
+2077 
-2087 RDVLDNAQTD
+2087 
-2097 GKKVVYDIDV
+2097 
-2107 KGNAFAIDLNKHLM
+2107 KHLIAA
-2121 RWGGLFLDPDNAE
+2121 GNGT
-2134 QNQLKSSID
+2134 SID
-2143 AATFSNTGFWSS
+2143 AQGKTIGMTPSGQQATMAISAKEFGTSSSSEVRLLESAPWYQAGLRDEFLANAKNTTLDDPATAQNVYAYLTS
-2155 VYATGAQHDVYV
+2155 VYSKTADLAKEYGIYINDWDPASEGFSPNAQGLTDPKVKNAWSILPRTKPVRMLELLSAEDSRYV
-2167 IAEGGVRLGNY
+2167 RQQIAEKLKGTYSESLAKNVFEYFQYGGEVAGHGINNATTGS
-2178 FWHVELPALR
+2178 VQQPEPAVLFEFR
-2188 QLQREGLVGEIRLLD
+2188 SVPSALSDFVP
-2203 KPVSEYKDLPADEI
+2203 KTAS
-2217 GRRLTDAGVG
+2217 T
-2227 VKVRFDALSS
+2227 VKVDVKALDHFDSASRKAIITEVNALVSGSEDFDAWYQEYRASKGQPPVKNPKSS
-2237 ARQAELLADNPD
+2237 ASANHKAEWLMTQHAEQWAKITAPYTDNHGTLTSTKLASNDKE
-2249 DYRADTLVEL
+2249 EL
-2259 DVKLSAIDSMLRESL
+2259 HALGETSNLENNKQQENVASIINTMLNDML
-2274 PFYSLRTERNLLV
+2274 PFYALRTERNLLV

-2294 EVRSWPGS
+2294 EVRAWPGTE
-2302 DDKSKTI
+2302 DKSKTI
-2309 LLDNPEDAAQQKA
+2309 ILEDPEDAAQHKA

-2338 DELFLVDNKVL
+2338 DELFLVDNKVI
-2349 SHHDG
+2349 SHHEG
-2354 RTRILAQKEDGAWTY
+2354 RTHVLAQKVDGAWQY
-2369 NTNSELMSVTELLDA
+2369 NATVELMSVSELLDA
-2384 AHVSG
+2384 ANVTG
-2389 KVRGESYQKVIDAL
+2389 KIRGESYQQVIDAL
-2403 AEYHASTAEHADY
+2403 TDYHASITEHADY
-2416 ELESVEQLVNLRK
+2416 EPESVEKLLNLRK
-2429 KIEGYALGHPD
+2429 KIEGYVLGHPD
-2440 SGRLEAMNSLLNQVN
+2440 SGRVEAMNSLLNQVN
-2455 SRLEEVSVLAVSEQ
+2455 TRLDEVSLLSVAEQ
-2469 SIKAHDSFSR
+2469 TIQAQDSFSR
-2479 LYDQLD
+2479 LYDQLEAA
-2485 NAHLKQ
+2485 NLKE
-2491 SKHLYLDGNG
+2491 SKHLYLDQNG
-2501 DFVTKGKGNLAK
+2501 DFVTKGKGNLAN
-2513 IDQLGGS
+2513 IDLLGS
-2520 DAVLEKVKASV
+2520 REAVLEKVKLTVS
-2531 NHEYGQ
+2531 NEYGQ
-2537 AIADTIFAGLS
+2537 TVADTIFAGLS
-2548 ANELAKDGKGIDITG
+2548 AKDLAKDGKGIDIAG
-2563 LNRIHQA
+2563 LNKVHQA
-2570 LEQHM
+2570 IEQHL
-2575 SPVSATMYIWKPS
+2575 SPVSATLYIWKPS

-2602 GRTQIDAQAAAD
+2602 GRTQLEGQAAAD
-2614 FNKQNYVSWW
+2614 FNQQNYVSWW
-2624 PLGSKSSNIRNIFN
+2624 PLGSKSSNISNILN
-2638 VATEYQPDLKLRWS
+2638 VATKDQPDLKLRWS

-2666 DMASEENDG
+2666 DVASEENDG
-2675 FGLND
+2675 FGLHD
-2680 GETKLKRFIEKLN
+2680 GDIKLKRFIEKLN

-2698 DAAYKDASEGYAS
+2698 DASFKEASEGYAS

-2716 PDMLVST
+2716 PDMLETT

-2730 QPFVDQWNDT
+2730 QPFVEQWNDT

-2752 QELQKQA
+2752 QELRLQA
-2759 QASGD
+2759 QRSDD
-2764 PALVAKR
+2764 PELLEKR
-2771 IDNVVRLFAERALEE
+2771 IGNVVRQFAERALEE
-2786 IEAFKAS
+2786 IETFKAS
-2793 QADEGR
+2793 QADQGR

-2815 EWNRLSHD
+2815 EWHRLSND

-2846 GADKLIGHTWRPKFG
+2846 GADKLIGHTWLPKFG

-2890 VNDDLDALSGSEKHK
+2890 VTDVLDALSGNEKPK
-2905 DKVAIENDG
+2905 ENVAIENDG
-2914 TPPRDKVPLSPL
+2914 TPPRDKESLSPL

-2935 GERDARRKIGDITQ
+2935 GDKEARRKIGEITQ

-2963 VTLKGE
+2963 ITLQGE

-2976 YHQGTASSDD
+2976 YHQGTAPSEG
-2986 ETSTTSGKVVLFLH
+2986 ETSSPSGKVVLFLH

-3014 SHYQKQG
+3014 NHYQKQG

-3061 DPSNIIL
+3061 DPSNIII

-3119 VGTIAKAVNGQ
+3119 VGAIAKAVNGQ

-3137 KGLPQETPILL
+3137 EGLPKETSILL

-3154 LGEEG
+3154 LGNEG
-3159 EKLRVKLSNSGFNVT
+3159 EKLRTKLTASGYNVT

-3186 RLMSQYTGQI
+3186 RLMSQYADQI
-3196 VSDLLNTQ
+3196 VSGLSSSASVHEDLDKQGLDTTSTKDQGVSNKDDHLQ
-3204 HIKHNEAK
+3204 VVDSKEA
-3212 LNLEPHGKNYESRD
+3212 
-3226 LILKP
+3226 
-3231 ISQPETVELGMPE
+3231 
-3244 VDQKVLA
+3244 LA
-3251 DIAERENVIIGVRP
+3251 DGKI
-3265 VDEKSKSL
+3265 L
-3273 IASKMYSSKGLFV
+3273 
-3286 KAKSSDWGPMSGF
+3286 
-3299 IPVDQSFAKASARR
+3299 
-3313 DLETFN
+3313 
-3319 RHAEQSIQ
+3319 H
-3327 SGNAVSADLY
+3327 
-3337 LNQVRV
+3337 NQ
-3343 EELVSKYHSLT
+3343 
-3354 PLELDDQSGMYKT
+3354 
-3367 TATNGD
+3367 
-3373 QSVPFFLNRVTV
+3373 
-3385 DGNELWQVHY
+3385 
-3395 ITNGELAPF
+3395 
-3404 KVIGDPVSKQPMT
+3404 
-3417 ADYDLLTVMY
+3417 
-3427 SYGDLGPQDKVKQ
+3427 
-3440 PLTWQQWKDS
+3440 
-3450 VTYEDLT
+3450 
-3457 PKYKELYSNEDLY
+3457 
-3470 NKKDGAS
+3470 
-3477 LGNVSGRLK
+3477 
-3486 ELKDRINVDLGRTNG
+3486 
-3501 LEMVHHGADDAN
+3501 
-3513 PYAVMADNFPATFFV
+3513 
-3528 PKSLF
+3528 
-3533 AEDGLGEGKGSIQT
+3533 
-3547 YFNVNEQGA
+3547 
-3556 VVIRNPQEFSDFQQV
+3556 
-3571 TINAS
+3571 
-3576 FRASFNDKWN
+3576 
-3586 HGLDEPLFTTK
+3586 
-3597 RKLSH
+3597 
-3602 EFLNKRDQLLKKLSG
+3602 
-3617 GRLDAQDETLVAL
+3617 
-3630 GNPDDV
+3630 
-3636 SGNKAIVAVDVSQIF
+3636 
-3651 TRQELKERA
+3651 
-3660 NVFAKPI
+3660 
-3667 GASYQG
+3667 
-3673 ILDQLDLV
+3673 
-3681 HQTVSRDQIVASFE
+3681 
-3695 LNKKVN
+3695 
-3701 AYIAEHPTSGRNQ
+3701 
-3714 ALTQLKEQ
+3714 
-3722 ITSAL
+3722 
-3727 FIGKMQVAQV
+3727 
-3737 DIDAIAQ
+3737 
-3744 TRPELAARIFMVA
+3744 
-3757 IEEANGEH
+3757 
-3765 RGLTDMMVRWANED
+3765 
-3779 PYLAP
+3779 
-3784 KQGYKGETPNDLGF
+3784 
-3798 DAKYHVDLGDH
+3798 
-3809 YADFKQWLETSQSN
+3809 
-3823 GLLSKATL
+3823 
-3831 DESTKTVHLGY
+3831 
-3842 SYQELQDLTGVESV
+3842 
-3856 QMAFYFLKEAAKKVD
+3856 
-3871 PISGDSAEMI
+3871 
-3881 LLKKFADKSYLSQL
+3881 
-3895 DSDRM
+3895 
-3900 DQIEGIYRSS
+3900 
-3910 HETDVDAWDRRYSGA
+3910 
-3925 GYDELTNKLAG
+3925 
-3936 ATGVDE
+3936 
-3942 QLSVLLD
+3942 
-3949 DRKGLLIGEVHG
+3949 
-3961 SDVNGLRFVNEQMDA
+3961 DVNGW
-3976 LKKQGVTV
+3976 G
-3984 IGLEHLRSDLAQ
+3984 
-3996 PLIDRYLATGVMS
+3996 P
-4009 SELSA
+4009 
-4014 MLKTKHLDA
+4014 
-4023 TLFENARANGMR
+4023 
-4035 IVALDANSSAR
+4035 
-4046 PNVQGTEHGLMYRA
+4046 
-4060 GAANN
+4060 
-4065 IAVEVLQSL
+4065 
-4074 PDDEKFVAIY
+4074 
-4084 GKAHLQSHK
+4084 
-4093 GIEGF
+4093 
-4098 VPGITHRLDLPALRV
+4098 IT
-4113 SDSNQFRVEQ
+4113 
-4123 DDMTLRVVYDDVAN
+4123 
-4137 KPKLT
+4137 
-4142 FKDSLSGA
+4142 
-4150 NTAIHNQNVN
+4150 
-4160 DWERVAVTPTADGG
+4160 VTPTTDGG

-4183 VQMENDSVV
+4183 VQMENDDVV
-4192 ANAAANLAGKHPES
+4192 AKAAANLAGKHPES

-4239 GRDDSDSNNTHLS
+4239 GRDHSESSNTRLS
-4252 GYSAEDLAAKLAN
+4252 GYSADELAVKLAK
-4265 FQQSFSQAENINNTP
+4265 FQQSFNQAENINNKP

-4306 MDVNGLRVDV
+4306 MDANGLRVDV
-4316 SARSSELAVDATGRK
+4316 SVRSSELAVDEAGRK
-4331 HTKDENGD
+4331 HTKDANGD
-4339 WIQKA
+4339 WVQKA
-4344 ETNKVSLSWNEQGEV
+4344 ENNKVSLSWDAQGEV
-4359 IAKEERI
+4359 VAKDERI

-4374 IDLSRIGVSDVG
+4374 IDLSRIGVSDVD
-4386 EIARGAIG
+4386 EPARGAIG

-4407 VETETSS
+4407 PETEVIANSS
-4414 SAANNK
+4414 NSNQ

-4427 QVNVGDGEFTAV
+4427 QVNVGEGEFTAV

-4450 GSGGFKSLAFGDN
+4450 GTGGFKSLAFGDN
-4463 NVMVHIGNGES
+4463 NVMVHIGDGES

-4479 MGGYQALEGA
+4479 IGGYQALEGA
-4489 QMFIGNRNV
+4489 QMFLGNRNV
-4498 SFNLGQS
+4498 SFNFGHS
-4505 NDLLVMMD
+4505 NDLILMMD

-4537 IATSGEDQDWLAAQE
+4537 IATSGEGEDWLAAQE

-4557 SGAKKFVKDMSGL
+4557 SGAKKFVKDMSGF

-4579 CLVELDSHNERSSR
+4579 HLVQLNSQNERDSR
-4593 GLKHDTEAALN
+4593 GLKHDAEATLN
-4604 KQYNQWLSGNS
+4604 KQYNQWLSGNGNS
-4615 DSSAGK
+4615 GTSQ

-4673 LFGLMTQQFSATG
+4673 LFGLMTQQFTATG
-4686 QAKTTFTYTPEDLPR
+4686 QAKTTFTYTPQDLPR
-4701 QLKNKLLGQM
+4701 QLKNKLLGQL
-4711 AGIGAETTL
+4711 AGVGAETTL
-4720 ADIFGVDYTT
+4720 ADIFGVDYTA
-4730 SGQIVS
+4730 SGQIIS
-4736 RNGEAVD
+4736 RNGQAVD
-4743 GVAILTE
+4743 GVAILKE

-4777 SGIDMGAD
+4777 AGIDMGAD
-4785 GIQSFAETHGL
+4785 GIKSFAETHGL
-4796 KDKAPEEEENKSA
+4796 KEKAPEEEKENSS

-4814 TSVNSAQ
+4814 ENVNSAQ
-4821 GATASDGNTETAE
+4821 GATVADGSTETAE
-4834 TQDRAFGF
+4834 TPDRAFGF

-4899 DINLSLGNYNF
+4899 DINISLGNYNF

-4947 TGGEGSDMGVLMGR
+4947 TGGEGNDMGVLMGR

-4997 GGEIDTGLGRDY
+4997 GGEIDTGSGRDY

-5023 GQDYSVTIGNNNQV
+5023 DQDYSVTIGNNNQV

-5095 EEGRDLMV
+5095 GEGRDLMV

-5134 SSEDNIVFNG
+5134 RSEDNIVFNG

-5150 WFERSGYDLKLSILR
+5150 WFERSGYDLRLSILR
-5165 DPVSETDQAK
+5165 DPSNDSDQSK

-5182 TFNDYFDGKRAQMI
+5182 TFSDYFNGNRAQVVIGMS
-5196 IAMGEKDANG
+5196 EKDLSG
-5206 EREYTTLS
+5206 EREYTMLS
-5214 ESSIDALVQAMS
+5214 DSAIDALVQAMS
-5226 GFDPQA
+5226 GFEPQA
-5232 GDNGFIDNLD
+5232 GDNGFIDSLE
-5242 SKSRVAISTAWADVV
+5242 SKSQAAISMAWSDVV
-5257 HKKGIT
+5257 HKKGLM

>member
-18 SADNGNNDIVA
+18 SADDGNNNIVA
-29 IGFGGEIHAYGGDD
+29 IGFGGQIHAYGGDD
-43 HVTVGSIGATVH
+43 HVTVGSIGATVY

-66 SAYLR
+66 SAYLK
-71 VEDSTGHLSVKG
+71 VEDSTGHLIVKG

-110 HLGHHG
+110 HLGNHG
-116 DVSYGGAAAYNSVK
+116 DVSYGGAAAYNGIT
-130 RKGLSGNVTFKGAG
+130 RKGLSGNVTFAGAG

-149 WHETNHGNLSFA
+149 WHETNQGNLSFT
-161 GAGAGNKLDRTWFDQ
+161 GAGAGNKLDRTWSNR
-176 YQGSRGDVSFDG
+176 YQGSHGDVTFDG

-235 ERTRQAED
+235 ERTHQAED
-243 VYQQTHGNIRFEGVG
+243 VYTQTRGNIRFEGVG
-258 GYNSFY
+258 GYNSLY

-275 GGGAYNTITR
+275 GGGAYNTIIR
-285 KGSGSSFDAQGM
+285 KGSGNDFAKEGM
-297 EYAKAEDIVL
+297 TNAKADEIVL
-307 TTAKMHGSW
+307 TKAVMSGSW
-316 IGSGTH
+316 IGQDH
-322 AVTAVKSE
+322 HVTAVKSAS
-330 REPNTYLFAIADGT
+330 EPNTYLFAFADST

-350 VRLSNDPKTGK
+350 VQLRNDPQTGE
-361 LKYYSE
+361 LKYYST
-367 AWYKQGNHLSGL
+367 AWYKEGNHLSNL
-379 ARSDVSSAGG
+379 ANQDISDNGG
-389 FEVNPINGGY
+389 FTAVNINGAY
-399 TLSNIAVEHQQS
+399 TLSDLKVEHQQS
-411 LTVHA
+411 VTVHA
-416 MEKDL
+416 VEKSL

-433 LIDAKDVVLSDA
+433 VIDAKEVSLSDA
-445 KMGGHAISTDGTKV
+445 KMGGHAIYADGTKV
-459 DVQAIKSNR
+459 DVKAVKSNR
-468 KPNTYVY
+468 QPNTYIY

-492 DAETGVLKYQARSW
+492 DPETGALKYQARSW
-506 YKEGDHTANLA
+506 YKEGDHTANIA
-517 NEDISSANGYHSMG
+517 NQDISSATGYNPMG

-537 SALNYSVNAIRS
+537 SDLHYSVNAVRS
-549 MSETVADID
+549 TSETVADIE

-568 ATDSGESS
+568 ANDSGESS
-576 GDVHFSGAGG
+576 GDVRFNGAGG
-586 GNVIKSNVTRGNVY
+586 GNVIKSNVTRGNVH

-652 QSKQGKMDVYAG
+652 QSQQGKMDVYAG

-669 LVRIGDGQYL
+669 LVRLGDGQYL

-690 HKGNGNSRV
+690 QKGSGDSRV
-699 AMLGGYNTHTQIG
+699 VMLGGYNTHTQIG
-712 SGHGLWLAA
+712 SGNGLWLAA

-727 TQVGNGEVTSVL
+727 TQVGKGDVAAVL

-744 VLTKVGEG
+744 VLTKMGEG
-752 ELTAGMLGGANVMT
+752 ELRSGMLGGANVIT
-766 HISGDEQASNTT
+766 HISNDDQLSNTT

-792 KGDTLAVMGGGAN
+792 KGNTLAVMGGGAN
-805 VLTHVGDGS
+805 VLTHVGDGT

-865 KVGDGTSIAAMIG
+865 KVGDGTSIAVMIG

-904 VGNGDALALMVA
+904 VGNGDALTLMVA

-937 NVATKVGNGTT
+937 NIATKVGNGTT

-957 IFTHIGNGSTFA
+957 IFTHIGHGSTFA
-969 AMIGQANVMTKV
+969 AMIGQANIMTKV

-996 YTHVGDGTS
+996 MTHVGDGTS
-1005 LGLFAGEMNVMT
+1005 LGLFAGEVNVMT

-1101 GLLISDIGNVMTH
+1101 GLLISDVGNVMTH

-1128 NIVTKVGDGL
+1128 NLITKVGDGL
-1138 GINVAWGQAN
+1138 GVNVAWGQAN

-1160 FAKGEANILTKVGDG
+1160 FAKGEANLITKVGDG

-1181 QGKAN
+1181 QGQAN

-1206 ITKVGDGRNVV
+1206 ITKVGHGQNVV

-1243 VVTKVGDG
+1243 IVTKVGDG

-1256 AKGKANITTT
+1256 AKGQANITTT
-1266 VGNGLS
+1266 VGNGLN

-1286 GNGVSVNVAWGKY
+1286 GDGVSVNVAWGKY

-1317 ANANIHIGDGLN
+1317 ANANIHVGDGLN
-1329 INASYARN
+1329 INASYAQN

-1363 SALFDNVKQTLLG
+1363 SALFDNIKQTVLG

-1388 GDEASTSGTQKGRG
+1388 GDEASSSGTHKGRG

-1416 MDAIEEVGSDLG
+1416 MDAIKEVGSDLG

-1443 NEMDNDLN
+1443 NKMQHAINVDD
-1451 IDGASDHAPNLI
+1451 SSVQAPNLI
-1463 VNGDFEQG
+1463 VNGDFELG
-1471 DRGWQST
+1471 EHGWQST
-1478 HGVEASYSGSV
+1478 HGVEASYAGSV
-1489 YGVNGEG
+1489 YGVEGEG
-1496 HGTRVTE
+1496 HGARVTE
-1503 LDTHTNTSLYQ
+1503 LDTYTNTSLYQ
-1514 DLTDLTEG
+1514 ELANLAQG

-1558 ASAWQQKT
+1558 ESAWQQKT

-1571 HAGSNRIEFK
+1571 QAGSNRIEFK

-1596 VAKSESSPQAN
+1596 VATSESSQQAN
-1607 AVSEH
+1607 AIREH
-1612 AKQNQA
+1612 ATQNPA
-1618 SQNALSDKERAE
+1618 AQNALSDKERAE

-1660 AIENNGQ
+1660 ALENNGQ
-1667 AQRDAVKEE
+1667 AQRDAVQEE
-1676 SEAVTAELTTLAQGL
+1676 SEAITAELTKLAQGL
-1691 DVLDGQATHTGK
+1691 DVLDSQATHTGE
-1703 SGEQWRN
+1703 SGDQWRN
-1710 DFAGG
+1710 EFASG
-1715 LLDGVQSQ
+1715 LLAGVQTQ
-1723 IDDAKQL
+1723 LDDAKQL
-1730 ASDKM
+1730 ANGKI
-1735 AAAKQTQSDN
+1735 AEAKQTHADN
-1745 NSKVKDSIAK
+1745 QNKVKDAVAQ

-1766 RAGAEQ
+1766 QAGAEQ
-1772 DIAEAKADAETRK
+1772 DIADAQADAEKRK
-1785 ADAVAKS
+1785 ANALAKGKDAQ
-1792 HDAKQAES
+1792 QAES
-1800 DAHSAAN
+1800 DAHSAAS
-1807 DAQSRGDRDAMNAE
+1807 DAQLRADRDATNAE

-1829 DAQGAKQNEGDRPDR
+1829 DAKATKQNEGDRPDR
-1844 QGVAGSGLSG
+1844 EGVAGSGLSG
-1854 NAHRVEG
+1854 NAHSVEG

-1872 SQTNADGRFS
+1872 GPTNADGRFS
-1882 DGLTEQELEALEGA
+1882 EGLTEQEQEALEGA

-1910 SKNSGSTI
+1910 AKNSGNTI
-1918 TSMFMEANADS
+1918 TSMFTEANTDS
-1929 IVVDTTASQDVVRK
+1929 IVVPTTTSQDVVRK
-1943 EVRISGVNLVGLGE
+1943 EIRISGVNLEGLGE
-1957 ASHDSAESLVAA
+1957 ASHDSAVSLVAA

-1979 WLDTDNDVATDKY
+1979 WLDSDHPRATEQY
-1992 VPVPGFERV
+1992 IPVPGFERV
-2001 DADVSD
+2001 DVNVSD
-2007 EVKQRMIQ
+2007 ETKQRLTQ
-2015 SMSGYIEH
+2015 FVSGYIEH

-2037 TLFVESTLDYDWDK
+2037 TLFVEATLNYDWDK

-2066 ETPHAEKSIVS
+2066 EAPHGENSLVS
-2077 FWSGKNFKQY
+2077 FWSGRNFKEY
-2087 RDVLDNAQTD
+2087 RNVLDNAQPD

-2107 KGNAFAIDLNKHLM
+2107 QGNAFAIKLNKQLM
-2121 RWGGLFLDPDNAE
+2121 RWGDMFLDLDNAD
-2134 QNQLKSSID
+2134 QNHLQSSIE
-2143 AATFSNTGFWSS
+2143 AAAYSNTGFWSS
-2155 VYATGAQHDVYV
+2155 VYATGAKDDVYV
-2167 IAEGGVRLGNY
+2167 IAEGGMRLGNY
-2178 FWHVELPALR
+2178 FWNVELPLLR

-2203 KPVSEYKDLPADEI
+2203 KPVSEYKDVPVNEI
-2217 GRRLTDAGVG
+2217 GHKLTDAGVG
-2227 VKVRFDALSS
+2227 VKVRFDALS
-2237 ARQAELLADNPD
+2237 AAQQAELLAINPKG
-2249 DYRADTLVEL
+2249 YKADSLVEL
-2259 DVKLSAIDSMLRESL
+2259 DVKLSAIDSMLRDAL

-2287 QEGDEGF
+2287 LEGDEGF
-2294 EVRSWPGS
+2294 KVRAWPGS
-2302 DDKSKTI
+2302 DGKSKTI
-2309 LLDNPEDAAQQKA
+2309 VLDNPEDATQQKT
-2322 IERFILANFD
+2322 IERFILANFQ

-2338 DELFLVDNKVL
+2338 DELFLVDNKVI
-2349 SHHDG
+2349 SHHEG
-2354 RTRILAQKEDGAWTY
+2354 RTHVLAQKVDGAWQY
-2369 NTNSELMSVTELLDA
+2369 NATVELMSVTELLDA
-2384 AHVSG
+2384 ANVTG
-2389 KVRGESYQKVIDAL
+2389 KIRGESYQQVIDAL
-2403 AEYHASTAEHADY
+2403 SEYHSSVTEFSDY
-2416 ELESVEQLVNLRK
+2416 EQESIEKLLSLRK
-2429 KIEGYALGHPD
+2429 KIEGYVLGHPD
-2440 SGRLEAMNSLLNQVN
+2440 SGRIAAMNSLLNQVN
-2455 SRLEEVSVLAVSEQ
+2455 TRLEEVSALAVSEPN
-2469 SIKAHDSFSR
+2469 IKAQDSFSR
-2479 LYDQLD
+2479 LYDQLETA
-2485 NAHLKQ
+2485 NLKGT
-2491 SKHLYLDGNG
+2491 KHLYLDQNG
-2501 DFVTKGKGNLAK
+2501 EFVTKGKGHLAN
-2513 IDQLGGS
+2513 IDLLGS
-2520 DAVLEKVKASV
+2520 REAVLEKVKLTVS
-2531 NHEYGQ
+2531 NEYGQ
-2537 AIADTIFAGLS
+2537 TVADTIFAGLS
-2548 ANELAKDGKGIDITG
+2548 AKDLAKDGKGIDIAG
-2563 LNRIHQA
+2563 LNKVHQA
-2570 LEQHM
+2570 IEQHL
-2575 SPVSATMYIWKPS
+2575 SPVSATLYIWKPS

-2602 GRTQIDAQAAAD
+2602 GRTQLEGQAAAD
-2614 FNKQNYVSWW
+2614 FNQQNYVSWW
-2624 PLGSKSSNIRNIFN
+2624 PLGSKSSNISNILN
-2638 VATEYQPDLKLRWS
+2638 VATKDQPDLKLRWS

-2666 DMASEENDG
+2666 DVASEENDG
-2675 FGLND
+2675 FGLHD
-2680 GETKLKRFIEKLN
+2680 GDIKLKRFIEKLN

-2698 DAAYKDASEGYAS
+2698 DASFKEASEGYAS

-2716 PDMLVST
+2716 PDMLETT

-2730 QPFVDQWNDT
+2730 QPFVEQWNDT

-2752 QELQKQA
+2752 QELRLQA
-2759 QASGD
+2759 QRSDD
-2764 PALVAKR
+2764 PELLEKR
-2771 IDNVVRLFAERALEE
+2771 IGNVVRQFAERALEE
-2786 IEAFKAS
+2786 IETFKAS
-2793 QADEGR
+2793 QADQGR

-2815 EWNRLSHD
+2815 EWHRLSND

-2846 GADKLIGHTWRPKFG
+2846 GADKLIGHTWLPKFG

-2890 VNDDLDALSGSEKHK
+2890 VTDVLDALSGNEKPK
-2905 DKVAIENDG
+2905 ENVAIENDG
-2914 TPPRDKVPLSPL
+2914 TPPRDKESLSPL

-2935 GERDARRKIGDITQ
+2935 GDKEARRKIGEITQ

-2963 VTLKGE
+2963 ITLQGE

-2976 YHQGTASSDD
+2976 YHQGTAPREG

-3014 SHYQKQG
+3014 NHYQKQG

-3061 DPSNIIL
+3061 DPSNIII

-3119 VGTIAKAVNGQ
+3119 VGAIAKAVNGQ

-3137 KGLPQETPILL
+3137 EGLPKETSILL

-3154 LGEEG
+3154 LGNEG
-3159 EKLRVKLSNSGFNVT
+3159 EKLRIKLTASGYNVT

-3186 RLMSQYTGQI
+3186 RLMSQYADQI
-3196 VSDLLNTQ
+3196 VSGFSSSASVDEDLDQQGLDTTSTKDQGISNKNDHLQ
-3204 HIKHNEAK
+3204 VVDSKEA
-3212 LNLEPHGKNYESRD
+3212 
-3226 LILKP
+3226 
-3231 ISQPETVELGMPE
+3231 
-3244 VDQKVLA
+3244 LA
-3251 DIAERENVIIGVRP
+3251 DGKILHNQDVN
-3265 VDEKSKSL
+3265 S
-3273 IASKMYSSKGLFV
+3273 
-3286 KAKSSDWGPMSGF
+3286 WGP
-3299 IPVDQSFAKASARR
+3299 
-3313 DLETFN
+3313 
-3319 RHAEQSIQ
+3319 
-3327 SGNAVSADLY
+3327 
-3337 LNQVRV
+3337 
-3343 EELVSKYHSLT
+3343 
-3354 PLELDDQSGMYKT
+3354 
-3367 TATNGD
+3367 
-3373 QSVPFFLNRVTV
+3373 
-3385 DGNELWQVHY
+3385 
-3395 ITNGELAPF
+3395 IT
-3404 KVIGDPVSKQPMT
+3404 
-3417 ADYDLLTVMY
+3417 
-3427 SYGDLGPQDKVKQ
+3427 
-3440 PLTWQQWKDS
+3440 
-3450 VTYEDLT
+3450 
-3457 PKYKELYSNEDLY
+3457 
-3470 NKKDGAS
+3470 
-3477 LGNVSGRLK
+3477 
-3486 ELKDRINVDLGRTNG
+3486 
-3501 LEMVHHGADDAN
+3501 
-3513 PYAVMADNFPATFFV
+3513 
-3528 PKSLF
+3528 
-3533 AEDGLGEGKGSIQT
+3533 
-3547 YFNVNEQGA
+3547 
-3556 VVIRNPQEFSDFQQV
+3556 
-3571 TINAS
+3571 
-3576 FRASFNDKWN
+3576 
-3586 HGLDEPLFTTK
+3586 
-3597 RKLSH
+3597 
-3602 EFLNKRDQLLKKLSG
+3602 
-3617 GRLDAQDETLVAL
+3617 
-3630 GNPDDV
+3630 
-3636 SGNKAIVAVDVSQIF
+3636 
-3651 TRQELKERA
+3651 
-3660 NVFAKPI
+3660 
-3667 GASYQG
+3667 
-3673 ILDQLDLV
+3673 
-3681 HQTVSRDQIVASFE
+3681 
-3695 LNKKVN
+3695 
-3701 AYIAEHPTSGRNQ
+3701 
-3714 ALTQLKEQ
+3714 
-3722 ITSAL
+3722 
-3727 FIGKMQVAQV
+3727 
-3737 DIDAIAQ
+3737 
-3744 TRPELAARIFMVA
+3744 
-3757 IEEANGEH
+3757 
-3765 RGLTDMMVRWANED
+3765 
-3779 PYLAP
+3779 
-3784 KQGYKGETPNDLGF
+3784 
-3798 DAKYHVDLGDH
+3798 
-3809 YADFKQWLETSQSN
+3809 
-3823 GLLSKATL
+3823 
-3831 DESTKTVHLGY
+3831 
-3842 SYQELQDLTGVESV
+3842 
-3856 QMAFYFLKEAAKKVD
+3856 
-3871 PISGDSAEMI
+3871 
-3881 LLKKFADKSYLSQL
+3881 
-3895 DSDRM
+3895 
-3900 DQIEGIYRSS
+3900 
-3910 HETDVDAWDRRYSGA
+3910 
-3925 GYDELTNKLAG
+3925 
-3936 ATGVDE
+3936 
-3942 QLSVLLD
+3942 
-3949 DRKGLLIGEVHG
+3949 
-3961 SDVNGLRFVNEQMDA
+3961 
-3976 LKKQGVTV
+3976 
-3984 IGLEHLRSDLAQ
+3984 
-3996 PLIDRYLATGVMS
+3996 
-4009 SELSA
+4009 
-4014 MLKTKHLDA
+4014 
-4023 TLFENARANGMR
+4023 
-4035 IVALDANSSAR
+4035 
-4046 PNVQGTEHGLMYRA
+4046 
-4060 GAANN
+4060 
-4065 IAVEVLQSL
+4065 
-4074 PDDEKFVAIY
+4074 
-4084 GKAHLQSHK
+4084 
-4093 GIEGF
+4093 
-4098 VPGITHRLDLPALRV
+4098 
-4113 SDSNQFRVEQ
+4113 
-4123 DDMTLRVVYDDVAN
+4123 
-4137 KPKLT
+4137 
-4142 FKDSLSGA
+4142 
-4150 NTAIHNQNVN
+4150 
-4160 DWERVAVTPTADGG
+4160 VTPTTDGG

-4183 VQMENDSVV
+4183 VQMENDDVV
-4192 ANAAANLAGKHPES
+4192 AKAAANLAGKHPES

-4239 GRDDSDSNNTHLS
+4239 GRDHSESNNTRLS
-4252 GYSAEDLAAKLAN
+4252 GYSADEMAVKLAK
-4265 FQQSFSQAENINNTP
+4265 FQQSFNQAENINNKP

-4306 MDVNGLRVDV
+4306 MDANGLRVDV
-4316 SARSSELAVDATGRK
+4316 SVRSSELAVDEAGRK
-4331 HTKDENGD
+4331 HTKDANGD
-4339 WIQKA
+4339 WVQKA
-4344 ETNKVSLSWNEQGEV
+4344 ENNKVSLSWDAQGEV
-4359 IAKEERI
+4359 VAKDERI

-4374 IDLSRIGVSDVG
+4374 IDLSRIGVSDVD
-4386 EIARGAIG
+4386 EAARGAIG

-4400 DAPEKRK
+4400 GAPEKRK
-4407 VETETSS
+4407 PETEVIANSS
-4414 SAANNK
+4414 NSNQ

-4427 QVNVGDGEFTAV
+4427 QVNVGEGEFTAV

-4450 GSGGFKSLAFGDN
+4450 GTGGFKSLAFGDN
-4463 NVMVHIGNGES
+4463 NVMVHIGDGES

-4479 MGGYQALEGA
+4479 IGGYQALEGA
-4489 QMFIGNRNV
+4489 QMFLGNRNV
-4498 SFNLGQS
+4498 SFNFGHS
-4505 NDLLVMMD
+4505 NDLILMMD

-4530 ISGVLQS
+4530 ISGVLQG
-4537 IATSGEDQDWLAAQE
+4537 IATSGEGEDWLAAQE

-4579 CLVELDSHNERSSR
+4579 TLVELDSQNERDSR
-4593 GLKHDTEAALN
+4593 GLKHDAEATLN
-4604 KQYNQWLSGNS
+4604 KQYNQWLSGNGNS
-4615 DSSAGK
+4615 GTSQ

-4673 LFGLMTQQFSATG
+4673 LFGLMTQQFTATG
-4686 QAKTTFTYTPEDLPR
+4686 QAKTTFTYTPQDLPR
-4701 QLKNKLLGQM
+4701 QLKNKLLGQL
-4711 AGIGAETTL
+4711 AGVGAETTL
-4720 ADIFGVDYTT
+4720 ADIFGVDYTA

-4736 RNGEAVD
+4736 RNGQAVD
-4743 GVAILTE
+4743 GVAILKE

-4777 SGIDMGAD
+4777 AGIDMGAD
-4785 GIQSFAETHGL
+4785 GIKSFAETHGL
-4796 KDKAPEEEENKSA
+4796 KEKAPEEEKDNSS

-4814 TSVNSAQ
+4814 ANVNSAQ
-4821 GATASDGNTETAE
+4821 GATVADGNTETAE

-4868 NLKEN
+4868 NLKQN

-4899 DINLSLGNYNF
+4899 DINISLGNYNF

-4947 TGGEGSDMGVLMGR
+4947 TGGEGNDMGVLMGR

-4997 GGEIDTGLGRDY
+4997 GGEIDTGSGRDY

-5023 GQDYSVTIGNNNQV
+5023 DQDYSITIGNNNQV

-5051 YNRINASAGNDV
+5051 YNRINAGAGNDV

-5074 GGEGEDH
+5074 GGDGDDH
-5081 LIAAAISKFSQFNG
+5081 LIATAISKFSQFNG
-5095 EEGRDLMV
+5095 GEGRDLMV

-5134 SSEDNIVFNG
+5134 RSEDNIVFNG

-5165 DPVSETDQAK
+5165 DPSNDSDQSK

-5182 TFNDYFDGKRAQMI
+5182 TFSDYFNGNRAQVVIGMS
-5196 IAMGEKDANG
+5196 EKDLSG
-5206 EREYTTLS
+5206 EREYTMLS
-5214 ESSIDALVQAMS
+5214 DSAIDALVQAMS
-5226 GFDPQA
+5226 GFEPQA
-5232 GDNGFIDNLD
+5232 GDNGFIDSLE
-5242 SKSRVAISTAWADVV
+5242 SKSQAAISMAWSDVV
-5257 HKKGIT
+5257 HKKGLM

>member
-18 SADNGNNDIVA
+18 SADDGNNSIVA

-43 HVTVGSIGATVH
+43 HVTVGSIGATVY

-71 VEDSTGHLSVKG
+71 VEDTTGHLSVKG

-110 HLGHHG
+110 HLGNHG
-116 DVSYGGAAAYNSVK
+116 DVNYGGAAAYNGIT

-149 WHETNHGNLSFA
+149 WHETNQGNLSFA
-161 GAGAGNKLDRTWFDQ
+161 GAGAGNKLDRTWFNR
-176 YQGSRGDVSFDG
+176 YQDSRGDVTFDG

-215 VRKGKVGDITLQGAG
+215 VRKGKVGDVTLQGAG

-243 VYQQTHGNIRFEGVG
+243 VYAQTRGNIRFEGVG
-258 GYNSFY
+258 GYNSLY

-297 EYAKAEDIVL
+297 EYAKAEEIVL
-307 TTAKMHGSW
+307 TAAQMHGLS
-316 IGSGTH
+316 IDNGNKFQ

-350 VRLSNDPKTGK
+350 VRLYNDPETGK

-367 AWYKQGNHLSGL
+367 AWFKRGNHLTDL

-416 MEKDL
+416 VEKDL

-433 LIDAKDVVLSDA
+433 LIDAKDVALSEA
-445 KMGGHAISTDGTKV
+445 KMGGTAISTDGTTV
-459 DVQAIKSNR
+459 DVQAVKSNR

-492 DAETGVLKYQARSW
+492 DPKTGALKYQARSW
-506 YKEGDHTANLA
+506 YKEGDHTADLA

-537 SALNYSVNAIRS
+537 SDLHYSVNAVRS
-549 MSETVADID
+549 TSETVADID

-576 GDVHFSGAGG
+576 GDVHFNGAGG

-609 ILHSSQFGNTEFNGG
+609 ILHSSQFGHTEFNGG

-699 AMLGGYNTHTQIG
+699 VMLGGYNTHTQIG
-712 SGHGLWLAA
+712 SGNGLWLAA

-727 TQVGNGEVTSVL
+727 TQVGKGDVASVL

-744 VLTKVGEG
+744 VLTKVGDG
-752 ELTAGMLGGANVMT
+752 DLTAGMLGGANVIT
-766 HISGDEQASNTT
+766 HISGDNETSNTT

-792 KGDTLAVMGGGAN
+792 KGNALAVMGGGAN
-805 VLTHVGDGS
+805 VLTHVGDGT

-865 KVGDGTSIAAMIG
+865 KVGDGTSIAVMIG

-957 IFTHIGNGSTFA
+957 IFTHVGSGSTFA
-969 AMIGQANVMTKV
+969 AMIGQANIMTKV
-981 GNDLTA
+981 GDDLTA

-1005 LGLFAGEMNVMT
+1005 LGIFAGEVNVMT

-1128 NIVTKVGDGL
+1128 NIITKVGDGL
-1138 GINVAWGQAN
+1138 GVNVAWGQAN

-1160 FAKGEANILTKVGDG
+1160 FAKGEANVITKVGDG

-1206 ITKVGDGRNVV
+1206 ITKVGNGRNVV

-1243 VVTKVGDG
+1243 IVTKVGDG

-1266 VGNGLS
+1266 VGDGLS

-1286 GNGVSVNVAWGKY
+1286 GDGVSVNVAWGKY

-1317 ANANIHIGDGLN
+1317 ANANIHIGDGLG
-1329 INASYARN
+1329 INASYAQN
-1337 NVAIKVG
+1337 NVAIKIG

-1363 SALFDNVKQTLLG
+1363 SALFDNIKQTVLG

-1388 GDEASTSGTQKGRG
+1388 GDEASSSGTQKGRG

-1443 NEMDNDLN
+1443 NKMQNALN
-1451 IDGASDHAPNLI
+1451 VDGSSDQTQAPNLI

-1471 DRGWQST
+1471 DQGWKST
-1478 HGVEASYSGSV
+1478 HGVEASYSGNV

-1496 HGTRVTE
+1496 HGARVTE
-1503 LDTHTNTSLYQ
+1503 LDTYTNTSLYQ

-1581 GTGHNDGLGYILDNV
+1581 GTGQNDGLGYILDNV
-1596 VAKSESSPQAN
+1596 VAKSESSQQAN

-1612 AKQNQA
+1612 ATQNQA

-1660 AIENNGQ
+1660 ALENNGQ

-1676 SEAVTAELTTLAQGL
+1676 SEAVTAELTKLAQGL
-1691 DVLDGQATHTGK
+1691 DVLDEQATHTGE
-1703 SGEQWRN
+1703 SGDQWRN
-1710 DFAGG
+1710 DFAGD
-1715 LLDGVQSQ
+1715 LLDGVQRQ
-1723 IDDAKQL
+1723 LDDAKQL
-1730 ASDKM
+1730 ANDKI

-1745 NSKVKDSIAK
+1745 NSKVKESVAK

-1772 DIAEAKADAETRK
+1772 DIADAKADAETRQ
-1785 ADAVAKS
+1785 ADAMAKS
-1792 HDAKQAES
+1792 NDAKEAES
-1800 DAHSAAN
+1800 DAHSVAN

-1829 DAQGAKQNEGDRPDR
+1829 DAKGTKQNEGDRPDR
-1844 QGVAGSGLSG
+1844 EGVTGSGLSG

-1861 AGETGSHVNTD
+1861 AGETGSHVTND

-1882 DGLTEQELEALEGA
+1882 EGLSEQEQEALEGA

-1910 SKNSGSTI
+1910 GKNSGSTI
-1918 TSMFMEANADS
+1918 SSMFTETNTDS
-1929 IVVDTTASQDVVRK
+1929 IVVPTTASQDVVRK
-1943 EVRISGVNLVGLGE
+1943 EIRISGVNLEGLGE
-1957 ASHDSAESLVAA
+1957 ASHDTAESLVSA

-1979 WLDTDNDVATDKY
+1979 WLDTDNDAATDKY

-2007 EVKQRMIQ
+2007 EAKERMIQ
-2015 SMSGYIEH
+2015 FVGGYIEH

-2037 TLFVESTLDYDWDK
+2037 TLFVEATLDYDWDK

-2066 ETPHAEKSIVS
+2066 EAPHGEKSIVS
-2077 FWSGKNFKQY
+2077 FWSGRNFKEY
-2087 RDVLDNAQTD
+2087 RNVLDNAQDD

-2107 KGNAFAIDLNKHLM
+2107 KGNAFAIDLNKQLM
-2121 RWGGLFLDPDNAE
+2121 RWGGMFLDPDNAE

-2155 VYATGAQHDVYV
+2155 VYATGAQNDVYV
-2167 IAEGGVRLGNY
+2167 IAEGGMRLGNY
-2178 FWHVELPALR
+2178 FWNVELPALR

-2203 KPVSEYKDLPADEI
+2203 KPVSAYKDIPVEDI
-2217 GRRLTDAGVG
+2217 GRRLTDAGVA
-2227 VKVRFDALSS
+2227 VKVRFDALSHE
-2237 ARQAELLADNPD
+2237 RQAELLADNPD
-2249 DYRADTLVEL
+2249 GYKADTLVEL

-2287 QEGDEGF
+2287 QEGEEGF
-2294 EVRSWPGS
+2294 EVRSWPGT
-2302 DDKSKTI
+2302 DGKSKTI
-2309 LLDNPEDAAQQKA
+2309 LLDNPEDAAQQKS

-2369 NTNSELMSVTELLDA
+2369 NANVELMSVTELLDA

-2389 KVRGESYQKVIDAL
+2389 KVRGESYQQVIDAL
-2403 AEYHASTAEHADY
+2403 TEYHASTAEHADY
-2416 ELESVEQLVNLRK
+2416 ELTSVEKLLNLRK
-2429 KIEGYALGHPD
+2429 QVEGYVLGHPD
-2440 SGRLEAMNSLLNQVN
+2440 SGRVQAMNALLNQVN
-2455 SRLEEVSVLAVSEQ
+2455 SRLEAVSVLVVSEQ
-2469 SIKAHDSFSR
+2469 SIKAHDSFSH

-2485 NAHLKQ
+2485 NANLKE

-2501 DFVTKGKGNLAK
+2501 DFVTKGKGNLAN
-2513 IDQLGGS
+2513 IDKLGGS
-2520 DAVLEKVKASV
+2520 DAVLEKVKAAVS
-2531 NHEYGQ
+2531 HEYGQ
-2537 AIADTIFAGLS
+2537 VVADTIFAGLS
-2548 ANELAKDGKGIDITG
+2548 ANDLAKDGKGIDIAG
-2563 LNRIHQA
+2563 LNKVHQA
-2570 LEQHM
+2570 IEQHM

-2602 GRTQIDAQAAAD
+2602 GRTQLEGQAAAD

-2638 VATEYQPDLKLRWS
+2638 VATEDQPDLKLRWS

-2680 GETKLKRFIEKLN
+2680 GETKLKRFVEKLN

-2698 DAAYKDASEGYAS
+2698 DASYKDASEGYAS

-2716 PDMLVST
+2716 PDMLAST

-2752 QELQKQA
+2752 EELQKQA

-2764 PALVAKR
+2764 PALVEKR

-2815 EWNRLSHD
+2815 EWNRLSND

-2846 GADKLIGHTWRPKFG
+2846 GADRLIGHTWRPKFG

-2890 VNDDLDALSGSEKHK
+2890 ATDLLDALSGNEKHK
-2905 DKVAIENDG
+2905 ENVAIENDG
-2914 TPPRDKVPLSPL
+2914 TPPRDKESLSPL

-2935 GERDARRKIGDITQ
+2935 GEKDARRKIGDITQ

-2957 KGESQK
+2957 NGESQK

-2976 YHQGTASSDD
+2976 YHQGVASSEG
-2986 ETSTTSGKVVLFLH
+2986 ETSATSGKVVLFLH

-3014 SHYQKQG
+3014 NHYQKQG

-3061 DPSNIIL
+3061 DPSNIII

-3119 VGTIAKAVNGQ
+3119 VGAIAKAVNGQ

-3137 KGLPQETPILL
+3137 KGLPKETPILL

-3159 EKLRVKLSNSGFNVT
+3159 EKLRAKLAIAGYNVT

-3186 RLMSQYTGQI
+3186 RLMGQYADQI
-3196 VSDLLNTQ
+3196 VSGLFNAEQAAVEAGEVLKGLEKDFKRYGDALKPDTSVPGKSKDIRTTKDFLNGYKNDHAKEIVDGFRSDMSIKQLVDLFVKGNWSAEQKGALAWEIESRALKVTFQNKSEKYNRLFREIASAGVVDAKATEQLAPQLMLLNLSNDGFGGRCDPLS
-3204 HIKHNEAK
+3204 KLVLVAK
-3212 LNLEPHGKNYESRD
+3212 QLENDG
-3226 LILKP
+3226 
-3231 ISQPETVELGMPE
+3231 QV
-3244 VDQKVLA
+3244 
-3251 DIAERENVIIGVRP
+3251 GVARQLL
-3265 VDEKSKSL
+3265 E
-3273 IASKMYSSKGLFV
+3273 KMYSAAAVLSNPTLYSDSEKANASKLLSSLAAIH
-3286 KAKSSDWGPMSGF
+3286 AKNPMHDTSMKVWQEKLEGKQALTVNGVVEK
-3299 IPVDQSFAKASARR
+3299 ITDASANGKPV
-3313 DLETFN
+3313 L
-3319 RHAEQSIQ
+3319 
-3327 SGNAVSADLY
+3327 
-3337 LNQVRV
+3337 
-3343 EELVSKYHSLT
+3343 
-3354 PLELDDQSGMYKT
+3354 LELDAPGHAMAAWAKGSGDDRVYGFYDPNAGIVEFSSAEKFSAYLTRFFGKSDLDMAQRYELGKNAAGEPIFNRVVVMDGNTLASYKPTFGDKT
-3367 TATNGD
+3367 TMQGILDLPVFDATPIKKPTGGVASDLEALGD
-3373 QSVPFFLNRVTV
+3373 KT
-3385 DGNELWQVHY
+3385 
-3395 ITNGELAPF
+3395 
-3404 KVIGDPVSKQPMT
+3404 KVV
-3417 ADYDLLTVMY
+3417 
-3427 SYGDLGPQDKVKQ
+3427 
-3440 PLTWQQWKDS
+3440 
-3450 VTYEDLT
+3450 
-3457 PKYKELYSNEDLY
+3457 
-3470 NKKDGAS
+3470 
-3477 LGNVSGRLK
+3477 
-3486 ELKDRINVDLGRTNG
+3486 VDL
-3501 LEMVHHGADDAN
+3501 A
-3513 PYAVMADNFPATFFV
+3513 
-3528 PKSLF
+3528 
-3533 AEDGLGEGKGSIQT
+3533 
-3547 YFNVNEQGA
+3547 
-3556 VVIRNPQEFSDFQQV
+3556 
-3571 TINAS
+3571 
-3576 FRASFNDKWN
+3576 
-3586 HGLDEPLFTTK
+3586 
-3597 RKLSH
+3597 
-3602 EFLNKRDQLLKKLSG
+3602 
-3617 GRLDAQDETLVAL
+3617 
-3630 GNPDDV
+3630 
-3636 SGNKAIVAVDVSQIF
+3636 QIF
-3651 TRQELKERA
+3651 TVQELKERA
-3660 NVFAKPI
+3660 KVFAKPI

-3681 HQTVSRDQIVASFE
+3681 HQAKGRDQIAASFE
-3695 LNKKVN
+3695 LNKKIN

-3722 ITSAL
+3722 VTSAL
-3727 FIGKMQVAQV
+3727 FIGKMQIAQAG
-3737 DIDAIAQ
+3737 IDAIAQ

-3757 IEEANGEH
+3757 IEEANGKH
-3765 RGLTDMMVRWANED
+3765 VGLTDMMVRWANED

-3784 KQGYKGETPNDLGF
+3784 KHGYKGETPSDLGF
-3798 DAKYHVDLGDH
+3798 DAKYHVDLSEH

-3856 QMAFYFLKEAAKKVD
+3856 QMAFYFLKEAAKKAD

-3881 LLKKFADKSYLSQL
+3881 LLKKFADQSYLSRL

-3910 HETDVDAWDRRYSGA
+3910 HETDVDAWDRRYSGK
-3925 GYDELTNKLAG
+3925 GYDELTNKLAS

-4014 MLKTKHLDA
+4014 MLKTKHLDVA
-4023 TLFENARANGMR
+4023 LFENARANGMR

-4065 IAVEVLQSL
+4065 IAVEVLQNL
-4074 PDDEKFVAIY
+4074 PDGEKFVAIY

-4098 VPGITHRLDLPALRV
+4098 VPGITHRLDLPALKV
-4113 SDSNQFRVEQ
+4113 SDSNQFTVEQ
-4123 DDMTLRVVYDDVAN
+4123 DDVSLRVVYDDVAN
-4137 KPKLT
+4137 KPKIT

-4150 NTAIHNQNVN
+4150 NTALHNQNVN
-4160 DWERVAVTPTADGG
+4160 DWERVVVTPTADGG

-4183 VQMENDSVV
+4183 VQMENDAV
-4192 ANAAANLAGKHPES
+4192 AAKAAANLAGKHPES

-4239 GRDDSDSNNTHLS
+4239 GRDDSESNNTRLS
-4252 GYSAEDLAAKLAN
+4252 GYSADELAVKLAK
-4265 FQQSFSQAENINNTP
+4265 FQQSFNQAENVSSKP

-4306 MDVNGLRVDV
+4306 MDANGLRLDV
-4316 SARSSELAVDATGRK
+4316 SVRSSELAVDETGRK
-4331 HTKDENGD
+4331 HTKDANGN
-4339 WIQKA
+4339 WVQKA
-4344 ETNKVSLSWNEQGEV
+4344 ESNKVSLSWNEQGDV
-4359 IAKEERI
+4359 VAKDERI
-4366 RNGIAEGD
+4366 HNGIAEGD
-4374 IDLSRIGVSDVG
+4374 IDLSRIGISDVD
-4386 EIARGAIG
+4386 EPARGAIG
-4394 DNNDVF
+4394 DNKDVF

-4407 VETETSS
+4407 AETETSS
-4414 SAANNK
+4414 SSANNK

-4450 GSGGFKSLAFGDN
+4450 GTGGFKSLAFGDN
-4463 NVMVHIGNGES
+4463 NVMIHIGNGES
-4474 KHSVD
+4474 KHSFD
-4479 MGGYQALEGA
+4479 IGGYQALEGA

-4498 SFNLGQS
+4498 SFNKGRS
-4505 NDLLVMMD
+4505 NDLIVMMD

-4537 IATSGEDQDWLAAQE
+4537 IATSGEGKDWLAAQE

-4579 CLVELDSHNERSSR
+4579 SLVELDSQNERSSR
-4593 GLKHDTEAALN
+4593 GLKHDAEAALN
-4604 KQYNQWLSGNS
+4604 KQYNQWLSGNGNNDTS
-4615 DSSAGK
+4615 K

-4701 QLKNKLLGQM
+4701 QLKNKLLGQL
-4711 AGIGAETTL
+4711 AGVGAETTL
-4720 ADIFGVDYTT
+4720 ADIFGVDYTA
-4730 SGQIVS
+4730 SGHIVS

-4743 GVAILTE
+4743 GVAILKE

-4764 AFVDPA
+4764 AFVDPT
-4770 KLLDSLK
+4770 KLVNSLEA
-4777 SGIDMGAD
+4777 GINMGAD
-4785 GIQSFAETHGL
+4785 GIKSFAETHGL
-4796 KDKAPEEEENKSA
+4796 KEKAPEEEESKPS
-4809 VSVNG
+4809 VSLNG
-4814 TSVNSAQ
+4814 ETLNSTQ
-4821 GATASDGNTETAE
+4821 GATVADGSTETTE
-4834 TQDRAFGF
+4834 TPDRAFGF

-4862 MKSLVE
+4862 MKSLVA

-4947 TGGEGSDMGVLMGR
+4947 TGGEGNDMGVLMGR

-4997 GGEIDTGLGRDY
+4997 GGEIDTGSGRDY

-5023 GQDYSVTIGNNNQV
+5023 DQDYSVTIGNNNQV

-5042 NDFANVFGN
+5042 DDFANVFGN

-5095 EEGRDLMV
+5095 GEGRDLMV

-5134 SSEDNIVFNG
+5134 RSEDNIVFNG

-5165 DPVSETDQAK
+5165 DPASDSDQAK

-5182 TFNDYFDGKRAQMI
+5182 TFSDYFNGNRAQVI
-5196 IAMGEKDANG
+5196 IAMGEKDATG

-5214 ESSIDALVQAMS
+5214 ESAIDALVQAMS

-5242 SKSRVAISTAWADVV
+5242 SKSRVAITTAWADVV

>member
-18 SADNGNNDIVA
+18 SADDGNNSIVA

-43 HVTVGSIGATVH
+43 HVTVGSIGATVY

-71 VEDSTGHLSVKG
+71 VEDTTGHLSVKG

-110 HLGHHG
+110 HLGNHG
-116 DVSYGGAAAYNSVK
+116 DVNYGGAAAYNGIT

-149 WHETNHGNLSFA
+149 WHETNQGNLSFA
-161 GAGAGNKLDRTWFDQ
+161 GAGAGNKLDRTWFNR
-176 YQGSRGDVSFDG
+176 YQDSRGDVTFDG

-215 VRKGKVGDITLQGAG
+215 VRKGKVGDVTLQGAG

-243 VYQQTHGNIRFEGVG
+243 VYAQTRGNIRFEGVG
-258 GYNSFY
+258 GYNSLY

-297 EYAKAEDIVL
+297 EYAKAEEIVL
-307 TTAKMHGSW
+307 TAAQMHGLS
-316 IGSGTH
+316 IDNGNKFH

-350 VRLSNDPKTGK
+350 VRLYNDPETGK

-367 AWYKQGNHLSGL
+367 AWFKRGNHLTDL

-416 MEKDL
+416 VEKDL

-433 LIDAKDVVLSDA
+433 LIDAKDVALSEA
-445 KMGGHAISTDGTKV
+445 KMGGTAISTDGTTV
-459 DVQAIKSNR
+459 DVQAVKSNR

-492 DAETGVLKYQARSW
+492 DPKTGALKYQARSW
-506 YKEGDHTANLA
+506 YKEGNHTADLA

-537 SALNYSVNAIRS
+537 SDLHYSVNAVRS
-549 MSETVADID
+549 TSETVADID

-576 GDVHFSGAGG
+576 GDVHFNGAGG

-699 AMLGGYNTHTQIG
+699 VMLGGYNTHTQIG
-712 SGHGLWLAA
+712 SGNGLWLAA

-727 TQVGNGEVTSVL
+727 TQVGKGDVASVL

-744 VLTKVGEG
+744 VLTKVGDG
-752 ELTAGMLGGANVMT
+752 DLTAGMLGGANVIT
-766 HISGDEQASNTT
+766 HISGDNETSNTT

-792 KGDTLAVMGGGAN
+792 KGNALAVMGGGAN
-805 VLTHVGDGS
+805 VLTHVGDGT

-865 KVGDGTSIAAMIG
+865 KVGDGTSIAVMIG

-957 IFTHIGNGSTFA
+957 IFTHVGSGSTFA
-969 AMIGQANVMTKV
+969 AMIGQANIMTKV
-981 GNDLTA
+981 GDDLTA

-1005 LGLFAGEMNVMT
+1005 LGIFAGEVNVMT

-1128 NIVTKVGDGL
+1128 NIITKVGDGL
-1138 GINVAWGQAN
+1138 GVNVAWGQAN

-1160 FAKGEANILTKVGDG
+1160 FAKGEANVITKVGDG

-1206 ITKVGDGRNVV
+1206 ITKVGNGRNVV

-1243 VVTKVGDG
+1243 IVTKVGDG

-1266 VGNGLS
+1266 VGDGLS

-1286 GNGVSVNVAWGKY
+1286 GDGVSVNVAWGKY

-1317 ANANIHIGDGLN
+1317 ANANIHIGDGLG
-1329 INASYARN
+1329 INASYAQN
-1337 NVAIKVG
+1337 NVAIKIG

-1363 SALFDNVKQTLLG
+1363 SALFDNIKQTVLG

-1388 GDEASTSGTQKGRG
+1388 GDEASSSGTQKGRG

-1443 NEMDNDLN
+1443 NKMQNALN
-1451 IDGASDHAPNLI
+1451 VDGSSDQTQAPNLI

-1471 DRGWQST
+1471 DQGWKST
-1478 HGVEASYSGSV
+1478 HGVEASHSGNV

-1496 HGTRVTE
+1496 HGARVTE
-1503 LDTHTNTSLYQ
+1503 LDTYTNTSLYQ

-1581 GTGHNDGLGYILDNV
+1581 GTGQNDGLGYILDNV
-1596 VAKSESSPQAN
+1596 VAKSESSQQAN

-1612 AKQNQA
+1612 ATQNQA

-1660 AIENNGQ
+1660 ALENNGQ

-1676 SEAVTAELTTLAQGL
+1676 SEAVTAELTKLAQGL
-1691 DVLDGQATHTGK
+1691 DVLDGQATHTGE
-1703 SGEQWRN
+1703 SGDQWRN

-1715 LLDGVQSQ
+1715 LLDGVQRQ
-1723 IDDAKQL
+1723 LDDAKQL
-1730 ASDKM
+1730 ANDKI

-1745 NSKVKDSIAK
+1745 NNKVKESVAK

-1772 DIAEAKADAETRK
+1772 DIADAKADAETRK

-1792 HDAKQAES
+1792 NDAKQAES

-1807 DAQSRGDRDAMNAE
+1807 DAQSRGERDAMNAE

-1829 DAQGAKQNEGDRPDR
+1829 DAKGTKQNEGDRPDR
-1844 QGVAGSGLSG
+1844 EGVTGSGLSG

-1861 AGETGSHVNTD
+1861 AGETGSHVTND

-1882 DGLTEQELEALEGA
+1882 EGLSEQEQEALEGA

-1910 SKNSGSTI
+1910 GKNSGSTI
-1918 TSMFMEANADS
+1918 SSMFTETNTDS
-1929 IVVDTTASQDVVRK
+1929 IVVPTAASQDVVRK
-1943 EVRISGVNLVGLGE
+1943 EIRISGVNLEGLSGGQG
-1957 ASHDSAESLVAA
+1957 SQTTGQHSS
-1969 RAEKVANLYR
+1969 KS
-1979 WLDTDNDVATDKY
+1979 
-1992 VPVPGFERV
+1992 VPGFQSHFASTSIGIENELSGLVVVLPKNSAQTFGYVHDSQGNPLFMLTKDMNQGGYSNPAGITDINGLNNWQTHTIELVTYPSETSDTTAIESRKEAMLWLAKEFTGHINQSNHQSLPQLV
-2001 DADVSD
+2001 SEDGRFTLVISNSKHLIAAGNGTAIEAQGQTIGMTPSGQQATMAISAKEFGSSSSLEVRLLESAPWYQSELRDEFLANSNEHKLDDPEAAQNVYAYLTSVYSKTADLAKEYGIYINDWDPASEGFSPNAQGLTDPKVKNAWEILPRTKPVKMLELLSAD
-2007 EVKQRMIQ
+2007 DSRYVRQQIIEKLKGSHSESLAKNVFEYFQYGGEVAGHGINNATTGSAQQPEPAILFEFR
-2015 SMSGYIEH
+2015 SVPSVLSEF
-2023 TDNQVPKDQAQALA
+2023 VPKTESTAKVDVKALDHFDSA
-2037 TLFVESTLDYDWDK
+2037 SRKAIIVEVNALVSGSDDFDAWYQEYRASKGQPPVKNPKSSASANHKAEWLMTQYADKWAKITAPYVESNETSTSTQTTVDSGEVLKGLQEDFK
-2051 RVEFLTKLESYGYSF
+2051 RYGDALKPDTSVPGKSKDIRTTKDFLNGYKND
-2066 ETPHAEKSIVS
+2066 HAKDIVDGFRSDMSI
-2077 FWSGKNFKQY
+2077 KQLV
-2087 RDVLDNAQTD
+2087 DLF
-2097 GKKVVYDIDV
+2097 V
-2107 KGNAFAIDLNKHLM
+2107 KGN
-2121 RWGGLFLDPDNAE
+2121 WNAE
-2134 QNQLKSSID
+2134 QKGALAWEIESRALKV
-2143 AATFSNTGFWSS
+2143 TFQNKSEKYNRLFRE
-2155 VYATGAQHDVYV
+2155 
-2167 IAEGGVRLGNY
+2167 IA
-2178 FWHVELPALR
+2178 
-2188 QLQREGLVGEIRLLD
+2188 
-2203 KPVSEYKDLPADEI
+2203 S
-2217 GRRLTDAGVG
+2217 AGV
-2227 VKVRFDALSS
+2227 VDA
-2237 ARQAELLADNPD
+2237 
-2249 DYRADTLVEL
+2249 
-2259 DVKLSAIDSMLRESL
+2259 
-2274 PFYSLRTERNLLV
+2274 
-2287 QEGDEGF
+2287 
-2294 EVRSWPGS
+2294 
-2302 DDKSKTI
+2302 
-2309 LLDNPEDAAQQKA
+2309 KA
-2322 IERFILANFD
+2322 
-2332 NFEQMP
+2332 
-2338 DELFLVDNKVL
+2338 
-2349 SHHDG
+2349 
-2354 RTRILAQKEDGAWTY
+2354 T
-2369 NTNSELMSVTELLDA
+2369 
-2384 AHVSG
+2384 
-2389 KVRGESYQKVIDAL
+2389 
-2403 AEYHASTAEHADY
+2403 
-2416 ELESVEQLVNLRK
+2416 EQLAPQL
-2429 KIEGYALGHPD
+2429 
-2440 SGRLEAMNSLLNQVN
+2440 MLLN
-2455 SRLEEVSVLAVSEQ
+2455 LA
-2469 SIKAHDSFSR
+2469 
-2479 LYDQLD
+2479 
-2485 NAHLKQ
+2485 
-2491 SKHLYLDGNG
+2491 
-2501 DFVTKGKGNLAK
+2501 
-2513 IDQLGGS
+2513 
-2520 DAVLEKVKASV
+2520 
-2531 NHEYGQ
+2531 
-2537 AIADTIFAGLS
+2537 
-2548 ANELAKDGKGIDITG
+2548 
-2563 LNRIHQA
+2563 
-2570 LEQHM
+2570 
-2575 SPVSATMYIWKPS
+2575 
-2588 DHSALGHAALQIGQ
+2588 
-2602 GRTQIDAQAAAD
+2602 
-2614 FNKQNYVSWW
+2614 
-2624 PLGSKSSNIRNIFN
+2624 
-2638 VATEYQPDLKLRWS
+2638 
-2652 DFSQPAHQNDTLEH
+2652 
-2666 DMASEENDG
+2666 NDG
-2675 FGLND
+2675 FGGRCDPLS
-2680 GETKLKRFIEKLN
+2680 KL
-2693 AAKGI
+2693 
-2698 DAAYKDASEGYAS
+2698 
-2711 VLLGN
+2711 V
-2716 PDMLVST
+2716 
-2723 GIPAHVF
+2723 
-2730 QPFVDQWNDT
+2730 
-2740 SYDMMDVANRFA
+2740 
-2752 QELQKQA
+2752 
-2759 QASGD
+2759 
-2764 PALVAKR
+2764 LVAKQ
-2771 IDNVVRLFAERALEE
+2771 LENDGQVGVARQLLE
-2786 IEAFKAS
+2786 KMYSAAAVLSNPTLYSDSEKANAS
-2793 QADEGR
+2793 KLLSSLAAIHAKNPMHDTSMKVWQEK
-2799 VFRINLEGLD
+2799 LEGKQALTVNGVVEKITDASANGKPVLLELD
-2809 VAAMQA
+2809 APGHAMAAWAKGSGDDRVYGFYDPNAGIVEFSSA
-2815 EWNRLSHD
+2815 E
-2823 PDARYQLL
+2823 
-2831 TKNCSST
+2831 
-2838 VAKVLKAG
+2838 
-2846 GADKLIGHTWRPKFG
+2846 KFG
-2861 VWTPTE
+2861 DYLTRFFGKSDLNMAQGYKLGKNAAGEAIFNRVVVMDGNTLASYKPTFGDNTTMQGILDLPVFDATPINKPE
-2867 LFNFGQALQEAQL
+2867 VAD
-2880 EIAAKKQSHQ
+2880 
-2890 VNDDLDALSGSEKHK
+2890 VLDALSGNEKHK
-2905 DKVAIENDG
+2905 ENVAIENDG
-2914 TPPRDKVPLSPL
+2914 TPPRDKESLSPL

-2935 GERDARRKIGDITQ
+2935 GEKDARRKIGDITQ

-2957 KGESQK
+2957 NGESQK

-2976 YHQGTASSDD
+2976 YHQGAASSEG
-2986 ETSTTSGKVVLFLH
+2986 ETSATSGKVVLFLH

-3014 SHYQKQG
+3014 NHYQKQG

-3061 DPSNIIL
+3061 DPSNIII

-3119 VGTIAKAVNGQ
+3119 VGAIAKAVNGQ

-3137 KGLPQETPILL
+3137 KGLPKETPILL

-3159 EKLRVKLSNSGFNVT
+3159 EKLRAKLAIAGYNVT

-3186 RLMSQYTGQI
+3186 RLMGQYADQI
-3196 VSDLLNTQ
+3196 VSGLFNAEQAAVEAGEVLKGLEKDFKRYGDALKPDTSVPGKAKDIRTTKDFLNGYKNDHAKDIVDGFRSEMSIKQLVDLFVKGNWSAEQKGALAWEIESRALKVTFQNKSEKYNRLFREIASAGVVDAKATEQLAPQLMLLNLSNDGFGGRCDPLS
-3204 HIKHNEAK
+3204 KLVLVAK
-3212 LNLEPHGKNYESRD
+3212 QLENDG
-3226 LILKP
+3226 
-3231 ISQPETVELGMPE
+3231 QV
-3244 VDQKVLA
+3244 
-3251 DIAERENVIIGVRP
+3251 GVARQLL
-3265 VDEKSKSL
+3265 E
-3273 IASKMYSSKGLFV
+3273 KMYSAAAVLSNPTLYSDSEKANASKLLSSLAAIH
-3286 KAKSSDWGPMSGF
+3286 AKNPMHDTSMKVWQEKLEGKQALTVNGVVEK
-3299 IPVDQSFAKASARR
+3299 ITDASANGKPV
-3313 DLETFN
+3313 L
-3319 RHAEQSIQ
+3319 
-3327 SGNAVSADLY
+3327 
-3337 LNQVRV
+3337 
-3343 EELVSKYHSLT
+3343 
-3354 PLELDDQSGMYKT
+3354 LELDAPGHAMAAWAKGSGDDRVYGFYDPNAGIVEFSSAEKFGAYLTRFFGKSDLNMAQGYKLGKNAAGEAIFNRVVVMDGNTLASYKPTFGDKT
-3367 TATNGD
+3367 T
-3373 QSVPFFLNRVTV
+3373 
-3385 DGNELWQVHY
+3385 
-3395 ITNGELAPF
+3395 
-3404 KVIGDPVSKQPMT
+3404 M
-3417 ADYDLLTVMY
+3417 
-3427 SYGDLGPQDKVKQ
+3427 
-3440 PLTWQQWKDS
+3440 
-3450 VTYEDLT
+3450 
-3457 PKYKELYSNEDLY
+3457 
-3470 NKKDGAS
+3470 
-3477 LGNVSGRLK
+3477 
-3486 ELKDRINVDLGRTNG
+3486 
-3501 LEMVHHGADDAN
+3501 
-3513 PYAVMADNFPATFFV
+3513 
-3528 PKSLF
+3528 
-3533 AEDGLGEGKGSIQT
+3533 
-3547 YFNVNEQGA
+3547 
-3556 VVIRNPQEFSDFQQV
+3556 
-3571 TINAS
+3571 
-3576 FRASFNDKWN
+3576 
-3586 HGLDEPLFTTK
+3586 
-3597 RKLSH
+3597 
-3602 EFLNKRDQLLKKLSG
+3602 
-3617 GRLDAQDETLVAL
+3617 
-3630 GNPDDV
+3630 
-3636 SGNKAIVAVDVSQIF
+3636 
-3651 TRQELKERA
+3651 
-3660 NVFAKPI
+3660 
-3667 GASYQG
+3667 QG
-3673 ILDQLDLV
+3673 ILDLPV
-3681 HQTVSRDQIVASFE
+3681 
-3695 LNKKVN
+3695 
-3701 AYIAEHPTSGRNQ
+3701 
-3714 ALTQLKEQ
+3714 
-3722 ITSAL
+3722 
-3727 FIGKMQVAQV
+3727 
-3737 DIDAIAQ
+3737 
-3744 TRPELAARIFMVA
+3744 
-3757 IEEANGEH
+3757 
-3765 RGLTDMMVRWANED
+3765 
-3779 PYLAP
+3779 
-3784 KQGYKGETPNDLGF
+3784 F
-3798 DAKYHVDLGDH
+3798 DATPIKKPGTSDVDGNAKIVDV
-3809 YADFKQWLETSQSN
+3809 T
-3823 GLLSKATL
+3823 
-3831 DESTKTVHLGY
+3831 
-3842 SYQELQDLTGVESV
+3842 
-3856 QMAFYFLKEAAKKVD
+3856 KEALADGK
-3871 PISGDSAEMI
+3871 I
-3881 LLKKFADKSYLSQL
+3881 L
-3895 DSDRM
+3895 
-3900 DQIEGIYRSS
+3900 
-3910 HETDVDAWDRRYSGA
+3910 
-3925 GYDELTNKLAG
+3925 
-3936 ATGVDE
+3936 
-3942 QLSVLLD
+3942 
-3949 DRKGLLIGEVHG
+3949 
-3961 SDVNGLRFVNEQMDA
+3961 
-3976 LKKQGVTV
+3976 
-3984 IGLEHLRSDLAQ
+3984 
-3996 PLIDRYLATGVMS
+3996 
-4009 SELSA
+4009 
-4014 MLKTKHLDA
+4014 
-4023 TLFENARANGMR
+4023 
-4035 IVALDANSSAR
+4035 
-4046 PNVQGTEHGLMYRA
+4046 
-4060 GAANN
+4060 
-4065 IAVEVLQSL
+4065 
-4074 PDDEKFVAIY
+4074 
-4084 GKAHLQSHK
+4084 
-4093 GIEGF
+4093 
-4098 VPGITHRLDLPALRV
+4098 
-4113 SDSNQFRVEQ
+4113 
-4123 DDMTLRVVYDDVAN
+4123 
-4137 KPKLT
+4137 
-4142 FKDSLSGA
+4142 
-4150 NTAIHNQNVN
+4150 HNRNVN
-4160 DWERVAVTPTADGG
+4160 DWERVVVTPTVDGG

-4183 VQMENDSVV
+4183 VQMENDAV
-4192 ANAAANLAGKHPES
+4192 AAKAAANLAGKHPES

-4239 GRDDSDSNNTHLS
+4239 GRDDSESNNTRLS
-4252 GYSAEDLAAKLAN
+4252 GYSADELAVKLAK
-4265 FQQSFSQAENINNTP
+4265 FQQSFNQAENVSSKP

-4306 MDVNGLRVDV
+4306 MDANGLRLDV
-4316 SARSSELAVDATGRK
+4316 SVRSSELAVDETGRK
-4331 HTKDENGD
+4331 HTKDANGN
-4339 WIQKA
+4339 WVQKA
-4344 ETNKVSLSWNEQGEV
+4344 ESNKVSLSWNEQGDV
-4359 IAKEERI
+4359 VAKDERI
-4366 RNGIAEGD
+4366 HNGIAEGD
-4374 IDLSRIGVSDVG
+4374 IDLSRIGVSDVD
-4386 EIARGAIG
+4386 EPARGAIG
-4394 DNNDVF
+4394 DNKDVF

-4407 VETETSS
+4407 AEIETSS
-4414 SAANNK
+4414 SSANNK

-4450 GSGGFKSLAFGDN
+4450 GTGGFKSLAFGDN
-4463 NVMVHIGNGES
+4463 NVMIHIGNGES
-4474 KHSVD
+4474 KHSFD
-4479 MGGYQALEGA
+4479 IGGYQALEGA

-4498 SFNLGQS
+4498 SFNKGRS
-4505 NDLLVMMD
+4505 NDLIVMMD

-4537 IATSGEDQDWLAAQE
+4537 IATSGEGKDWLAAQE

-4579 CLVELDSHNERSSR
+4579 SLVELDSQNERSSR
-4593 GLKHDTEAALN
+4593 GLKHDAEAALN
-4604 KQYNQWLSGNS
+4604 KQYNQWLSGNGNNDTS
-4615 DSSAGK
+4615 K

-4701 QLKNKLLGQM
+4701 QLKNKLLGQL
-4711 AGIGAETTL
+4711 AGVGAETTL
-4720 ADIFGVDYTT
+4720 ADIFGVDYTA
-4730 SGQIVS
+4730 SGHIVS

-4743 GVAILTE
+4743 GVAILKE

-4777 SGIDMGAD
+4777 AGIKTGAD
-4785 GIQSFAETHGL
+4785 GIKSFAETHGL
-4796 KDKAPEEEENKSA
+4796 KEKAPEEEESKPS
-4809 VSVNG
+4809 VSLNG
-4814 TSVNSAQ
+4814 ESLNSTQ
-4821 GATASDGNTETAE
+4821 GATVADGSTETTE
-4834 TQDRAFGF
+4834 TPDRAFGF

-4862 MKSLVE
+4862 MKSLVT

-4947 TGGEGSDMGVLMGR
+4947 TGGEGNDMGVLMGR

-4997 GGEIDTGLGRDY
+4997 GGEIDTGSGRDY

-5023 GQDYSVTIGNNNQV
+5023 DQDYSVTIGNNNQV

-5042 NDFANVFGN
+5042 DDFANVFGN

-5095 EEGRDLMV
+5095 GEGRDLMV

-5134 SSEDNIVFNG
+5134 RSEDNIVFNG

-5165 DPVSETDQAK
+5165 DPASDSDQAK

-5182 TFNDYFDGKRAQMI
+5182 TFSDYFNGNRAQVI
-5196 IAMGEKDANG
+5196 IAMGEKDATG

-5214 ESSIDALVQAMS
+5214 ESAIDALVQAMS

-5242 SKSRVAISTAWADVV
+5242 SKSRVAITTAWADVV

>member
-18 SADNGNNDIVA
+18 SADDGNNSIVA

-43 HVTVGSIGATVH
+43 HVTVGSIGATVY

-71 VEDSTGHLSVKG
+71 VEDTTGHLSVKG

-110 HLGHHG
+110 HLGNHG
-116 DVSYGGAAAYNSVK
+116 DVNYGGAAAYNGIT

-149 WHETNHGNLSFA
+149 WHETNQGNLSFA
-161 GAGAGNKLDRTWFDQ
+161 GAGAGNKLDRTWFNR
-176 YQGSRGDVSFDG
+176 YQDSRGDVTFDG

-243 VYQQTHGNIRFEGVG
+243 VYAQTRGNIRFEGVG
-258 GYNSFY
+258 GYNSLY

-297 EYAKAEDIVL
+297 EYAKAEEIVL
-307 TTAKMHGSW
+307 TAAQMHGLS
-316 IGSGTH
+316 IDNGNKFH

-350 VRLSNDPKTGK
+350 VRLYNDPETGK

-367 AWYKQGNHLSGL
+367 AWFKRGNHLTDL

-416 MEKDL
+416 VEKDL

-433 LIDAKDVVLSDA
+433 LIDAKDVALSEA
-445 KMGGHAISTDGTKV
+445 KMGGTAISTDGTTV
-459 DVQAIKSNR
+459 DVQAVKSNR

-492 DAETGVLKYQARSW
+492 DPKTGALKYQARSW
-506 YKEGDHTANLA
+506 YKEGNHTADLA

-537 SALNYSVNAIRS
+537 SDLHYSVNAVRS
-549 MSETVADID
+549 TSETVADID

-576 GDVHFSGAGG
+576 GDVHFNGAGG

-609 ILHSSQFGNTEFNGG
+609 ILHSSQFGHTEFNGG

-699 AMLGGYNTHTQIG
+699 VMLGGYNTHTQIG
-712 SGHGLWLAA
+712 SGNGLWLAA

-727 TQVGNGEVTSVL
+727 TQVGKGDVASVL

-744 VLTKVGEG
+744 VLTKVGDG
-752 ELTAGMLGGANVMT
+752 DLTAGMLGGANVIT
-766 HISGDEQASNTT
+766 HISGDNETSNTT

-792 KGDTLAVMGGGAN
+792 KGNALAVMSGGAN
-805 VLTHVGDGS
+805 VLTHVGDGT

-865 KVGDGTSIAAMIG
+865 KVGDGTSIAVMIG
-878 AGNIFTHVGEGNAW
+878 AGNIFTHVGEGNDW

-957 IFTHIGNGSTFA
+957 IFTHVGSGSTFA
-969 AMIGQANVMTKV
+969 AMIGQANIMTKV
-981 GNDLTA
+981 GDDLTA

-1005 LGLFAGEMNVMT
+1005 LGIFAGEVNVMT

-1049 EANIVTKVGDD
+1049 EVNIVTKVGDD

-1128 NIVTKVGDGL
+1128 NIITKVGDGL
-1138 GINVAWGQAN
+1138 GVNVAWGQAN

-1160 FAKGEANILTKVGDG
+1160 FAKGEANVITKVGDG

-1206 ITKVGDGRNVV
+1206 ITKVGNGRNVV

-1243 VVTKVGDG
+1243 IVTKVGDG

-1266 VGNGLS
+1266 VGDGLS

-1286 GNGVSVNVAWGKY
+1286 GDGVSVNVAWGKY

-1317 ANANIHIGDGLN
+1317 ANANIHIGDGLG
-1329 INASYARN
+1329 INASYAQN
-1337 NVAIKVG
+1337 NVAIKIG

-1363 SALFDNVKQTLLG
+1363 SALFDNIKQTVLG

-1388 GDEASTSGTQKGRG
+1388 GDEASSSGTQKGRG

-1443 NEMDNDLN
+1443 NKMQNALDV
-1451 IDGASDHAPNLI
+1451 DGSSDQTQAPNLI

-1471 DRGWQST
+1471 DQGWKST
-1478 HGVEASYSGSV
+1478 HGVEASHSGNV

-1496 HGTRVTE
+1496 HGARVTE
-1503 LDTHTNTSLYQ
+1503 LDTYTNTSLYQ

-1581 GTGHNDGLGYILDNV
+1581 GTGQNDGLGYILDNV
-1596 VAKSESSPQAN
+1596 VAKSESSQQAN

-1612 AKQNQA
+1612 ATQNQA

-1660 AIENNGQ
+1660 ALENNGQ

-1676 SEAVTAELTTLAQGL
+1676 SEAVTAELTKLAQGL
-1691 DVLDGQATHTGK
+1691 DVLDGQATHTGE
-1703 SGEQWRN
+1703 SGDQWRN

-1715 LLDGVQSQ
+1715 LLDGVQRQ
-1723 IDDAKQL
+1723 LDDAKQL
-1730 ASDKM
+1730 ANDKI

-1745 NSKVKDSIAK
+1745 NSKVKESVAK

-1772 DIAEAKADAETRK
+1772 DIADAKADAETRK

-1792 HDAKQAES
+1792 NDAKQAES

-1829 DAQGAKQNEGDRPDR
+1829 DAKGTKQNEGDRPDR
-1844 QGVAGSGLSG
+1844 EGVTGSGLSG

-1861 AGETGSHVNTD
+1861 AGETGSHVTND

-1882 DGLTEQELEALEGA
+1882 EGLSEQEQEALEGA

-1910 SKNSGSTI
+1910 GKNSGSTI
-1918 TSMFMEANADS
+1918 SSMFTETNTDS
-1929 IVVDTTASQDVVRK
+1929 IVVPTTASQDVVRK
-1943 EVRISGVNLVGLGE
+1943 EIRISGVNLEGLGE
-1957 ASHDSAESLVAA
+1957 ASHDTAESLVSA

-1979 WLDTDNDVATDKY
+1979 WLDTENDVATDKY

-2023 TDNQVPKDQAQALA
+2023 TDNQVPKDQAEALA

-2066 ETPHAEKSIVS
+2066 EAPHAEKSIVS

-2155 VYATGAQHDVYV
+2155 VYATGAQNDVYV
-2167 IAEGGVRLGNY
+2167 IAEGGMRLGNY
-2178 FWHVELPALR
+2178 FWNVELPALR

-2203 KPVSEYKDLPADEI
+2203 KPVSEYKDLPADQI
-2217 GRRLTDAGVG
+2217 GRRLTDAGVA
-2227 VKVRFDALSS
+2227 VKVRFDALSHE
-2237 ARQAELLADNPD
+2237 RQAELLADNPD
-2249 DYRADTLVEL
+2249 GYKADTLVEL

-2287 QEGDEGF
+2287 QEGEEGF
-2294 EVRSWPGS
+2294 EVRSWPGT
-2302 DDKSKTI
+2302 DGKSKTI
-2309 LLDNPEDAAQQKA
+2309 LLDNPEDAAQQKS

-2369 NTNSELMSVTELLDA
+2369 NANVELMSVTELLDA

-2389 KVRGESYQKVIDAL
+2389 KVRGESYQQVIDAL
-2403 AEYHASTAEHADY
+2403 TEYHASTAEHADY
-2416 ELESVEQLVNLRK
+2416 ELTSVEKLLNLRK
-2429 KIEGYALGHPD
+2429 QVEGYVLGHPD
-2440 SGRLEAMNSLLNQVN
+2440 SGRVQAMNALLNQVN
-2455 SRLEEVSVLAVSEQ
+2455 SRLEAVSVLVVSEQ
-2469 SIKAHDSFSR
+2469 SIKAHDSFSH

-2485 NAHLKQ
+2485 NANLKE

-2501 DFVTKGKGNLAK
+2501 DFVTKGKGNLAN
-2513 IDQLGGS
+2513 IDKLGGS
-2520 DAVLEKVKASV
+2520 DAVLEKVKAAVS
-2531 NHEYGQ
+2531 HEYGQ
-2537 AIADTIFAGLS
+2537 VVADTIFAGLS
-2548 ANELAKDGKGIDITG
+2548 ANDLAKDGKGIDIAG
-2563 LNRIHQA
+2563 LNKVHQA
-2570 LEQHM
+2570 IEQHM

-2602 GRTQIDAQAAAD
+2602 GRTQLEGQAAAD

-2638 VATEYQPDLKLRWS
+2638 VATEDQPDLKLRWS

-2680 GETKLKRFIEKLN
+2680 GETKLKRFVEKLN

-2698 DAAYKDASEGYAS
+2698 DASYKDASEGYAS

-2716 PDMLVST
+2716 PDMLAST

-2752 QELQKQA
+2752 EELQKQA

-2764 PALVAKR
+2764 PALVEKR

-2815 EWNRLSHD
+2815 EWNRLSND

-2846 GADKLIGHTWRPKFG
+2846 GADRLIGHTWRPKFG

-2890 VNDDLDALSGSEKHK
+2890 ATDLLDALSGNEKHK
-2905 DKVAIENDG
+2905 ENVAIENDG
-2914 TPPRDKVPLSPL
+2914 TPPRDKESLSPL

-2935 GERDARRKIGDITQ
+2935 GEKDARRKIGDITQ

-2957 KGESQK
+2957 NGESQK

-2976 YHQGTASSDD
+2976 YHQGVASSEG
-2986 ETSTTSGKVVLFLH
+2986 ETSATSGKVVLFLH

-3014 SHYQKQG
+3014 NHYQKQG

-3061 DPSNIIL
+3061 DPSNIII

-3119 VGTIAKAVNGQ
+3119 VGAIAKAVNGQ

-3137 KGLPQETPILL
+3137 KGLPKETPILL

-3159 EKLRVKLSNSGFNVT
+3159 EKLRAKLAIAGYNVT

-3186 RLMSQYTGQI
+3186 RLMGQYADQI
-3196 VSDLLNTQ
+3196 VSGLFNAEQAAVEAGEVLKGLEKDFKRYGDALKPDTSVPGKSKDIRTTKDFLNGYKNDHAKEIVDGFRSEMSIKQLVDLFVKGNWSAEQKGALAWEIESRALKVTFQNKSEKYNRLFREIASAGVVDAKATEQLAPQLMLLNLSNDGFGGRCDPLS
-3204 HIKHNEAK
+3204 KLVLVAK
-3212 LNLEPHGKNYESRD
+3212 QLENDG
-3226 LILKP
+3226 
-3231 ISQPETVELGMPE
+3231 QV
-3244 VDQKVLA
+3244 
-3251 DIAERENVIIGVRP
+3251 GVARQLL
-3265 VDEKSKSL
+3265 E
-3273 IASKMYSSKGLFV
+3273 KMYSAAAVLSNPTLYSDSEKANASKLLSSLAAIH
-3286 KAKSSDWGPMSGF
+3286 AKNPMHDTSMKVWQEKLEGKQALTVNGVVEK
-3299 IPVDQSFAKASARR
+3299 ITDASANGKPV
-3313 DLETFN
+3313 L
-3319 RHAEQSIQ
+3319 
-3327 SGNAVSADLY
+3327 
-3337 LNQVRV
+3337 
-3343 EELVSKYHSLT
+3343 
-3354 PLELDDQSGMYKT
+3354 LELDAPGHAMAAWAKGSGDDRVYGFYDPNAGIVEFSSAEKFGDYLTRFFGKSDLNMAQGYKLGKNAAGEAIFNRVVVMDGNTLASYKPTFGDKT
-3367 TATNGD
+3367 TMQGILDLPVFDATPIKKPTGGVASDLEALGD
-3373 QSVPFFLNRVTV
+3373 KT
-3385 DGNELWQVHY
+3385 
-3395 ITNGELAPF
+3395 
-3404 KVIGDPVSKQPMT
+3404 KVV
-3417 ADYDLLTVMY
+3417 
-3427 SYGDLGPQDKVKQ
+3427 
-3440 PLTWQQWKDS
+3440 
-3450 VTYEDLT
+3450 
-3457 PKYKELYSNEDLY
+3457 
-3470 NKKDGAS
+3470 
-3477 LGNVSGRLK
+3477 
-3486 ELKDRINVDLGRTNG
+3486 VDL
-3501 LEMVHHGADDAN
+3501 A
-3513 PYAVMADNFPATFFV
+3513 
-3528 PKSLF
+3528 
-3533 AEDGLGEGKGSIQT
+3533 
-3547 YFNVNEQGA
+3547 
-3556 VVIRNPQEFSDFQQV
+3556 
-3571 TINAS
+3571 
-3576 FRASFNDKWN
+3576 
-3586 HGLDEPLFTTK
+3586 
-3597 RKLSH
+3597 
-3602 EFLNKRDQLLKKLSG
+3602 
-3617 GRLDAQDETLVAL
+3617 
-3630 GNPDDV
+3630 
-3636 SGNKAIVAVDVSQIF
+3636 QIF
-3651 TRQELKERA
+3651 TVQELKERA
-3660 NVFAKPI
+3660 KVFAKPI

-3681 HQTVSRDQIVASFE
+3681 HQAKGRDQIAASFE
-3695 LNKKVN
+3695 LNKKIN

-3722 ITSAL
+3722 VTSAL
-3727 FIGKMQVAQV
+3727 FIGKMQIAQAG
-3737 DIDAIAQ
+3737 IDAIAQ
-3744 TRPELAARIFMVA
+3744 TRPELAARIFTVA
-3757 IEEANGEH
+3757 IEEANGKH
-3765 RGLTDMMVRWANED
+3765 VGLTDMMVRWANED

-3784 KQGYKGETPNDLGF
+3784 KHGYKGETPSDLGF
-3798 DAKYHVDLGDH
+3798 DAKYHVDLSEH

-3856 QMAFYFLKEAAKKVD
+3856 QMAFYFLKEAAKKAD

-3881 LLKKFADKSYLSQL
+3881 LLKKFADQSYLSQL

-3910 HETDVDAWDRRYSGA
+3910 HETDVDAWDRRYSGK
-3925 GYDELTNKLAG
+3925 GYDELTNKLAS

-4014 MLKTKHLDA
+4014 MLKTKHLDVA
-4023 TLFENARANGMR
+4023 LFENARANGMR

-4065 IAVEVLQSL
+4065 IAVEVLQNL
-4074 PDDEKFVAIY
+4074 PDGEKFVAIY

-4098 VPGITHRLDLPALRV
+4098 VPGITHRLDLPALKV
-4113 SDSNQFRVEQ
+4113 SDSNQFTVEQ
-4123 DDMTLRVVYDDVAN
+4123 DDVSLRVVYDDVAN
-4137 KPKLT
+4137 KPKIT

-4150 NTAIHNQNVN
+4150 NTALHNQNVN
-4160 DWERVAVTPTADGG
+4160 DWERVVVTPTADGG

-4183 VQMENDSVV
+4183 VQMENDAV
-4192 ANAAANLAGKHPES
+4192 AAKAAANLAGKHPES

-4239 GRDDSDSNNTHLS
+4239 GRDDSESNNTRLS
-4252 GYSAEDLAAKLAN
+4252 GYSADELAVKLAK
-4265 FQQSFSQAENINNTP
+4265 FQQSFNQAENVSSKP

-4306 MDVNGLRVDV
+4306 MDANGLRLDV
-4316 SARSSELAVDATGRK
+4316 SVRSSELAVDETGRK
-4331 HTKDENGD
+4331 HTKDANGN
-4339 WIQKA
+4339 WVQKA
-4344 ETNKVSLSWNEQGEV
+4344 ESNKVSLSWNEQGDV
-4359 IAKEERI
+4359 VAKDERI

-4374 IDLSRIGVSDVG
+4374 IDLSRIGISDVD
-4386 EIARGAIG
+4386 EPARGAIG
-4394 DNNDVF
+4394 DNKDVF

-4407 VETETSS
+4407 AETETSS
-4414 SAANNK
+4414 SSANNK

-4450 GSGGFKSLAFGDN
+4450 GTGGFKSLAFGDN
-4463 NVMVHIGNGES
+4463 NVMIHIGNGES
-4474 KHSVD
+4474 KHSFD
-4479 MGGYQALEGA
+4479 IGGYQALEGA

-4498 SFNLGQS
+4498 SFNKGRS
-4505 NDLLVMMD
+4505 NDLIVMMD

-4537 IATSGEDQDWLAAQE
+4537 IATSGEGKDWLAAQE

-4579 CLVELDSHNERSSR
+4579 SLVELDSQNERSSR
-4593 GLKHDTEAALN
+4593 GLKHDAEAALN
-4604 KQYNQWLSGNS
+4604 KQYNQWLSGNGNNDTS
-4615 DSSAGK
+4615 K

-4701 QLKNKLLGQM
+4701 QLKNKLLGQL
-4711 AGIGAETTL
+4711 AGVGAETTL
-4720 ADIFGVDYTT
+4720 ADIFGVDYTA
-4730 SGQIVS
+4730 SGHIVS

-4743 GVAILTE
+4743 GVAILKE

-4764 AFVDPA
+4764 AFVDPT
-4770 KLLDSLK
+4770 KLVNSLEA
-4777 SGIDMGAD
+4777 GINMGAD
-4785 GIQSFAETHGL
+4785 GIKSFAETHGL
-4796 KDKAPEEEENKSA
+4796 KEKAPEEEESKPS
-4809 VSVNG
+4809 VSFNG
-4814 TSVNSAQ
+4814 ETLNSTQ
-4821 GATASDGNTETAE
+4821 GATVADGSTETTE
-4834 TQDRAFGF
+4834 TPDRAFGF

-4862 MKSLVE
+4862 MKSLVA

-4947 TGGEGSDMGVLMGR
+4947 TGGEGNDMGVLMGR

-4997 GGEIDTGLGRDY
+4997 GGEIDTGSGRDY

-5023 GQDYSVTIGNNNQV
+5023 DQDYSVTIGNNNQV

-5042 NDFANVFGN
+5042 DDFANVFGN

-5095 EEGRDLMV
+5095 GEGRDLMV

-5134 SSEDNIVFNG
+5134 RSEDNIVFNG

-5165 DPVSETDQAK
+5165 EPASDSDQAA

-5182 TFNDYFDGKRAQMI
+5182 TFSDYFNGNRAQVI
-5196 IAMGEKDANG
+5196 IAMGDKDATG

-5214 ESSIDALVQAMS
+5214 ESAIDALVQAMS

-5242 SKSRVAISTAWADVV
+5242 SKSRVAITTAWADVV

>member
-1 MGKPFWR
+1 MVFYLIPKRRVWLMGKPFWR

-18 SADNGNNDIVA
+18 SADDGNNNIVA
-29 IGFGGEIHAYGGDD
+29 IGFGGQIHAYGGDD
-43 HVTVGSIGATVH
+43 HVTVGSIGATVY

-66 SAYLR
+66 SAYLK
-71 VEDSTGHLSVKG
+71 VEDSTGHLTVKG

-110 HLGHHG
+110 HLGNHG
-116 DVSYGGAAAYNSVK
+116 DVSYGGAAAYNGIT
-130 RKGLSGNVTFKGAG
+130 RKGLSGNVTFAGAG

-149 WHETNHGNLSFA
+149 WHETNQGNLSFT
-161 GAGAGNKLDRTWFDQ
+161 GAGAGNKLDRTWFNR
-176 YQGSRGDVSFDG
+176 YQGSHGDVTFDG

-235 ERTRQAED
+235 ERTHQAED
-243 VYQQTHGNIRFEGVG
+243 VYTQTRGNIRFEGVG
-258 GYNSFY
+258 GYNSLY

-275 GGGAYNTITR
+275 GGGAYNTIIR
-285 KGSGSSFDAQGM
+285 KGSGNDFAKEGM
-297 EYAKAEDIVL
+297 TNAKADEIVL
-307 TTAKMHGSW
+307 TKAVMSGSW
-316 IGSGTH
+316 IGQDH
-322 AVTAVKSE
+322 HVTAVKSAS
-330 REPNTYLFAIADGT
+330 EPNTYLFAFADST

-350 VRLSNDPKTGK
+350 VQLRNDPQTGE
-361 LKYYSE
+361 LKYYST
-367 AWYKQGNHLSGL
+367 AWYKEGNHLSNL
-379 ARSDVSSAGG
+379 ANQDISDNGG
-389 FEVNPINGGY
+389 FTAVNINGAY
-399 TLSNIAVEHQQS
+399 TLSDLKVEHQQS
-411 LTVHA
+411 VTVHA
-416 MEKDL
+416 VEKSL

-433 LIDAKDVVLSDA
+433 VIDAKEVSLSDA
-445 KMGGHAISTDGTKV
+445 KMGGHAIYADGTKV
-459 DVQAIKSNR
+459 DVKAVKSNR
-468 KPNTYVY
+468 QPNTYIY

-492 DAETGVLKYQARSW
+492 DPETGALKYQARSW
-506 YKEGDHTANLA
+506 YKEGDHTANIA
-517 NEDISSANGYHSMG
+517 NQDISSATGYNPMG

-537 SALNYSVNAIRS
+537 SDLHYSVNAVRS
-549 MSETVADID
+549 TSETVADIE

-568 ATDSGESS
+568 ANDSGESS
-576 GDVHFSGAGG
+576 GDVRFNGAGG
-586 GNVIKSNVTRGNVY
+586 GNVIKSNVTRGNVH

-652 QSKQGKMDVYAG
+652 QSQQGKMDVYAG

-669 LVRIGDGQYL
+669 LVRLGDGQYL

-690 HKGNGNSRV
+690 QKGSGDSRV
-699 AMLGGYNTHTQIG
+699 VMLGGYNTHTQIG
-712 SGHGLWLAA
+712 SGNGLWLAA

-727 TQVGNGEVTSVL
+727 TQVGQGDVAAVL

-744 VLTKVGEG
+744 VLTKMGEG
-752 ELTAGMLGGANVMT
+752 ELTSGMLGGANVIT
-766 HISGDEQASNTT
+766 HISNDDQLSNTT

-792 KGDTLAVMGGGAN
+792 KGNTLAVVGGGAN
-805 VLTHVGDGS
+805 VLTHVGDGT

-865 KVGDGTSIAAMIG
+865 KVGDGTSIAVMIG

-948 LAAMVGNAN
+948 LAAMVGNVN
-957 IFTHIGNGSTFA
+957 IFTHIGHGSTFA
-969 AMIGQANVMTKV
+969 AMIGQANIMTKV

-996 YTHVGDGTS
+996 MTHVGDGTS
-1005 LGLFAGEMNVMT
+1005 LGLFAGEVNVMT

-1101 GLLISDIGNVMTH
+1101 GLLISDVGNVMTH

-1128 NIVTKVGDGL
+1128 NLITKVGDGL
-1138 GINVAWGQAN
+1138 GVNVAWGQAN

-1160 FAKGEANILTKVGDG
+1160 FAKGEANLITKVGDG

-1181 QGKAN
+1181 QGEAN

-1206 ITKVGDGRNVV
+1206 ITKVGHGQNVV

-1243 VVTKVGDG
+1243 IVTKVGDG

-1256 AKGKANITTT
+1256 AKGQANITTT
-1266 VGNGLS
+1266 VGNGLN

-1286 GNGVSVNVAWGKY
+1286 GDGVSVNVAWGKY

-1317 ANANIHIGDGLN
+1317 ANANIHVGDGLN
-1329 INASYARN
+1329 INASYAQN

-1363 SALFDNVKQTLLG
+1363 SALFDNIKQTVLG

-1388 GDEASTSGTQKGRG
+1388 GDEASSSGTHKGRG

-1416 MDAIEEVGSDLG
+1416 MDAIKEVSSDLG

-1443 NEMDNDLN
+1443 NKMQHALN
-1451 IDGASDHAPNLI
+1451 VDDSSVQASNLI
-1463 VNGDFEQG
+1463 VNGDFELG
-1471 DRGWQST
+1471 EHGWQST
-1478 HGVEASYSGSV
+1478 HGVEASYAGSV
-1489 YGVNGEG
+1489 YGVEGEG
-1496 HGTRVTE
+1496 HGARVTE
-1503 LDTHTNTSLYQ
+1503 LDTYTNTSLYQ
-1514 DLTDLTEG
+1514 DLANLAQG

-1558 ASAWQQKT
+1558 ESAWQQKT

-1571 HAGSNRIEFK
+1571 QAGSNRIEFK

-1596 VAKSESSPQAN
+1596 VATSESSQQAN
-1607 AVSEH
+1607 AIREH
-1612 AKQNQA
+1612 ATQNPA
-1618 SQNALSDKERAE
+1618 AQNALSDKERAE

-1660 AIENNGQ
+1660 ALENNGQ
-1667 AQRDAVKEE
+1667 AQRDAVQEE
-1676 SEAVTAELTTLAQGL
+1676 SEAITAELTKLAQGL
-1691 DVLDGQATHTGK
+1691 DVLDGQATHTGE
-1703 SGEQWRN
+1703 SGDQWRN
-1710 DFAGG
+1710 EFASG
-1715 LLDGVQSQ
+1715 LLAGVQTQ
-1723 IDDAKQL
+1723 LDDAKQL
-1730 ASDKM
+1730 ANEKI
-1735 AAAKQTQSDN
+1735 AEAKQTHADN
-1745 NSKVKDSIAK
+1745 QNKVKDAVAK
-1755 SEAGVAKGEQN
+1755 SEAGIAKGEQN
-1766 RAGAEQ
+1766 RAGAEH
-1772 DIAEAKADAETRK
+1772 DIADAQADAEKRK
-1785 ADAVAKS
+1785 ADALAKGK
-1792 HDAKQAES
+1792 DAQQAES
-1800 DAHSAAN
+1800 DAHHAVN
-1807 DAQSRGDRDAMNAE
+1807 NAQSRGDRDVQLAE
-1821 NKANQAQN
+1821 NKANQAQA

-1844 QGVAGSGLSG
+1844 QGVTGSGLSG
-1854 NAHRVEG
+1854 NAHSVEG
-1861 AGETGSHVNTD
+1861 AGETDSHVKTD

-1882 DGLTEQELEALEGA
+1882 EGLTEQEQEALEGA

-1910 SKNSGSTI
+1910 AKNSVSSM
-1918 TSMFMEANADS
+1918 TSMFSETNSKS
-1929 IVVDTTASQDVVRK
+1929 IVVPTKVSPEPVRQ
-1943 EVRISGVNLVGLGE
+1943 EVTRRDVRISGVNL
-1957 ASHDSAESLVAA
+1957 ESLSAVQGNQPTGQLAS
-1969 RAEKVANLYR
+1969 KS
-1979 WLDTDNDVATDKY
+1979 
-1992 VPVPGFERV
+1992 VPGFKSHFASTSIGIENELSGLVVVLPKNSAQTFGYVHDSQGNPLFMLTKDMNQGGYSNPVGINDIQGVNNWQTHTIELVTYPSEISDTAAVESRKEAMLWLAKEFT
-2001 DADVSD
+2001 DHINQSNHQSLPHLVSD
-2007 EVKQRMIQ
+2007 DGRF
-2015 SMSGYIEH
+2015 
-2023 TDNQVPKDQAQALA
+2023 
-2037 TLFVESTLDYDWDK
+2037 TLVISN
-2051 RVEFLTKLESYGYSF
+2051 S
-2066 ETPHAEKSIVS
+2066 
-2077 FWSGKNFKQY
+2077 
-2087 RDVLDNAQTD
+2087 
-2097 GKKVVYDIDV
+2097 
-2107 KGNAFAIDLNKHLM
+2107 KHLIAA
-2121 RWGGLFLDPDNAE
+2121 GNGT
-2134 QNQLKSSID
+2134 SID
-2143 AATFSNTGFWSS
+2143 AQGKTIGMTPSGQQATMAISAKEFGTSSSPEVRLLESAPWYQAGLRDEFLANAKNTTLNDPATAQNVYAYLTS
-2155 VYATGAQHDVYV
+2155 VYSKTADLAKEYGIYINDWDPASEGFSPNAQGLTDPKVKNAWSILPRTKPVRMLELLSAEDSRYV
-2167 IAEGGVRLGNY
+2167 RQQIAEKLKGTYSESLAKNVFEYFQYGGEVAGHGINNATTGS
-2178 FWHVELPALR
+2178 VQQPEPAILFEFR
-2188 QLQREGLVGEIRLLD
+2188 SVPSALSDFVP
-2203 KPVSEYKDLPADEI
+2203 KTAS
-2217 GRRLTDAGVG
+2217 T
-2227 VKVRFDALSS
+2227 VKVDVKALDHFDSASRKAIITEVNALVSGSEDFDAWYQEYRASKGQPPVKNPKSS
-2237 ARQAELLADNPD
+2237 ASANHKAEWLMTQHAEQWAKITAPYTDNHETITSTKLASNDKE
-2249 DYRADTLVEL
+2249 EL
-2259 DVKLSAIDSMLRESL
+2259 HALGGTSNLEHNKQQENVASIINTMLNDML
-2274 PFYSLRTERNLLV
+2274 PFYALRTERNLLV

-2294 EVRSWPGS
+2294 EVRAWPGTE
-2302 DDKSKTI
+2302 DKSKTI
-2309 LLDNPEDAAQQKA
+2309 ILGDPEDAAQHKA

-2338 DELFLVDNKVL
+2338 DELFLVDNKVI
-2349 SHHDG
+2349 SHHEG
-2354 RTRILAQKEDGAWTY
+2354 RTHVLAQKVDGAWQY
-2369 NTNSELMSVTELLDA
+2369 NATVELMSVTELLDA
-2384 AHVSG
+2384 ANVTG
-2389 KVRGESYQKVIDAL
+2389 KIRGESYQQVIDAL
-2403 AEYHASTAEHADY
+2403 TDYHASITEHADY
-2416 ELESVEQLVNLRK
+2416 EPESVEKLLNLRK
-2429 KIEGYALGHPD
+2429 KIEGYVLGHPD
-2440 SGRLEAMNSLLNQVN
+2440 SGRVEAMNSLLNQVN
-2455 SRLEEVSVLAVSEQ
+2455 TRLDEVSLLSVAEQ
-2469 SIKAHDSFSR
+2469 AIQAQDSFSR
-2479 LYDQLD
+2479 LYDQLEAA
-2485 NAHLKQ
+2485 NLKE
-2491 SKHLYLDGNG
+2491 SKHLYLDQNG
-2501 DFVTKGKGNLAK
+2501 DFVTKGKGNLAN
-2513 IDQLGGS
+2513 IDLLGS
-2520 DAVLEKVKASV
+2520 REAVLEKVKLTVS
-2531 NHEYGQ
+2531 NEYGQ
-2537 AIADTIFAGLS
+2537 TVADTIFAGLS
-2548 ANELAKDGKGIDITG
+2548 AKDLAKDGKGIDIAG
-2563 LNRIHQA
+2563 LNKVHQA
-2570 LEQHM
+2570 IEQHL
-2575 SPVSATMYIWKPS
+2575 SPVSATLYIWKPS

-2602 GRTQIDAQAAAD
+2602 GRTQLEGQAAAD
-2614 FNKQNYVSWW
+2614 FNQQNYVSWW
-2624 PLGSKSSNIRNIFN
+2624 PLGSKSSNISNILN
-2638 VATEYQPDLKLRWS
+2638 VATKDQPDLKLRWS

-2666 DMASEENDG
+2666 DVASEENDG
-2675 FGLND
+2675 FGLHD
-2680 GETKLKRFIEKLN
+2680 GDIKLKRFIEKLN

-2698 DAAYKDASEGYAS
+2698 DASFKEASEGYAS

-2716 PDMLVST
+2716 PDMLETT

-2730 QPFVDQWNDT
+2730 QPFVEQWNDT
-2740 SYDMMDVANRFA
+2740 SYDMMDVAHRFA
-2752 QELQKQA
+2752 QELRLQA
-2759 QASGD
+2759 QRSDD
-2764 PALVAKR
+2764 PELLEKR
-2771 IDNVVRLFAERALEE
+2771 IGNVVRQFAERALEE
-2786 IEAFKAS
+2786 IETFKAS
-2793 QADEGR
+2793 QADQGR

-2815 EWNRLSHD
+2815 EWHRLSND

-2846 GADKLIGHTWRPKFG
+2846 GADKLIGHTWLPKFG

-2890 VNDDLDALSGSEKHK
+2890 VTDVLDALSGNEKPK
-2905 DKVAIENDG
+2905 ENVAIENDG
-2914 TPPRDKVPLSPL
+2914 TPPRDKESLSPL

-2935 GERDARRKIGDITQ
+2935 GDKEARRKIGEITQ

-2963 VTLKGE
+2963 ITLQGE

-2976 YHQGTASSDD
+2976 YHQGTAPR
-2986 ETSTTSGKVVLFLH
+2986 EGEASTTSGKVVLFLH

-3014 SHYQKQG
+3014 NHYQKQG

-3061 DPSNIIL
+3061 DPSNIII

-3119 VGTIAKAVNGQ
+3119 VGAIAKAVNGQ

-3137 KGLPQETPILL
+3137 EGLPKETSILL

-3154 LGEEG
+3154 LGNEG
-3159 EKLRVKLSNSGFNVT
+3159 EKLRTKLTASGYNVT

-3186 RLMSQYTGQI
+3186 RLMSQYADQI
-3196 VSDLLNTQ
+3196 VSGLSSSASVDEDLDQQGLDTTSTKDQGVSNKDDHLQ
-3204 HIKHNEAK
+3204 VVDSKEA
-3212 LNLEPHGKNYESRD
+3212 
-3226 LILKP
+3226 
-3231 ISQPETVELGMPE
+3231 
-3244 VDQKVLA
+3244 LA
-3251 DIAERENVIIGVRP
+3251 DGKI
-3265 VDEKSKSL
+3265 L
-3273 IASKMYSSKGLFV
+3273 
-3286 KAKSSDWGPMSGF
+3286 
-3299 IPVDQSFAKASARR
+3299 
-3313 DLETFN
+3313 
-3319 RHAEQSIQ
+3319 H
-3327 SGNAVSADLY
+3327 
-3337 LNQVRV
+3337 NQ
-3343 EELVSKYHSLT
+3343 
-3354 PLELDDQSGMYKT
+3354 
-3367 TATNGD
+3367 
-3373 QSVPFFLNRVTV
+3373 
-3385 DGNELWQVHY
+3385 
-3395 ITNGELAPF
+3395 
-3404 KVIGDPVSKQPMT
+3404 
-3417 ADYDLLTVMY
+3417 
-3427 SYGDLGPQDKVKQ
+3427 
-3440 PLTWQQWKDS
+3440 
-3450 VTYEDLT
+3450 
-3457 PKYKELYSNEDLY
+3457 
-3470 NKKDGAS
+3470 
-3477 LGNVSGRLK
+3477 
-3486 ELKDRINVDLGRTNG
+3486 
-3501 LEMVHHGADDAN
+3501 
-3513 PYAVMADNFPATFFV
+3513 
-3528 PKSLF
+3528 
-3533 AEDGLGEGKGSIQT
+3533 
-3547 YFNVNEQGA
+3547 
-3556 VVIRNPQEFSDFQQV
+3556 
-3571 TINAS
+3571 
-3576 FRASFNDKWN
+3576 
-3586 HGLDEPLFTTK
+3586 
-3597 RKLSH
+3597 
-3602 EFLNKRDQLLKKLSG
+3602 
-3617 GRLDAQDETLVAL
+3617 
-3630 GNPDDV
+3630 
-3636 SGNKAIVAVDVSQIF
+3636 
-3651 TRQELKERA
+3651 
-3660 NVFAKPI
+3660 
-3667 GASYQG
+3667 
-3673 ILDQLDLV
+3673 
-3681 HQTVSRDQIVASFE
+3681 
-3695 LNKKVN
+3695 
-3701 AYIAEHPTSGRNQ
+3701 
-3714 ALTQLKEQ
+3714 
-3722 ITSAL
+3722 
-3727 FIGKMQVAQV
+3727 
-3737 DIDAIAQ
+3737 
-3744 TRPELAARIFMVA
+3744 
-3757 IEEANGEH
+3757 
-3765 RGLTDMMVRWANED
+3765 
-3779 PYLAP
+3779 
-3784 KQGYKGETPNDLGF
+3784 
-3798 DAKYHVDLGDH
+3798 
-3809 YADFKQWLETSQSN
+3809 
-3823 GLLSKATL
+3823 
-3831 DESTKTVHLGY
+3831 
-3842 SYQELQDLTGVESV
+3842 
-3856 QMAFYFLKEAAKKVD
+3856 
-3871 PISGDSAEMI
+3871 
-3881 LLKKFADKSYLSQL
+3881 
-3895 DSDRM
+3895 
-3900 DQIEGIYRSS
+3900 
-3910 HETDVDAWDRRYSGA
+3910 
-3925 GYDELTNKLAG
+3925 
-3936 ATGVDE
+3936 
-3942 QLSVLLD
+3942 
-3949 DRKGLLIGEVHG
+3949 
-3961 SDVNGLRFVNEQMDA
+3961 DVNGW
-3976 LKKQGVTV
+3976 G
-3984 IGLEHLRSDLAQ
+3984 
-3996 PLIDRYLATGVMS
+3996 P
-4009 SELSA
+4009 
-4014 MLKTKHLDA
+4014 
-4023 TLFENARANGMR
+4023 
-4035 IVALDANSSAR
+4035 
-4046 PNVQGTEHGLMYRA
+4046 
-4060 GAANN
+4060 
-4065 IAVEVLQSL
+4065 
-4074 PDDEKFVAIY
+4074 
-4084 GKAHLQSHK
+4084 
-4093 GIEGF
+4093 
-4098 VPGITHRLDLPALRV
+4098 IT
-4113 SDSNQFRVEQ
+4113 
-4123 DDMTLRVVYDDVAN
+4123 
-4137 KPKLT
+4137 
-4142 FKDSLSGA
+4142 
-4150 NTAIHNQNVN
+4150 
-4160 DWERVAVTPTADGG
+4160 VTPTTDGG

-4183 VQMENDSVV
+4183 VQMENDDVV
-4192 ANAAANLAGKHPES
+4192 AKAAANLAGKHPES

-4239 GRDDSDSNNTHLS
+4239 GRDHSESNNTRLS
-4252 GYSAEDLAAKLAN
+4252 GYSADELAVKLAK
-4265 FQQSFSQAENINNTP
+4265 FQQSFNQAENINNKP

-4306 MDVNGLRVDV
+4306 MDANGLRVDV
-4316 SARSSELAVDATGRK
+4316 SVRSSELAVDEAGRK
-4331 HTKDENGD
+4331 HTKDANGD
-4339 WIQKA
+4339 WVQKA
-4344 ETNKVSLSWNEQGEV
+4344 ENNKVSLSWDAQGEV
-4359 IAKEERI
+4359 VAKDERI

-4374 IDLSRIGVSDVG
+4374 IDLSRIGVNNVD
-4386 EIARGAIG
+4386 EPARGAIG
-4394 DNNDVF
+4394 DNSDVF

-4407 VETETSS
+4407 PETEVIANSS
-4414 SAANNK
+4414 SSNQ

-4427 QVNVGDGEFTAV
+4427 QVNVGEGEFTAV

-4450 GSGGFKSLAFGDN
+4450 GTGGFKSLAFGDN
-4463 NVMVHIGNGES
+4463 NVMVHIGDGES

-4479 MGGYQALEGA
+4479 IGGYQALEGA
-4489 QMFIGNRNV
+4489 QMFLGNRNV
-4498 SFNLGQS
+4498 SFNFGHS
-4505 NDLLVMMD
+4505 NDLILMMD

-4537 IATSGEDQDWLAAQE
+4537 IATSGEGEDWLAAQE

-4557 SGAKKFVKDMSGL
+4557 SSAKKFVKDMSGL

-4579 CLVELDSHNERSSR
+4579 TLVELDSQNERDSR
-4593 GLKHDTEAALN
+4593 GLKHDAEATLN
-4604 KQYNQWLSGNS
+4604 KQYNQWLSGNGNS
-4615 DSSAGK
+4615 GMSQ

-4673 LFGLMTQQFSATG
+4673 LFGLMTQQFTATG
-4686 QAKTTFTYTPEDLPR
+4686 QAKTTFTYTPQDLPR
-4701 QLKNKLLGQM
+4701 QLKNKLLGQL
-4711 AGIGAETTL
+4711 AGVGAETTL
-4720 ADIFGVDYTT
+4720 ADIFGVDYTA

-4736 RNGEAVD
+4736 RNGQAVD
-4743 GVAILTE
+4743 GVAILKE

-4777 SGIDMGAD
+4777 AGIDMGAD
-4785 GIQSFAETHGL
+4785 GIKSFAETHGL
-4796 KDKAPEEEENKSA
+4796 KEKAPEEEKDNSS

-4814 TSVNSAQ
+4814 ANVNSAQ
-4821 GATASDGNTETAE
+4821 GATVADGNTETAE

-4868 NLKEN
+4868 NLKQN

-4899 DINLSLGNYNF
+4899 DINISLGNYNF

-4947 TGGEGSDMGVLMGR
+4947 TGGEGNDMGVLMGR

-4997 GGEIDTGLGRDY
+4997 GGEIDTGSGRDY
-5009 VVTSGNFNRVDTGD
+5009 VVTTGNFNRVDTGD
-5023 GQDYSVTIGNNNQV
+5023 DQDYSVTIGNNNQV

-5051 YNRINASAGNDV
+5051 YNRINAGAGNDV

-5074 GGEGEDH
+5074 GGDGDDH

-5095 EEGRDLMV
+5095 GEGRDLMV

-5134 SSEDNIVFNG
+5134 RSEDNIVFNG

-5165 DPVSETDQAK
+5165 DPSNDSDQSK

-5182 TFNDYFDGKRAQMI
+5182 TFSDYFNGNRAQVVIGMS
-5196 IAMGEKDANG
+5196 EKDLSG
-5206 EREYTTLS
+5206 EREYTMLS
-5214 ESSIDALVQAMS
+5214 DSAIDALVQAMS
-5226 GFDPQA
+5226 GFEPQA
-5232 GDNGFIDNLD
+5232 GDNGFIDSLE
-5242 SKSRVAISTAWADVV
+5242 SKSQAAISMAWSDVV
-5257 HKKGIT
+5257 HKKGLM

>member
-18 SADNGNNDIVA
+18 SADDGNNNIVA
-29 IGFGGEIHAYGGDD
+29 IGFGGQIHAYGGDD
-43 HVTVGSIGATVH
+43 HVTVGSIGATVY

-66 SAYLR
+66 SAYLK
-71 VEDSTGHLSVKG
+71 VEDSTGHLTVKG

-110 HLGHHG
+110 HLGNHG
-116 DVSYGGAAAYNSVK
+116 DVSYGGAAAYNGIT
-130 RKGLSGNVTFKGAG
+130 RKGLSGNVTFAGAG

-149 WHETNHGNLSFA
+149 WHETNQGNLSFT
-161 GAGAGNKLDRTWFDQ
+161 GAGAGNKLDRTWFNR
-176 YQGSRGDVSFDG
+176 YQGSHGDVTFDG

-235 ERTRQAED
+235 ERTHQAED
-243 VYQQTHGNIRFEGVG
+243 VYTQTRGNIRFEGVG
-258 GYNSFY
+258 GYNSLY

-275 GGGAYNTITR
+275 GGGAYNTIIR
-285 KGSGSSFDAQGM
+285 KGSGNDFAKEGM
-297 EYAKAEDIVL
+297 TNAKADEIVL
-307 TTAKMHGSW
+307 TKAVMSGSW
-316 IGSGTH
+316 IGQDH
-322 AVTAVKSE
+322 HVTAVKSAS
-330 REPNTYLFAIADGT
+330 EPNTYLFAFADST

-350 VRLSNDPKTGK
+350 VQLRNDPQTGE
-361 LKYYSE
+361 LKYYST
-367 AWYKQGNHLSGL
+367 AWYKEGNHLSNL
-379 ARSDVSSAGG
+379 ANQDISDNGG
-389 FEVNPINGGY
+389 FTAVNINGAY
-399 TLSNIAVEHQQS
+399 TLSDLKVEHQQS
-411 LTVHA
+411 VTVHA
-416 MEKDL
+416 VEKSL

-433 LIDAKDVVLSDA
+433 VIDAKEVSLSDA
-445 KMGGHAISTDGTKV
+445 KMGGHAIYADGTKV
-459 DVQAIKSNR
+459 DVKAVKSNR
-468 KPNTYVY
+468 QPNTYIY

-492 DAETGVLKYQARSW
+492 DPETGALKYQARSW
-506 YKEGDHTANLA
+506 YKEGDHTANIA
-517 NEDISSANGYHSMG
+517 NQDISSATGYNPMG

-537 SALNYSVNAIRS
+537 SDLHYSVNAVRS
-549 MSETVADID
+549 TSETVADIE

-568 ATDSGESS
+568 ANDSGESS
-576 GDVHFSGAGG
+576 GDVRFNGAGG
-586 GNVIKSNVTRGNVY
+586 GNVIKSNVTRGNVH

-652 QSKQGKMDVYAG
+652 QSQQGKMDVYAG

-669 LVRIGDGQYL
+669 LVRLGDGQYL

-690 HKGNGNSRV
+690 QKGSGDSRV
-699 AMLGGYNTHTQIG
+699 VMLGGYNTHTQIG
-712 SGHGLWLAA
+712 SGNGLWLAA

-727 TQVGNGEVTSVL
+727 TQVGQGDVAAVL

-744 VLTKVGEG
+744 VLTKMGEG
-752 ELTAGMLGGANVMT
+752 ELTSGMLGGANVIT
-766 HISGDEQASNTT
+766 HISNDDQLSNTT

-792 KGDTLAVMGGGAN
+792 KGNTLAVMGGGAN
-805 VLTHVGDGS
+805 VLTHVGDGT

-865 KVGDGTSIAAMIG
+865 KVGDGTSIAVMIG

-957 IFTHIGNGSTFA
+957 IFTHIGHGSTFA
-969 AMIGQANVMTKV
+969 AMIGQANIMTKV

-996 YTHVGDGTS
+996 MTHVGDGTS
-1005 LGLFAGEMNVMT
+1005 LGLFAGEVNVMT

-1101 GLLISDIGNVMTH
+1101 GLLISDVGNVMTH

-1128 NIVTKVGDGL
+1128 NLITKVGDGL
-1138 GINVAWGQAN
+1138 GVNVAWGQAN

-1160 FAKGEANILTKVGDG
+1160 FAKGEANLITKVGDG
-1175 QEVSVV
+1175 QELSVV
-1181 QGKAN
+1181 QGQAN

-1206 ITKVGDGRNVV
+1206 ITKVGHGQNVV

-1243 VVTKVGDG
+1243 IVTKVGDG

-1256 AKGKANITTT
+1256 AKGQANITTT

-1286 GNGVSVNVAWGKY
+1286 GDGVSVNVAWGKY
-1299 NINTK
+1299 NVNTK

-1317 ANANIHIGDGLN
+1317 ANANIHVGDGLN
-1329 INASYARN
+1329 INASYAQN

-1363 SALFDNVKQTLLG
+1363 SALFDNIKQTVLG

-1388 GDEASTSGTQKGRG
+1388 GDEASSSGTHKGRG
-1402 AIATPEITK
+1402 AISTPEITK

-1416 MDAIEEVGSDLG
+1416 MDAIKEVGSDLG

-1443 NEMDNDLN
+1443 NKMQHALN
-1451 IDGASDHAPNLI
+1451 VDDSSVQAPNLI
-1463 VNGDFEQG
+1463 VNGDFELG
-1471 DRGWQST
+1471 EHGWQST
-1478 HGVEASYSGSV
+1478 HGVEASYAGSV
-1489 YGVNGEG
+1489 YGVEGEG
-1496 HGTRVTE
+1496 HGARVTE
-1503 LDTHTNTSLYQ
+1503 LDTYTNTSLYQ
-1514 DLTDLTEG
+1514 DLANLAQG

-1558 ASAWQQKT
+1558 ESAWQQKT

-1571 HAGSNRIEFK
+1571 QAGSNRIEFK
-1581 GTGHNDGLGYILDNV
+1581 GIGHNDGLGYILDNV
-1596 VAKSESSPQAN
+1596 VATSESSQQAN
-1607 AVSEH
+1607 AIREH
-1612 AKQNQA
+1612 ATQNPA
-1618 SQNALSDKERAE
+1618 TQNALSDKERAE

-1660 AIENNGQ
+1660 ALENNGQ
-1667 AQRDAVKEE
+1667 AQLDAVQEE
-1676 SEAVTAELTTLAQGL
+1676 SEAITAELTKLAQGL
-1691 DVLDGQATHTGK
+1691 DVLDSQATHTGE
-1703 SGEQWRN
+1703 SGDQWRN
-1710 DFAGG
+1710 EFASG
-1715 LLDGVQSQ
+1715 LLAGVQTQ
-1723 IDDAKQL
+1723 LDDAKQL
-1730 ASDKM
+1730 ANGKI
-1735 AAAKQTQSDN
+1735 AEAKQTHADN
-1745 NSKVKDSIAK
+1745 QNKVKDAVAK

-1772 DIAEAKADAETRK
+1772 DIADAQADAEKRK
-1785 ADAVAKS
+1785 ADALAKGK
-1792 HDAKQAES
+1792 DAQQAES
-1800 DAHSAAN
+1800 DAHHAIN
-1807 DAQSRGDRDAMNAE
+1807 NAQSRGDRDVELAE
-1821 NKANQAQN
+1821 NKANQAQA

-1844 QGVAGSGLSG
+1844 QGVTGSGLSG
-1854 NAHRVEG
+1854 NAHSVEG
-1861 AGETGSHVNTD
+1861 TGETDSHVNTD

-1882 DGLTEQELEALEGA
+1882 EGLTEQEQEALEGA

-1910 SKNSGSTI
+1910 AKNSVSSM
-1918 TSMFMEANADS
+1918 TSMFSETNSKS
-1929 IVVDTTASQDVVRK
+1929 IVVPTKVSPELERQEVTRRD
-1943 EVRISGVNLVGLGE
+1943 VRISGVNL
-1957 ASHDSAESLVAA
+1957 ESLSAVQGSQPTGQLAS
-1969 RAEKVANLYR
+1969 KS
-1979 WLDTDNDVATDKY
+1979 
-1992 VPVPGFERV
+1992 VPGFKSHFASTSIGIENELSGLVVVLPKNSAQTFGYVHDSQGNPLFMLTKDMNQGGYSNPVGINDIQGVNNWQTHTIELVTYPSEISDTAAVESRKEAMLWLAKEFT
-2001 DADVSD
+2001 DHINQSNHQSLPHLVSD
-2007 EVKQRMIQ
+2007 DGRFTLVISNSKHLIAAGNGTSTDAQGKTIGMTPSGQQATMAISAKEFGTSSSPEVRLLESAPWYQAGLRDEFLANAKNTTLDDPATAQNVYAYLTSVYSKTADLAKEYGIYINDWDPASEGFSPNAQGLTDPKVKNAWSILPRTKPVRMLELLSAEDSRYVRQQIAEKLKGTYSESLAKNVFEYFQ
-2015 SMSGYIEH
+2015 YGGEVAGHGINNATTGSVQQPEPAILFEFRSVPSALSDFVPKTASTVKVDVKALDHFDSASRKAIITEVNALVSGSEDFDAWYQEYRASKGQPPVKNPKSSASANHKAEWLMTQHAEQWAKITAPY
-2023 TDNQVPKDQAQALA
+2023 TDNHE
-2037 TLFVESTLDYDWDK
+2037 TLTS
-2051 RVEFLTKLESYGYSF
+2051 TKLASNDKEELHALG
-2066 ETPHAEKSIVS
+2066 ETSNLEHNKQQENVASII
-2077 FWSGKNFKQY
+2077 N
-2087 RDVLDNAQTD
+2087 TM
-2097 GKKVVYDIDV
+2097 
-2107 KGNAFAIDLNKHLM
+2107 LNDM
-2121 RWGGLFLDPDNAE
+2121 
-2134 QNQLKSSID
+2134 
-2143 AATFSNTGFWSS
+2143 
-2155 VYATGAQHDVYV
+2155 
-2167 IAEGGVRLGNY
+2167 
-2178 FWHVELPALR
+2178 
-2188 QLQREGLVGEIRLLD
+2188 
-2203 KPVSEYKDLPADEI
+2203 
-2217 GRRLTDAGVG
+2217 
-2227 VKVRFDALSS
+2227 
-2237 ARQAELLADNPD
+2237 
-2249 DYRADTLVEL
+2249 
-2259 DVKLSAIDSMLRESL
+2259 L
-2274 PFYSLRTERNLLV
+2274 PFYALRTERNLLV

-2294 EVRSWPGS
+2294 EVRAWPGTE
-2302 DDKSKTI
+2302 DKSKTI
-2309 LLDNPEDAAQQKA
+2309 ILEDPEDAAQHKA

-2338 DELFLVDNKVL
+2338 DELFLVDNKVI
-2349 SHHDG
+2349 SHHEG
-2354 RTRILAQKEDGAWTY
+2354 RTHVLAQKVDGAWQY
-2369 NTNSELMSVTELLDA
+2369 NATVELMSVTELLDA
-2384 AHVSG
+2384 ANVTG
-2389 KVRGESYQKVIDAL
+2389 KIRGESYQQVIDAL
-2403 AEYHASTAEHADY
+2403 ADYHASITEHADY
-2416 ELESVEQLVNLRK
+2416 EPESVEKLLNLRK
-2429 KIEGYALGHPD
+2429 KIEGYVLGHPD
-2440 SGRLEAMNSLLNQVN
+2440 SGRVEAMNSLLNQVN
-2455 SRLEEVSVLAVSEQ
+2455 TRLDEVSLLSVAEQ
-2469 SIKAHDSFSR
+2469 TIQAQDSFSR
-2479 LYDQLD
+2479 LYDQLEAA
-2485 NAHLKQ
+2485 NLKE
-2491 SKHLYLDGNG
+2491 SKHLYLDQNG
-2501 DFVTKGKGNLAK
+2501 DFVTKGKGNLAN
-2513 IDQLGGS
+2513 IDLLGS
-2520 DAVLEKVKASV
+2520 REAVLEKVKSAVS
-2531 NHEYGQ
+2531 NEYGQ
-2537 AIADTIFAGLS
+2537 TVADTIFAGLS
-2548 ANELAKDGKGIDITG
+2548 AKDLAKDGKGIDIAG
-2563 LNRIHQA
+2563 LNKVHQA
-2570 LEQHM
+2570 IEQHL
-2575 SPVSATMYIWKPS
+2575 SPVSATLYIWKPS

-2602 GRTQIDAQAAAD
+2602 GRTQLEGQAAAD
-2614 FNKQNYVSWW
+2614 FNQQNYVSWW
-2624 PLGSKSSNIRNIFN
+2624 PLGSKSSNISNILN
-2638 VATEYQPDLKLRWS
+2638 VATKDQPDLKLRWS

-2666 DMASEENDG
+2666 DVASEENDG
-2675 FGLND
+2675 FGLHD
-2680 GETKLKRFIEKLN
+2680 GDIKLKRFIEKLN

-2698 DAAYKDASEGYAS
+2698 DASFKEASEGYAS

-2716 PDMLVST
+2716 PDMLETT

-2730 QPFVDQWNDT
+2730 QPFVEQWNDT

-2752 QELQKQA
+2752 QELRLQA
-2759 QASGD
+2759 QRSDD
-2764 PALVAKR
+2764 PELLEKR
-2771 IDNVVRLFAERALEE
+2771 IGNVIRQFAERALEE
-2786 IEAFKAS
+2786 IETFKAS
-2793 QADEGR
+2793 QADQGR

-2815 EWNRLSHD
+2815 EWHRLSND

-2846 GADKLIGHTWRPKFG
+2846 GADKLIGHTWLPKFG

-2890 VNDDLDALSGSEKHK
+2890 VTDVLDALSG
-2905 DKVAIENDG
+2905 N
-2914 TPPRDKVPLSPL
+2914 
-2926 TRFLNNELY
+2926 
-2935 GERDARRKIGDITQ
+2935 
-2949 TLLDHAVE
+2949 
-2957 KGESQK
+2957 
-2963 VTLKGE
+2963 
-2969 AGRLTGY
+2969 
-2976 YHQGTASSDD
+2976 
-2986 ETSTTSGKVVLFLH
+2986 
-3000 GSGSSAEEQASAIR
+3000 
-3014 SHYQKQG
+3014 
-3021 IDMLAVNLRGYGESD
+3021 
-3036 GGPSEKGLYQDAR
+3036 
-3049 TMFNYLV
+3049 
-3056 NDKGI
+3056 
-3061 DPSNIIL
+3061 
-3068 HGYSMG
+3068 
-3074 GPIAADLARY
+3074 
-3084 AAQNGQAVSGLLLDR
+3084 
-3099 PMPSMTKAITAHEVA
+3099 
-3114 NPAGI
+3114 
-3119 VGTIAKAVNGQ
+3119 
-3130 FSVEKNL
+3130 
-3137 KGLPQETPILL
+3137 
-3148 LTDNEG
+3148 
-3154 LGEEG
+3154 
-3159 EKLRVKLSNSGFNVT
+3159 
-3174 GEQTFYG
+3174 
-3181 HEASN
+3181 
-3186 RLMSQYTGQI
+3186 
-3196 VSDLLNTQ
+3196 
-3204 HIKHNEAK
+3204 
-3212 LNLEPHGKNYESRD
+3212 
-3226 LILKP
+3226 
-3231 ISQPETVELGMPE
+3231 
-3244 VDQKVLA
+3244 
-3251 DIAERENVIIGVRP
+3251 
-3265 VDEKSKSL
+3265 
-3273 IASKMYSSKGLFV
+3273 
-3286 KAKSSDWGPMSGF
+3286 KAK
-3299 IPVDQSFAKASARR
+3299 
-3313 DLETFN
+3313 
-3319 RHAEQSIQ
+3319 
-3327 SGNAVSADLY
+3327 
-3337 LNQVRV
+3337 
-3343 EELVSKYHSLT
+3343 
-3354 PLELDDQSGMYKT
+3354 
-3367 TATNGD
+3367 
-3373 QSVPFFLNRVTV
+3373 
-3385 DGNELWQVHY
+3385 
-3395 ITNGELAPF
+3395 
-3404 KVIGDPVSKQPMT
+3404 
-3417 ADYDLLTVMY
+3417 
-3427 SYGDLGPQDKVKQ
+3427 
-3440 PLTWQQWKDS
+3440 
-3450 VTYEDLT
+3450 
-3457 PKYKELYSNEDLY
+3457 
-3470 NKKDGAS
+3470 
-3477 LGNVSGRLK
+3477 
-3486 ELKDRINVDLGRTNG
+3486 
-3501 LEMVHHGADDAN
+3501 
-3513 PYAVMADNFPATFFV
+3513 
-3528 PKSLF
+3528 
-3533 AEDGLGEGKGSIQT
+3533 
-3547 YFNVNEQGA
+3547 
-3556 VVIRNPQEFSDFQQV
+3556 
-3571 TINAS
+3571 
-3576 FRASFNDKWN
+3576 
-3586 HGLDEPLFTTK
+3586 
-3597 RKLSH
+3597 
-3602 EFLNKRDQLLKKLSG
+3602 
-3617 GRLDAQDETLVAL
+3617 
-3630 GNPDDV
+3630 
-3636 SGNKAIVAVDVSQIF
+3636 VAVDLAQIF
-3651 TRQELKERA
+3651 TVQELKERA
-3660 NVFAKPI
+3660 KVFAKPI

-3681 HQTVSRDQIVASFE
+3681 HQAKGRYQIAASFE
-3695 LNKKVN
+3695 LNKKIN
-3701 AYIAEHPTSGRNQ
+3701 DYIAEHPTSGRNQ

-3722 ITSAL
+3722 VTSAL
-3727 FIGKMQVAQV
+3727 FIGKMQVAQAG
-3737 DIDAIAQ
+3737 IDAIAQ
-3744 TRPELAARIFMVA
+3744 TRPELATRIFMVA
-3757 IEEANGEH
+3757 IEEANGKH
-3765 RGLTDMMVRWANED
+3765 VGLTDMMLRWANED

-3784 KQGYKGETPNDLGF
+3784 KHGYKGEMPSDLGF
-3798 DAKYHVDLGDH
+3798 DAKYHVDLGEH
-3809 YADFKQWLETSQSN
+3809 YADFKKWLETSQSN

-3842 SYQELQDLTGVESV
+3842 SYQELQDLTGAESV
-3856 QMAFYFLKEAAKKVD
+3856 QMAFYFLKESAKKAD

-3881 LLKKFADKSYLSQL
+3881 LLKKFADQNYLSQL

-3910 HETDVDAWDRRYSGA
+3910 HETDVDAWDRRYSGK
-3925 GYDELTNKLAG
+3925 GYDELTNMLAS

-3961 SDVNGLRFVNEQMDA
+3961 SDVNGLRFVNEQMEA

-4014 MLKTKHLDA
+4014 MLKTKHLDV
-4023 TLFENARANGMR
+4023 TLFENARVNGMR

-4065 IAVEVLQSL
+4065 IAVEVLQNL
-4074 PDDEKFVAIY
+4074 PDGEKFVAIY

-4098 VPGITHRLDLPALRV
+4098 VPGITHRLDLPALKV
-4113 SDSNQFRVEQ
+4113 SDSNQFTVEQ
-4123 DDMTLRVVYDDVAN
+4123 DDVSLRVVYDDVAN
-4137 KPKLT
+4137 KPKIT
-4142 FKDSLSGA
+4142 FKGSLSGA
-4150 NTAIHNQNVN
+4150 NTALHNQNVN
-4160 DWERVAVTPTADGG
+4160 DWERVVVTPIADGG

-4183 VQMENDSVV
+4183 VQMENDPVV
-4192 ANAAANLAGKHPES
+4192 AKAAANLAGKHAES

-4239 GRDDSDSNNTHLS
+4239 GRDHSESNNTRLS
-4252 GYSAEDLAAKLAN
+4252 GYSADELAVKLAK
-4265 FQQSFSQAENINNTP
+4265 FQQSFNQAENINNKP

-4306 MDVNGLRVDV
+4306 MDANGLRVDV
-4316 SARSSELAVDATGRK
+4316 SVRSSELAVDEAGRK
-4331 HTKDENGD
+4331 HTKDANGD
-4339 WIQKA
+4339 WVQKA
-4344 ETNKVSLSWNEQGEV
+4344 ENNKVSLSWDAQGEV
-4359 IAKEERI
+4359 VAKDEPI

-4374 IDLSRIGVSDVG
+4374 IDLSRIGVSDVD
-4386 EIARGAIG
+4386 EPARGAIG
-4394 DNNDVF
+4394 DNSDVF
-4400 DAPEKRK
+4400 GAPEKRK
-4407 VETETSS
+4407 PETEVIANSS
-4414 SAANNK
+4414 SSNQ

-4427 QVNVGDGEFTAV
+4427 QVNVGEGEFTAV

-4450 GSGGFKSLAFGDN
+4450 GAGGFKSLAFGDN
-4463 NVMVHIGNGES
+4463 NVMVHIGDGES

-4479 MGGYQALEGA
+4479 IGGYQALEGA
-4489 QMFIGNRNV
+4489 QMFLGNRNV
-4498 SFNLGQS
+4498 SFNFGHS
-4505 NDLLVMMD
+4505 NDLILMMD

-4537 IATSGEDQDWLAAQE
+4537 IATSGEGEDWLAAQE

-4579 CLVELDSHNERSSR
+4579 TLVELDSQNERDSR
-4593 GLKHDTEAALN
+4593 GLKHDAEATLN
-4604 KQYNQWLSGNS
+4604 KQYNQWLSGNGNIGTS
-4615 DSSAGK
+4615 Q

-4673 LFGLMTQQFSATG
+4673 LFGLMTQQFTATG
-4686 QAKTTFTYTPEDLPR
+4686 QAKTTFTYTPQDLPR
-4701 QLKNKLLGQM
+4701 QLKNKLLGQL
-4711 AGIGAETTL
+4711 AGVGAETTL
-4720 ADIFGVDYTT
+4720 ADIFGVDYTA

-4736 RNGEAVD
+4736 RNGQAVD
-4743 GVAILTE
+4743 GVAILKE

-4777 SGIDMGAD
+4777 AGIDMGAD
-4785 GIQSFAETHGL
+4785 GIKSFAETHGL
-4796 KDKAPEEEENKSA
+4796 KEKAPEEEKDNSS

-4814 TSVNSAQ
+4814 ANVNSAQ
-4821 GATASDGNTETAE
+4821 GATVADGNTETAE

-4847 PNLFA
+4847 PNVFA

-4868 NLKEN
+4868 NLKQN

-4887 FLRNSGHLQGDG
+4887 FLRNNGHLQGDG
-4899 DINLSLGNYNF
+4899 DINISLGNYNF

-4947 TGGEGSDMGVLMGR
+4947 TGGEGNDMGVLMGR

-4997 GGEIDTGLGRDY
+4997 GGEIDTGSGRDY

-5023 GQDYSVTIGNNNQV
+5023 DQDYSVTIGNNNQV

-5051 YNRINASAGNDV
+5051 HNRINAGAGNDV

-5074 GGEGEDH
+5074 GGDGDDH

-5095 EEGRDLMV
+5095 GEGRDLMV

-5134 SSEDNIVFNG
+5134 RSEDNIVFNG

-5165 DPVSETDQAK
+5165 DPSNDSDQSK

-5182 TFNDYFDGKRAQMI
+5182 TFSDYFNGNRAQVVIGMS
-5196 IAMGEKDANG
+5196 EKDLSG
-5206 EREYTTLS
+5206 EREYTMLS
-5214 ESSIDALVQAMS
+5214 DSAIDALVQAMS
-5226 GFDPQA
+5226 GFEPQA
-5232 GDNGFIDNLD
+5232 GDNGFIDSLE
-5242 SKSRVAISTAWADVV
+5242 SKSQAAISMAWSDVV
-5257 HKKGIT
+5257 HKKGLM

>member
-18 SADNGNNDIVA
+18 SADDGNNNIVA
-29 IGFGGEIHAYGGDD
+29 IGFGGQIHAYGGDD
-43 HVTVGSIGATVH
+43 HVTVGSIGATVY

-66 SAYLR
+66 SAYLK
-71 VEDSTGHLSVKG
+71 VEDSTGHLTVKG

-110 HLGHHG
+110 HLGNHG
-116 DVSYGGAAAYNSVK
+116 DVSYGGAAAYNGIT
-130 RKGLSGNVTFKGAG
+130 RKGLSGNVTFAGAG

-149 WHETNHGNLSFA
+149 WHETNQGNLSFT
-161 GAGAGNKLDRTWFDQ
+161 GAGAGNKLDRTWFNR
-176 YQGSRGDVSFDG
+176 YQGSHGDVTFDG

-235 ERTRQAED
+235 ERTHQAED
-243 VYQQTHGNIRFEGVG
+243 VYTQTRGNIRFEGVG
-258 GYNSFY
+258 GYNSLY

-275 GGGAYNTITR
+275 GGGAYNTIIR
-285 KGSGSSFDAQGM
+285 KGSGNDFAKEGM
-297 EYAKAEDIVL
+297 TNAKADEIVL
-307 TTAKMHGSW
+307 TKAVMSGSW
-316 IGSGTH
+316 IGQDH
-322 AVTAVKSE
+322 HVTAVKSAS
-330 REPNTYLFAIADGT
+330 EPNTYLFAFADST

-350 VRLSNDPKTGK
+350 VQLRNDPQTGE
-361 LKYYSE
+361 LKYYST
-367 AWYKQGNHLSGL
+367 AWYKEGNHLSNL
-379 ARSDVSSAGG
+379 ANQDISDNGG
-389 FEVNPINGGY
+389 FTAVNINGAY
-399 TLSNIAVEHQQS
+399 TLSDLKVEHQQS
-411 LTVHA
+411 VTVHA
-416 MEKDL
+416 VEKSL

-433 LIDAKDVVLSDA
+433 VIDAKEVSLSDA
-445 KMGGHAISTDGTKV
+445 KMGGHAIYADGTKV
-459 DVQAIKSNR
+459 DVKAVKSNR
-468 KPNTYVY
+468 QPNTYIY

-492 DAETGVLKYQARSW
+492 DPETGALKYQARSW
-506 YKEGDHTANLA
+506 YKEGDHTANIA
-517 NEDISSANGYHSMG
+517 NQDISSATGYNPMG

-537 SALNYSVNAIRS
+537 SDLHYSVNAVRS
-549 MSETVADID
+549 TSETVADIE

-568 ATDSGESS
+568 ANDSGESS
-576 GDVHFSGAGG
+576 GDVRFNGAGG
-586 GNVIKSNVTRGNVY
+586 GNAIKSNVTRGNVH

-652 QSKQGKMDVYAG
+652 QSQQGKMDVYAG

-669 LVRIGDGQYL
+669 LVRLGDGQYL

-690 HKGNGNSRV
+690 QKGSGDSRV

-712 SGHGLWLAA
+712 SGNGLWLAA

-727 TQVGNGEVTSVL
+727 TQVGKGDVAAVL

-744 VLTKVGEG
+744 VLTKMGEG
-752 ELTAGMLGGANVMT
+752 ELTSGMLGGANVIT
-766 HISGDEQASNTT
+766 QISNDDQLSNTT

-792 KGDTLAVMGGGAN
+792 KGNTLAVMGGGAN
-805 VLTHVGDGS
+805 VLTHVGDGT

-865 KVGDGTSIAAMIG
+865 KVGDGTSIAVMIG

-957 IFTHIGNGSTFA
+957 IFTHIGHGSTFA
-969 AMIGQANVMTKV
+969 AMIGQANIMTKV
-981 GNDLTA
+981 GNDLAA

-996 YTHVGDGTS
+996 MTHVGDGTS
-1005 LGLFAGEMNVMT
+1005 LGLFAGEVNVMT

-1101 GLLISDIGNVMTH
+1101 GLLISDVGNVMTH

-1128 NIVTKVGDGL
+1128 NIITKVGDGL
-1138 GINVAWGQAN
+1138 GVNVAWGQAN

-1160 FAKGEANILTKVGDG
+1160 FAKGEANLITKVGDG

-1181 QGKAN
+1181 QGQAN

-1206 ITKVGDGRNVV
+1206 ITKVGHGQNVV

-1243 VVTKVGDG
+1243 IVTKVGDG

-1256 AKGKANITTT
+1256 AKGQANITTT

-1286 GNGVSVNVAWGKY
+1286 GDGVSVNVAWGKY

-1317 ANANIHIGDGLN
+1317 ANANIHVGDGLN
-1329 INASYARN
+1329 INASYAQN

-1363 SALFDNVKQTLLG
+1363 SALFDNIKQTVLG

-1388 GDEASTSGTQKGRG
+1388 GDEASSSGTHKGRG

-1416 MDAIEEVGSDLG
+1416 MDAIKEVGSDLG

-1443 NEMDNDLN
+1443 NKMQHALN
-1451 IDGASDHAPNLI
+1451 VDDSSVQAPNLI

-1471 DRGWQST
+1471 AHGWQST
-1478 HGVEASYSGSV
+1478 HGVEASYAGSV
-1489 YGVNGEG
+1489 YGVEGEG
-1496 HGTRVTE
+1496 HGARVTE
-1503 LDTHTNTSLYQ
+1503 LDTYTNTSLYQ
-1514 DLTDLTEG
+1514 DLANLAQG

-1558 ASAWQQKT
+1558 ESAWQQKT

-1571 HAGSNRIEFK
+1571 QAGSNRIEFK

-1596 VAKSESSPQAN
+1596 VATSESSQQAN
-1607 AVSEH
+1607 AIREH
-1612 AKQNQA
+1612 ATQNPA
-1618 SQNALSDKERAE
+1618 AQNALSDKERAE
-1630 ADRQRL
+1630 ADRHRL

-1660 AIENNGQ
+1660 ALENNGQ
-1667 AQRDAVKEE
+1667 AQRDAVQEE
-1676 SEAVTAELTTLAQGL
+1676 SEAITAELTKLAQGL
-1691 DVLDGQATHTGK
+1691 DVLDGQATHTGE
-1703 SGEQWRN
+1703 SGDQWRN
-1710 DFAGG
+1710 EFASG
-1715 LLDGVQSQ
+1715 LLAGVQTQ
-1723 IDDAKQL
+1723 LDDAKQL
-1730 ASDKM
+1730 ANGKI
-1735 AAAKQTQSDN
+1735 AEAKQTHADN
-1745 NSKVKDSIAK
+1745 QNKVKDAVAK

-1772 DIAEAKADAETRK
+1772 DIADAQADAEKRK
-1785 ADAVAKS
+1785 ADALAKGK
-1792 HDAKQAES
+1792 DAQQAES
-1800 DAHSAAN
+1800 DAHHAVNNALL
-1807 DAQSRGDRDAMNAE
+1807 RGDRDVQLAE
-1821 NKANQAQN
+1821 NKANQAQA

-1844 QGVAGSGLSG
+1844 QGVTGSALSG
-1854 NAHRVEG
+1854 NAHSVEG
-1861 AGETGSHVNTD
+1861 AGETDSHVNTD

-1882 DGLTEQELEALEGA
+1882 EGLTEQEQEALEGA

-1910 SKNSGSTI
+1910 AKNSVSSM
-1918 TSMFMEANADS
+1918 TSMFSETNSKS
-1929 IVVDTTASQDVVRK
+1929 IVVPTKVSSEPVRQ
-1943 EVRISGVNLVGLGE
+1943 EVTRRDVRISGVNL
-1957 ASHDSAESLVAA
+1957 ESLSAVQGNQPTGQLAS
-1969 RAEKVANLYR
+1969 KS
-1979 WLDTDNDVATDKY
+1979 
-1992 VPVPGFERV
+1992 VPGFKSHFASTSIGIENELSGLVVVLPKNSAQTFGYVHDSQGNPLFMLTKDMNQGGYSNPVGINDIQGVNNWQTHTIELVTYPSEISDTAAVESRKEAMLWLAKEFT
-2001 DADVSD
+2001 DHINQSNHQSLPHLVSD
-2007 EVKQRMIQ
+2007 DGRF
-2015 SMSGYIEH
+2015 
-2023 TDNQVPKDQAQALA
+2023 
-2037 TLFVESTLDYDWDK
+2037 TLVISN
-2051 RVEFLTKLESYGYSF
+2051 S
-2066 ETPHAEKSIVS
+2066 
-2077 FWSGKNFKQY
+2077 
-2087 RDVLDNAQTD
+2087 
-2097 GKKVVYDIDV
+2097 
-2107 KGNAFAIDLNKHLM
+2107 KHLIAA
-2121 RWGGLFLDPDNAE
+2121 GNGT
-2134 QNQLKSSID
+2134 SID
-2143 AATFSNTGFWSS
+2143 AQGKTIGMTPSGQQATMAISAKEFGTSSSSEVRLLESAPWYQAGLRDEFLANAKNTTLDDPATAQNVYAYLTS
-2155 VYATGAQHDVYV
+2155 VYSKTADLAKEYGIYINDWDPASEGFSPNAQGLTDPKVKNAWSILPRTKPVRMLELLSAEDSRYV
-2167 IAEGGVRLGNY
+2167 RQQIAEKLKGTYSESLAKNVFEYFQYGGEVAGHGINNATTGS
-2178 FWHVELPALR
+2178 VQQPEPAILFEFR
-2188 QLQREGLVGEIRLLD
+2188 SVPSALSDFVP
-2203 KPVSEYKDLPADEI
+2203 KTAS
-2217 GRRLTDAGVG
+2217 T
-2227 VKVRFDALSS
+2227 VKVDVKALDHFDSASRKAIITEVNALVSGSEDFDAWYQEYRASKGQPPVKNPKSS
-2237 ARQAELLADNPD
+2237 ASANHKAEWLMTQHAEQWAKITAPYTDNHETLTSTKLASNDKE
-2249 DYRADTLVEL
+2249 EL
-2259 DVKLSAIDSMLRESL
+2259 HALGETSNLEHNKQQENVASIINTMLNDML
-2274 PFYSLRTERNLLV
+2274 PFYALRTERNLLV

-2294 EVRSWPGS
+2294 EVRAWPGTE
-2302 DDKSKTI
+2302 DKSKTI
-2309 LLDNPEDAAQQKA
+2309 ILENPEDAAQHKA

-2338 DELFLVDNKVL
+2338 DELFLVDNKVI
-2349 SHHDG
+2349 SHHEG
-2354 RTRILAQKEDGAWTY
+2354 RTHVLAQKVDGAWQY
-2369 NTNSELMSVTELLDA
+2369 NAKVELMSVTELLDA
-2384 AHVSG
+2384 ANVTG
-2389 KVRGESYQKVIDAL
+2389 KIRGESYQQVIDAL
-2403 AEYHASTAEHADY
+2403 TDYHASITEHADY
-2416 ELESVEQLVNLRK
+2416 EPESVEKLLNLRK
-2429 KIEGYALGHPD
+2429 KIEGYVLGHPD
-2440 SGRLEAMNSLLNQVN
+2440 SGRVEAMNSLLNQMN
-2455 SRLEEVSVLAVSEQ
+2455 TRLDEVSLLSVAEQ
-2469 SIKAHDSFSR
+2469 TIQAQNSFSR
-2479 LYDQLD
+2479 LYDQLEAA
-2485 NAHLKQ
+2485 NLKE
-2491 SKHLYLDGNG
+2491 SKHLYLDQNG
-2501 DFVTKGKGNLAK
+2501 DFVTKGKGNLAN
-2513 IDQLGGS
+2513 IDLLGS
-2520 DAVLEKVKASV
+2520 REAVLEKVKLTVS
-2531 NHEYGQ
+2531 NEYGQ
-2537 AIADTIFAGLS
+2537 TVADTIFAGLS
-2548 ANELAKDGKGIDITG
+2548 AKDLAKDGKGIDIAG
-2563 LNRIHQA
+2563 LNKVHQA
-2570 LEQHM
+2570 IEQHL
-2575 SPVSATMYIWKPS
+2575 SPVSATLYIWKPS

-2602 GRTQIDAQAAAD
+2602 GRTQLEGQAAAD
-2614 FNKQNYVSWW
+2614 FNQQNYVSWW
-2624 PLGSKSSNIRNIFN
+2624 PLGSKSSNISNILN
-2638 VATEYQPDLKLRWS
+2638 VATKDQPDLKLRWS

-2666 DMASEENDG
+2666 DVASEENDG
-2675 FGLND
+2675 FGLHD
-2680 GETKLKRFIEKLN
+2680 GDIKLKRFIEKLN

-2698 DAAYKDASEGYAS
+2698 DASFKEASEGYAS

-2716 PDMLVST
+2716 PDMLETT

-2730 QPFVDQWNDT
+2730 QPFVEQWNDT
-2740 SYDMMDVANRFA
+2740 SYDMMDVAHRFA
-2752 QELQKQA
+2752 QELRLQA
-2759 QASGD
+2759 QRSDD
-2764 PALVAKR
+2764 PELLEKR
-2771 IDNVVRLFAERALEE
+2771 IGNVIRQFAERALEE
-2786 IEAFKAS
+2786 IETFKAS
-2793 QADEGR
+2793 QADQGR

-2815 EWNRLSHD
+2815 EWHRLSND

-2846 GADKLIGHTWRPKFG
+2846 GADKLIGHTWLPKFG

-2890 VNDDLDALSGSEKHK
+2890 VTDVLDALSGNEKPK
-2905 DKVAIENDG
+2905 ENVAIENDG
-2914 TPPRDKVPLSPL
+2914 TPPCDKESLSPL

-2935 GERDARRKIGDITQ
+2935 GDKEARRKIGEITQ

-2963 VTLKGE
+2963 ITLQGE

-2976 YHQGTASSDD
+2976 YHQGTAPSEG
-2986 ETSTTSGKVVLFLH
+2986 ETSSPSGKVVLFLH

-3014 SHYQKQG
+3014 NHYQKQG

-3061 DPSNIIL
+3061 DPSNIII

-3119 VGTIAKAVNGQ
+3119 VGAIAKAVNGQ

-3137 KGLPQETPILL
+3137 EGLPKETSILL

-3154 LGEEG
+3154 LGNEG
-3159 EKLRVKLSNSGFNVT
+3159 EKLRTKLTASGYNVT

-3186 RLMSQYTGQI
+3186 RLMSQYADQI
-3196 VSDLLNTQ
+3196 VSGLSSSASVDEDLDQQGLDTTSTKDQGISNKNDHLQ
-3204 HIKHNEAK
+3204 VVDSKEA
-3212 LNLEPHGKNYESRD
+3212 
-3226 LILKP
+3226 
-3231 ISQPETVELGMPE
+3231 
-3244 VDQKVLA
+3244 LA
-3251 DIAERENVIIGVRP
+3251 DGKILHNQDVN
-3265 VDEKSKSL
+3265 S
-3273 IASKMYSSKGLFV
+3273 
-3286 KAKSSDWGPMSGF
+3286 WGP
-3299 IPVDQSFAKASARR
+3299 
-3313 DLETFN
+3313 
-3319 RHAEQSIQ
+3319 
-3327 SGNAVSADLY
+3327 
-3337 LNQVRV
+3337 
-3343 EELVSKYHSLT
+3343 
-3354 PLELDDQSGMYKT
+3354 
-3367 TATNGD
+3367 
-3373 QSVPFFLNRVTV
+3373 
-3385 DGNELWQVHY
+3385 
-3395 ITNGELAPF
+3395 IT
-3404 KVIGDPVSKQPMT
+3404 
-3417 ADYDLLTVMY
+3417 
-3427 SYGDLGPQDKVKQ
+3427 
-3440 PLTWQQWKDS
+3440 
-3450 VTYEDLT
+3450 
-3457 PKYKELYSNEDLY
+3457 
-3470 NKKDGAS
+3470 
-3477 LGNVSGRLK
+3477 
-3486 ELKDRINVDLGRTNG
+3486 
-3501 LEMVHHGADDAN
+3501 
-3513 PYAVMADNFPATFFV
+3513 
-3528 PKSLF
+3528 
-3533 AEDGLGEGKGSIQT
+3533 
-3547 YFNVNEQGA
+3547 
-3556 VVIRNPQEFSDFQQV
+3556 
-3571 TINAS
+3571 
-3576 FRASFNDKWN
+3576 
-3586 HGLDEPLFTTK
+3586 
-3597 RKLSH
+3597 
-3602 EFLNKRDQLLKKLSG
+3602 
-3617 GRLDAQDETLVAL
+3617 
-3630 GNPDDV
+3630 
-3636 SGNKAIVAVDVSQIF
+3636 
-3651 TRQELKERA
+3651 
-3660 NVFAKPI
+3660 
-3667 GASYQG
+3667 
-3673 ILDQLDLV
+3673 
-3681 HQTVSRDQIVASFE
+3681 
-3695 LNKKVN
+3695 
-3701 AYIAEHPTSGRNQ
+3701 
-3714 ALTQLKEQ
+3714 
-3722 ITSAL
+3722 
-3727 FIGKMQVAQV
+3727 
-3737 DIDAIAQ
+3737 
-3744 TRPELAARIFMVA
+3744 
-3757 IEEANGEH
+3757 
-3765 RGLTDMMVRWANED
+3765 
-3779 PYLAP
+3779 
-3784 KQGYKGETPNDLGF
+3784 
-3798 DAKYHVDLGDH
+3798 
-3809 YADFKQWLETSQSN
+3809 
-3823 GLLSKATL
+3823 
-3831 DESTKTVHLGY
+3831 
-3842 SYQELQDLTGVESV
+3842 
-3856 QMAFYFLKEAAKKVD
+3856 
-3871 PISGDSAEMI
+3871 
-3881 LLKKFADKSYLSQL
+3881 
-3895 DSDRM
+3895 
-3900 DQIEGIYRSS
+3900 
-3910 HETDVDAWDRRYSGA
+3910 
-3925 GYDELTNKLAG
+3925 
-3936 ATGVDE
+3936 
-3942 QLSVLLD
+3942 
-3949 DRKGLLIGEVHG
+3949 
-3961 SDVNGLRFVNEQMDA
+3961 
-3976 LKKQGVTV
+3976 
-3984 IGLEHLRSDLAQ
+3984 
-3996 PLIDRYLATGVMS
+3996 
-4009 SELSA
+4009 
-4014 MLKTKHLDA
+4014 
-4023 TLFENARANGMR
+4023 
-4035 IVALDANSSAR
+4035 
-4046 PNVQGTEHGLMYRA
+4046 
-4060 GAANN
+4060 
-4065 IAVEVLQSL
+4065 
-4074 PDDEKFVAIY
+4074 
-4084 GKAHLQSHK
+4084 
-4093 GIEGF
+4093 
-4098 VPGITHRLDLPALRV
+4098 
-4113 SDSNQFRVEQ
+4113 
-4123 DDMTLRVVYDDVAN
+4123 
-4137 KPKLT
+4137 
-4142 FKDSLSGA
+4142 
-4150 NTAIHNQNVN
+4150 
-4160 DWERVAVTPTADGG
+4160 VTPTTDGG

-4183 VQMENDSVV
+4183 VQMENDPVV
-4192 ANAAANLAGKHPES
+4192 AKAAANLAGKHAES

-4239 GRDDSDSNNTHLS
+4239 GRDHSESNNTRLS
-4252 GYSAEDLAAKLAN
+4252 GYSADELAVKLAK
-4265 FQQSFSQAENINNTP
+4265 FQQSFNQAENINNKP

-4306 MDVNGLRVDV
+4306 MDANGLRVDV
-4316 SARSSELAVDATGRK
+4316 SVRSSELAVDEAGRK
-4331 HTKDENGD
+4331 HTKDANGD
-4339 WIQKA
+4339 WVQKA
-4344 ETNKVSLSWNEQGEV
+4344 ENNKVSLSWDEQGEV
-4359 IAKEERI
+4359 VAKDEPI

-4374 IDLSRIGVSDVG
+4374 IDLSRIGVSDVD
-4386 EIARGAIG
+4386 EPARGAIG
-4394 DNNDVF
+4394 DNSDVF

-4407 VETETSS
+4407 PETEVIANSS
-4414 SAANNK
+4414 NSNQ

-4427 QVNVGDGEFTAV
+4427 QVNVGEGEFTAV

-4450 GSGGFKSLAFGDN
+4450 GTGGFKSLAFGDN
-4463 NVMVHIGNGES
+4463 NVMVHIGDGES

-4479 MGGYQALEGA
+4479 IGGYQALEGA
-4489 QMFIGNRNV
+4489 QMFLGNRNV
-4498 SFNLGQS
+4498 SFNFGHS
-4505 NDLLVMMD
+4505 NDLILMMD

-4530 ISGVLQS
+4530 ISGVLQG
-4537 IATSGEDQDWLAAQE
+4537 IATSGEGEDWLAAQE

-4579 CLVELDSHNERSSR
+4579 TLVELDSQNERDSR
-4593 GLKHDTEAALN
+4593 GLKHDAEATLN
-4604 KQYNQWLSGNS
+4604 KQYNQWLSGNGNS
-4615 DSSAGK
+4615 GTSQ

-4673 LFGLMTQQFSATG
+4673 LFGLMTQQFTATG
-4686 QAKTTFTYTPEDLPR
+4686 QAKTTFTYTPQDLPR
-4701 QLKNKLLGQM
+4701 QLKNKLLGQL
-4711 AGIGAETTL
+4711 AGVGAETTL
-4720 ADIFGVDYTT
+4720 ADIFGVDYTA

-4736 RNGEAVD
+4736 RNGQAVD
-4743 GVAILTE
+4743 GVAILKE

-4777 SGIDMGAD
+4777 AGIDMGAD
-4785 GIQSFAETHGL
+4785 GIKSFAETHGL
-4796 KDKAPEEEENKSA
+4796 KEKAPEEEKDNSS

-4814 TSVNSAQ
+4814 ANVNSAQ
-4821 GATASDGNTETAE
+4821 GATVADGNTETAE

-4868 NLKEN
+4868 NLKQN

-4899 DINLSLGNYNF
+4899 DINISLGNYNF

-4947 TGGEGSDMGVLMGR
+4947 TGGEGNDMGVLMGR

-4997 GGEIDTGLGRDY
+4997 GGEIDTGSGRDY

-5023 GQDYSVTIGNNNQV
+5023 DQDYSVTIGNNNQV

-5042 NDFANVFGN
+5042 NDFANIFGN
-5051 YNRINASAGNDV
+5051 YNRINAGAGNDV

-5074 GGEGEDH
+5074 GGDGDDH

-5095 EEGRDLMV
+5095 GEGRDLMV

-5134 SSEDNIVFNG
+5134 RSEDNIVFNG

-5165 DPVSETDQAK
+5165 DPSNDSDQSK

-5182 TFNDYFDGKRAQMI
+5182 TFSDYFNGNRAQVVIGMS
-5196 IAMGEKDANG
+5196 EKDLSG
-5206 EREYTTLS
+5206 EREYTMLS
-5214 ESSIDALVQAMS
+5214 DSAIDALVQAMS
-5226 GFDPQA
+5226 GFEPQA
-5232 GDNGFIDNLD
+5232 GDNGFIDSLE
-5242 SKSRVAISTAWADVV
+5242 SKSQAAISMAWSDMV
-5257 HKKGIT
+5257 HKKGLM